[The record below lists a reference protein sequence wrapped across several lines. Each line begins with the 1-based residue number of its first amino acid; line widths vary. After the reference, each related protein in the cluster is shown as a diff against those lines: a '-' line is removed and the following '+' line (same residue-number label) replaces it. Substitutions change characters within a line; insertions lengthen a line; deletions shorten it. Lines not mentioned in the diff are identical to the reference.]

1 MKIRL
6 NPHTLQRAFV
16 LLLFSLVAGIS
27 SVFAQGYTYL
37 QFSGNGRTVL
47 FAKDGALTVVS
58 TTEDA
63 PAGDGYQWALETV
76 SGDNVRLKNK
86 EGMYVTPNL
95 TLTNSQDQAATFTKT
110 ENTYSKGR
118 KSYGEGVEVPT
129 HGGSRYDLV
138 YGGKALGV
146 KNGQLIWTVE
156 DSRYGCIRL
165 ANNVKGAKVN
175 PFVSSEGG
183 KVHWYYYME
192 LLGNKSAECVMDAG
206 AEKKLEKYS
215 TPSAKDLRAYMWCVY
230 EANDKGDVYF
240 MSADGNFFC
249 QKDDTYQYSTST
261 KTDRCKYRICDVAD
275 QTDGKYQEAFVLYN
289 PQTTKYVFP
298 YGSGNTDVGNGSSLN
313 PAEAMRFI
321 LSTGPH
327 IYQFS
332 ANAAT
337 AIYDNG
343 TGVTMQP
350 VGSEVA
356 GYQWTLEQVGGAYVL
371 KSGRDNY
378 LKQAGDAFTVTTNR
392 DEALRL
398 FPCGSAYDDRHD
410 VLTLAADASKA
421 LGVKDGQLAI
431 VEANSFYSVVRILDS
446 TAEVKGAVAPKFSD
460 ISNVYYYKL
469 QFKANPKGDARLTL
483 TGTGYDNPV
492 TRKEFEP
499 TSASQNWKLEAARHA
514 NSKTGDFYLVNQSGE
529 YLIYKDGRFNFE
541 TLDVNET
548 TVFRLKQT
556 DEQPEY
562 WTIDMAL
569 SGDDNHRLGL
579 QAGMTPYTLKACN
592 STSKFNALSFKES
605 ERGSDYDYLQ
615 FSGCGRVVLYDDG
628 QNIKAVATTTEQLE
642 GNGYQWTFDPIMDGA
657 GKVNGNNLKNKA
669 GRFLRYDAADETF
682 TSVTDRSKASV
693 FDADQ
698 NTYYVIPVHDVQGGT
713 YNINI
718 AGGLRYNAVLRG
730 VSEPYNTLGVKNG
743 KLQLVKKNSRYA
755 VVRLAENIEGGLVNP
770 YVSTSANPH
779 YYALNFFQNGSE
791 YLQDNTPG
799 NILLKSPVAPF
810 PLRRYCWI
818 LEEANDDG
826 DVYIRSTAG
835 NYISYNPDTDN
846 GKHKVN
852 PTLNDYSLYK
862 ICDVADQPDASL
874 EGLWSL
880 YNCKNLYFVRPFP
893 SENAI
898 GRAEEVGKNTSMTF
912 VDVAANTTSYHFV
925 FPAMGQRALIMDY
938 DEAKKPRVKA
948 RDILASDKDA
958 RLYQWV
964 VEGQHIRNRA
974 GFYLTYDGK
983 NKQFGVSNQKA
994 DAYTFVYNVN
1004 NYENN
1009 NNVRYD
1015 LCSTDD
1021 QQALSIGEEGALC
1034 WAAPGTRNSV
1044 VDLRPY
1050 IIAPE
1055 LPIPSLGGA
1064 DYQLYCIRT
1073 AGGDRYAY
1081 HMEDA
1086 NSISLKPYEEK
1097 NLCQLWVL
1105 IRDGQ
1110 GKGDGY
1116 LQSAYN
1122 RYFLKYDTGSN
1133 TFVAVADKKDATRI
1147 RLVETSGN
1155 YIHWQ
1160 IELPDVNDSRNLISH
1175 SYSGGG
1181 NPKTVS
1187 LSLQGPN
1194 NGNNFVEIFPVDIT
1208 PDFYE
1213 EAGGAFRNLS
1223 LNELTPQLELT
1234 ADGKALKAKAS
1245 ASEDDANNSWK
1256 NIGTKDDFVLRNGH
1270 GQYIGADAEGNV
1282 FLTTDKAQA
1291 THFYLWLNHGD
1302 EDGTVS
1308 WCFAQLNADGSKPE
1322 GKPEKCLGV
1331 SDVTNGTVAM
1341 LSFSTYETDKL
1352 HTLCFNFGRLT
1363 CPELSDAAEGKY
1375 YYNFICFDKVASDK
1389 FISEGYDTNKKVKAE
1404 SQQLINDQMWALVG
1418 QSKDDVVLMSKDKY
1432 YMCLNGYKLCVTHDL
1447 KKAAH
1452 FSVDYISD
1460 VDRYVLVLVGGE
1472 GSEGHLKKCLNLSGD
1487 VDENGVRH
1495 KDVIV
1500 WNWNKTDK
1508 NEGPRFYLN
1517 FISIPVPEDYSD
1529 YEILPKRS
1537 WFVKQAHEAT
1547 TDPMTGFIQ
1556 RDESGWTKNPYTGKM
1571 MQKTSTYTVIHY
1583 LKAESTRELYV
1594 PTCMVTND
1602 NCPTLSRAFQRWYNY
1617 KTDEAVSDSV
1627 LNLDLPSSRRYK
1639 NGIVVGDQLKLNGQV
1654 NGNYVK
1660 KKITFQMPEVIPDDW
1675 EYILGADLTPYSD
1688 FVDYFGD
1695 NGNPI
1700 YNGNVTKY
1708 NGAVTNDIILPSK
1721 QNIVEPTITGRNLYV
1736 IRNARAIANELL
1748 QCKEGNGNDKWYEEH
1763 TIAFPKKKVTLNY
1776 SSVALNMQKQDY
1788 WFYNNDSPSEDNLQ
1802 NAVNSGEIVIEVD
1815 SLDSG
1820 ITSAKFLRSAK
1831 TDNVDLGEGL
1841 DRFIAFDY
1849 PGDTDDGK
1857 GIGKAKGD
1865 SCTLK
1870 VYGVAS
1876 DGTRY
1881 QIAKFNLTFED
1892 NFEPIIY
1899 SEIIGKKDDGSFKSE
1914 RSPEALKKATG
1925 DPVATITFDP
1935 EQFDAFV
1942 TPPVGTYTGFLTG
1955 DKGPG
1960 TKCGLTY
1967 RYPFNYDNTSYCF
1980 APIDGDFNSTDGKTP
1995 ECTWGNYTIAHRFR
2009 MGDFGDG
2016 SSRGNFFAVK
2026 KYYENEY
2033 GSEKYDASQSG
2044 FLYID
2049 ASDLPGQI
2057 ASIDFSGMPCKASR
2071 LFVSAWM
2078 SSPSGK
2084 DEKPANV
2091 VFSVQGFKN
2100 GKATTLYSYCPGSI
2114 LGEARDSLAN
2124 KLEPK
2129 TNNGIGIWQQ
2139 VYFSFVN
2146 KNADDFDSF
2155 RLTIDNACTS
2165 TVGGDILIDDV
2176 EVFSV
2181 KPEVQIERTIPVCGD
2196 QLTLCKMTVD
2206 YDQVRT
2212 QLGLNT
2218 GEVMKD
2224 NPKVW
2229 YCLLDK
2235 EMFDAELGFDT
2246 GTSEGQE
2253 RLYRMSDAE
2262 VKPAFVKA
2270 LLGDPNSQVS
2280 GEGIFRSVE
2289 FKTNF
2294 DSLPVFKYRD
2304 AVAATVGMA
2313 SREVTSAG
2321 VRHFVISDKVKEP
2334 RIKPNHD
2341 YYFLF
2346 VPRFSDDPVTL
2357 ANAFHSFEINT
2368 RCSVR
2373 CKFRTLSPIR
2383 VVTDADDEAAVE
2395 HETQTCAGKSVSLS
2409 VKQVGEDED
2418 GNIGERIVQYDWW
2431 RDYVGGAFTDV
2442 CINVDNATWRVL
2454 GKNESRLSNEISL
2467 REALLA
2473 FRHFYPK
2480 ATTVAGAAP
2489 KNDEGYTL
2497 EQSVIDVLHQ
2507 FTLNSA
2513 DKVASL
2519 VLLNNTCNIY
2529 VPAATKQGTILK
2541 VTVVPIDHE
2550 DSSGTQYCYDP
2561 QQVGIKVSGE
2571 APQLFDGLHG
2581 TQYKYPDK
2589 LTNVPVRSSLA
2600 AVEEV
2605 RARADG
2611 SAANV
2616 LRVPLRGIKTV
2627 TKDAIGLTSVSPE
2640 VFLAGTN
2647 DPNMKAYETKAA
2659 EERAGL
2665 SVQNFRI
2672 VGQLK
2677 TLVADTADREH
2688 AYADIVFNSDFQPRE
2703 GYVYTL
2709 RFNYRELF
2717 NAGNAT
2723 QSTVC
2728 DGNVLVDLIIV
2739 PKYQKWTGAAG
2750 NTDWTNDAN
2759 WQRADLE
2766 DLHFNADTEPGYA
2779 ANADNGT
2786 AQGYVPMLHTSVIVT
2801 PKKAGPQLYETN
2813 GADDQF
2819 LNFVG
2824 NEGKRTATPDIE
2836 YALLAAPEA
2845 DKGVNLCGIYTP
2857 YQSKDLVVQSGG
2869 ELLHAERL
2877 DYKKAW
2883 VEYALTPDR
2892 WYTLGSPLR
2901 QSYAGEWYAP
2911 NNDACQATP
2920 YFKNVTY
2927 NTTDYHRFAPAVY
2940 QRSWDK
2946 AKSTLY
2952 YLDTYSAENPQTA
2965 NVKTTTENIYQAANW
2980 SAVYND
2986 VREAYS
2992 QGGFSV
2998 KVNGIG
3004 IGAQKYNTS
3013 LFRLPKEDTAYGY
3026 YTELNK
3032 TDEQTYPVDRTH
3044 HHKLATDQLAKSG
3057 TEITVTLTNENRNN
3071 RFFLVGN
3078 PFACALDLDKFFTVN
3093 AAQLNGAK
3101 YWVLT
3106 AGGQEGAMR
3115 QPNAGEW
3122 ISVNGTTEAALAS
3135 LPSGQGFFV
3144 EGKEGTNTITLK
3156 FTADMQTS
3164 LHASG
3169 TLLRAPAIGRAEAPM
3184 LRIRASRSGQ
3194 GSEALVVKDTTA
3206 VNGYEAAEDM
3216 QLLLDNSLQ
3225 EIPMVYTL
3233 AGNRTSTINR
3243 RRSLWRVPL
3252 GVLSNSEEPVQLTF
3266 SGMRSFGETLS
3277 LLDSQTGAVTPLRG
3291 NGNADCVKVE
3301 VPGVTTGRYFILS
3314 SERPALEDEQDF
3326 TQPLIQADNGSVT
3339 ISSSAAH
3346 VLTYVRIVAADG
3358 RTVYK
3363 LTPYVSRLS
3372 LKLPTGVYVVE
3383 ARTDEGESVGKVSL

>member
-6 NPHTLQRAFV
+6 TPHTLQRAFV

-27 SVFAQGYTYL
+27 SVFAQEYTYL

-47 FAKDGALTVVS
+47 LAKDGALTVVS

-63 PAGDGYQWALETV
+63 PAGDGYQWTLETV
-76 SGDNVRLKNK
+76 EGKDNTVRLKNK
-86 EGMYVTPNL
+86 GNQYVTASL
-95 TLTNSQDQAATFTKT
+95 ALTNEQSQAAEFTKT

-118 KSYGEGVEVPT
+118 KSYNEGVEVPT
-129 HGGSRYDLV
+129 HGGSRYDLI
-138 YGGKALGV
+138 YNGKALGV
-146 KNGQLIWTVE
+146 KNGQLIWAVE

-175 PFVSSEGG
+175 PFVSSEGDE
-183 KVHWYYYME
+183 VHWYYYME
-192 LLGNKSAECVMDAG
+192 LLGNNSECVMDAG

-215 TPSAKDLRAYMWCVY
+215 TPSAKNLRAYMWCVY
-230 EANDKGDVYF
+230 EANEQGDVYF
-240 MSADGNFFC
+240 KSADGNFF
-249 QKDDTYQYSTST
+249 YQNGDYQSSAST
-261 KTDRCKYRICDVAD
+261 KPGNSKYRICDVAD

-289 PQTTKYVFP
+289 TQTTKYVLP
-298 YGSGNTDVGNGSSLN
+298 YGSGNSDIGMGSNLN

-321 LSTGPH
+321 PTTLPH

-343 TGVTMQP
+343 TGVTMQA

-371 KSGRDNY
+371 KSGHNNY
-378 LKQAGDAFTVTTNR
+378 LKQAGNALTVTTNR
-392 DEALRL
+392 DEALKIFLR
-398 FPCGSAYDDRHD
+398 GSAYDNRHH
-410 VLTLAADASKA
+410 VLTLADDASKA
-421 LGVKDGQLAI
+421 VGVKDGQLAI

-446 TAEVKGAVAPKFSD
+446 TDEVKGAVVPKFSD

-469 QFKANPKGDARLTL
+469 QFKANPKGNARLTL
-483 TGTGYDNPV
+483 TSTGYDNPV
-492 TRKEFEP
+492 TRMEFEP
-499 TSASQNWKLEAARHA
+499 TSARQNWKLEPARHA
-514 NSKTGDFYLVNQSGE
+514 NSKPGDFYLVNQLGE
-529 YLIYKDGRFNFE
+529 YLIYKDGRFNF
-541 TLDVNET
+541 TTFDVNET

-569 SGDDNHRLGL
+569 AGDDNHRLGL
-579 QAGMTPYTLKACN
+579 QAGMTPYTLQACN
-592 STSKFNALSFKES
+592 RTSKYNALSFKES
-605 ERGSDYDYLQ
+605 KRGSDYDYVQ
-615 FSGCGRVVLYDDG
+615 FSGSGRVVLYDDG
-628 QNIKAVATTTEQLE
+628 QNVKAVATTTDQLE

-657 GKVNGNNLKNKA
+657 GNVDGYNLKNKA
-669 GRFLRYDAADETF
+669 DRFLRYDATAKTF

-693 FDADQ
+693 FDADP
-698 NTYYVIPVHDVQGGT
+698 NTYYVVPAHVQGGT
-713 YNINI
+713 YNI

-730 VSEPYNTLGVKNG
+730 VTGTYNTLGVKNG
-743 KLQLVKKNSRYA
+743 QLQLVKKNSRYA

-770 YVSTSANPH
+770 YVSTSDNPH
-779 YYALNFFQNGSE
+779 YYAFNFFQNGSE

-799 NILLKSPVAPF
+799 DILLKSPVAPF

-826 DVYIRSTAG
+826 DVYIKSTAG
-835 NYISYNPDTDN
+835 NYISYNPATD
-846 GKHKVN
+846 GYKHKVN
-852 PTLNDYSLYK
+852 ATLNDYSLYK

-912 VDVAANTTSYHFV
+912 VDVAADTTSYHLV

-938 DEAKKPRVKA
+938 DEAKNPRVKA
-948 RDILASDKDA
+948 RGILASDKDA

-974 GFYLTYDGK
+974 GFYLTYNEK

-1021 QQALSIGEEGALC
+1021 QQALSIGAEGVLC

-1050 IIAPE
+1050 IIGPE
-1055 LPIPSLGGA
+1055 LPIPSTGGV
-1064 DYQLYCIRT
+1064 DYHLYCIRT

-1081 HMEDA
+1081 HVEDA
-1086 NSISLKPYEEK
+1086 NSISLKRYEEK

-1105 IRDGQ
+1105 IRDGE

-1122 RYFLKYDTGSN
+1122 RCFLKYDTDNN
-1133 TFVAVADKKDATRI
+1133 TFVAVADKNNATRI

-1155 YIHWQ
+1155 YVHWQ
-1160 IELPDVNDSRNLISH
+1160 IELPDVNGNSNLISH
-1175 SYSGGG
+1175 SYSGNGDS
-1181 NPKTVS
+1181 KTVS

-1194 NGNNFVEIFPVDIT
+1194 NGNNFVDIFPVDIT
-1208 PDFYE
+1208 PVFYE
-1213 EAGGAFRNLS
+1213 EAGGAFRNINLD
-1223 LNELTPQLELT
+1223 ELTPKLELT
-1234 ADGKALKAKAS
+1234 ADGTALKAKAS

-1270 GQYIGADAEGNV
+1270 GQYIGADIDGNV

-1302 EDGTVS
+1302 KDGTVS
-1308 WCFAQLNADGSKPE
+1308 WCFAQLNADGSEPE

-1331 SDVTNGTVAM
+1331 SDVANGTVAM
-1341 LSFSTYETDKL
+1341 LPLSTYETDKQ
-1352 HTLCFNFGRLT
+1352 HTLCFTFGRLT

-1375 YYNFICFDKVASDK
+1375 YYNFICFDKAGNKYISD
-1389 FISEGYDTNKKVKAE
+1389 GNDTSKDVFAENDKKLV
-1404 SQQLINDQMWALVG
+1404 NDQMWALVG

-1432 YMCLNGYKLCVTHDL
+1432 YVYLNGNGFKVTHDP
-1447 KKAAH
+1447 KKAVH
-1452 FSVDYISD
+1452 FSVKYISSQQ
-1460 VDRYVLVLVGGE
+1460 RYALTIVGGLNAE
-1472 GSEGHLKKCLNLSGD
+1472 GKIGYSMNLSGAD
-1487 VDENGVRH
+1487 PNRNTIISWDS
-1495 KDVIV
+1495 DIQ
-1500 WNWNKTDK
+1500 TDP
-1508 NEGPRFYLN
+1508 NVCLN

-1529 YEILPKRS
+1529 YEVLPKRS

-1547 TDPMTGFIQ
+1547 ADPMTGFIQ

-1571 MQKTSTYTVIHY
+1571 MQKTSTYTVTHY
-1583 LKAESTRELYV
+1583 LKAESTRKLYV
-1594 PTCMVTND
+1594 PTCMVGSAATR
-1602 NCPTLSRAFQRWYNY
+1602 SRAFQRWYNY

-1627 LNLDLPSSRRYK
+1627 LNLDISSSRRYR
-1639 NGIVVGDQLKLNGQV
+1639 NGIVVGDQLNLNGQ
-1654 NGNYVK
+1654 NSGYYVTHD
-1660 KKITFQMPEVIPDDW
+1660 ITFQMPEVIPDDW
-1675 EYILGADLTPYSD
+1675 EYILGGDLTTYSD

-1695 NGNPI
+1695 NGNPL
-1700 YNGNVTKY
+1700 YNGN
-1708 NGAVTNDIILPSK
+1708 VTNDIILPSK

-1748 QCKEGNGNDKWYEEH
+1748 QCKKGSDKWYEEH
-1763 TIAFPKKKVTLNY
+1763 TITFPKKKVTLNY

-1788 WFYNNDSPSEDNLQ
+1788 WFYNNGIASEDNLQ
-1802 NAVNSGEIVIEVD
+1802 NAVNSGAIEVEVED
-1815 SLDSG
+1815 SLHSG
-1820 ITSAKFLRSAK
+1820 ITFAHFLSSGDGGDA
-1831 TDNVDLGEGL
+1831 TD
-1841 DRFIAFDY
+1841 RAIAFNY
-1849 PGDTDDGK
+1849 PDDPNGK
-1857 GIGKAKGD
+1857 GTGKAKAG

-1870 VYGVAS
+1870 VYGRAS

-1881 QIAKFNLTFED
+1881 QIAKFNLTFEAD
-1892 NFEPIIY
+1892 FEPIIY

-1914 RSPEALKKATG
+1914 RSPEALLKATG

-1935 EQFDAFV
+1935 DQFDTFV
-1942 TPPVGTYTGFLTG
+1942 SPPVGTYTGFTNSG
-1955 DKGPG
+1955 KGENANQ
-1960 TKCGLTY
+1960 KNSLTY

-1980 APIDGDFNSTDGKTP
+1980 APIGGDFNSTNGKTP
-1995 ECTWGNYTIAHRFR
+1995 ECTWGNYTVAHRFN
-2009 MGDFGDG
+2009 MGDT
-2016 SSRGNFFAVK
+2016 RGNFFAVK

-2049 ASDLPGQI
+2049 ASDLPGKI
-2057 ASIDFSGMPCKASR
+2057 ASIDFAGMPCKASR

-2078 SSPSGK
+2078 SSPDRDNES
-2084 DEKPANV
+2084 PANV
-2091 VFSVQGFKN
+2091 VFSIQGFKN

-2114 LGEARDSLAN
+2114 LGDARDAKHNILRTR
-2124 KLEPK
+2124 
-2129 TNNGIGIWQQ
+2129 TNGDIGIWQQ

-2155 RLTIDNACTS
+2155 RLTIDNACTN
-2165 TVGGDILIDDV
+2165 TQGGDILIDDV

-2206 YDQVRT
+2206 YDQVRA

-2218 GEVMKD
+2218 GEVLKD
-2224 NPKVW
+2224 DPNVW

-2253 RLYRMSDAE
+2253 RLYRMSDAK

-2270 LLGDPNSQVS
+2270 LLGDPNSQAS

-2294 DSLPVFKYRD
+2294 DSLPDFKYRD

-2313 SREVTSAG
+2313 SREITSAG

-2357 ANAFHSFEINT
+2357 ANAFQSFEVNT

-2373 CKFRTLSPIR
+2373 CKFRTQSPIR

-2409 VKQVGEDED
+2409 VKQVGETKD
-2418 GNIGERIVQYDWW
+2418 GVIGERIVQYDWW
-2431 RDYVGGAFTDV
+2431 RDYVVGGAFTDV

-2519 VLLNNTCNIY
+2519 VLLNNTCNVY
-2529 VPAATKQGTILK
+2529 VPAATKKGEILK

-2550 DSSGTQYCYDP
+2550 DTISGTQYCYDP
-2561 QQVGIKVSGE
+2561 EQVGIKVSGE

-2581 TQYKYPDK
+2581 YKYPDK

-2600 AVEEV
+2600 AVAEV
-2605 RARADG
+2605 RAGDDG

-2627 TKDAIGLTSVSPE
+2627 TRGAIGLTSVSPE

-2647 DPNMKAYETKAA
+2647 DPKMKAYETKAA

-2677 TLVADTADREH
+2677 KLVADTADREH
-2688 AYADIVFNSDFQPRE
+2688 AYADIVFNSNFQPRE

-2717 NAGNAT
+2717 NAGSTT
-2723 QSTVC
+2723 QSRAC

-2759 WQRADLE
+2759 WQRADLA
-2766 DLHFNADTEPGYA
+2766 DLHFNADTETDYA
-2779 ANADNGT
+2779 TNANNGT

-2801 PKKAGPQLYETN
+2801 PDKAGPQLYETN
-2813 GADDQF
+2813 YAGADEF
-2819 LNFVG
+2819 LNFVDH
-2824 NEGKRTATPDIE
+2824 EDKQRTATPDIE
-2836 YALLAAPEA
+2836 YALLAAPKAVE
-2845 DKGVNLCGIYTP
+2845 GVDSCGIYAP

-2877 DYKKAW
+2877 SYEKAW

-2911 NNDACQATP
+2911 NNNAYQATP
-2920 YFKNVTY
+2920 YFKDVKYDTAL
-2927 NTTDYHRFAPAVY
+2927 YHRFAPAVY

-2946 AKSTLY
+2946 ANPKLY
-2952 YLDTYSAENPQTA
+2952 YLEPYLADNPQEAKVNTA
-2965 NVKTTTENIYQAANW
+2965 TENIYQAANW

-2986 VREAYS
+2986 VLEAYS

-3004 IGAQKYNTS
+3004 IGAQKKYTES
-3013 LFRLPKEDTAYGY
+3013 LFRLPKEDTFYGY
-3026 YTELNK
+3026 YTETNK
-3032 TDEQTYPVDRTH
+3032 TDGKHYTVDRTY
-3044 HHKLATDQLAKSG
+3044 HHKLATDQLKTG
-3057 TEITVTLTNENRNN
+3057 TELTVTLTNENANN

-3078 PFACALDLDKFFTVN
+3078 PFACALDLNEFFTKN
-3093 AAQLNGAK
+3093 ADQLNGAK

-3106 AGGQEGAMR
+3106 ASGQEGAMR
-3115 QPNAGEW
+3115 QPNAGKW

-3156 FTADMQTS
+3156 FTAAMQTS
-3164 LHASG
+3164 LHTSG
-3169 TLLRAPAIGRAEAPM
+3169 TQLRAPAIRRAEAPM

-3252 GVLSNSEEPVQLTF
+3252 GVLSNSEDPVQLTF

-3291 NGNADCVKVE
+3291 NGNADSVEVE

-3314 SERPALEDEQDF
+3314 SERPALEEEKDF
-3326 TQPLIQADNGSVT
+3326 TQPLIQTDNGSVT

-3363 LTPYVSRLS
+3363 LTPYISCLS

-3383 ARTDEGESVGKVSL
+3383 ARTNEGESVGKVSL

>member
-6 NPHTLQRAFV
+6 TPHTLQRAFV

-47 FAKDGALTVVS
+47 LAKDGALTVVS

-63 PAGDGYQWALETV
+63 PAGDGYQWMLETV
-76 SGDNVRLKNK
+76 SGDKVRLKNK

-110 ENTYSKGR
+110 ENTYSNKET
-118 KSYGEGVEVPT
+118 Y
-129 HGGSRYDLV
+129 GGSRYDLV
-138 YGGKALGV
+138 YGGKGALGV
-146 KNGQLIWTVE
+146 KNGQLFWTVE

-165 ANNVKGAKVN
+165 ANNVKGAKVT

-183 KVHWYYYME
+183 EVHWYYME
-192 LLGNKSAECVMDAG
+192 LLWNGSECVKDAG
-206 AEKKLEKYS
+206 AGKNLEKYS
-215 TPSAKDLRAYMWCVY
+215 TPSAKNLRAYMWSVY

-240 MSADGNFFC
+240 KSADGNYFY
-249 QKDDTYQYSTST
+249 QNGSDQYSAST
-261 KTDRCKYRICDVAD
+261 KPGNSEYTICDVSD
-275 QTDGKYQEAFVLYN
+275 QSNDNAFVLRN
-289 PQTTKYVFP
+289 IGTGKYVLP
-298 YGSGNTDVGNGSSLN
+298 YNNSNKVGWASAFNMI
-313 PAEAMRFI
+313 EAMRFI
-321 LSTGPH
+321 STPPPTGPH

-343 TGVTMQP
+343 TSVTMQA

-371 KSGRDNY
+371 KSGRNNY
-378 LKQAGDAFTVTTNR
+378 LKQAGEAFTVTTNR

-398 FPCGSAYDDRHD
+398 FPCGSAYDDRHY

-421 LGVKDGQLAI
+421 VGVKNGQLAI

-446 TAEVKGAVAPKFSD
+446 TDEVKGAVVPKFSD

-469 QFKANPKGDARLTL
+469 QFKANPKGNARLTL
-483 TGTGYDNPV
+483 TSTGYDNPV
-492 TRKEFEP
+492 TRMEFEP
-499 TSASQNWKLEAARHA
+499 TSARQNWKLETARHA
-514 NSKTGDFYLVNQSGE
+514 NSKPGDFYLVNQSGE

-579 QAGMTPYTLKACN
+579 QAGMTPYTLQACN
-592 STSKFNALSFKES
+592 RTSKYNALSFKES
-605 ERGSDYDYLQ
+605 KRGSDYDYVQ
-615 FSGCGRVVLYDDG
+615 FSGSGRVVLYDDG
-628 QNIKAVATTTEQLE
+628 QNVKAVATTTEQLE

-657 GKVNGNNLKNKA
+657 GNVDGYNLKNKA
-669 GRFLRYDAADETF
+669 DRFLRYDATAKTF

-693 FDADQ
+693 FDATP
-698 NTYYVIPVHDVQGGT
+698 NTYYVVPAHVPGGT
-713 YNINI
+713 YNI

-730 VSEPYNTLGVKNG
+730 VTGTYNTLGVKNG
-743 KLQLVKKNSRYA
+743 QLQLVKKNSRYA

-770 YVSTSANPH
+770 YVSTSDNPH

-799 NILLKSPVAPF
+799 DILLKSPVAPF

-826 DVYIRSTAG
+826 DVYIKSTAG
-835 NYISYNPDTDN
+835 NYISYNPDTDYYD
-846 GKHKVN
+846 KHKVN
-852 PTLNDYSLYK
+852 TTRNDYSLYK
-862 ICDVADQPDASL
+862 LCDVADQPDASL

-912 VDVAANTTSYHFV
+912 VDVAADTTSYHLV

-938 DEAKKPRVKA
+938 DEAKNPRVKA
-948 RDILASDKDA
+948 RGILASDKDA

-974 GFYLTYDGK
+974 GFYLTYDKK

-1021 QQALSIGEEGALC
+1021 QQALSIGAEGVLC

-1050 IIAPE
+1050 IIGPE
-1055 LPIPSLGGA
+1055 LPIPSSGGA

-1081 HMEDA
+1081 HMEEA
-1086 NSISLKPYEEK
+1086 NAISLKPYVEK
-1097 NLCQLWVL
+1097 NLCQLWIL
-1105 IRDGQ
+1105 IRDGH

-1122 RYFLKYDTGSN
+1122 RCFLKYDTGSN
-1133 TFVAVADKKDATRI
+1133 TFVAVADKNDATRI

-1155 YIHWQ
+1155 YDHWQ
-1160 IELPDVNDSRNLISH
+1160 IELPDVADNNNLISH
-1175 SYSGGG
+1175 SYSG
-1181 NPKTVS
+1181 NPKTVT

-1194 NGNNFVEIFPVDIT
+1194 NADNYVDLIPVDIT

-1223 LNELTPQLELT
+1223 LNELTPELELT
-1234 ADGKALKAKAS
+1234 ADGTALKAKAS

-1270 GQYIGADAEGNV
+1270 GQYIGADADGNV

-1302 EDGTVS
+1302 KDGTVS

-1331 SDVTNGTVAM
+1331 SDVANGTVAM
-1341 LSFSTYETDKL
+1341 LSFATYETNKL
-1352 HTLCFNFGRLT
+1352 HTLCFTFGRLT
-1363 CPELSDAAEGKY
+1363 CPELSDAVAGKY
-1375 YYNFICFDKVASDK
+1375 YYNFICFDKVGNKFVSD
-1389 FISEGYDTNKKVKAE
+1389 GNDTNKRVFAE
-1404 SQQLINDQMWALVG
+1404 NGKKLVNDQMWALVG
-1418 QSKDDVVLMSKDKY
+1418 QNKDDVVLMSKDKY
-1432 YMCLNGYKLCVTHDL
+1432 YVYLDGDRFYVTHDPER
-1447 KKAAH
+1447 AVH
-1452 FSVDYISD
+1452 FSVKYISSQQ
-1460 VDRYVLVLVGGE
+1460 RYALT
-1472 GSEGHLKKCLNLSGD
+1472 
-1487 VDENGVRH
+1487 
-1495 KDVIV
+1495 IV
-1500 WNWNKTDK
+1500 
-1508 NEGPRFYLN
+1508 EGPNDGGKSGYSMNLHGGDHTTILPWKNSSIQTDQNFWLN
-1517 FISIPVPEDYSD
+1517 FIAVPQPEDYSD
-1529 YEILPKRS
+1529 YEVLPKRS
-1537 WFVKQAHEAT
+1537 WFVKQAREAT
-1547 TDPMTGFIQ
+1547 ADPMTGFIQ
-1556 RDESGWTKNPYTGKM
+1556 RDESGWTKNPYTGKL
-1571 MQKTSTYTVIHY
+1571 MQKTSTYTVTHY
-1583 LKAESTRELYV
+1583 LKAESTRVLYV
-1594 PTCMVTND
+1594 PTCMVGSAATR
-1602 NCPTLSRAFQRWYNY
+1602 SRAFQRWYNY

-1627 LNLDLPSSRRYK
+1627 LNLDISSSRLYR
-1639 NGIVVGDQLKLNGQV
+1639 NGIVVGDQLKLNGQ
-1654 NGNYVK
+1654 NSGYYVTHNV
-1660 KKITFQMPEVIPDDW
+1660 TFQMPEVIPDDW
-1675 EYILGADLTPYSD
+1675 EYILGGDLTTYSD

-1695 NGNPI
+1695 NGNPL
-1700 YNGNVTKY
+1700 YNGN
-1708 NGAVTNDIILPSK
+1708 VTNDIILPSK
-1721 QNIVEPTITGRNLYV
+1721 QSIVEPTITGRNLYV

-1748 QCKEGNGNDKWYEEH
+1748 QYKDDGSNDKWYEEH

-1776 SSVALNMQKQDY
+1776 SSVVLNMQKQDY
-1788 WFYNNDSPSEDNLQ
+1788 WFYNGGIASEDNLQ
-1802 NAVNSGEIVIEVD
+1802 NAVNNGAIEVKVD
-1815 SLDSG
+1815 DLGSG
-1820 ITSAKFLRSAK
+1820 ITFAKFLSSGAGGAA
-1831 TDNVDLGEGL
+1831 TD
-1841 DRFIAFDY
+1841 RAIAFNY
-1849 PGDTDDGK
+1849 PGDTADGK
-1857 GIGKAKGD
+1857 GTGTATAG

-1892 NFEPIIY
+1892 DFEPIIY
-1899 SEIIGKKDDGSFKSE
+1899 SEIIGKNADGSFKSE
-1914 RSPEALKKATG
+1914 RSPEALQKTTG

-1935 EQFDAFV
+1935 DQFDAFV
-1942 TPPVGTYTGFLTG
+1942 SPPVGTYTGFDNVAG
-1955 DKGPG
+1955 AS

-1980 APIDGDFNSTDGKTP
+1980 APIGGDFNSADGKTA
-1995 ECTWGNYTIAHRFR
+1995 ECTWGNYTVAHRFN
-2009 MGDFGDG
+2009 MGDN
-2016 SSRGNFFAVK
+2016 RGNFFAVK

-2033 GSEKYDASQSG
+2033 GSQNYDASQSG

-2049 ASDLPGQI
+2049 ASDLPGKI
-2057 ASIDFSGMPCKASR
+2057 ASIDFAGMPCKASR

-2078 SSPSGK
+2078 SSPDRGNES
-2084 DEKPANV
+2084 PANV
-2091 VFSVQGFKN
+2091 MFSIQGFKN

-2114 LGEARDSLAN
+2114 LGEARDSLN
-2124 KLEPK
+2124 KTLNPK
-2129 TNNGIGIWQQ
+2129 DNGGKGIWQQ

-2155 RLTIDNACTS
+2155 RLTIDNACTN
-2165 TVGGDILIDDV
+2165 TQGGDILIDDV

-2206 YDQVRT
+2206 YDQVRA

-2218 GEVMKD
+2218 GEVLTD

-2246 GTSEGQE
+2246 GTPEGQE

-2270 LLGDPNSQVS
+2270 LLGDPNSQAS

-2289 FKTNF
+2289 FKTKF
-2294 DSLPVFKYRD
+2294 EDLPVFIYRN

-2409 VKQVGEDED
+2409 VKQVGEDAE

-2473 FRHFYPK
+2473 FRHFYPN

-2529 VPAATKQGTILK
+2529 VPAATPQGKILR

-2550 DSSGTQYCYDP
+2550 DGNGTQYCYDP
-2561 QQVGIKVSGE
+2561 EQVGIKVSGQ
-2571 APQLFDGLHG
+2571 APQLFDGLRG
-2581 TQYKYPDK
+2581 DKYKYPKK

-2600 AVEEV
+2600 AVAEV
-2605 RARADG
+2605 TAGADG
-2611 SAANV
+2611 SAVNV

-2627 TKDAIGLTSVSPE
+2627 TTDAIGLTSVSPE

-2647 DPNMKAYETKAA
+2647 DSTMKAYETKAA
-2659 EERAGL
+2659 EERSGL

-2677 TLVADTADREH
+2677 KLVADTADSVNAH
-2688 AYADIVFNSDFQPRE
+2688 ADIVFNSDFHPRE

-2709 RFNYRELF
+2709 RFNYRERF
-2717 NAGNAT
+2717 NAGSTAQT
-2723 QSTVC
+2723 TVC

-2759 WQRADLE
+2759 WQRADLA
-2766 DLHFNADTEPGYA
+2766 DLQFNADTETDYA
-2779 ANADNGT
+2779 ANANNGT

-2801 PKKAGPQLYETN
+2801 PDKAGPQLYETN
-2813 GADDQF
+2813 YASADKF

-2824 NEGKRTATPDIE
+2824 HEDEQRTATPDIE
-2836 YALLAAPEA
+2836 YALLAAPKA
-2845 DKGVNLCGIYTP
+2845 VAGVNLCDIYRP
-2857 YQSKDLVVQSGG
+2857 YQSKALVVQSGG

-2946 AKSTLY
+2946 AQPKLY
-2952 YLDTYSAENPQTA
+2952 YLEPYSANKPQEA
-2965 NVKTTTENIYQAANW
+2965 RVDTTTENIYQAANW

-3004 IGAQKYNTS
+3004 IGAQKYTKS

-3026 YTELNK
+3026 YTELNE
-3032 TDEQTYPVDRTH
+3032 TDRRTYPVDRTYH
-3044 HHKLATDQLAKSG
+3044 HNLATDQLKSG
-3057 TEITVTLTNENRNN
+3057 TELTVTLRNENANN

-3078 PFACALDLDKFFTVN
+3078 PFACALDLNQFFTKN
-3093 AAQLNGAK
+3093 ADQLNGAK

-3144 EGKEGTNTITLK
+3144 EGKEGTNTINLK

-3164 LHASG
+3164 LHTSG

-3252 GVLSNSEEPVQLTF
+3252 GVLSNSEDPVQLTF

-3277 LLDSQTGAVTPLRG
+3277 LLDSQTGAVTPLQG

-3314 SERPALEDEQDF
+3314 SERPALEDEKDF

>member
-6 NPHTLQRAFV
+6 TPHTLQRAFV

-47 FAKDGALTVVS
+47 LAKDGALTVVS

-63 PAGDGYQWALETV
+63 PAGDGYQWTLETV
-76 SGDNVRLKNK
+76 EGKDNTVRLKSKGNQ
-86 EGMYVTPNL
+86 YVTASL
-95 TLTNSQDQAATFTKT
+95 ALTNEQSQAAEFTKT

-118 KSYGEGVEVPT
+118 KSSGEDVEVPT

-138 YGGKALGV
+138 YKGNALGV
-146 KNGQLIWTVE
+146 KNGQLIWAVE

-165 ANNVKGAKVN
+165 ANNVKGAKVT
-175 PFVSSEGG
+175 PFVCSEGG
-183 KVHWYYYME
+183 EVHWYYME
-192 LLGNKSAECVMDAG
+192 LLLNGSECIKDAG

-215 TPSAKDLRAYMWCVY
+215 TPSAKNLRAYMWSVY
-230 EANDKGDVYF
+230 EANEQGDVYIK
-240 MSADGNFFC
+240 SADGNFFC
-249 QKDDTYQYSTST
+249 QKDNTYQYSTST

-275 QTDGKYQEAFVLYN
+275 QTDGKYQDAFVLYN
-289 PQTTKYVFP
+289 TQATKYVFP
-298 YGSGNTDVGNGSSLN
+298 YGSGNPDVGMGSSLN
-313 PAEAMRFI
+313 SAEAMRFI
-321 LSTGPH
+321 PTTPPTGPH

-343 TGVTMQP
+343 TGVTMQA
-350 VGSEVA
+350 VGSEVV

-371 KSGRDNY
+371 KSGRNNY

-398 FPCGSAYDDRHD
+398 FPCGNAYDDRHH
-410 VLTLAADASKA
+410 VLTLAADVSKA
-421 LGVKDGQLAI
+421 VGVKDGQLAI

-446 TAEVKGAVAPKFSD
+446 TDEVKGAVVPKFSD

-469 QFKANPKGDARLTL
+469 QFKANPKGNARLTL

-492 TRKEFEP
+492 TRMEFEP
-499 TSASQNWKLEAARHA
+499 TSARQNWKLESAKHA
-514 NSKTGDFYLVNQSGE
+514 NSKPGDFYLVNQLGE
-529 YLIYKDGRFNFE
+529 YLIYKGGRFNFE

-569 SGDDNHRLGL
+569 AGDDNHRLGL
-579 QAGMTPYTLKACN
+579 QAGMTPYTLQACN
-592 STSKFNALSFKES
+592 DTSKYNALSFKES

-615 FSGCGRVVLYDDG
+615 FSGSGRVVLYDDG
-628 QNIKAVATTTEQLE
+628 QNVKAVATTTEQLE

-657 GKVNGNNLKNKA
+657 GNVDGYNLKNKA
-669 GRFLRYDAADETF
+669 DRFLRYDATAKTF

-693 FDADQ
+693 FDADP
-698 NTYYVIPVHDVQGGT
+698 NTYYNVGAHVQGGT
-713 YNINI
+713 YNI

-730 VSEPYNTLGVKNG
+730 VTGTYNTLGVKNG
-743 KLQLVKKNSRYA
+743 QLQLVKKNSRYA
-755 VVRLAENIEGGLVNP
+755 VVRLAENIKGGLVNP
-770 YVSTSANPH
+770 YVSTSDKPH

-791 YLQDNTPG
+791 YLQDNTSG
-799 NILLKSPVAPF
+799 DILLKSPVAPF

-835 NYISYNPDTDN
+835 NYISYNPDPKVD
-846 GKHKVN
+846 GYRHKVN
-852 PTLNDYSLYK
+852 ATLNDYSLYK
-862 ICDVADQPDASL
+862 ICDVADQLDASL

-893 SENAI
+893 SENSI

-912 VDVAANTTSYHFV
+912 VDVAADTTSYHLV

-938 DEAKKPRVKA
+938 DEAKNPRVKA
-948 RDILASDKDA
+948 RGILASDKDA

-974 GFYLTYDGK
+974 GFYLTYDKK

-1009 NNVRYD
+1009 NSVRYD

-1021 QQALSIGEEGALC
+1021 QQALSIGAEGVLC

-1050 IIAPE
+1050 IIGPE
-1055 LPIPSLGGA
+1055 LPIPSTGGV
-1064 DYQLYCIRT
+1064 DYHLYCIRT

-1122 RYFLKYDTGSN
+1122 RSFLKYDTGNN
-1133 TFVAVADKKDATRI
+1133 TFVAVADKNDATRI

-1155 YIHWQ
+1155 YVHWQ
-1160 IELPDVNDSRNLISH
+1160 IELPDVNGNSNLISH
-1175 SYSGGG
+1175 SYSKDG

-1194 NGNNFVEIFPVDIT
+1194 NGNNFVDIFPVDIT
-1208 PDFYE
+1208 PVFYE
-1213 EAGGAFRNLS
+1213 EAGGAFRNINLD
-1223 LNELTPQLELT
+1223 ELTPKLELT
-1234 ADGKALKAKAS
+1234 ADGTALKAKAS
-1245 ASEDDANNSWK
+1245 ASEDDADNSWK

-1282 FLTTDKAQA
+1282 FLTPDKAQA

-1302 EDGTVS
+1302 KDGSVS

-1331 SDVTNGTVAM
+1331 SDVDNGTVAM
-1341 LSFSTYETDKL
+1341 LPFSTYETDKQ
-1352 HTLCFNFGRLT
+1352 HTLCFSFGRLT

-1375 YYNFICFDKVASDK
+1375 YYNFICFDKAGNKYISDGNGTSK
-1389 FISEGYDTNKKVKAE
+1389 VVFAENDKKLV
-1404 SQQLINDQMWALVG
+1404 NDQMWALVG
-1418 QSKDDVVLMSKDKY
+1418 QNKDDVVLMSKDKY
-1432 YMCLNGYKLCVTHDL
+1432 YVCLSGNGFNVTHDPER
-1447 KKAAH
+1447 AVH
-1452 FSVDYISD
+1452 FSVKYISTQQ
-1460 VDRYVLVLVGGE
+1460 RYALTIVGGLNAE
-1472 GSEGHLKKCLNLSGD
+1472 GKIGQSMNLSGAD
-1487 VDENGVRH
+1487 ANRNT
-1495 KDVIV
+1495 IIF
-1500 WNWNKTDK
+1500 WNSNIQTDP
-1508 NEGPRFYLN
+1508 NICLN
-1517 FISIPVPEDYSD
+1517 FEPIPVPEDYSD
-1529 YEILPKRS
+1529 YEVLPKRS
-1537 WFVKQAHEAT
+1537 WFVKQAYEAT
-1547 TDPMTGFIQ
+1547 ADPMTGFIQ
-1556 RDESGWTKNPYTGKM
+1556 RDESGWTKNPYTGKL
-1571 MQKTSTYTVIHY
+1571 MQKTSTYTVTHY
-1583 LKAESTRELYV
+1583 LKAESTRDLYV
-1594 PTCMVTND
+1594 PTCMVGSANTR
-1602 NCPTLSRAFQRWYNY
+1602 SRAFQRWYNY

-1627 LNLDLPSSRRYK
+1627 LNLDISSSRRYK
-1639 NGIVVGDQLKLNGQV
+1639 NGIVVGDQLKLNGQ
-1654 NGNYVK
+1654 NSGYYVTHNV
-1660 KKITFQMPEVIPDDW
+1660 TFQMPEVIPDDW

-1700 YNGNVTKY
+1700 YNGNVT
-1708 NGAVTNDIILPSK
+1708 NDIILPSK
-1721 QNIVEPTITGRNLYV
+1721 QSIVEPTITGRNLYV

-1748 QCKEGNGNDKWYEEH
+1748 QCKEGSGKWYEEH

-1788 WFYNNDSPSEDNLQ
+1788 WFYNGGIASEDNLQ
-1802 NAVNSGEIVIEVD
+1802 NAVNSGAIEVD
-1815 SLDSG
+1815 VDDLGSG
-1820 ITSAKFLRSAK
+1820 ITFAKFLSSGAGGAA
-1831 TDNVDLGEGL
+1831 TDRG
-1841 DRFIAFDY
+1841 IAFNY
-1849 PGDTDDGK
+1849 PGDTADGK
-1857 GIGKAKGD
+1857 GTGKANAG

-1881 QIAKFNLTFED
+1881 QIAKFNLTFEED
-1892 NFEPIIY
+1892 FEPIIY
-1899 SEIIGKKDDGSFKSE
+1899 SEIIGKKDGSFKSE
-1914 RSPEALKKATG
+1914 RSPEALLKTTG

-1935 EQFDAFV
+1935 DQFDAFV
-1942 TPPVGTYTGFLTG
+1942 SPPVGTYTGFERVAG
-1955 DKGPG
+1955 AG

-1980 APIDGDFNSTDGKTP
+1980 APIGGDFNSISGRTP
-1995 ECTWGNYTIAHRFR
+1995 ECTWGNYTVAHRFD
-2009 MGDFGDG
+2009 MGDN
-2016 SSRGNFFAVK
+2016 RGNFFAVK

-2033 GSEKYDASQSG
+2033 GSENYDASQSG

-2049 ASDLPGQI
+2049 ASDLPGKI
-2057 ASIDFSGMPCKASR
+2057 ASIDFAGMPCKASR

-2078 SSPSGK
+2078 SSPDRGNES
-2084 DEKPANV
+2084 PANV
-2091 VFSVQGFKN
+2091 VFSIQGFKN

-2114 LGEARDSLAN
+2114 LGEARDSLRKTLN
-2124 KLEPK
+2124 PK
-2129 TNNGIGIWQQ
+2129 DNGGKGIWQQ

-2155 RLTIDNACTS
+2155 RLTIDNACTN
-2165 TVGGDILIDDV
+2165 TQGGDILIDDV

-2206 YDQVRT
+2206 YDQVRA

-2246 GTSEGQE
+2246 GTPEGQE
-2253 RLYRMSDAE
+2253 RLYRMSDVE

-2409 VKQVGEDED
+2409 VKQVGEDVD

-2541 VTVVPIDHE
+2541 LTVVPIDHE
-2550 DSSGTQYCYDP
+2550 DTSGTQYCYDP
-2561 QQVGIKVSGE
+2561 EQVGIKVSGE

-2581 TQYKYPDK
+2581 DQYKYPDK

-2600 AVEEV
+2600 AVAEV

-2616 LRVPLRGIKTV
+2616 LRVPLRGIQTV

-2647 DPNMKAYETKAA
+2647 DPNMKAYETMAA
-2659 EERAGL
+2659 EERAGI

-2813 GADDQF
+2813 DPGADDQF

-2836 YALLAAPEA
+2836 YALLAKPKAEA
-2845 DKGVNLCGIYTP
+2845 GVNRCGIYTP

-2877 DYKKAW
+2877 SYEKAW

-2946 AKSTLY
+2946 ANPKLY
-2952 YLDTYSAENPQTA
+2952 YLEPYLANNPQEA
-2965 NVKTTTENIYQAANW
+2965 KVDTTTENIYQAANW

-3004 IGAQKYNTS
+3004 IGAQKYTKS
-3013 LFRLPKEDTAYGY
+3013 LFRLPKEDTDYGY
-3026 YTELNK
+3026 YTELNE
-3032 TDEQTYPVDRTH
+3032 TDRRTYPVDRTYH
-3044 HHKLATDQLAKSG
+3044 HMLATDQLKSG
-3057 TEITVTLTNENRNN
+3057 TELTVTLRNENANN

-3078 PFACALDLDKFFTVN
+3078 PFACALDLNQFFKEN
-3093 AAQLNGAK
+3093 ADQLNGAK

-3144 EGKEGTNTITLK
+3144 EGKEGTNTINLK

-3164 LHASG
+3164 LHTSG

-3252 GVLSNSEEPVQLTF
+3252 GVLSNSEDPVQLTF

-3314 SERPALEDEQDF
+3314 SERPALEDEQNF

>member
-47 FAKDGALTVVS
+47 LAKDGALTVVS

-63 PAGDGYQWALETV
+63 PAGDGYQWTLETV
-76 SGDNVRLKNK
+76 SGNNVRLKNK
-86 EGMYVTPNL
+86 EGMYVTADLAL
-95 TLTNSQDQAATFTKT
+95 TSHQNQAATFTKE
-110 ENTYSKGR
+110 ENTYSKDT
-118 KSYGEGVEVPT
+118 Y
-129 HGGSRYDLV
+129 GGSRYDLV

-146 KNGQLIWTVE
+146 KNGQFFWAVRN
-156 DSRYGCIRL
+156 SRYGCIRM
-165 ANNVKGAKVN
+165 ANNVRGAKVT

-183 KVHWYYYME
+183 EVHWYYME
-192 LLGNKSAECVMDAG
+192 LLWNGSECVMDAG
-206 AEKKLEKYS
+206 AGKNLEKSS
-215 TPSAKDLRAYMWCVY
+215 TPSAKNLRAYMWSVY
-230 EANDKGDVYF
+230 EANDKGDVYIKSVDRNYF
-240 MSADGNFFC
+240 YRNGSYQCSA
-249 QKDDTYQYSTST
+249 ST
-261 KTDRCKYRICDVAD
+261 KPGNSVYTICDVSD
-275 QTDGKYQEAFVLYN
+275 QSNDNAFVLCNSGTSYYVLPYN
-289 PQTTKYVFP
+289 SSSK
-298 YGSGNTDVGNGSSLN
+298 VGWASRFDMI
-313 PAEAMRFI
+313 EAMRFI
-321 LSTGPH
+321 STPPPTGPH

-343 TGVTMQP
+343 TGVTMQA
-350 VGSEVA
+350 VGAELA

-371 KSGRDNY
+371 KSGRNNY
-378 LKQAGDAFTVTTNR
+378 LKQAGEALTVTTSR
-392 DEALRL
+392 DEALKL
-398 FPCGSAYDDRHD
+398 FPSGSEYDDKHD
-410 VLTLAADASKA
+410 VLTLADDASKA

-431 VEANSFYSVVRILDS
+431 VETNSFYSVVRILDS
-446 TAEVKGAVAPKFSD
+446 TDEVKGAVAPKFSD
-460 ISNVYYYKL
+460 ISNAYYYKL
-469 QFKANPKGDARLTL
+469 QFKANPEGDNRLTL
-483 TGTGYDNPV
+483 TGTDYDNPV
-492 TRKEFEP
+492 TRMEFQP
-499 TSASQNWKLEAARHA
+499 TSARQNWELRPAKHP
-514 NSKTGDFYLVNQSGE
+514 NSKPGDFYLVNQEGE
-529 YLIYKDGRFNFE
+529 YLIYKNGSFNFKP
-541 TLDVNET
+541 LDVNET

-579 QAGMTPYTLKACN
+579 QAGTTPYTLKVCS
-592 STSKFNALSFKES
+592 STSKYNALSFKES

-615 FSGCGRVVLYDDG
+615 FSGSGRVVLYDDG
-628 QNIKAVATTTEQLE
+628 QNVKAVATTTEQLE
-642 GNGYQWTFDPIMDGA
+642 GDGYRWTFDPIMDGA
-657 GKVNGNNLKNKA
+657 GKVNGYNLKNKA
-669 GRFLRYDAADETF
+669 GRFLRYDTAAKTF

-698 NTYYVIPVHDVQGGT
+698 NTYYVVPAHVSGDT
-713 YNINI
+713 CNI

-770 YVSTSANPH
+770 YVSTSDNPR
-779 YYALNFFQNGSE
+779 YYAFNFFQNGSGE
-791 YLQDNTPG
+791 YMQDNTPG
-799 NILLKSPVAPF
+799 DILLKSPVAPF
-810 PLRRYCWI
+810 PLRRFCWI

-835 NYISYNPDTDN
+835 NYISYNPATDN
-846 GKHKVN
+846 YQHKVN
-852 PTLNDYSLYK
+852 TTTNAYSRYK

-874 EGLWSL
+874 DGLWSL
-880 YNCKNLYFVRPFP
+880 YNCENHYFVRP
-893 SENAI
+893 SDSDNSI

-912 VDVAANTTSYHFV
+912 VDIAADTTSYHLV

-938 DEAKKPRVKA
+938 DEAKNPRVKA
-948 RDILASDKDA
+948 RAILASDKDA

-974 GFYLTYDGK
+974 GFYLTYDEK
-983 NKQFGVSNQKA
+983 NEQFGVSYQKA
-994 DAYTFVYNVN
+994 EAYTFVYDKNT
-1004 NYENN
+1004 YQNN
-1009 NNVRYD
+1009 NSVRYD
-1015 LCSTDD
+1015 FLSSDGK
-1021 QQALSIGEEGALC
+1021 QALSIGEEGTLC

-1044 VDLRPY
+1044 VDLRSH

-1055 LPIPSLGGA
+1055 LPIPSSGGV
-1064 DYQLYCIRT
+1064 DYHLYCIRT
-1073 AGGDRYAY
+1073 AEGDRYAY

-1086 NSISLKPYEEK
+1086 NAISLKPYVEK
-1097 NLCQLWVL
+1097 NLCQLWIL

-1122 RYFLKYDTGSN
+1122 RCFLKYDTGSN
-1133 TFVAVADKKDATRI
+1133 TFVAVADRNDATRI

-1155 YIHWQ
+1155 YDHWQ
-1160 IELPDVNDSRNLISH
+1160 IELPDVDGNNNLISH
-1175 SYSGGG
+1175 SYGG
-1181 NPKTVS
+1181 NPKTVT

-1194 NGNNFVEIFPVDIT
+1194 NGNNYVDLIPVDIT

-1223 LNELTPQLELT
+1223 LNELTPELELT
-1234 ADGKALKAKAS
+1234 ADGTALKAKAS

-1270 GQYIGADAEGNV
+1270 GQYIGADAGGNV

-1291 THFYLWLNHGD
+1291 THFYLWLNHG
-1302 EDGTVS
+1302 EKDGNVS

-1322 GKPEKCLGV
+1322 GKPDKCLGV
-1331 SDVTNGTVAM
+1331 SDVDNGTVAM
-1341 LSFSTYETDKL
+1341 LPFSTYETNKL
-1352 HTLCFNFGRLT
+1352 HTLCFTFGRLT
-1363 CPELSDAAEGKY
+1363 CPELSDAAAGKY
-1375 YYNFICFDKVASDK
+1375 YYNFICFDKAGNKYVSD
-1389 FISEGYDTNKKVKAE
+1389 GNDTSKVVFAENDKKLV
-1404 SQQLINDQMWALVG
+1404 NDQMWALVG
-1418 QSKDDVVLMSKDKY
+1418 QNKDDVVLMSKDKY
-1432 YMCLNGYKLCVTHDL
+1432 YVYLDGDRFYVTHDPER
-1447 KKAAH
+1447 AVH
-1452 FSVDYISD
+1452 FSVKYISSQQ
-1460 VDRYVLVLVGGE
+1460 RYALT
-1472 GSEGHLKKCLNLSGD
+1472 
-1487 VDENGVRH
+1487 
-1495 KDVIV
+1495 IV
-1500 WNWNKTDK
+1500 
-1508 NEGPRFYLN
+1508 EGPNDGGKSGYSMNLHGGDHTTILPWKDSSIQTDQNFWLN
-1517 FISIPVPEDYSD
+1517 FIAVPQPEDYSD
-1529 YEILPKRS
+1529 YEVLPKRS
-1537 WFVKQAHEAT
+1537 WFVKQAREAT
-1547 TDPMTGFIQ
+1547 ADLMTGFIQ

-1571 MQKTSTYTVIHY
+1571 MQKTSTYTVTHY

-1594 PTCMVTND
+1594 PTCMVGSAATR
-1602 NCPTLSRAFQRWYNY
+1602 SRAFQRWYNY

-1627 LNLDLPSSRRYK
+1627 LNLDISSSRRYK
-1639 NGIVVGDQLKLNGQV
+1639 NGIVVGDQLKLNGQNSGYHV
-1654 NGNYVK
+1654 THNV
-1660 KKITFQMPEVIPDDW
+1660 TFQMPEVIPDDW

-1700 YNGNVTKY
+1700 YNGNVTS
-1708 NGAVTNDIILPSK
+1708 DIILPSK

-1748 QCKEGNGNDKWYEEH
+1748 QCKEDKVKGNDKWYEEH

-1788 WFYNNDSPSEDNLQ
+1788 WFYNNGIASEDNLQ
-1802 NAVNSGEIVIEVD
+1802 NAVNNGAIEVEVD
-1815 SLDSG
+1815 DLGSG
-1820 ITSAKFLRSAK
+1820 ITFAKFLSSGAGGAA
-1831 TDNVDLGEGL
+1831 TD
-1841 DRFIAFDY
+1841 RAIAFNY
-1849 PGDTDDGK
+1849 PGDDNGK
-1857 GIGKAKGD
+1857 GTGTATAG

-1892 NFEPIIY
+1892 DFEPIIY
-1899 SEIIGKKDDGSFKSE
+1899 SEIIGKKDGSFKSE
-1914 RSPEALKKATG
+1914 RSPEALLKTTG

-1935 EQFDAFV
+1935 DQFDAFV
-1942 TPPVGTYTGFLTG
+1942 SPPVGTYTGFDNVVG
-1955 DKGPG
+1955 AS
-1960 TKCGLTY
+1960 TKSGLTY

-1980 APIDGDFNSTDGKTP
+1980 APIGGDFNSISGRTP
-1995 ECTWGNYTIAHRFR
+1995 ECTWGNYTVAHRFN
-2009 MGDFGDG
+2009 MGDN
-2016 SSRGNFFAVK
+2016 RGNFFAVK
-2026 KYYENEY
+2026 KFYENEY
-2033 GSEKYDASQSG
+2033 GSQNYDASQSG

-2049 ASDLPGQI
+2049 ASDLPGKI
-2057 ASIDFSGMPCKASR
+2057 ASIDFAGMLCKASR

-2078 SSPSGK
+2078 SSPDRGNES
-2084 DEKPANV
+2084 PANV
-2091 VFSVQGFKN
+2091 VFSIKGFKN

-2114 LGEARDSLAN
+2114 LGEARDSLDKTLN
-2124 KLEPK
+2124 PK
-2129 TNNGIGIWQQ
+2129 DNGGKGIWQQ

-2155 RLTIDNACTS
+2155 RLTIDNACTN
-2165 TVGGDILIDDV
+2165 TQGGDILIDDV

-2206 YDQVRT
+2206 YDQVCA

-2218 GEVMKD
+2218 GEVLKE

-2246 GTSEGQE
+2246 GKPEGQE

-2270 LLGDPNSQVS
+2270 LLGDPNSQAS

-2289 FKTNF
+2289 FKTKF
-2294 DSLPVFKYRD
+2294 DDLPVFKYRA
-2304 AVAATVGMA
+2304 AVEATVGMA

-2409 VKQVGEDED
+2409 VKQVGEDAE

-2497 EQSVIDVLHQ
+2497 EQSVINVLHQ

-2519 VLLNNTCNIY
+2519 VLLNNTCNVY
-2529 VPAATKQGTILK
+2529 VPAATKQGEILK

-2561 QQVGIKVSGE
+2561 QQVGIKVSGQ

-2581 TQYKYPDK
+2581 NQYKYPKK

-2616 LRVPLRGIKTV
+2616 LRVPLRGIETV
-2627 TKDAIGLTSVSPE
+2627 TDGAIGLTSVSTD

-2647 DPNMKAYETKAA
+2647 DPTMKAYETKAA
-2659 EERAGL
+2659 EERTGL

-2677 TLVADTADREH
+2677 TLNAIEADPEK

-2709 RFNYRELF
+2709 RFNYREFF
-2717 NAGNAT
+2717 NVGSTT
-2723 QSTVC
+2723 QTKAC
-2728 DGNVLVDLIIV
+2728 DGNVLVDLVIV

-2759 WQRADLE
+2759 WQRADLA
-2766 DLHFNADTEPGYA
+2766 DLHFNADTETGYA

-2801 PKKAGPQLYETN
+2801 PDKAGPQLYETN
-2813 GADDQF
+2813 NAGGEDQF

-2824 NEGKRTATPDIE
+2824 HEGEQRTATPDIE
-2836 YALLAAPEA
+2836 YALLAAPKA
-2845 DKGVNLCGIYTP
+2845 VAGINRCDIYKP

-2920 YFKNVTY
+2920 YFKDVTY

-2940 QRSWDK
+2940 QRNWDK

-2998 KVNGIG
+2998 KVNGVG
-3004 IGAQKYNTS
+3004 IGAQKYTKS

-3032 TDEQTYPVDRTH
+3032 TDEQTYPVDRTY

-3057 TEITVTLTNENRNN
+3057 TEITVTLTNENANN

-3078 PFACALDLDKFFTVN
+3078 PFACALDLNKFFTKN
-3093 AAQLNGAK
+3093 ADQLEGAK

-3144 EGKEGTNTITLK
+3144 EGKEGTNTINLK

-3164 LHASG
+3164 LHNSG

-3252 GVLSNSEEPVQLTF
+3252 GVLSNSEAPVQLTF

-3314 SERPALEDEQDF
+3314 SERPSLEEEQDF

-3339 ISSSAAH
+3339 VTSSAAH
-3346 VLTYVRIVAADG
+3346 VLTYVHIVAADG

>member
-27 SVFAQGYTYL
+27 SVFAQEYTYL

-47 FAKDGALTVVS
+47 LAKDGALTVVS

-63 PAGDGYQWALETV
+63 PAGDGYQWTLETV

-86 EGMYVTPNL
+86 EGMYVTSNL
-95 TLTNSQDQAATFTKT
+95 TLTNRQDQAAEFTKT
-110 ENTYSKGR
+110 ENTYS
-118 KSYGEGVEVPT
+118 SATYGGLK
-129 HGGSRYDLV
+129 RYDLV

-165 ANNVKGAKVN
+165 ANNVRGAKVT
-175 PFVSSEGG
+175 PFVCSEGG
-183 KVHWYYYME
+183 EVHWYYME
-192 LLGNKSAECVMDAG
+192 LLWNGSECVKDAG
-206 AEKKLEKYS
+206 AGKNLEKYS
-215 TPSAKDLRAYMWCVY
+215 TPSAKNLRAYMWSVY

-240 MSADGNFFC
+240 KSADGNYFY
-249 QKDDTYQYSTST
+249 QNGSDQYSAST
-261 KTDRCKYRICDVAD
+261 KPGNSEYTICDVSD
-275 QTDGKYQEAFVLYN
+275 QSNDNAFVLRN
-289 PQTTKYVFP
+289 IGTGKYVLP
-298 YGSGNTDVGNGSSLN
+298 YNNSNKVGWASAFNMI
-313 PAEAMRFI
+313 EAMRFI
-321 LSTGPH
+321 STPPPTGPH

-343 TGVTMQP
+343 TSVTMQP

-371 KSGRDNY
+371 KSGRNNY
-378 LKQAGDAFTVTTNR
+378 LKQAGAALTVTTNR

-410 VLTLAADASKA
+410 VLTLAGDASKA

-446 TAEVKGAVAPKFSD
+446 TNEVKGAVAPKFSD

-492 TRKEFEP
+492 TKKEFEP

-529 YLIYKDGRFNFE
+529 YLIYKEGRFNFE

-579 QAGMTPYTLKACN
+579 QAGNTPYTLKACN
-592 STSKFNALSFKES
+592 STSKYNALSFKES

-642 GNGYQWTFDPIMDGA
+642 GNGYQWTFEPIMDGA
-657 GKVNGNNLKNKA
+657 GIVNGFNLKNKE

-698 NTYYVIPVHDVQGGT
+698 NTYYVVPAHVQGGT
-713 YNINI
+713 YNI
-718 AGGLRYNAVLRG
+718 AGGLRYNAMLRG
-730 VSEPYNTLGVKNG
+730 VTGTYNTLGVKNG

-818 LEEANDDG
+818 LEEVNDDG

-835 NYISYNPDTDN
+835 NYISYNPDTD
-846 GKHKVN
+846 GYQHKVN
-852 PTLNDYSLYK
+852 TTTNEYSRYK

-874 EGLWSL
+874 DGLWSL
-880 YNCKNLYFVRPFP
+880 YNCTNHYFVRPSDSDNF
-893 SENAI
+893 I
-898 GRAEEVGKNTSMTF
+898 GRAEKVGKNTSMTF
-912 VDVAANTTSYHFV
+912 VDVAADTISYHFV

-974 GFYLTYDGK
+974 GFYLTYDEK

-1009 NNVRYD
+1009 NSVRYD

-1021 QQALSIGEEGALC
+1021 QQALSIGEEGVLC
-1034 WAAPGTRNSV
+1034 WAAPGTRNSA

-1086 NSISLKPYEEK
+1086 TNSISLKPYEEK

-1133 TFVAVADKKDATRI
+1133 TFVAVAGKKDATRI

-1155 YIHWQ
+1155 YIRWQ

-1194 NGNNFVEIFPVDIT
+1194 NGNNFLYIFPVDIT

-1213 EAGGAFRNLS
+1213 EAGGAFRNINLD
-1223 LNELTPQLELT
+1223 ELTPKLELT
-1234 ADGKALKAKAS
+1234 ADGEALKAKAS

-1270 GQYIGADAEGNV
+1270 GQYIGADAKGNV

-1322 GKPEKCLGV
+1322 GKPKNCLGV
-1331 SDVTNGTVAM
+1331 SDVANGTVAM
-1341 LSFSTYETDKL
+1341 LPFSTYETDKL
-1352 HTLCFNFGRLT
+1352 HTLCFTFGRLT
-1363 CPELSDAAEGKY
+1363 SPELSDAAEGKY
-1375 YYNFICFDKVASDK
+1375 YYTFMCFDKVGDNKYVSDGNDTSK
-1389 FISEGYDTNKKVKAE
+1389 VVIAEGKRLV
-1404 SQQLINDQMWALVG
+1404 NDQMWALVG
-1418 QSKDDVVLMSKDKY
+1418 VSKDGFVLMSKDRY
-1432 YMCLNGYKLCVTHDL
+1432 YLYLNGGIFNVTHDL
-1447 KKAAH
+1447 AKATH
-1452 FSVDYISD
+1452 FSGTYD
-1460 VDRYVLVLVGGE
+1460 VNKQRYVLTVLSAVGGDSKYNGWQMLLSNN
-1472 GSEGHLKKCLNLSGD
+1472 GSNVTVGQKGTS
-1487 VDENGVRH
+1487 
-1495 KDVIV
+1495 
-1500 WNWNKTDK
+1500 TD
-1508 NEGPRFYLN
+1508 NRYYLN
-1517 FISIPVPEDYSD
+1517 FIPIPVPEDFSD
-1529 YEILPKRS
+1529 YEVLPKRS

-1547 TDPMTGFIQ
+1547 ADPMTGFIQ

-1571 MQKTSTYTVIHY
+1571 MQKTSTYTITHY
-1583 LKAESTRELYV
+1583 LKAESTRKLYV
-1594 PTCMVTND
+1594 PTCMVGSANTR
-1602 NCPTLSRAFQRWYNY
+1602 SRAFQRWYNY

-1627 LNLDLPSSRRYK
+1627 LNLDLSSSRRYR
-1639 NGIVVGDQLKLNGQV
+1639 NGIVVGEQLNLNGQ
-1654 NGNYVK
+1654 NYGNYVDHYV
-1660 KKITFQMPEVIPDDW
+1660 TFQMPEVIPDDW
-1675 EYILGADLTPYSD
+1675 EYILGGDLTTYSD

-1708 NGAVTNDIILPSK
+1708 NGNVTSDIILPSK
-1721 QNIVEPTITGRNLYV
+1721 QNIVEPTITGRNLYI

-1748 QCKEGNGNDKWYEEH
+1748 LYKDDGSNDKWYEEH

-1788 WFYNNDSPSEDNLQ
+1788 WFYNGGIASEDNLQ
-1802 NAVNSGEIVIEVD
+1802 NAVNSGAIEVKVD
-1815 SLDSG
+1815 DLGSG
-1820 ITSAKFLRSAK
+1820 ITFAKFLNSGA
-1831 TDNVDLGEGL
+1831 GAGA
-1841 DRFIAFDY
+1841 DRAIAFNY
-1849 PGDTDDGK
+1849 PDDDNGK
-1857 GIGKAKGD
+1857 GTGTATAG

-1881 QIAKFNLTFED
+1881 QIAKFNLIFED
-1892 NFEPIIY
+1892 DFEPIIY
-1899 SEIIGKKDDGSFKSE
+1899 SEIIGKKDDGTFKSA
-1914 RSPEALKKATG
+1914 RSPEALLKTTG

-1935 EQFDAFV
+1935 DEFDSFV
-1942 TPPVGTYTGFLTG
+1942 SPPVGTYTGFTNSGKG
-1955 DKGPG
+1955 DNANQKYS
-1960 TKCGLTY
+1960 LTY

-1980 APIDGDFNSTDGKTP
+1980 APIGGDFNSTNGRTS
-1995 ECTWGNYTIAHRFR
+1995 ECTWGNYTVAHRFD
-2009 MGDFGDG
+2009 MGDN
-2016 SSRGNFFAVK
+2016 RGNFFAVK

-2033 GSEKYDASQSG
+2033 GSQNYDASQSG

-2049 ASDLPGQI
+2049 ASDLPGKI
-2057 ASIDFSGMPCKASR
+2057 ASIDFAGMPCKASR

-2078 SSPSGK
+2078 SSPDRGNES
-2084 DEKPANV
+2084 PANV
-2091 VFSVQGFKN
+2091 VFSIQGFKN

-2114 LGEARDSLAN
+2114 LGEARDSLD
-2124 KLEPK
+2124 K
-2129 TNNGIGIWQQ
+2129 TLKPMDNGGKGIWQQ

-2146 KNADDFDSF
+2146 KNADDFDNF
-2155 RLTIDNACTS
+2155 RLTIDNACTNTS
-2165 TVGGDILIDDV
+2165 GGDILIDDV

-2181 KPEVQIERTIPVCGD
+2181 KPDVQIERTIPVCGD

-2206 YDQVRT
+2206 YDQVRA

-2246 GTSEGQE
+2246 GTPEGQE
-2253 RLYRMSDAE
+2253 RLYRMSDVE

-2409 VKQVGEDED
+2409 VKQVGEDVD

-2541 VTVVPIDHE
+2541 LTVVPIDHE

-2561 QQVGIKVSGE
+2561 EQVGVKVSGE

-2581 TQYKYPDK
+2581 DKYKYPDK

-2616 LRVPLRGIKTV
+2616 LRVPLRGITTV
-2627 TKDAIGLTSVSPE
+2627 TEGAIGLTSVSTD

-2647 DPNMKAYETKAA
+2647 DPKMEAYETKAA

-2677 TLVADTADREH
+2677 TLVARNANPENAH
-2688 AYADIVFNSDFQPRE
+2688 ADIVFNSDFQPRE

-2717 NAGNAT
+2717 NAGSAT
-2723 QSTVC
+2723 QTTVC

-2813 GADDQF
+2813 DPGADDQF

-2877 DYKKAW
+2877 SYEKAW

-2920 YFKNVTY
+2920 YFKDVKY
-2927 NTTDYHRFAPAVY
+2927 NTAHYHRFAPAVY

-2946 AKSTLY
+2946 ANPKLY
-2952 YLDTYSAENPQTA
+2952 YLEPYLADKPQEA
-2965 NVKTTTENIYQAANW
+2965 KVDTTTENIYQAANW

-2986 VREAYS
+2986 VREPYS

-3004 IGAQKYNTS
+3004 IGAQKYTKS

-3026 YTELNK
+3026 YTELNE
-3032 TDEQTYPVDRTH
+3032 TDRKTYPVDRTY
-3044 HHKLATDQLAKSG
+3044 HHKLATDQLKSG
-3057 TEITVTLTNENRNN
+3057 TELTVTLRNENANN

-3078 PFACALDLDKFFTVN
+3078 PFACALDLNEFFKENET
-3093 AAQLNGAK
+3093 QLNGAK

-3144 EGKEGTNTITLK
+3144 EGKEGTNTINLK

-3164 LHASG
+3164 LHTSG

>member
-27 SVFAQGYTYL
+27 SVFAQENTYTYL

-47 FAKDGALTVVS
+47 LAKDGALTVVS

-63 PAGDGYQWALETV
+63 PAGDGYQWTLETV

-86 EGMYVTPNL
+86 EGMYVTAEL
-95 TLTNSQDQAATFTKT
+95 TLTSHQNEAATFMKT
-110 ENTYSKGR
+110 ENTYSKGT
-118 KSYGEGVEVPT
+118 Y
-129 HGGSRYDLV
+129 GGSRYDLV
-138 YGGKALGV
+138 YGGKGALGV

-165 ANNVKGAKVN
+165 ANNVRGAKVT

-183 KVHWYYYME
+183 EVHWYYME
-192 LLGNKSAECVMDAG
+192 LLWNGSECVKDAG
-206 AEKKLEKYS
+206 AGKNLEKYS
-215 TPSAKDLRAYMWCVY
+215 TPSAKNLRAYMWSVY
-230 EANDKGDVYF
+230 EANDKGNVYF
-240 MSADGNFFC
+240 KSADGNYFY
-249 QKDDTYQYSTST
+249 QNGSDQYSAST
-261 KTDRCKYRICDVAD
+261 KPGNSEYTICDVSD
-275 QTDGKYQEAFVLYN
+275 QSNDNAFVLRN
-289 PQTTKYVFP
+289 SGTGKYVLP
-298 YGSGNTDVGNGSSLN
+298 YNNSNKVGWASAFNMI
-313 PAEAMRFI
+313 EAMRFI
-321 LSTGPH
+321 STPPPTGPH

-343 TGVTMQP
+343 TSVTMQL

-378 LKQAGDAFTVTTNR
+378 LKRVGAALTVTTNR

-398 FPCGSAYDDRHD
+398 FLCGSAYDDRHD
-410 VLTLAADASKA
+410 VLTLADDASKA

-446 TAEVKGAVAPKFSD
+446 TDEVKGAVAPKFSD

-514 NSKTGDFYLVNQSGE
+514 NSKPGDFYLVNQSGE

-579 QAGMTPYTLKACN
+579 QAGNTPYTLKACN
-592 STSKFNALSFKES
+592 STSKYNALSFKES

-642 GNGYQWTFDPIMDGA
+642 GNGYQWTFEPIMDGA
-657 GKVNGNNLKNKA
+657 GKVYGFNLKNKA
-669 GRFLRYDAADETF
+669 DRFLRYDAADETF

-698 NTYYVIPVHDVQGGT
+698 NTYYVVPAHVQGGT
-713 YNINI
+713 YNI
-718 AGGLRYNAVLRG
+718 AGGLRYNAMLRG

-799 NILLKSPVAPF
+799 GILLKSPVAPF

-835 NYISYNPDTDN
+835 NYISYNPDTD
-846 GKHKVN
+846 GYQHKVN
-852 PTLNDYSLYK
+852 TTTNAYSRYK
-862 ICDVADQPDASL
+862 ICDLADQPDASL
-874 EGLWSL
+874 DGLWSL
-880 YNCKNLYFVRPFP
+880 YNCENHYFVRPFP
-893 SENAI
+893 SENSV

-912 VDVAANTTSYHFV
+912 VDVAADTISYHFV

-938 DEAKKPRVKA
+938 DEAKNPRVKA

-974 GFYLTYDGK
+974 GFYLTYNEK

-1009 NNVRYD
+1009 NSVRYD

-1021 QQALSIGEEGALC
+1021 QQALSIGEEGVLC
-1034 WAAPGTRNSV
+1034 WAAPNTRNSA

-1086 NSISLKPYEEK
+1086 TNSISLKPYEEK
-1097 NLCQLWVL
+1097 NLCQLWML

-1122 RYFLKYDTGSN
+1122 RHFLKYDTGSN

-1147 RLVETSGN
+1147 RLVETSVN

-1181 NPKTVS
+1181 NSKTIS

-1194 NGNNFVEIFPVDIT
+1194 NGNNFLYIFPVDIT

-1213 EAGGAFRNLS
+1213 EAGGAFRNINLD
-1223 LNELTPQLELT
+1223 ELTPKLELT
-1234 ADGKALKAKAS
+1234 ADGEALKAKAS

-1270 GQYIGADAEGNV
+1270 GQYIGADAKGNV

-1322 GKPEKCLGV
+1322 GKPKNCLGV
-1331 SDVTNGTVAM
+1331 SDLANGTVAM
-1341 LSFSTYETDKL
+1341 LPFSTYETDKL
-1352 HTLCFNFGRLT
+1352 HTLCFTFGRLT
-1363 CPELSDAAEGKY
+1363 SPELSDAAEGKY
-1375 YYNFICFDKVASDK
+1375 YYTFMCFDKVGNDKYVSDGNDTSK
-1389 FISEGYDTNKKVKAE
+1389 VVIAEGKRLV
-1404 SQQLINDQMWALVG
+1404 NDQMWALVG
-1418 QSKDDVVLMSKDKY
+1418 VSKDGFVLMSKDRY
-1432 YMCLNGYKLCVTHDL
+1432 YLYLNGGIFNVTHDL
-1447 KKAAH
+1447 AKATH
-1452 FSVDYISD
+1452 FSGTYD
-1460 VDRYVLVLVGGE
+1460 VNKQRYVLTVLSAVGGDSKFN
-1472 GSEGHLKKCLNLSGD
+1472 GWQVLLS
-1487 VDENGVRH
+1487 N
-1495 KDVIV
+1495 
-1500 WNWNKTDK
+1500 NKSNVTVGQKGTSTD
-1508 NEGPRFYLN
+1508 NRYYLN
-1517 FISIPVPEDYSD
+1517 FIPIPVPEDFSD
-1529 YEILPKRS
+1529 YEVLPKRS

-1547 TDPMTGFIQ
+1547 ADPMTGFIQ

-1571 MQKTSTYTVIHY
+1571 MQKTSTYTITHY
-1583 LKAESTRELYV
+1583 LKAESTRKLYV
-1594 PTCMVTND
+1594 PTCMVGSANTR
-1602 NCPTLSRAFQRWYNY
+1602 SRAFQRWYNY

-1627 LNLDLPSSRRYK
+1627 LNLDLSSSRRYR
-1639 NGIVVGDQLKLNGQV
+1639 NGIVVGEQLNLNGQ
-1654 NGNYVK
+1654 NYGNYVDHYV
-1660 KKITFQMPEVIPDDW
+1660 TFQMPEVIPDDW
-1675 EYILGADLTPYSD
+1675 EYILGGDLTTYSD

-1708 NGAVTNDIILPSK
+1708 NGNVTSDIILPSK
-1721 QNIVEPTITGRNLYV
+1721 QSIVEPTITGRNLYV

-1748 QCKEGNGNDKWYEEH
+1748 LYKDDGSNDKWYEEH

-1788 WFYNNDSPSEDNLQ
+1788 WFYNGGIASEDNLQ
-1802 NAVNSGEIVIEVD
+1802 NAVNNGAIEVKVED
-1815 SLDSG
+1815 LGSG
-1820 ITSAKFLRSAK
+1820 ITFAGFLNSGA
-1831 TDNVDLGEGL
+1831 GAGA
-1841 DRFIAFDY
+1841 DRAIAFNY
-1849 PGDTDDGK
+1849 PDDDNGK
-1857 GIGKAKGD
+1857 GTGTATAG

-1881 QIAKFNLTFED
+1881 QIAKFNLIFED
-1892 NFEPIIY
+1892 DFEPIIY
-1899 SEIIGKKDDGSFKSE
+1899 SEIIGKKDDGSFKSA
-1914 RSPEALKKATG
+1914 RSPEALLKTTG

-1935 EQFDAFV
+1935 DEFDSFV
-1942 TPPVGTYTGFLTG
+1942 SPPVGTYTGFTNSGKG
-1955 DKGPG
+1955 DNANQKYS
-1960 TKCGLTY
+1960 LTY

-1980 APIDGDFNSTDGKTP
+1980 APIGGDFNSTNGRTS
-1995 ECTWGNYTIAHRFR
+1995 ECTWGNYTVAHRFD
-2009 MGDFGDG
+2009 MGDN
-2016 SSRGNFFAVK
+2016 RGNFFAVK

-2033 GSEKYDASQSG
+2033 GSQNYDASQSG

-2049 ASDLPGQI
+2049 ASDLPGKI
-2057 ASIDFSGMPCKASR
+2057 ASIDFAGMPCKASR

-2078 SSPSGK
+2078 SSPDRGNES
-2084 DEKPANV
+2084 PANV
-2091 VFSVQGFKN
+2091 VFSIQGFKN

-2114 LGEARDSLAN
+2114 LGEARDSLD
-2124 KLEPK
+2124 K
-2129 TNNGIGIWQQ
+2129 TLKPMDNGGKGIWQQ

-2146 KNADDFDSF
+2146 KNADDFDNF
-2155 RLTIDNACTS
+2155 RLTIDNACTNTS
-2165 TVGGDILIDDV
+2165 GGDILIDDV

-2181 KPEVQIERTIPVCGD
+2181 KPDVQIERTIPVCGD

-2206 YDQVRT
+2206 YDQVRA

-2218 GEVMKD
+2218 GEVLTD

-2253 RLYRMSDAE
+2253 RLYRMSDVE

-2270 LLGDPNSQVS
+2270 LLGDPNSQAS

-2409 VKQVGEDED
+2409 VKQVGEDVD

-2431 RDYVGGAFTDV
+2431 RDYVRGAFTDV

-2571 APQLFDGLHG
+2571 APQLFDGQHG

-2616 LRVPLRGIKTV
+2616 LRVPLRGIETV
-2627 TKDAIGLTSVSPE
+2627 TDGAIGLTSVSPE

-2677 TLVADTADREH
+2677 TLVARTADRGNAH
-2688 AYADIVFNSDFQPRE
+2688 ADIVFNSDFQPRE

-2717 NAGNAT
+2717 NAGSAT
-2723 QSTVC
+2723 QTTVC

-2759 WQRADLE
+2759 WQRADLT
-2766 DLHFNADTEPGYA
+2766 DLHFKADTETGYA
-2779 ANADNGT
+2779 TNADNGT

-2801 PKKAGPQLYETN
+2801 PDKAGPQLYETN
-2813 GADDQF
+2813 DPGADDQF

-2877 DYKKAW
+2877 SYEKAW

-2927 NTTDYHRFAPAVY
+2927 NTAHYHRFAPAVY

-2946 AKSTLY
+2946 ANPKLY
-2952 YLDTYSAENPQTA
+2952 YLEPYLADNPQEA
-2965 NVKTTTENIYQAANW
+2965 KVDTTTENIYQAANW

-3004 IGAQKYNTS
+3004 IGAQKYTKS

-3026 YTELNK
+3026 YTELNE
-3032 TDEQTYPVDRTH
+3032 TDRRTYPVDRTH
-3044 HHKLATDQLAKSG
+3044 HHKLATDQLKSG
-3057 TEITVTLTNENRNN
+3057 TDLTVTLKNENANN

-3078 PFACALDLDKFFTVN
+3078 PFACALDLNEFFKENET
-3093 AAQLNGAK
+3093 QLNGAK

-3144 EGKEGTNTITLK
+3144 EGKEGTNTINLK

-3164 LHASG
+3164 LHTSG

-3314 SERPALEDEQDF
+3314 SERPSLEDEQDF

>member
-47 FAKDGALTVVS
+47 LAKDGALTVVS
-58 TTEDA
+58 TTEDV
-63 PAGDGYQWALETV
+63 PAGDGYQWMLETV

-86 EGMYVTPNL
+86 EGMYVTPEL

-110 ENTYSKGR
+110 ENTYS
-118 KSYGEGVEVPT
+118 SATY
-129 HGGSRYDLV
+129 GGSRYDLV

-146 KNGQLIWTVE
+146 KNGQLFWTVE

-165 ANNVKGAKVN
+165 ANNVKGAKVT

-183 KVHWYYYME
+183 EVHWYYME
-192 LLGNKSAECVMDAG
+192 LLGNGSECVKDAG
-206 AEKKLEKYS
+206 AGNKLQKYP
-215 TPSAKDLRAYMWCVY
+215 TPSAKNLRAYKWSVY
-230 EANDKGDVYF
+230 EANEQYIKSV
-240 MSADGNFFC
+240 DGNYM
-249 QKDDTYQYSTST
+249 YQSGDRQYATSN
-261 KTDRCKYRICDVAD
+261 KSDVCKYRICDVAD

-289 PQTTKYVFP
+289 TQTTKYVFP
-298 YGSGNTDVGNGSSLN
+298 YGSGNPDVGMGSTLN
-313 PAEAMRFI
+313 QAEAMRFI
-321 LSTGPH
+321 STPPPTAPH

-378 LKQAGDAFTVTTNR
+378 LKQAGDALTVTTNR

-398 FPCGSAYDDRHD
+398 FPCGSAYDDRHY
-410 VLTLAADASKA
+410 VLTLAGDASKA
-421 LGVKDGQLAI
+421 VGVKDGRLAI

-446 TAEVKGAVAPKFSD
+446 TDEVKGAVAPKILD
-460 ISNVYYYKL
+460 ISHVYYYKL

-483 TGTGYDNPV
+483 TSTGYDNPV

-499 TSASQNWKLEAARHA
+499 TSASQNWKLEPARHA
-514 NSKTGDFYLVNQSGE
+514 NSKPGDFYLVNQMGE

-541 TLDVNET
+541 TFDVNET

-605 ERGSDYDYLQ
+605 KRGSDYDYLQ
-615 FSGCGRVVLYDDG
+615 FSGSGRVVLYDDG
-628 QNIKAVATTTEQLE
+628 QNVKAVATTTEQLE

-657 GKVNGNNLKNKA
+657 GKVNGYNLKNKA
-669 GRFLRYDAADETF
+669 GRFLRYNAADETF

-698 NTYYVIPVHDVQGGT
+698 NTYYNVKVHVLGST
-713 YNINI
+713 NIISDNI
-718 AGGLRYNAVLRG
+718 AGGLRYNAMLRG
-730 VSEPYNTLGVKNG
+730 VSGTYNTLGVKNG

-799 NILLKSPVAPF
+799 AKLLKSPVAPF

-835 NYISYNPDTDN
+835 NYISYNPDTDEYQ
-846 GKHKVN
+846 HKVN
-852 PTLNDYSLYK
+852 PTLNAYSRYK

-874 EGLWSL
+874 DGLWSL
-880 YNCKNLYFVRPFP
+880 YNCKNHYFVRPSDAANF
-893 SENAI
+893 I

-912 VDVAANTTSYHFV
+912 VDVAANTTSYHLV

-958 RLYQWV
+958 RLYQWG

-974 GFYLTYDGK
+974 GFYLTYDKK

-1009 NNVRYD
+1009 NSVRYD

-1021 QQALSIGEEGALC
+1021 KQALSIGEEGVLC
-1034 WAAPGTRNSV
+1034 WAARGTRNSA

-1064 DYQLYCIRT
+1064 DYHLYCIRT
-1073 AGGDRYAY
+1073 DRGDRYAY

-1086 NSISLKPYEEK
+1086 TNSISLKPYEEK

-1122 RYFLKYDTGSN
+1122 RHFLKYDMGSN

-1155 YIHWQ
+1155 YVHWQ
-1160 IELPDVNDSRNLISH
+1160 IELPDVNGNRNLISH

-1187 LSLQGPN
+1187 LSLQEPYNVNNGN
-1194 NGNNFVEIFPVDIT
+1194 NGNNFVEIFPVDIN

-1213 EAGGAFRNLS
+1213 EAGGAFRNINLD
-1223 LNELTPQLELT
+1223 ELTPKLELT
-1234 ADGKALKAKAS
+1234 TDGTALKAKAS

-1270 GQYIGADAEGNV
+1270 GQYIGTDAEGNV
-1282 FLTTDKAQA
+1282 CLTTDKAQA

-1322 GKPEKCLGV
+1322 GKPGKCLGV
-1331 SDVTNGTVAM
+1331 SDEANGTVAM
-1341 LSFSTYETDKL
+1341 LPFSTYETDRL
-1352 HTLCFNFGRLT
+1352 HTLCFTFGRLT
-1363 CPELSDAAEGKY
+1363 SPELSDAAEGKY
-1375 YYNFICFDKVASDK
+1375 YYNFMCFDLVGNKYVCDGNDTSKVVIA
-1389 FISEGYDTNKKVKAE
+1389 EGKRLV
-1404 SQQLINDQMWALVG
+1404 NDQMWALVG
-1418 QSKDDVVLMSKDKY
+1418 VSKDGFVLMSKDRY
-1432 YMCLNGYKLCVTHDL
+1432 YLYLNGGIFNVTHDL
-1447 KKAAH
+1447 AKATH
-1452 FSVDYISD
+1452 FSGTYD
-1460 VDRYVLVLVGGE
+1460 VNKQRYVLTVLSAVGGDSQYNGWQMLLSNN
-1472 GSEGHLKKCLNLSGD
+1472 GSNVTVGKKGTS
-1487 VDENGVRH
+1487 
-1495 KDVIV
+1495 
-1500 WNWNKTDK
+1500 TD
-1508 NEGPRFYLN
+1508 NRYYLN
-1517 FISIPVPEDYSD
+1517 FIPIPVPEDFSD
-1529 YEILPKRS
+1529 YEVLPKRS
-1537 WFVKQAHEAT
+1537 WFVKQAHEAIA
-1547 TDPMTGFIQ
+1547 DPMTGFIQ

-1571 MQKTSTYTVIHY
+1571 MQKTSTYTITHY
-1583 LKAESTRELYV
+1583 LKAESTRKLYV
-1594 PTCMVTND
+1594 PTCMVVSAATR
-1602 NCPTLSRAFQRWYNY
+1602 SRAFQRWYNY

-1627 LNLDLPSSRRYK
+1627 LNLDLSSSRRYR
-1639 NGIVVGDQLKLNGQV
+1639 NGIVVGEQLNLNGQ
-1654 NGNYVK
+1654 NYGNYVDHYV
-1660 KKITFQMPEVIPDDW
+1660 TFQMPEVIPDDW
-1675 EYILGADLTPYSD
+1675 EYILGGDLTTYSD

-1708 NGAVTNDIILPSK
+1708 NGNVTSDIILPSK

-1748 QCKEGNGNDKWYEEH
+1748 LYKDDGSNDKWYEEH

-1788 WFYNNDSPSEDNLQ
+1788 WFYNGGIASEDNLQ
-1802 NAVNSGEIVIEVD
+1802 NAVNSGAIEVKVD
-1815 SLDSG
+1815 DLGSG
-1820 ITSAKFLRSAK
+1820 ITFAGFLNSGA
-1831 TDNVDLGEGL
+1831 GAGA
-1841 DRFIAFDY
+1841 DRAIAFNY
-1849 PGDTDDGK
+1849 PGDNNGK
-1857 GIGKAKGD
+1857 GRGTANAG

-1870 VYGVAS
+1870 VYGRAS

-1881 QIAKFNLTFED
+1881 QIAKFNLIFED
-1892 NFEPIIY
+1892 DFEPIIY
-1899 SEIIGKKDDGSFKSE
+1899 SEIIGKKDDGTFKSA
-1914 RSPEALKKATG
+1914 RSPEALLKTTG
-1925 DPVATITFDP
+1925 APVATITFDP
-1935 EQFDAFV
+1935 DEFDSFV
-1942 TPPVGTYTGFLTG
+1942 SPPVGTYTGFTNSGKG
-1955 DKGPG
+1955 DNANQKYA
-1960 TKCGLTY
+1960 LTY

-1980 APIDGDFNSTDGKTP
+1980 APIGGDFNSTNGRTS
-1995 ECTWGNYTIAHRFR
+1995 ECTWGNYTVAHRFD
-2009 MGDFGDG
+2009 MGDN
-2016 SSRGNFFAVK
+2016 RGNFFAVK

-2033 GSEKYDASQSG
+2033 GSQNYDASQSG

-2049 ASDLPGQI
+2049 ASDLPGKI
-2057 ASIDFSGMPCKASR
+2057 ASIDFAGMPCKASR

-2078 SSPSGK
+2078 SSPDRDNES
-2084 DEKPANV
+2084 PANV
-2091 VFSVQGFKN
+2091 VFSIQGFKN

-2114 LGEARDSLAN
+2114 LGQARDSLS
-2124 KLEPK
+2124 K
-2129 TNNGIGIWQQ
+2129 TLNPTDNDGKGIWQQ

-2146 KNADDFDSF
+2146 KNADDFDNF
-2155 RLTIDNACTS
+2155 RLTIDNACTNTS
-2165 TVGGDILIDDV
+2165 GGDILIDDV

-2181 KPEVQIERTIPVCGD
+2181 KPDVQIERTIPVCGD

-2206 YDQVRT
+2206 YDQVRA

-2218 GEVMKD
+2218 GEVLTD

-2270 LLGDPNSQVS
+2270 LLGDPNSQAS

-2409 VKQVGEDED
+2409 VKQVGEDVD

-2541 VTVVPIDHE
+2541 LTVVPIDHE

-2561 QQVGIKVSGE
+2561 EQVGVKVSGE

-2581 TQYKYPDK
+2581 DKYKYPDK

-2600 AVEEV
+2600 AVAEV

-2616 LRVPLRGIKTV
+2616 LRVPLRGIQTV

-2647 DPNMKAYETKAA
+2647 DPNMKAYETMAA
-2659 EERAGL
+2659 EERAGI

-2813 GADDQF
+2813 DPGADDQF

-2927 NTTDYHRFAPAVY
+2927 NTAYYHRFAPAVY

-2946 AKSTLY
+2946 ANPKLY
-2952 YLDTYSAENPQTA
+2952 YLEPYLADNPQEA
-2965 NVKTTTENIYQAANW
+2965 KVDTTTENIYQAANW

-2986 VREAYS
+2986 VREPYS

-3004 IGAQKYNTS
+3004 IGAQKYTKS

-3026 YTELNK
+3026 YTELNE
-3032 TDEQTYPVDRTH
+3032 TDRKTYPVDRTH

-3078 PFACALDLDKFFTVN
+3078 PFACALDLNEFFTKN
-3093 AAQLNGAK
+3093 ADQLEGAK

-3164 LHASG
+3164 LHTSG

-3194 GSEALVVKDTTA
+3194 ASEALVVKDTTA

-3252 GVLSNSEEPVQLTF
+3252 GVLSNSEDPVQLTF

-3314 SERPALEDEQDF
+3314 SERPALEDEQNF

>member
-47 FAKDGALTVVS
+47 LAKDGALTVVS

-63 PAGDGYQWALETV
+63 PAGDGYQWTLETV

-86 EGMYVTPNL
+86 EGMYVTPEL
-95 TLTNSQDQAATFTKT
+95 TLTNSHDQAATFTKT
-110 ENTYSKGR
+110 ENTYSKGT
-118 KSYGEGVEVPT
+118 Y
-129 HGGSRYDLV
+129 GGSRYDLV

-165 ANNVKGAKVN
+165 ANNVRGAKVT
-175 PFVSSEGG
+175 PLVCSEGG
-183 KVHWYYYME
+183 EVHWYYME
-192 LLGNKSAECVMDAG
+192 LLWNGSECVKDAG
-206 AEKKLEKYS
+206 AGKNLEKYS
-215 TPSAKDLRAYMWCVY
+215 TPSAKNLRAYMWSVY

-240 MSADGNFFC
+240 KSADGNYFY
-249 QKDDTYQYSTST
+249 QNGNDQYSAST
-261 KTDRCKYRICDVAD
+261 KPGNSEYTICDVSD
-275 QTDGKYQEAFVLYN
+275 QSNDNAFVLRN
-289 PQTTKYVFP
+289 IGTGKYVLP
-298 YGSGNTDVGNGSSLN
+298 YNNSNKVGWASAFNMI
-313 PAEAMRFI
+313 EAMRFI
-321 LSTGPH
+321 STPPPTGPH

-350 VGSEVA
+350 VGSEVV

-371 KSGRDNY
+371 KSGRNNY
-378 LKQAGDAFTVTTNR
+378 LKQAGDALTVTTNR

-421 LGVKDGQLAI
+421 LGVKDGQLVI

-446 TAEVKGAVAPKFSD
+446 TNEVKGAVVPKFSD

-529 YLIYKDGRFNFE
+529 YLIYKEGRFNFE

-579 QAGMTPYTLKACN
+579 QAGNTPYTLQACN
-592 STSKFNALSFKES
+592 STSKYNALSFKES

-615 FSGCGRVVLYDDG
+615 FSGSGRVVLYDDG

-642 GNGYQWTFDPIMDGA
+642 GNGYQWTFDPIVDGA
-657 GKVNGNNLKNKA
+657 GIVNGFNLKNKA
-669 GRFLRYDAADETF
+669 DRFLRYDAADETF

-698 NTYYVIPVHDVQGGT
+698 NTYYVVPAHVQGGT
-713 YNINI
+713 YNI
-718 AGGLRYNAVLRG
+718 AGGLRYNAMLRG
-730 VSEPYNTLGVKNG
+730 VTGTYNTLGVKNG

-835 NYISYNPDTDN
+835 NYISYNPDTD
-846 GKHKVN
+846 GYQHKVN
-852 PTLNDYSLYK
+852 TTTNEYSRYK
-862 ICDVADQPDASL
+862 ICDLADQPDASL
-874 EGLWSL
+874 DGLWSL
-880 YNCKNLYFVRPFP
+880 YNCENHYFVRPSDSDNF
-893 SENAI
+893 I
-898 GRAEEVGKNTSMTF
+898 GRAEKVGKNTSMTF

-938 DEAKKPRVKA
+938 DEAKNPRVKA

-974 GFYLTYDGK
+974 GFYLTYDEK

-1009 NNVRYD
+1009 NSVRYD

-1021 QQALSIGEEGALC
+1021 QQALSIGEEGVLC
-1034 WAAPGTRNSV
+1034 WAAPNTRNSA

-1086 NSISLKPYEEK
+1086 TNSISLKPYEEK

-1122 RYFLKYDTGSN
+1122 RHFLKYDTGSN

-1194 NGNNFVEIFPVDIT
+1194 NGNNFLYIFPVDIN

-1213 EAGGAFRNLS
+1213 EAGGAFRNIN

-1234 ADGKALKAKAS
+1234 ADGMALKAKAS

-1302 EDGTVS
+1302 KDGTVS

-1331 SDVTNGTVAM
+1331 SDVANGTVAM
-1341 LSFSTYETDKL
+1341 LPFSTYETDKR
-1352 HTLCFNFGRLT
+1352 HTLCFTFGRLT
-1363 CPELSDAAEGKY
+1363 SPELSDAAEGKY
-1375 YYNFICFDKVASDK
+1375 YYNFMCFDLVGNKYVCDGNDTSKVVIA
-1389 FISEGYDTNKKVKAE
+1389 EGKRLV
-1404 SQQLINDQMWALVG
+1404 NDQMWALVG
-1418 QSKDDVVLMSKDKY
+1418 VSKDGFVLMSKDRY
-1432 YMCLNGYKLCVTHDL
+1432 YLYLNGGIFNVTHDL
-1447 KKAAH
+1447 AKATH
-1452 FSVDYISD
+1452 FSGTYD
-1460 VDRYVLVLVGGE
+1460 VNKQRYVLTVLSAVGGDSRFKGWQVLLSNN
-1472 GSEGHLKKCLNLSGD
+1472 GSNVTVGQKGTN
-1487 VDENGVRH
+1487 
-1495 KDVIV
+1495 
-1500 WNWNKTDK
+1500 TD
-1508 NEGPRFYLN
+1508 NRYYLN
-1517 FISIPVPEDYSD
+1517 FIPIPVPEDFSD
-1529 YEILPKRS
+1529 YEVLPKRS

-1547 TDPMTGFIQ
+1547 ADPMTGFIQ

-1571 MQKTSTYTVIHY
+1571 MQKTSTYTITHY
-1583 LKAESTRELYV
+1583 LKAESTRKLYV
-1594 PTCMVTND
+1594 PTCMVGSAATR
-1602 NCPTLSRAFQRWYNY
+1602 SRAFQRWYNY

-1627 LNLDLPSSRRYK
+1627 LNLDLSSSRRYR
-1639 NGIVVGDQLKLNGQV
+1639 NGIVVGEQLNLNGQ
-1654 NGNYVK
+1654 NYGNYVDHYV
-1660 KKITFQMPEVIPDDW
+1660 TFQMPEVIPDDW
-1675 EYILGADLTPYSD
+1675 EYILGGDLTTYSD

-1708 NGAVTNDIILPSK
+1708 NGNVTSDIILPSK

-1748 QCKEGNGNDKWYEEH
+1748 QYKDDGSNVKWYEEH

-1788 WFYNNDSPSEDNLQ
+1788 WFYNGGIASEDNLQ
-1802 NAVNSGEIVIEVD
+1802 NAVNSGAIEVKVD
-1815 SLDSG
+1815 DLGSG
-1820 ITSAKFLRSAK
+1820 ITFAGFLNSGA
-1831 TDNVDLGEGL
+1831 GAGA
-1841 DRFIAFDY
+1841 DRAIAFNY
-1849 PGDTDDGK
+1849 PGDNNGK
-1857 GIGKAKGD
+1857 GRGTAKAG

-1881 QIAKFNLTFED
+1881 QIAKFNLIFED
-1892 NFEPIIY
+1892 DFEPIIY

-1914 RSPEALKKATG
+1914 RSPEALLKATG

-1935 EQFDAFV
+1935 DQFDAFV
-1942 TPPVGTYTGFLTG
+1942 SPPVGTYTGFTNSGKG
-1955 DKGPG
+1955 DNANQKYS
-1960 TKCGLTY
+1960 LTY

-1980 APIDGDFNSTDGKTP
+1980 APIGGDFNSTNGRTS
-1995 ECTWGNYTIAHRFR
+1995 ECTWGNYTVAHRFD
-2009 MGDFGDG
+2009 MGDN
-2016 SSRGNFFAVK
+2016 RGNFFAVK

-2033 GSEKYDASQSG
+2033 GSENYDASQSG

-2049 ASDLPGQI
+2049 ASDLPGKI
-2057 ASIDFSGMPCKASR
+2057 ASIDFAGMPCKASR

-2078 SSPSGK
+2078 SSPDRDNES
-2084 DEKPANV
+2084 PANV
-2091 VFSVQGFKN
+2091 VFSIQGFKN

-2114 LGEARDSLAN
+2114 LGQARDSLD
-2124 KLEPK
+2124 K
-2129 TNNGIGIWQQ
+2129 TLKPTDNGGKGIWQQ

-2155 RLTIDNACTS
+2155 RLTIDNACTNTS
-2165 TVGGDILIDDV
+2165 GGDILIDDV

-2181 KPEVQIERTIPVCGD
+2181 KPDVQIERTIPVCGD

-2206 YDQVRT
+2206 YDQVRA

-2246 GTSEGQE
+2246 GTPEGQE
-2253 RLYRMSDAE
+2253 RLYRMSDVE

-2280 GEGIFRSVE
+2280 GEDIFRSVE
-2289 FKTNF
+2289 FKTKF
-2294 DSLPVFKYRD
+2294 EDLPRFIYRD

-2409 VKQVGEDED
+2409 VKQVGEDVD
-2418 GNIGERIVQYDWW
+2418 GVIGERIVQYDWW

-2507 FTLNSA
+2507 FTLNRA

-2561 QQVGIKVSGE
+2561 QQVGVKVSGQ

-2581 TQYKYPDK
+2581 NQYKYPDK

-2616 LRVPLRGIKTV
+2616 LRVPLRGIQTV

-2647 DPNMKAYETKAA
+2647 DPNMKAYETMAA

-2677 TLVADTADREH
+2677 TLVASKADPENAH
-2688 AYADIVFNSDFQPRE
+2688 ADIVFNSDFQPRE

-2813 GADDQF
+2813 DPGADDQF

-2877 DYKKAW
+2877 SYEKAW

-2920 YFKNVTY
+2920 YFRDVTY
-2927 NTTDYHRFAPAVY
+2927 NTTLYHRFAPAVY

-2946 AKSTLY
+2946 ANPKLY
-2952 YLDTYSAENPQTA
+2952 YLEPYSANKPQEA
-2965 NVKTTTENIYQAANW
+2965 KVDTTTENIYQAANW

-2986 VREAYS
+2986 VREPYS

-3004 IGAQKYNTS
+3004 IGAQKYTKS

-3026 YTELNK
+3026 YTELNETDRK
-3032 TDEQTYPVDRTH
+3032 TYTVDRTH
-3044 HHKLATDQLAKSG
+3044 HHKLATDQLKSG
-3057 TEITVTLTNENRNN
+3057 TDLTVTLRNENANN

-3078 PFACALDLDKFFTVN
+3078 PFACALNLNEFFKENETQLD
-3093 AAQLNGAK
+3093 GAK

-3144 EGKEGTNTITLK
+3144 EGKEGKNTITLK

-3164 LHASG
+3164 LHTSG

-3184 LRIRASRSGQ
+3184 LHIRASRSGQ

-3314 SERPALEDEQDF
+3314 SERPALEDEKDF

-3372 LKLPTGVYVVE
+3372 LKLPPGVYVVE

>member
-27 SVFAQGYTYL
+27 SVFAQEYTYL

-47 FAKDGALTVVS
+47 LAKDGALTVVS

-63 PAGDGYQWALETV
+63 PAGDGYQWTLEIV
-76 SGDNVRLKNK
+76 SGGNVRLKNK
-86 EGMYVTPNL
+86 EGMYVTPDL
-95 TLTNSQDQAATFTKT
+95 RLTNRQNQAATFTKT
-110 ENTYSKGR
+110 ENTYSSKDT
-118 KSYGEGVEVPT
+118 Y
-129 HGGSRYDLV
+129 GGSRYDLV

-146 KNGQLIWTVE
+146 KNGQLFWTVE

-165 ANNVKGAKVN
+165 ANNVKGAKVT
-175 PFVSSEGG
+175 PYVSSEGG
-183 KVHWYYYME
+183 EVHWYYME
-192 LLGNKSAECVMDAG
+192 LLRNGSECVKDAG
-206 AEKKLEKYS
+206 AGKILEKYS
-215 TPSAKDLRAYMWCVY
+215 TPSAKNLRAFMWCVY
-230 EANDKGDVYF
+230 EANDKGDVYIK
-240 MSADGNFFC
+240 SVDGNYFYRNGN
-249 QKDDTYQYSTST
+249 YQCSAST
-261 KTDRCKYRICDVAD
+261 KPGNSVYTICDVSD
-275 QTDGKYQEAFVLYN
+275 QSNDNAFVLRNSGTNY
-289 PQTTKYVFP
+289 YVLP
-298 YGSGNTDVGNGSSLN
+298 YGNNDNKVGWASSFLM
-313 PAEAMRFI
+313 AAAMRFI
-321 LSTGPH
+321 STPPPTGPH

-356 GYQWTLEQVGGAYVL
+356 GYQWTLEQIGGAYVL

-378 LKQAGDAFTVTTNR
+378 LKQAGEALTVTTNR

-410 VLTLAADASKA
+410 VLALADDASRA
-421 LGVKDGQLAI
+421 VGVKDGQLAI

-446 TAEVKGAVAPKFSD
+446 TNEVKGAVAPKFSD

-483 TGTGYDNPV
+483 TGTDYDNPV

-514 NSKTGDFYLVNQSGE
+514 NSKPGDFYLVNQEGE

-541 TLDVNET
+541 WLDVNET

-579 QAGMTPYTLKACN
+579 QAGLTPYTLKACN
-592 STSKFNALSFKES
+592 STSKYNALSFKES

-628 QNIKAVATTTEQLE
+628 QNVKAVATTTEQLE

-657 GKVNGNNLKNKA
+657 GIVNGFNLKNKA
-669 GRFLRYDAADETF
+669 GRFLCYNAADETF

-693 FDADQ
+693 FDAGQ
-698 NTYYVIPVHDVQGGT
+698 NTYYVVPAHVQGGT
-713 YNINI
+713 CNI

-730 VSEPYNTLGVKNG
+730 VTGTYNTLGVKNG

-799 NILLKSPVAPF
+799 GILLKSPVAPF

-835 NYISYNPDTDN
+835 NYISYNPATDN

-852 PTLNDYSLYK
+852 ATLNDYSLYK

-874 EGLWSL
+874 DGLWSL
-880 YNCKNLYFVRPFP
+880 YNCTNHYFVRPFP
-893 SENAI
+893 SENSV

-912 VDVAANTTSYHFV
+912 VDVAADTTSYHFV

-938 DEAKKPRVKA
+938 DEAKSPRVKA

-974 GFYLTYDGK
+974 GFYLTYDEK

-1009 NNVRYD
+1009 NSVRYD

-1021 QQALSIGEEGALC
+1021 QQALSIGEEGVLC

-1064 DYQLYCIRT
+1064 DYHLYCIRT
-1073 AGGDRYAY
+1073 AKGDGYAY

-1086 NSISLKPYEEK
+1086 TNTISLKPYEEK

-1122 RYFLKYDTGSN
+1122 RHFLKYDTGSN
-1133 TFVAVADKKDATRI
+1133 TFVVVADKNDATRI

-1155 YIHWQ
+1155 YVHWQ
-1160 IELPDVNDSRNLISH
+1160 IELPDVNGNRNLISH
-1175 SYSGGG
+1175 SYSGGD
-1181 NPKTVS
+1181 NSKTVS

-1194 NGNNFVEIFPVDIT
+1194 NGNNFVEVFPVDIT

-1213 EAGGAFRNLS
+1213 EAGGAFRNINLD
-1223 LNELTPQLELT
+1223 ELTPKLELT
-1234 ADGKALKAKAS
+1234 ADGTALKAKAS
-1245 ASEDDANNSWK
+1245 ASEDGANNSWK

-1270 GQYIGADAEGNV
+1270 GQYIGADAGGNV

-1291 THFYLWLNHGD
+1291 THFYLWLNHG
-1302 EDGTVS
+1302 EKDGTVS

-1322 GKPEKCLGV
+1322 GKPKNCLGV
-1331 SDVTNGTVAM
+1331 SDVANGTVAM
-1341 LSFSTYETDKL
+1341 LPFSTYETDKR
-1352 HTLCFNFGRLT
+1352 HTLCFTFGRLT
-1363 CPELSDAAEGKY
+1363 SPELSDAAEGKY
-1375 YYNFICFDKVASDK
+1375 YYTFMCFDKVGDNKYVSDGNDTSK
-1389 FISEGYDTNKKVKAE
+1389 LVIAEGKRLV
-1404 SQQLINDQMWALVG
+1404 NDQMWALVG
-1418 QSKDDVVLMSKDKY
+1418 VSKDGFVLMSKDRY
-1432 YMCLNGYKLCVTHDL
+1432 YLYLNGGIFNVTHDL
-1447 KKAAH
+1447 AKATH
-1452 FSVDYISD
+1452 FSGTYD
-1460 VDRYVLVLVGGE
+1460 VNKQRYVLTVVSAVGGDSKYNGWQVLL
-1472 GSEGHLKKCLNLSGD
+1472 GSDSRRVTVGNEKNASN
-1487 VDENGVRH
+1487 ENRY
-1495 KDVIV
+1495 
-1500 WNWNKTDK
+1500 
-1508 NEGPRFYLN
+1508 YLN
-1517 FISIPVPEDYSD
+1517 FIPIPVPEDYSD
-1529 YEILPKRS
+1529 YEVLPKRS

-1547 TDPMTGFIQ
+1547 ADPMTGFIQ

-1571 MQKTSTYTVIHY
+1571 MQKTSTYTITHY
-1583 LKAESTRELYV
+1583 LKAESTRVLYV
-1594 PTCMVTND
+1594 PTCMVGSANTR
-1602 NCPTLSRAFQRWYNY
+1602 SRAFQRWYNY

-1627 LNLDLPSSRRYK
+1627 LNLDLPSSRRYR
-1639 NGIVVGDQLKLNGQV
+1639 NGIVVGDQLNLNGQN
-1654 NGNYVK
+1654 NGNYVDHYV
-1660 KKITFQMPEVIPDDW
+1660 TFQMPEVIPDDW
-1675 EYILGADLTPYSD
+1675 EYILGGDLTTYSD

-1695 NGNPI
+1695 NGNPL

-1708 NGAVTNDIILPSK
+1708 NGNVTNDIILPSK

-1748 QCKEGNGNDKWYEEH
+1748 LYKDDGSNDKWYEEH

-1788 WFYNNDSPSEDNLQ
+1788 WFYNGGIASEDNLQ
-1802 NAVNSGEIVIEVD
+1802 NAVNSGAIEVKVD
-1815 SLDSG
+1815 DLGSG
-1820 ITSAKFLRSAK
+1820 ITFAGFLNSGA
-1831 TDNVDLGEGL
+1831 GAGA
-1841 DRFIAFDY
+1841 DRAIAFNY
-1849 PGDTDDGK
+1849 PGDNNGK
-1857 GIGKAKGD
+1857 GRGEANAG

-1881 QIAKFNLTFED
+1881 QIAKFNLIFED
-1892 NFEPIIY
+1892 DFEPIIY

-1914 RSPEALKKATG
+1914 RSPEALLKATG

-1935 EQFDAFV
+1935 DQFDAFV
-1942 TPPVGTYTGFLTG
+1942 SPPVGTYTGFTNSGKG
-1955 DKGPG
+1955 DNANQKYA
-1960 TKCGLTY
+1960 LTY

-1980 APIDGDFNSTDGKTP
+1980 APIGGDFNSTDGVTS
-1995 ECTWGNYTIAHRFR
+1995 ECTWGNYTIAHRLQYKFP
-2009 MGDFGDG
+2009 GDP
-2016 SSRGNFFAVK
+2016 SHRGNFFAVK

-2033 GSEKYDASQSG
+2033 GSQNYDASQSG

-2049 ASDLPGQI
+2049 ASDLPGKI
-2057 ASIDFSGMPCKASR
+2057 ASIDFAGMLCKASR

-2078 SSPSGK
+2078 SSPDRDNES
-2084 DEKPANV
+2084 PANV
-2091 VFSVQGFKN
+2091 VFSIQGFKN

-2114 LGEARDSLAN
+2114 LGQARDSLD
-2124 KLEPK
+2124 K
-2129 TNNGIGIWQQ
+2129 TLKPMDNGGKGIWQQ

-2155 RLTIDNACTS
+2155 RLTIDNACTNTS
-2165 TVGGDILIDDV
+2165 GGDILIDDV

-2181 KPEVQIERTIPVCGD
+2181 KPDVQIERTIPVCGD

-2206 YDQVRT
+2206 YDQVRA

-2218 GEVMKD
+2218 GEVLTD

-2253 RLYRMSDAE
+2253 RLYRMSDVE

-2289 FKTNF
+2289 FKTKF
-2294 DSLPVFKYRD
+2294 EDLPVFKYRD

-2357 ANAFHSFEINT
+2357 ANAFQSFEINT

-2373 CKFRTLSPIR
+2373 CKFRTQSPIR

-2409 VKQVGEDED
+2409 VKQVGENLD
-2418 GNIGERIVQYDWW
+2418 GVIGERIVQYDWW
-2431 RDYVGGAFTDV
+2431 RDYVGDAFTDV

-2454 GKNESRLSNEISL
+2454 EKNESRLSNEISL

-2581 TQYKYPDK
+2581 YKYKYPKK

-2616 LRVPLRGIKTV
+2616 LRVPLRGIETV
-2627 TKDAIGLTSVSPE
+2627 TDGAIGLTSVSTD

-2647 DPNMKAYETKAA
+2647 DPTMKAYETMAA
-2659 EERAGL
+2659 EERAGI

-2677 TLVADTADREH
+2677 TLVADTADRENAH
-2688 AYADIVFNSDFQPRE
+2688 ADIVFNSDFQPRE

-2759 WQRADLE
+2759 WQRADLA
-2766 DLHFNADTEPGYA
+2766 DLHFKADTETGYA
-2779 ANADNGT
+2779 TNAANGT

-2801 PKKAGPQLYETN
+2801 PDKAGPQLYETN
-2813 GADDQF
+2813 YASTDDQF
-2819 LNFVG
+2819 LNFVDH
-2824 NEGKRTATPDIE
+2824 EGEQRTATPDIE

-2877 DYKKAW
+2877 SYEKAW

-2946 AKSTLY
+2946 ANPKLY
-2952 YLDTYSAENPQTA
+2952 YLEPYSANNPQET
-2965 NVKTTTENIYQAANW
+2965 NVNTTTENIYQAANW

-3004 IGAQKYNTS
+3004 IGAQKYTKS

-3026 YTELNK
+3026 YTELNETDGK
-3032 TDEQTYPVDRTH
+3032 TYTVDRTY
-3044 HHKLATDQLAKSG
+3044 HHKLATDQLKSG
-3057 TEITVTLTNENRNN
+3057 TDLTVTLKNENANN

-3078 PFACALDLDKFFTVN
+3078 PFACALDLNEFFKENET
-3093 AAQLNGAK
+3093 QLNGAK

-3164 LHASG
+3164 LHTSG

-3194 GSEALVVKDTTA
+3194 ASEALVVKDTTA

-3314 SERPALEDEQDF
+3314 SERPALEDEQNF

>member
-27 SVFAQGYTYL
+27 SVFAQEYTYL

-47 FAKDGALTVVS
+47 LAKDGVLTVVS

-63 PAGDGYQWALETV
+63 PAGDGYQWTLETV
-76 SGDNVRLKNK
+76 EGKDNTVRLKNK
-86 EGMYVTPNL
+86 GNQYVTASL
-95 TLTNSQDQAATFTKT
+95 ALTNEQSQAAEFTKT
-110 ENTYSKGR
+110 ENTYS
-118 KSYGEGVEVPT
+118 SDTYGSNT
-129 HGGSRYDLV
+129 KRYDLV
-138 YGGKALGV
+138 YGGKGALGV
-146 KNGQLIWTVE
+146 KNGQLFWTVE

-165 ANNVKGAKVN
+165 ANNVKGAKVT
-175 PFVSSEGG
+175 PLVCSEGG
-183 KVHWYYYME
+183 KAYWYYME
-192 LLGNKSAECVMDAG
+192 LLGNGSECVKDAG
-206 AEKKLEKYS
+206 AENKLQKYP
-215 TPSAKDLRAYMWCVY
+215 TPSAKNLRAYMWCVY

-240 MSADGNFFC
+240 KSADGNFFC
-249 QKDDTYQYSTST
+249 QKDGTYQYSTST
-261 KTDRCKYRICDVAD
+261 KSDVCKYRICDVAD
-275 QTDGKYQEAFVLYN
+275 QTDGKYQDAFVLYN
-289 PQTTKYVFP
+289 TQTTKYVFP
-298 YGSGNTDVGNGSSLN
+298 YGSGNPDVGMGSTLN

-321 LSTGPH
+321 STPPPTGPH

-343 TGVTMQP
+343 TSVTMQP
-350 VGSEVA
+350 VGSEVV

-378 LKQAGDAFTVTTNR
+378 LKQAGAALTVTTNR

-398 FPCGSAYDDRHD
+398 FPCGSAYDDKHD
-410 VLTLAADASKA
+410 VLTLADDASKA

-446 TAEVKGAVAPKFSD
+446 TNEVKGAVAPKFSD

-499 TSASQNWKLEAARHA
+499 TSASQNWKLEPAKHA
-514 NSKTGDFYLVNQSGE
+514 NSKPGDFYLVNQEGE

-541 TLDVNET
+541 WLDVNET

-579 QAGMTPYTLKACN
+579 QAGLTPYTLKACN
-592 STSKFNALSFKES
+592 STSKYNALSFKES

-615 FSGCGRVVLYDDG
+615 FSGSGRVVLYDDG
-628 QNIKAVATTTEQLE
+628 QNVKAVATTTEQLE

-657 GKVNGNNLKNKA
+657 GIVNGFNLKNKA
-669 GRFLRYDAADETF
+669 GRFLCYDAADETF

-693 FDADQ
+693 FDAGQ
-698 NTYYVIPVHDVQGGT
+698 NTYYNVPAHVQGGT
-713 YNINI
+713 CNI

-730 VSEPYNTLGVKNG
+730 VSGTYNTLGVKNG

-799 NILLKSPVAPF
+799 DILLKSPVAPF

-835 NYISYNPDTDN
+835 NYISYNPDTD
-846 GKHKVN
+846 GYQHKVN
-852 PTLNDYSLYK
+852 TTKNEYSLYK
-862 ICDVADQPDASL
+862 ICDLADQPDASL
-874 EGLWSL
+874 DGLWSL
-880 YNCKNLYFVRPFP
+880 YNCTNHYFVRPFP
-893 SENAI
+893 SENSV

-938 DEAKKPRVKA
+938 DEAKNPRVKA

-974 GFYLTYDGK
+974 GFYLTYDEK

-1009 NNVRYD
+1009 NSVRYD

-1034 WAAPGTRNSV
+1034 WAAPNTRNSA

-1064 DYQLYCIRT
+1064 DYHLYCIRT
-1073 AGGDRYAY
+1073 AKGDRYAY

-1086 NSISLKPYEEK
+1086 TNTISLKPYEEK

-1122 RYFLKYDTGSN
+1122 RHFLKYDTGSN

-1155 YIHWQ
+1155 YVHWQ
-1160 IELPDVNDSRNLISH
+1160 IELPDVNGNRNLISH
-1175 SYSGGG
+1175 SYSGGD
-1181 NPKTVS
+1181 NSKTVS

-1194 NGNNFVEIFPVDIT
+1194 NGNNFLYIFPVDIN

-1213 EAGGAFRNLS
+1213 EAGGAFRNINLD
-1223 LNELTPQLELT
+1223 ELTPKLELT
-1234 ADGKALKAKAS
+1234 TDGTALKAKAS

-1270 GQYIGADAEGNV
+1270 GQYIGADIDGNV
-1282 FLTTDKAQA
+1282 FLTTDKEQA

-1331 SDVTNGTVAM
+1331 SDLDNGTVAM
-1341 LSFSTYETDKL
+1341 LPFSTYETDKL
-1352 HTLCFNFGRLT
+1352 HTLCFTFGRLT
-1363 CPELSDAAEGKY
+1363 CPELSDAVAGKY
-1375 YYNFICFDKVASDK
+1375 YYNFICFDKVGNKFVSD
-1389 FISEGYDTNKKVKAE
+1389 GNDTNKRVFAE
-1404 SQQLINDQMWALVG
+1404 NGKKLVNDQMWALVG
-1418 QSKDDVVLMSKDKY
+1418 QNKDDVVLMSKDKY
-1432 YMCLNGYKLCVTHDL
+1432 YVYLDGDRFYVTHDPE
-1447 KKAAH
+1447 KAVH
-1452 FSVDYISD
+1452 FSVKYISSQQ
-1460 VDRYVLVLVGGE
+1460 RYALTIVEGPNDGGKS
-1472 GSEGHLKKCLNLSGD
+1472 GYSMNLHGGDNTTILPWKNSSIQTDPNICLNF
-1487 VDENGVRH
+1487 E
-1495 KDVIV
+1495 
-1500 WNWNKTDK
+1500 
-1508 NEGPRFYLN
+1508 P
-1517 FISIPVPEDYSD
+1517 IPVPEDYSD
-1529 YEILPKRS
+1529 YEVLPKRS

-1547 TDPMTGFIQ
+1547 ADPMTGFIQ

-1571 MQKTSTYTVIHY
+1571 MQKTSTYTITHY
-1583 LKAESTRELYV
+1583 LKAESTRDLYV
-1594 PTCMVTND
+1594 PTCMVGSANTR
-1602 NCPTLSRAFQRWYNY
+1602 SRAFQRWYNY

-1627 LNLDLPSSRRYK
+1627 LNLDLPSSRRYR
-1639 NGIVVGDQLKLNGQV
+1639 NGIVVGDQLNLNGQ
-1654 NGNYVK
+1654 NYGNYVDHSV
-1660 KKITFQMPEVIPDDW
+1660 TFQMPEVIPDDW
-1675 EYILGADLTPYSD
+1675 EYILGGDLTTYSD

-1708 NGAVTNDIILPSK
+1708 NGNVTSDIILPSK

-1748 QCKEGNGNDKWYEEH
+1748 LYKDDGSNDKWYEEH

-1788 WFYNNDSPSEDNLQ
+1788 WFYNGGIASEDNLQ
-1802 NAVNSGEIVIEVD
+1802 NAVNSGAIEVKVED
-1815 SLDSG
+1815 PLGSG
-1820 ITSAKFLRSAK
+1820 ITFAGFLNSGA
-1831 TDNVDLGEGL
+1831 GAGA
-1841 DRFIAFDY
+1841 DRAIAFNY
-1849 PGDTDDGK
+1849 PGDNNGK
-1857 GIGKAKGD
+1857 GRGEANAG

-1892 NFEPIIY
+1892 DFEPIIY

-1914 RSPEALKKATG
+1914 RSPEALLKATG

-1935 EQFDAFV
+1935 DQFDAFV
-1942 TPPVGTYTGFLTG
+1942 SPPVGTYTGFTNSGKG
-1955 DKGPG
+1955 DNANQKYA
-1960 TKCGLTY
+1960 LTY

-1980 APIDGDFNSTDGKTP
+1980 APIGGDFNSTDGVTS
-1995 ECTWGNYTIAHRFR
+1995 ECTWGNYTIAHRLQYKFP
-2009 MGDFGDG
+2009 GDP
-2016 SSRGNFFAVK
+2016 SHRGNFFAVK

-2033 GSEKYDASQSG
+2033 GSQNYDASQSG

-2049 ASDLPGQI
+2049 ASDLPGKI
-2057 ASIDFSGMPCKASR
+2057 ASIDFAGMLCKASR

-2078 SSPSGK
+2078 SSPDRDNES
-2084 DEKPANV
+2084 PANV
-2091 VFSVQGFKN
+2091 VFSIQGFKN

-2114 LGEARDSLAN
+2114 LGQARDSLD
-2124 KLEPK
+2124 K
-2129 TNNGIGIWQQ
+2129 TLKPMDNGGKGIWQQ

-2155 RLTIDNACTS
+2155 RLTIDNACTNTS
-2165 TVGGDILIDDV
+2165 GGDILIDDV

-2181 KPEVQIERTIPVCGD
+2181 KPDVQIERTIPVCGD

-2206 YDQVRT
+2206 YDQVRA

-2253 RLYRMSDAE
+2253 RLYRMSDVE

-2289 FKTNF
+2289 FKTKF
-2294 DSLPVFKYRD
+2294 EDLPVFKYRD

-2357 ANAFHSFEINT
+2357 ANAFQSFEINT

-2373 CKFRTLSPIR
+2373 CKFRTQSPIR

-2409 VKQVGEDED
+2409 VKQVGENLD
-2418 GNIGERIVQYDWW
+2418 GVIGERIVQYDWW
-2431 RDYVGGAFTDV
+2431 RDYVGDAFTDV

-2454 GKNESRLSNEISL
+2454 EKNESRLSNEISL

-2581 TQYKYPDK
+2581 DKYKYPDK

-2616 LRVPLRGIKTV
+2616 LRVPLRGIETV

-2647 DPNMKAYETKAA
+2647 DPNMKAYETMAA
-2659 EERAGL
+2659 EERAGI

-2677 TLVADTADREH
+2677 TLEASTTNPENAH
-2688 AYADIVFNSDFQPRE
+2688 ADIVFNSDFQPRE

-2759 WQRADLE
+2759 WQRADLA
-2766 DLHFNADTEPGYA
+2766 DLHFKADTETGYA
-2779 ANADNGT
+2779 TNAANGT

-2801 PKKAGPQLYETN
+2801 PDKAGPQLYETN
-2813 GADDQF
+2813 YASTDDQF
-2819 LNFVG
+2819 LNFVDH
-2824 NEGKRTATPDIE
+2824 EGEQRTATPDIE

-2877 DYKKAW
+2877 SYEKAW

-2946 AKSTLY
+2946 ANPKLY
-2952 YLDTYSAENPQTA
+2952 YLEPYSANNPQET
-2965 NVKTTTENIYQAANW
+2965 NVNTTTENIYQAANW

-3004 IGAQKYNTS
+3004 IGAQKYTKS

-3026 YTELNK
+3026 YTELNETDGK
-3032 TDEQTYPVDRTH
+3032 TYTVDRTY
-3044 HHKLATDQLAKSG
+3044 HHKLATDQLKSG
-3057 TEITVTLTNENRNN
+3057 TDLTVTLKNENANN

-3078 PFACALDLDKFFTVN
+3078 PFACALDLNEFFKEN
-3093 AAQLNGAK
+3093 EAQLNGAK

-3164 LHASG
+3164 LHTSG

-3252 GVLSNSEEPVQLTF
+3252 GVLSNSEDPVQLTF

-3314 SERPALEDEQDF
+3314 SERPALEDEQNF

-3346 VLTYVRIVAADG
+3346 VLTYVRIAAADG

>member
-47 FAKDGALTVVS
+47 LAKDGALTVVS

-63 PAGDGYQWALETV
+63 PAGDGYQWTLETV

-86 EGMYVTPNL
+86 EGMYVTAEL
-95 TLTNSQDQAATFTKT
+95 TLTNRQNQAATFTKT
-110 ENTYSKGR
+110 ENTYS
-118 KSYGEGVEVPT
+118 STTYGGLK
-129 HGGSRYDLV
+129 RYDLV
-138 YGGKALGV
+138 YGGKGALGV

-165 ANNVKGAKVN
+165 ANNVKGAKVT

-183 KVHWYYYME
+183 EVHWYYME
-192 LLGNKSAECVMDAG
+192 LLRNGSECVKDAG
-206 AEKKLEKYS
+206 AGKILEKYS
-215 TPSAKDLRAYMWCVY
+215 TPSAKNLRAFMWCVY
-230 EANDKGDVYF
+230 EANDKGDVYIK
-240 MSADGNFFC
+240 SVDGNYFYRNG
-249 QKDDTYQYSTST
+249 KYQCSAST
-261 KTDRCKYRICDVAD
+261 KPGNSVYTICDVSD
-275 QTDGKYQEAFVLYN
+275 QSNDNAFVLCNSGTSY
-289 PQTTKYVFP
+289 YVLP
-298 YGSGNTDVGNGSSLN
+298 YGNNDNKVGWASSFLM
-313 PAEAMRFI
+313 AAAMRFI
-321 LSTGPH
+321 STPPPTGPH

-343 TGVTMQP
+343 TSVTMQP

-371 KSGRDNY
+371 KSGRNNY
-378 LKQAGDAFTVTTNR
+378 LKQAGEAFTVTTNR

-398 FPCGSAYDDRHD
+398 FPCGSAYDDKHD

-446 TAEVKGAVAPKFSD
+446 TNEVKGAVVPKFSD

-469 QFKANPKGDARLTL
+469 QFKANPKGNARLTL
-483 TGTGYDNPV
+483 TSTGYDNPV
-492 TRKEFEP
+492 TRMEFEP
-499 TSASQNWKLEAARHA
+499 TSASQNWKLESARHA
-514 NSKTGDFYLVNQSGE
+514 NSKPGDFYLVNQEGE
-529 YLIYKDGRFNFE
+529 YLIYKDGRFNFKP
-541 TLDVNET
+541 LDVNET

-569 SGDDNHRLGL
+569 SGDDNRRLGL
-579 QAGMTPYTLKACN
+579 QDGMTPYTLKACN
-592 STSKFNALSFKES
+592 SASKYNALSFKES

-615 FSGCGRVVLYDDG
+615 FSGSGRVVLYDDG
-628 QNIKAVATTTEQLE
+628 QNVKAVATTTEQLE
-642 GNGYQWTFDPIMDGA
+642 GDGYRWTFDPIMDGA
-657 GKVNGNNLKNKA
+657 GKVNGYNLKNKA
-669 GRFLRYDAADETF
+669 GRYLHYDTAAKTF

-698 NTYYVIPVHDVQGGT
+698 NTYYVVSAHVSGGT
-713 YNINI
+713 CNI

-730 VSEPYNTLGVKNG
+730 VSGTYNTLGVKNG

-770 YVSTSANPH
+770 YVSTSDNPR
-779 YYALNFFQNGSE
+779 YYAFNFFQNGSGE
-791 YLQDNTPG
+791 YMQDNTPG
-799 NILLKSPVAPF
+799 DILLKSPVAPF
-810 PLRRYCWI
+810 PLRRFCWI

-835 NYISYNPDTDN
+835 NYISYNPASD
-846 GKHKVN
+846 GYQHKVN
-852 PTLNDYSLYK
+852 TTTNEYSLYK
-862 ICDVADQPDASL
+862 ICDVADLPDASL
-874 EGLWSL
+874 DGLWSL
-880 YNCKNLYFVRPFP
+880 YNCENHYFVRP
-893 SENAI
+893 SDSDNSI

-912 VDVAANTTSYHFV
+912 VDIAADTTSYHLV

-938 DEAKKPRVKA
+938 DEAKNPRVKA
-948 RDILASDKDA
+948 RAILASDKDA

-974 GFYLTYDGK
+974 GFYLTYDKK

-994 DAYTFVYNVN
+994 EAYTFVYDEND
-1004 NYENN
+1004 YENN

-1015 LCSTDD
+1015 FLSSDGR
-1021 QQALSIGEEGALC
+1021 QALSIGAEGVLC

-1055 LPIPSLGGA
+1055 LPIPSSGGV
-1064 DYQLYCIRT
+1064 DYHLYCIRT

-1081 HMEDA
+1081 HMEEA
-1086 NSISLKPYEEK
+1086 NSISLKPYVEK
-1097 NLCQLWVL
+1097 NLCQLWIL

-1122 RYFLKYDTGSN
+1122 RCFLKYDTGSN
-1133 TFVAVADKKDATRI
+1133 TFVAVADRNDATRI

-1155 YIHWQ
+1155 YDHWQ
-1160 IELPDVNDSRNLISH
+1160 IELPDVDGNNNLISH
-1175 SYSGGG
+1175 SYGG
-1181 NPKTVS
+1181 NPKTVT

-1194 NGNNFVEIFPVDIT
+1194 NADNYVDLIPVDIT

-1223 LNELTPQLELT
+1223 LNELTPELELT
-1234 ADGKALKAKAS
+1234 ADGTALKAKAS

-1270 GQYIGADAEGNV
+1270 GQYIGADAGGNV

-1291 THFYLWLNHGD
+1291 THFYLWLNHG
-1302 EDGTVS
+1302 EKDGNVS

-1331 SDVTNGTVAM
+1331 SDVANGTVAM
-1341 LSFSTYETDKL
+1341 LPFSTYETDKQ
-1352 HTLCFNFGRLT
+1352 HTLCFTFGRLT
-1363 CPELSDAAEGKY
+1363 CPELSDAVAGKY
-1375 YYNFICFDKVASDK
+1375 YYNFICFDKVGNKFVSD
-1389 FISEGYDTNKKVKAE
+1389 GNDTNKRVFAE
-1404 SQQLINDQMWALVG
+1404 NGKKLVNDQMWALVG
-1418 QSKDDVVLMSKDKY
+1418 QNKDDVVLMSKDKY
-1432 YMCLNGYKLCVTHDL
+1432 YVYLDGDRFYVTHDPE
-1447 KKAAH
+1447 KAVH
-1452 FSVDYISD
+1452 FSVKYISSQQ
-1460 VDRYVLVLVGGE
+1460 RYALT
-1472 GSEGHLKKCLNLSGD
+1472 
-1487 VDENGVRH
+1487 
-1495 KDVIV
+1495 IV
-1500 WNWNKTDK
+1500 
-1508 NEGPRFYLN
+1508 EGPNDGGKSGYSMNLHGGDNTTILPWKNSSIQTDRNFWLN
-1517 FISIPVPEDYSD
+1517 FIAVPQPEDYSD
-1529 YEILPKRS
+1529 YEVLPKRS
-1537 WFVKQAHEAT
+1537 WFVKQAQEAT
-1547 TDPMTGFIQ
+1547 ADPMTGFIQ

-1571 MQKTSTYTVIHY
+1571 MQKTSTYTVTHY
-1583 LKAESTRELYV
+1583 LKAESTRNLYV
-1594 PTCMVTND
+1594 PTCMVGSAATR
-1602 NCPTLSRAFQRWYNY
+1602 SRAFQRWYNY

-1627 LNLDLPSSRRYK
+1627 LNLDISSSRRYK
-1639 NGIVVGDQLKLNGQV
+1639 NGIVVGDQLKLNGQ
-1654 NGNYVK
+1654 NSGYYVTHNV
-1660 KKITFQMPEVIPDDW
+1660 TFQMPEVIPDDW

-1700 YNGNVTKY
+1700 YNGNVTS
-1708 NGAVTNDIILPSK
+1708 DIILPSK
-1721 QNIVEPTITGRNLYV
+1721 QSIVEPTITGRNLYV

-1748 QCKEGNGNDKWYEEH
+1748 QCKVSEGNDNDKWYEEH

-1788 WFYNNDSPSEDNLQ
+1788 WFYNNGSASEDNLQ
-1802 NAVNSGEIVIEVD
+1802 NAVNSGAIEVEVED
-1815 SLDSG
+1815 PLHSG
-1820 ITSAKFLRSAK
+1820 ITFAKFLSSGAGGAA
-1831 TDNVDLGEGL
+1831 TD
-1841 DRFIAFDY
+1841 RAIAFNY
-1849 PGDTDDGK
+1849 PGDTADGK
-1857 GIGKAKGD
+1857 GTGKANAG

-1876 DGTRY
+1876 DGTTRY

-1899 SEIIGKKDDGSFKSE
+1899 SEIIGKKDGSFKSE
-1914 RSPEALKKATG
+1914 RSPEALLKTTG

-1935 EQFDAFV
+1935 DQFDAFV
-1942 TPPVGTYTGFLTG
+1942 SPPVGTYTGFDNVVG
-1955 DKGPG
+1955 AS

-1980 APIDGDFNSTDGKTP
+1980 APIGGDFNSPDGKTA
-1995 ECTWGNYTIAHRFR
+1995 ECTWGNYTVAHRFN
-2009 MGDFGDG
+2009 MGDN
-2016 SSRGNFFAVK
+2016 RGNFFAVK

-2033 GSEKYDASQSG
+2033 GSQNYDASQSG

-2049 ASDLPGQI
+2049 ASDLPGKI
-2057 ASIDFSGMPCKASR
+2057 ASIDFAGMPCKASR

-2078 SSPSGK
+2078 SSPDRGNES
-2084 DEKPANV
+2084 PANV
-2091 VFSVQGFKN
+2091 VFSIQGFKN

-2114 LGEARDSLAN
+2114 LGEARDANDN
-2124 KLEPK
+2124 KLTPN
-2129 TNNGIGIWQQ
+2129 TNKGKGIWQQ

-2155 RLTIDNACTS
+2155 RLTIDNACTN
-2165 TVGGDILIDDV
+2165 TQGGDILIDDV

-2206 YDQVRT
+2206 YDQVRA

-2218 GEVMKD
+2218 GEVMKE

-2246 GTSEGQE
+2246 GTPEGKE

-2270 LLGDPNSQVS
+2270 LLGDPNSQAS

-2289 FKTNF
+2289 FKTKF
-2294 DSLPVFKYRD
+2294 DDLPLFKYRN

-2373 CKFRTLSPIR
+2373 CKFRTQSPIR

-2409 VKQVGEDED
+2409 VKQVGENLD
-2418 GNIGERIVQYDWW
+2418 GVIGERIVQYDWW

-2550 DSSGTQYCYDP
+2550 DTSGTQYCYDP
-2561 QQVGIKVSGE
+2561 EQVGIKVSGQ
-2571 APQLFDGLHG
+2571 APQLFDGLRG
-2581 TQYKYPDK
+2581 DKYKYPDK

-2600 AVEEV
+2600 AVAEV
-2605 RARADG
+2605 TAGADG

-2616 LRVPLRGIKTV
+2616 LRVPLRGITTV
-2627 TKDAIGLTSVSPE
+2627 TKGAIGLTSVSPE

-2647 DPNMKAYETKAA
+2647 DPNMKAYETRAA
-2659 EERAGL
+2659 EERTGL

-2677 TLVADTADREH
+2677 KLDASKADSVNAH
-2688 AYADIVFNSDFQPRE
+2688 ADIVFNSDFHPRE

-2717 NAGNAT
+2717 NAGSTAQT
-2723 QSTVC
+2723 TVC

-2801 PKKAGPQLYETN
+2801 PKKAGPQLYETDYA
-2813 GADDQF
+2813 GADKF
-2819 LNFVG
+2819 LNFVDH
-2824 NEGKRTATPDIE
+2824 EGKERTATPDIE
-2836 YALLAAPEA
+2836 YALLAAPKAVE
-2845 DKGVNLCGIYTP
+2845 GVNLCDIYKP

-2877 DYKKAW
+2877 DYEKAW

-2920 YFKNVTY
+2920 YFKDVTY

-2952 YLDTYSAENPQTA
+2952 YLEPYSANKPQEA
-2965 NVKTTTENIYQAANW
+2965 RVDTTTENIYQAANW

-2998 KVNGIG
+2998 KVNGVG
-3004 IGAQKYNTS
+3004 IGAQKYTKS

-3032 TDEQTYPVDRTH
+3032 TDENTYLVDRTY

-3078 PFACALDLDKFFTVN
+3078 PFACALDLNEFFTKN

-3144 EGKEGTNTITLK
+3144 EGKEGTNTINLK

-3164 LHASG
+3164 LHTSG
-3169 TLLRAPAIGRAEAPM
+3169 TLLRAPAIGRAEDPM

-3277 LLDSQTGAVTPLRG
+3277 LLDAQTGAVTPLRG

-3314 SERPALEDEQDF
+3314 SERPALEDEKDF

>member
-27 SVFAQGYTYL
+27 SVFAQEYTYL

-47 FAKDGALTVVS
+47 LAKDGVLTVVS

-63 PAGDGYQWALETV
+63 PAGDGYQWTLEIV
-76 SGDNVRLKNK
+76 SGGNVRLKNK
-86 EGMYVTPNL
+86 EGMYVTPDL
-95 TLTNSQDQAATFTKT
+95 RLTNRQNQAATFTKT
-110 ENTYSKGR
+110 ENTYSSKDT
-118 KSYGEGVEVPT
+118 Y
-129 HGGSRYDLV
+129 GGSRYDLV

-146 KNGQLIWTVE
+146 KNGQLFWTVE

-165 ANNVKGAKVN
+165 ANNVKGAKVT
-175 PFVSSEGG
+175 PFVCSEGG
-183 KVHWYYYME
+183 EVHWYYME
-192 LLGNKSAECVMDAG
+192 LLWNGSECVKDAG
-206 AEKKLEKYS
+206 AGKNLEKYS
-215 TPSAKDLRAYMWCVY
+215 TPSAKNLRAYMWSVY

-240 MSADGNFFC
+240 KSADGNYFY
-249 QKDDTYQYSTST
+249 QNGVDQYSAST
-261 KTDRCKYRICDVAD
+261 KPGNSEYTICDVSD
-275 QTDGKYQEAFVLYN
+275 QSNDNAFVLRN
-289 PQTTKYVFP
+289 IGTGKYVLP
-298 YGSGNTDVGNGSSLN
+298 YNNSNKVGWASAFNMI
-313 PAEAMRFI
+313 EAMRFI
-321 LSTGPH
+321 STPPPTGPH

-343 TGVTMQP
+343 TSVTMQP
-350 VGSEVA
+350 VGSEVV

-378 LKQAGDAFTVTTNR
+378 LKQAGAALTVTTNR

-398 FPCGSAYDDRHD
+398 FPCGSAYDDKHD
-410 VLTLAADASKA
+410 VLTLADDASKA

-446 TAEVKGAVAPKFSD
+446 TNEVKGAVAPKFSD

-483 TGTGYDNPV
+483 TGTDYDNPV
-492 TRKEFEP
+492 TRMEFEP

-514 NSKTGDFYLVNQSGE
+514 NSKPGDFYLVNQEGE

-541 TLDVNET
+541 WLDVNET

-579 QAGMTPYTLKACN
+579 QAGLTPYTLKACN

-615 FSGCGRVVLYDDG
+615 FSGSGRVVLYDDG
-628 QNIKAVATTTEQLE
+628 QNVKAVATTTEQLE

-657 GKVNGNNLKNKA
+657 GIVNGFNLKNKA
-669 GRFLRYDAADETF
+669 GRFLCYNAADETF

-698 NTYYVIPVHDVQGGT
+698 NTYYVVPAHVQGGT
-713 YNINI
+713 YNI

-730 VSEPYNTLGVKNG
+730 VSGTYNTLGVKNG

-835 NYISYNPDTDN
+835 NYISYNPDTD
-846 GKHKVN
+846 GYQHKVN
-852 PTLNDYSLYK
+852 TTKNEYSLYK
-862 ICDVADQPDASL
+862 ICDLADQPDASL
-874 EGLWSL
+874 DGLWSL
-880 YNCKNLYFVRPFP
+880 YNCTNHYFVRPFP
-893 SENAI
+893 SENSI
-898 GRAEEVGKNTSMTF
+898 GRAEKVGKNTSMTF

-938 DEAKKPRVKA
+938 DEAKNPRVKA

-974 GFYLTYDGK
+974 GFYLTYNEK

-1009 NNVRYD
+1009 NSVRYD

-1021 QQALSIGEEGALC
+1021 QQALSIGEEGVLC
-1034 WAAPGTRNSV
+1034 WAAPNTRNSA

-1064 DYQLYCIRT
+1064 DYHLYCIRT
-1073 AGGDRYAY
+1073 AKGDGYAY

-1086 NSISLKPYEEK
+1086 TNTISLKPYEEK

-1105 IRDGQ
+1105 IRDGE

-1122 RYFLKYDTGSN
+1122 RHFLKYDTGSN
-1133 TFVAVADKKDATRI
+1133 TFVVVADKKDATCI

-1155 YIHWQ
+1155 YVHWQ
-1160 IELPDVNDSRNLISH
+1160 IELPDVNGNRNLISH
-1175 SYSGGG
+1175 SYSGGD
-1181 NPKTVS
+1181 NSKTVS

-1194 NGNNFVEIFPVDIT
+1194 NGNNFLYIFPVDIN

-1213 EAGGAFRNLS
+1213 EAGGAFRNINLD
-1223 LNELTPQLELT
+1223 ELTPKLELT
-1234 ADGKALKAKAS
+1234 TDGTALKAKAS

-1270 GQYIGADAEGNV
+1270 GQYIGTDAEGNV
-1282 FLTTDKAQA
+1282 CLTTDKEQA

-1302 EDGTVS
+1302 EDGNVS

-1322 GKPEKCLGV
+1322 GKPKNCLGV
-1331 SDVTNGTVAM
+1331 SDLDNGTVAM
-1341 LSFSTYETDKL
+1341 LPFSTYETDKL
-1352 HTLCFNFGRLT
+1352 HTLCFTFGRLT
-1363 CPELSDAAEGKY
+1363 CPELSDAVAGKY
-1375 YYNFICFDKVASDK
+1375 YYNFICFDKVGNKFVSD
-1389 FISEGYDTNKKVKAE
+1389 GNDTNKRVFAE
-1404 SQQLINDQMWALVG
+1404 NGKKLVNDQMWALVG
-1418 QSKDDVVLMSKDKY
+1418 QNKDDVVLMSKDKY
-1432 YMCLNGYKLCVTHDL
+1432 YVYLDGDRFYVTHDPE
-1447 KKAAH
+1447 KAVH
-1452 FSVDYISD
+1452 FSVKYISSQQ
-1460 VDRYVLVLVGGE
+1460 RYALTIVEGPNDGGKS
-1472 GSEGHLKKCLNLSGD
+1472 GYSMNLHGGDNTTILPWKNSSIQTDPNICLNF
-1487 VDENGVRH
+1487 E
-1495 KDVIV
+1495 
-1500 WNWNKTDK
+1500 
-1508 NEGPRFYLN
+1508 P
-1517 FISIPVPEDYSD
+1517 IPVPEDYSD
-1529 YEILPKRS
+1529 YEVLPKRS

-1547 TDPMTGFIQ
+1547 ADPMTGFIQ

-1571 MQKTSTYTVIHY
+1571 MQKTSTYTITHY
-1583 LKAESTRELYV
+1583 LKAESTRDLYV
-1594 PTCMVTND
+1594 PTCMVGSANTR
-1602 NCPTLSRAFQRWYNY
+1602 SRAFQRWYNY

-1627 LNLDLPSSRRYK
+1627 LNLDLPSSRRYR
-1639 NGIVVGDQLKLNGQV
+1639 NGIVVGDQLNLNGQ
-1654 NGNYVK
+1654 NYGNYVDHSV
-1660 KKITFQMPEVIPDDW
+1660 TFQMPEVIPDDW
-1675 EYILGADLTPYSD
+1675 EYILGGDLTTYSD

-1695 NGNPI
+1695 NGNPL

-1708 NGAVTNDIILPSK
+1708 NGNVTNDIILPSK

-1748 QCKEGNGNDKWYEEH
+1748 LYKDDGSNDKWYEEH

-1788 WFYNNDSPSEDNLQ
+1788 WFYNGGIASEDNLQ
-1802 NAVNSGEIVIEVD
+1802 NAVNSGAIEVKVED
-1815 SLDSG
+1815 PLGSG
-1820 ITSAKFLRSAK
+1820 ITFAGFLNSGA
-1831 TDNVDLGEGL
+1831 GAGA
-1841 DRFIAFDY
+1841 DRAIAFNY
-1849 PGDTDDGK
+1849 PGDNNGK
-1857 GIGKAKGD
+1857 GRGTAKSG

-1892 NFEPIIY
+1892 DFEPIIY

-1914 RSPEALKKATG
+1914 RSPEALLKATG

-1935 EQFDAFV
+1935 DQFDAFV
-1942 TPPVGTYTGFLTG
+1942 SPPVGTYTGFTNSGKG
-1955 DKGPG
+1955 DNANQKYA
-1960 TKCGLTY
+1960 LTY

-1980 APIDGDFNSTDGKTP
+1980 APIGGDFNSTDGVTS
-1995 ECTWGNYTIAHRFR
+1995 ECTWGNYTIAHRLQYKFP
-2009 MGDFGDG
+2009 GDP
-2016 SSRGNFFAVK
+2016 SHRGNFFAVK

-2033 GSEKYDASQSG
+2033 GSQNYDASQSG

-2049 ASDLPGQI
+2049 ASDLPGKI
-2057 ASIDFSGMPCKASR
+2057 ASIDFAGMPCKASR

-2078 SSPSGK
+2078 SSPDRDNES
-2084 DEKPANV
+2084 PANV
-2091 VFSVQGFKN
+2091 VFSIQGFKN

-2114 LGEARDSLAN
+2114 LGQARDSLD
-2124 KLEPK
+2124 K
-2129 TNNGIGIWQQ
+2129 TLKPMDNGGKGIWQQ

-2155 RLTIDNACTS
+2155 RLTIDNACTNTS
-2165 TVGGDILIDDV
+2165 GGDILIDDV

-2181 KPEVQIERTIPVCGD
+2181 KPDVQIERTIPVCGD

-2206 YDQVRT
+2206 YDQVRA

-2218 GEVMKD
+2218 GEVLTD

-2289 FKTNF
+2289 FKTKF
-2294 DSLPVFKYRD
+2294 EDLPVFKYRD

-2357 ANAFHSFEINT
+2357 ANAFQSFDINT

-2373 CKFRTLSPIR
+2373 CKFRTQSPIR

-2409 VKQVGEDED
+2409 VKQVGENLD
-2418 GNIGERIVQYDWW
+2418 GVIGERIVQYDWW

-2454 GKNESRLSNEISL
+2454 EKNESRLSNEISL

-2519 VLLNNTCNIY
+2519 VLLNNTCNVY

-2550 DSSGTQYCYDP
+2550 DGNGTQYCYDP
-2561 QQVGIKVSGE
+2561 QQVGIKVSGQ

-2600 AVEEV
+2600 AVAEV

-2616 LRVPLRGIKTV
+2616 LRVPLRGIETV

-2647 DPNMKAYETKAA
+2647 DPNMKAYETMAA
-2659 EERAGL
+2659 EERAGI

-2677 TLVADTADREH
+2677 TLEASTTNPENAH
-2688 AYADIVFNSDFQPRE
+2688 ADIVFNSDFQPRE

-2759 WQRADLE
+2759 WQRADLA
-2766 DLHFNADTEPGYA
+2766 DLHFKADTETGYA
-2779 ANADNGT
+2779 TNAANGT

-2801 PKKAGPQLYETN
+2801 PDKAGPQLYETN
-2813 GADDQF
+2813 YASTDDQF
-2819 LNFVG
+2819 LNFVDH
-2824 NEGKRTATPDIE
+2824 EGEQRTATPDIE

-2877 DYKKAW
+2877 SYEKAW

-2946 AKSTLY
+2946 ANPKLY
-2952 YLDTYSAENPQTA
+2952 YLEPYSANNPQET
-2965 NVKTTTENIYQAANW
+2965 NVNTTTENIYQAANW

-3004 IGAQKYNTS
+3004 IGAQKYTKS

-3026 YTELNK
+3026 YTELNE
-3032 TDEQTYPVDRTH
+3032 TDRKTYPVDRTH
-3044 HHKLATDQLAKSG
+3044 HHKLATDQLKSG
-3057 TEITVTLTNENRNN
+3057 SELTVTLKNENANN

-3078 PFACALDLDKFFTVN
+3078 PFACALDLNEFFKEN
-3093 AAQLNGAK
+3093 EAQLNGAK

-3144 EGKEGTNTITLK
+3144 EGKEGTNTINLK

-3164 LHASG
+3164 LHTSG

-3314 SERPALEDEQDF
+3314 SERPALEDEKDF
-3326 TQPLIQADNGSVT
+3326 TQPLIQADNGCVT

>member
-27 SVFAQGYTYL
+27 SVFAQEYTYL

-47 FAKDGALTVVS
+47 LAKDGALTVVS

-63 PAGDGYQWALETV
+63 PAGDGYQWTLETV

-86 EGMYVTPNL
+86 EGMYVTSNL

-110 ENTYSKGR
+110 ENTYS
-118 KSYGEGVEVPT
+118 STTYGSNT
-129 HGGSRYDLV
+129 KRYDLV
-138 YGGKALGV
+138 YDGKALGV
-146 KNGQLIWTVE
+146 KNGQLFWTVE

-165 ANNVKGAKVN
+165 ANNVRGAQVT
-175 PFVSSEGG
+175 PFVCSEGG
-183 KVHWYYYME
+183 EVHWYYME
-192 LLGNKSAECVMDAG
+192 LLWNGSECVKDAG
-206 AEKKLEKYS
+206 AGKNLEKSS
-215 TPSAKDLRAYMWCVY
+215 TPSAKNLRAYMWSVY
-230 EANDKGDVYF
+230 EANDKGDVYIK
-240 MSADGNFFC
+240 SVDGNYFYRNGS
-249 QKDDTYQYSTST
+249 YQCSAST
-261 KTDRCKYRICDVAD
+261 KPGNSVYTICDVSD
-275 QTDGKYQEAFVLYN
+275 QSNDNVFVLCNSGTSYYVLPYN
-289 PQTTKYVFP
+289 NSNK
-298 YGSGNTDVGNGSSLN
+298 VGWASSFN
-313 PAEAMRFI
+313 MIEAMRFI
-321 LSTGPH
+321 PTTPPPTGPH

-343 TGVTMQP
+343 TSVTMQP

-378 LKQAGDAFTVTTNR
+378 LKRAGDALTVTTNR
-392 DEALRL
+392 DEALKVFL
-398 FPCGSAYDDRHD
+398 SGSAYDDRHY
-410 VLTLAADASKA
+410 VLTLADDASKA
-421 LGVKDGQLAI
+421 VGVKDGQLAI

-446 TAEVKGAVAPKFSD
+446 TDEVKGAVAPKISD

-483 TGTGYDNPV
+483 TGMGYDNPV

-499 TSASQNWKLEAARHA
+499 TSASQNWKLEPARHA
-514 NSKTGDFYLVNQSGE
+514 NSKPGDFYLVNQMGE

-579 QAGMTPYTLKACN
+579 QAGMTPYTLQACN

-605 ERGSDYDYLQ
+605 KRGSDYDYLQ
-615 FSGCGRVVLYDDG
+615 FSGSGRVVLYDDG
-628 QNIKAVATTTEQLE
+628 QNVKAVATTTDQLE

-657 GKVNGNNLKNKA
+657 GMVKGFNLKNKA

-682 TSVTDRSKASV
+682 TSVTDRNKASV
-693 FDADQ
+693 FAVDQ
-698 NTYYVIPVHDVQGGT
+698 NTYYVVPAYVQGGT
-713 YNINI
+713 YNI

-730 VSEPYNTLGVKNG
+730 VSGTYNTLGVKNG

-755 VVRLAENIEGGLVNP
+755 VVRLAENIAGGLVNP
-770 YVSTSANPH
+770 YVSTSDKPH

-799 NILLKSPVAPF
+799 NNLLKSPVAPF

-846 GKHKVN
+846 GRHKVN

-898 GRAEEVGKNTSMTF
+898 GRAEKVGKNTSMTF

-958 RLYQWV
+958 RLFQWV

-974 GFYLTYDGK
+974 GFYLTYDEK

-1009 NNVRYD
+1009 NSVRYD

-1021 QQALSIGEEGALC
+1021 QQALSIGEEGVLC
-1034 WAAPGTRNSV
+1034 WAAPNTRNSA

-1055 LPIPSLGGA
+1055 LPIPSLGGV
-1064 DYQLYCIRT
+1064 DYHLYCIRT

-1086 NSISLKPYEEK
+1086 NAISLKPYDEK
-1097 NLCQLWVL
+1097 NLCQLWIL

-1122 RYFLKYDTGSN
+1122 RSFLKYDTGNN
-1133 TFVAVADKKDATRI
+1133 TFVAVADKNDATRI

-1155 YIHWQ
+1155 YDHWQ
-1160 IELPDVNDSRNLISH
+1160 IELPDVADNKNLISH
-1175 SYSGGG
+1175 SYGG
-1181 NPKTVS
+1181 NPKTVT
-1187 LSLQGPN
+1187 LSLQDPN
-1194 NGNNFVEIFPVDIT
+1194 DGNNYVDLFPVDIT

-1213 EAGGAFRNLS
+1213 EAGGAFRNINLD
-1223 LNELTPQLELT
+1223 ELTPKLELT
-1234 ADGKALKAKAS
+1234 ADGTALKAKAS

-1270 GQYIGADAEGNV
+1270 GQYIGADDDGNV

-1291 THFYLWLNHGD
+1291 THFYLWLNHG
-1302 EDGTVS
+1302 EKDGNVS
-1308 WCFAQLNADGSKPE
+1308 WCFAQLNADGSEPE

-1331 SDVTNGTVAM
+1331 SDVANGTVAM
-1341 LSFSTYETDKL
+1341 LPFSIYETDKQ
-1352 HTLCFNFGRLT
+1352 HTLCFTFGRLT
-1363 CPELSDAAEGKY
+1363 SPELSDAAEGKY
-1375 YYNFICFDKVASDK
+1375 YYTFMCFDLVGNKYVCDGNDTSKVVIA
-1389 FISEGYDTNKKVKAE
+1389 EGKRLV
-1404 SQQLINDQMWALVG
+1404 NDQMWALVG
-1418 QSKDDVVLMSKDKY
+1418 GSKDGFVLMSKDRY
-1432 YMCLNGYKLCVTHDL
+1432 YMYLNNGALNVTHDL
-1447 KKAAH
+1447 AKAAH
-1452 FSVDYISD
+1452 FSSTYDIDSA
-1460 VDRYVLVLVGGE
+1460 RYVLTLTGGE
-1472 GSEGHLKKCLNLSGD
+1472 GTEAYIGGMVRLDDDGRNVVIDKTPLSESDKKN
-1487 VDENGVRH
+1487 RY
-1495 KDVIV
+1495 
-1500 WNWNKTDK
+1500 
-1508 NEGPRFYLN
+1508 YLN
-1517 FISIPVPEDYSD
+1517 FIPIPVPEDYSD
-1529 YEILPKRS
+1529 YEVLPKRS

-1547 TDPMTGFIQ
+1547 ADPMTGCIQ

-1571 MQKTSTYTVIHY
+1571 MQKTSTYTVTHY

-1594 PTCMVTND
+1594 PTCMVGSAATR
-1602 NCPTLSRAFQRWYNY
+1602 SRAFQRWYNY

-1627 LNLDLPSSRRYK
+1627 LNLDISSSRRYR
-1639 NGIVVGDQLKLNGQV
+1639 NGIVVGDQLKLNGQ
-1654 NGNYVK
+1654 NSGYYVTHNV
-1660 KKITFQMPEVIPDDW
+1660 TFQMPEVIPDDW
-1675 EYILGADLTPYSD
+1675 EYILGGDLTTYSD

-1695 NGNPI
+1695 NGNPL
-1700 YNGNVTKY
+1700 YNGN
-1708 NGAVTNDIILPSK
+1708 VTNDIILPSK

-1748 QCKEGNGNDKWYEEH
+1748 QCKEEGNSNDKWYEEH

-1788 WFYNNDSPSEDNLQ
+1788 WFYNNGSASEDNLQ
-1802 NAVNSGEIVIEVD
+1802 NAVNSGAIEVEVED
-1815 SLDSG
+1815 SLHSGITFAKFLDSG
-1820 ITSAKFLRSAK
+1820 AGA
-1831 TDNVDLGEGL
+1831 GA
-1841 DRFIAFDY
+1841 DRAIAFNY
-1849 PGDTDDGK
+1849 PDDPDGK
-1857 GIGKAKGD
+1857 GRGTAKAG

-1870 VYGVAS
+1870 VYGRAS
-1876 DGTRY
+1876 NGTRY

-1899 SEIIGKKDDGSFKSE
+1899 SEIIGKKDDGTFKSE
-1914 RSPEALKKATG
+1914 RSPEALLKTTG

-1980 APIDGDFNSTDGKTP
+1980 APIDEDVNSTDGKTS
-1995 ECTWGNYTIAHRFR
+1995 ECTWGNYTIAHRLQYKFS
-2009 MGDFGDG
+2009 GDSFH
-2016 SSRGNFFAVK
+2016 RGNFFAIK

-2033 GSEKYDASQSG
+2033 GSKNYDASQSG

-2049 ASDLPGQI
+2049 ASDLPGKI
-2057 ASIDFSGMPCKASR
+2057 ASIDFTGMPCKASR

-2078 SSPSGK
+2078 SSPGYGGES
-2084 DEKPANV
+2084 PANV
-2091 VFSVQGFKN
+2091 VFSIQGFKN

-2114 LGEARDSLAN
+2114 LGEARDAKGN
-2124 KLEPK
+2124 TLESK
-2129 TNNGIGIWQQ
+2129 GGIGIWQQ

-2155 RLTIDNACTS
+2155 RLTIDNACTN
-2165 TVGGDILIDDV
+2165 TKGGDILIDDV

-2196 QLTLCKMTVD
+2196 QLTLCKMTAD

-2246 GTSEGQE
+2246 GKPEGQE

-2270 LLGDPNSQVS
+2270 LLGDPNSQAS

-2289 FKTNF
+2289 FKTKF
-2294 DSLPVFKYRD
+2294 EDLPRFIYRD

-2357 ANAFHSFEINT
+2357 ANAFQSFEINT

-2373 CKFRTLSPIR
+2373 CKFRTQSPIR

-2409 VKQVGEDED
+2409 VKQVGEDGD
-2418 GNIGERIVQYDWW
+2418 GNIDERIVQYDWW

-2529 VPAATKQGTILK
+2529 VPTATTDGEILK
-2541 VTVVPIDHE
+2541 VTVVPIDRE
-2550 DSSGTQYCYDP
+2550 DPINGTQYCYDP
-2561 QQVGIKVSGE
+2561 EQVGVKVSGK

-2581 TQYKYPDK
+2581 YKYPDK

-2600 AVEEV
+2600 AVAEV
-2605 RARADG
+2605 RARTDG

-2627 TKDAIGLTSVSPE
+2627 TRGAIGLTSVSPE

-2647 DPNMKAYETKAA
+2647 DSTMMAYETKAA
-2659 EERAGL
+2659 EEHAGL

-2677 TLVADTADREH
+2677 TLVADTADQENAH
-2688 AYADIVFNSDFQPRE
+2688 ADIVFNSDFQPRE

-2717 NAGNAT
+2717 NAGSTT

-2759 WQRADLE
+2759 WQRADLA
-2766 DLHFNADTEPGYA
+2766 DLHFKADTETDYA
-2779 ANADNGT
+2779 TNANNGT

-2801 PKKAGPQLYETN
+2801 PDKAGPQLYETN
-2813 GADDQF
+2813 SADGQF
-2819 LNFVG
+2819 LNFVDH
-2824 NEGKRTATPDIE
+2824 EGKLRTATPDIE
-2836 YALLAAPEA
+2836 YALLAAPKAEE
-2845 DKGVNLCGIYTP
+2845 GVNLCDIYKP

-2877 DYKKAW
+2877 SYEKAW

-2920 YFKNVTY
+2920 YFKNVKY

-2946 AKSTLY
+2946 ANPKLY
-2952 YLDTYSAENPQTA
+2952 YLEPYLADNPQEAKVNTA
-2965 NVKTTTENIYQAANW
+2965 TENIYQAANW

-2986 VREAYS
+2986 VLEAYS

-2998 KVNGIG
+2998 KVNGTG
-3004 IGAQKYNTS
+3004 IGTKKYNKS
-3013 LFRLPKEDTAYGY
+3013 LFRLPKEDTFYGY
-3026 YTELNK
+3026 YTETNK
-3032 TDEQTYPVDRTH
+3032 TDGKHYTVDRTY
-3044 HHKLATDQLAKSG
+3044 HHKLATDQLKSG
-3057 TEITVTLTNENRNN
+3057 SELTVTLTNENRNN
-3071 RFFLVGN
+3071 RYFLVGN
-3078 PFACALDLDKFFTVN
+3078 PFACALDLNEFFKEN
-3093 AAQLNGAK
+3093 ADQLNGAK

-3106 AGGQEGAMR
+3106 AGVQEGAMR
-3115 QPNAGEW
+3115 QPNAGKW
-3122 ISVNGTTEAALAS
+3122 ISVNSTTEAALAS

-3164 LHASG
+3164 LHTSG
-3169 TLLRAPAIGRAEAPM
+3169 TLLRAPAIGRTEAPM
-3184 LRIRASRSGQ
+3184 LRIRALRSGQ
-3194 GSEALVVKDTTA
+3194 ASEALVVKDTTA

-3291 NGNADCVKVE
+3291 NGNADSVKVE

-3314 SERPALEDEQDF
+3314 SERPALEDEQNF

-3383 ARTDEGESVGKVSL
+3383 ARTNEGESVAKVSL

>member
-27 SVFAQGYTYL
+27 SVFAQDNYTYL

-47 FAKDGALTVVS
+47 LAKDGALTVVS

-63 PAGDGYQWALETV
+63 PAGDGYQWTLETV

-86 EGMYVTPNL
+86 EGMYVTADLAL
-95 TLTNSQDQAATFTKT
+95 TSHQNQAATFTKE
-110 ENTYSKGR
+110 ENTYSKDT
-118 KSYGEGVEVPT
+118 Y
-129 HGGSRYDLV
+129 GGSRYDLV

-146 KNGQLIWTVE
+146 KNGQFFWAVRN
-156 DSRYGCIRL
+156 SRYGCIRL
-165 ANNVKGAKVN
+165 ANNVRGAKVT
-175 PFVSSEGG
+175 PFVCSEGG
-183 KVHWYYYME
+183 EVHWYYME
-192 LLGNKSAECVMDAG
+192 LLGNGSECVKDAG
-206 AEKKLEKYS
+206 AGNKLQKEN
-215 TPSAKDLRAYMWCVY
+215 TPSAKNLRAYKWSVY
-230 EANDKGDVYF
+230 EANEQGDVYIK
-240 MSADGNFFC
+240 SVDGNYM
-249 QKDDTYQYSTST
+249 YQNGSYPGSLQYATST
-261 KTDRCKYRICDVAD
+261 KSDVCIYRICDVAD

-289 PQTTKYVFP
+289 TQTEKYVFP
-298 YGSGNTDVGNGSSLN
+298 YGSGNPDVGMGSNPN

-321 LSTGPH
+321 STPPPTGHH

-337 AIYDNG
+337 AIYDND
-343 TGVTMQP
+343 TGVTMQA
-350 VGSEVA
+350 VGAELA

-371 KSGRDNY
+371 KSGRNNY
-378 LKQAGDAFTVTTNR
+378 LKQAGEALTVTTSR
-392 DEALRL
+392 DEALKL
-398 FPCGSAYDDRHD
+398 FPSGSEYDDKHD

-421 LGVKDGQLAI
+421 LGIKDGQLAI
-431 VEANSFYSVVRILDS
+431 VETNSFYSVVRILDS
-446 TAEVKGAVAPKFSD
+446 TDEVKGAVAPKFSD
-460 ISNVYYYKL
+460 ISNAYYYKL
-469 QFKANPKGDARLTL
+469 QFKANPEGDNRLTL
-483 TGTGYDNPV
+483 TGTDYDNPV
-492 TRKEFEP
+492 TRMEFQP
-499 TSASQNWKLEAARHA
+499 TSARQNWELRPAKHP
-514 NSKTGDFYLVNQSGE
+514 NSKPGDFYLVNQEGE
-529 YLIYKDGRFNFE
+529 YLIYKDGRFNFKP
-541 TLDVNET
+541 LDVNET

-562 WTIDMAL
+562 WAIDMAL
-569 SGDDNHRLGL
+569 LGDDNRRLGL
-579 QAGMTPYTLKACN
+579 QDGMTPYTLKVCN
-592 STSKFNALSFKES
+592 SASKYNALSFKES

-615 FSGCGRVVLYDDG
+615 FSGSGRVVLYDDG
-628 QNIKAVATTTEQLE
+628 QNVKAVATTTEQLE
-642 GNGYQWTFDPIMDGA
+642 GNGYRWTFDPIMDGA
-657 GKVNGNNLKNKA
+657 GKVNGYNLKNKA
-669 GRFLRYDAADETF
+669 GRYLRYDTAAKTF

-698 NTYYVIPVHDVQGGT
+698 NTYYIVPAHVTGGT
-713 YNINI
+713 CNI

-730 VSEPYNTLGVKNG
+730 VSGTYTTLGVKNG
-743 KLQLVKKNSRYA
+743 QLQLVKKNSRYA

-770 YVSTSANPH
+770 YVSTSDNPR
-779 YYALNFFQNGSE
+779 YYAFNFFQNGSGE
-791 YLQDNTPG
+791 YMQDNTPG
-799 NILLKSPVAPF
+799 DILLKSPVVPF

-835 NYISYNPDTDN
+835 NYISYNPATDN
-846 GKHKVN
+846 YQHKVN
-852 PTLNDYSLYK
+852 TTTNAYSRYK

-874 EGLWSL
+874 DGLWSL
-880 YNCKNLYFVRPFP
+880 YNCENHYFVRP
-893 SENAI
+893 SDSDNSI
-898 GRAEEVGKNTSMTF
+898 GQAEEVGKNTSMTF
-912 VDVAANTTSYHFV
+912 VDIAADTTSYHLV

-938 DEAKKPRVKA
+938 DEAKNPRVKA
-948 RDILASDKDA
+948 RAILASDKDA

-974 GFYLTYDGK
+974 GFYLTYDEK
-983 NKQFGVSNQKA
+983 NEQFGVSNQKA
-994 DAYTFVYNVN
+994 EAYTFVYDKNT
-1004 NYENN
+1004 YQNN
-1009 NNVRYD
+1009 NSVRYD
-1015 LCSTDD
+1015 FLSSDGK
-1021 QQALSIGEEGALC
+1021 QALSIGAEGVLC
-1034 WAAPGTRNSV
+1034 WAAPNTRNSV
-1044 VDLRPY
+1044 VDLRSH

-1055 LPIPSLGGA
+1055 LPIPSSGGV
-1064 DYQLYCIRT
+1064 DYHLYCIRT
-1073 AGGDRYAY
+1073 DGGDRYAY

-1086 NSISLKPYEEK
+1086 NAISLKPYVEK
-1097 NLCQLWVL
+1097 NLCQLWIL

-1122 RYFLKYDTGSN
+1122 RCFLKYDTGNN
-1133 TFVAVADKKDATRI
+1133 TFVAVADKNDATRI

-1155 YIHWQ
+1155 YDHWQ
-1160 IELPDVNDSRNLISH
+1160 IELPDVGDNNNLISH
-1175 SYSGGG
+1175 SYGG
-1181 NPKTVS
+1181 NPKTVT

-1194 NGNNFVEIFPVDIT
+1194 NADNYVDLIPVDIT

-1223 LNELTPQLELT
+1223 LNELTPELELT
-1234 ADGKALKAKAS
+1234 ADGTALKAKAS

-1270 GQYIGADAEGNV
+1270 GQYIGADAGGNV

-1291 THFYLWLNHGD
+1291 THFYLWLNHG
-1302 EDGTVS
+1302 EKDGNVS

-1331 SDVTNGTVAM
+1331 SDVDNGTVAM
-1341 LSFSTYETDKL
+1341 LSFATYETDKL
-1352 HTLCFNFGRLT
+1352 HTLCFTFGRLT
-1363 CPELSDAAEGKY
+1363 CPELSDAVEGKY
-1375 YYNFICFDKVASDK
+1375 YYTFMCFDLVGKKYVSDGNDTSKVVIAEDK
-1389 FISEGYDTNKKVKAE
+1389 KLV
-1404 SQQLINDQMWALVG
+1404 NDQMWALVG
-1418 QSKDDVVLMSKDKY
+1418 GSKDGFVLMSKDRY
-1432 YMCLNGYKLCVTHDL
+1432 YLYLNNGIFNVTHDL
-1447 KKAAH
+1447 AKATH
-1452 FSVDYISD
+1452 FSSTYD
-1460 VDRYVLVLVGGE
+1460 VNKQRYVLTVVSAWGSDSRYNGWQMLLSNNYSNVTVGQKNT
-1472 GSEGHLKKCLNLSGD
+1472 S
-1487 VDENGVRH
+1487 
-1495 KDVIV
+1495 
-1500 WNWNKTDK
+1500 TD
-1508 NEGPRFYLN
+1508 NRYYLN

-1529 YEILPKRS
+1529 YEVLPKCS
-1537 WFVKQAHEAT
+1537 WFVKQAQEAT
-1547 TDPMTGFIQ
+1547 ADPMTGFIQ

-1571 MQKTSTYTVIHY
+1571 MQKTSTYTVTHY

-1594 PTCMVTND
+1594 PTCMVGSAATR
-1602 NCPTLSRAFQRWYNY
+1602 SRAFQRWYNY

-1627 LNLDLPSSRRYK
+1627 LNLDISSSRQYR
-1639 NGIVVGDQLKLNGQV
+1639 NGIVVGDQLKLNGQNEGYNV
-1654 NGNYVK
+1654 THNV
-1660 KKITFQMPEVIPDDW
+1660 TFQMPEVIPDDW

-1695 NGNPI
+1695 NGNPL
-1700 YNGNVTKY
+1700 YNGT
-1708 NGAVTNDIILPSK
+1708 VTNDIILPSK

-1748 QCKEGNGNDKWYEEH
+1748 LCKEDKGKGNDKWYEEH

-1788 WFYNNDSPSEDNLQ
+1788 WFYNNGSASEDNLQ
-1802 NAVNSGEIVIEVD
+1802 NAVNSGAIVVEVED
-1815 SLDSG
+1815 PLGSGITFAKFLDSG
-1820 ITSAKFLRSAK
+1820 VGAGA
-1831 TDNVDLGEGL
+1831 
-1841 DRFIAFDY
+1841 DRAIAFNY
-1849 PGDTDDGK
+1849 PRDTDGK
-1857 GIGKAKGD
+1857 GIGKANAG

-1876 DGTRY
+1876 DGTTRY

-1899 SEIIGKKDDGSFKSE
+1899 SEIIGKKDGSFKSE
-1914 RSPEALKKATG
+1914 RSPEALLKTTG

-1935 EQFDAFV
+1935 DQFDAFV
-1942 TPPVGTYTGFLTG
+1942 SPPVGTYTGFSNLGKG
-1955 DKGPG
+1955 DNANQKYS
-1960 TKCGLTY
+1960 LTY

-1980 APIDGDFNSTDGKTP
+1980 APIGGDFNSISGKTS
-1995 ECTWGNYTIAHRFR
+1995 ECTWGNYTVAHRFN
-2009 MGDFGDG
+2009 MGDT
-2016 SSRGNFFAVK
+2016 RGNFFAVK

-2033 GSEKYDASQSG
+2033 GSQNYDASQSG

-2049 ASDLPGQI
+2049 ASDLPGKI
-2057 ASIDFSGMPCKASR
+2057 ASIDFAGMPCKASR

-2078 SSPSGK
+2078 SSPDRG
-2084 DEKPANV
+2084 DESPANV
-2091 VFSVQGFKN
+2091 VFSIQGFKN

-2114 LGEARDSLAN
+2114 LGDARDSIGN
-2124 KLEPK
+2124 KLETK
-2129 TNNGIGIWQQ
+2129 TNGDVGIWQQ

-2155 RLTIDNACTS
+2155 RLTIDNACTN
-2165 TVGGDILIDDV
+2165 TKGGDILIDDV

-2206 YDQVRT
+2206 YDQVRA

-2246 GTSEGQE
+2246 GTPEGKE

-2270 LLGDPNSQVS
+2270 LLGDPNSQAS

-2289 FKTNF
+2289 FKTKF
-2294 DSLPVFKYRD
+2294 DDLPVFKYRA
-2304 AVAATVGMA
+2304 AVEATVSMA

-2409 VKQVGEDED
+2409 VKQVGEDAE

-2454 GKNESRLSNEISL
+2454 RKNESRLSNEISL

-2497 EQSVIDVLHQ
+2497 EQSVINVLHQ

-2519 VLLNNTCNIY
+2519 VLLNNTCNVY
-2529 VPAATKQGTILK
+2529 VPAATKQGEILK

-2550 DSSGTQYCYDP
+2550 DGNGTQYCYDP
-2561 QQVGIKVSGE
+2561 QQVGIKVSGQ

-2581 TQYKYPDK
+2581 NQYKYPKK

-2605 RARADG
+2605 RAGADG

-2616 LRVPLRGIKTV
+2616 LRVPLRGIETV
-2627 TKDAIGLTSVSPE
+2627 TDGAIGLTSVSPD

-2647 DPNMKAYETKAA
+2647 DPTMKAYETKAA
-2659 EERAGL
+2659 EERTGL
-2665 SVQNFRI
+2665 SVQNYRI

-2677 TLVADTADREH
+2677 TLEASTTNPENAH
-2688 AYADIVFNSDFQPRE
+2688 ADIVFNSGFQPRE

-2709 RFNYRELF
+2709 RFDYRERF
-2717 NAGNAT
+2717 DAGSTT
-2723 QSTVC
+2723 QTKAC
-2728 DGNVLVDLIIV
+2728 DGNVLVDLVIV

-2759 WQRADLE
+2759 WQRADLA
-2766 DLHFNADTEPGYA
+2766 DLHFNADTETGYA
-2779 ANADNGT
+2779 TNADNGT

-2801 PKKAGPQLYETN
+2801 PDKAGPQLYETN
-2813 GADDQF
+2813 YAGGKDQF

-2824 NEGKRTATPDIE
+2824 HEDEQRTATPDIE
-2836 YALLAAPEA
+2836 YALLAAPKAE
-2845 DKGVNLCGIYTP
+2845 KGVNRCDIYKP

-2920 YFKNVTY
+2920 YFKDVTY
-2927 NTTDYHRFAPAVY
+2927 NTAHYHRFAPAVY

-2952 YLDTYSAENPQTA
+2952 YLEPYSADNPQEA
-2965 NVKTTTENIYQAANW
+2965 KVDTTTENIYQAANW

-3004 IGAQKYNTS
+3004 IGAQKYTKS

-3032 TDEQTYPVDRTH
+3032 TDEQTYPVDRTY

-3078 PFACALDLDKFFTVN
+3078 PFACALDLDKFFTKN

-3144 EGKEGTNTITLK
+3144 EGKEGTNTINLK

-3164 LHASG
+3164 LHTSG

-3252 GVLSNSEEPVQLTF
+3252 GVLSDSEAPVQLTF

-3314 SERPALEDEQDF
+3314 SERPSLEEEQDF
-3326 TQPLIQADNGSVT
+3326 VQPLIQADKGCVT
-3339 ISSSAAH
+3339 VTSSAAH
-3346 VLTYVRIVAADG
+3346 VLTYVHIVAADG

>member
-16 LLLFSLVAGIS
+16 LLLFSLVVGIS
-27 SVFAQGYTYL
+27 SVFAQDNYTYL

-47 FAKDGALTVVS
+47 LAKDGALAVVS

-63 PAGDGYQWALETV
+63 PAGDGYQWTLETV

-86 EGMYVTPNL
+86 EGMYVTAEL

-110 ENTYSKGR
+110 ENTYS
-118 KSYGEGVEVPT
+118 STTY
-129 HGGSRYDLV
+129 GGSRYDLV
-138 YGGKALGV
+138 YDGKALGV

-165 ANNVKGAKVN
+165 ANNVKGAKVT
-175 PFVSSEGG
+175 PFVSIEGAE
-183 KVHWYYYME
+183 VHWYYME
-192 LLGNKSAECVMDAG
+192 LLWNGSECVKDAG
-206 AEKKLEKYS
+206 AGKNLEKYS
-215 TPSAKDLRAYMWCVY
+215 TPSAKNLRAYMWSVY

-240 MSADGNFFC
+240 KSADGNYFY
-249 QKDDTYQYSTST
+249 QNGNDQYSAST
-261 KTDRCKYRICDVAD
+261 KPGNSEYTICDVSD
-275 QTDGKYQEAFVLYN
+275 QSNDNAFVLRN
-289 PQTTKYVFP
+289 IGTGKYVLP
-298 YGSGNTDVGNGSSLN
+298 YNNSNKVGWASAFNMI
-313 PAEAMRFI
+313 EAMRFI
-321 LSTGPH
+321 PTTPPPTGPH

-343 TGVTMQP
+343 TGVTMQA
-350 VGSEVA
+350 VGAELA
-356 GYQWTLEQVGGAYVL
+356 GYQWTLEQVGSAYVL
-371 KSGRDNY
+371 KSGRNNY
-378 LKQAGDAFTVTTNR
+378 LKQAGDALTVTTSR
-392 DEALRL
+392 DEALKL
-398 FPCGSAYDDRHD
+398 FPSGSEYDDKHD

-421 LGVKDGQLAI
+421 LGIKDGQLAI
-431 VEANSFYSVVRILDS
+431 VETNSFYSVVRILDS
-446 TAEVKGAVAPKFSD
+446 TDEVKGAVAPKFSD
-460 ISNVYYYKL
+460 ISNAYYYKL
-469 QFKANPKGDARLTL
+469 QFKANPEGDNRLTL
-483 TGTGYDNPV
+483 TGTDYDNPV
-492 TRKEFEP
+492 TRMEFQP
-499 TSASQNWKLEAARHA
+499 TSARQNWELRPAKHP
-514 NSKTGDFYLVNQSGE
+514 NSKPGDFYLVNQEGE
-529 YLIYKDGRFNFE
+529 YLIYKNGSFNFKP
-541 TLDVNET
+541 LDVNET

-579 QAGMTPYTLKACN
+579 QAGTTPYTLKVCS
-592 STSKFNALSFKES
+592 STSKYNALSFKES

-615 FSGCGRVVLYDDG
+615 FSGSGRVVLYDDG
-628 QNIKAVATTTEQLE
+628 QNVKAVATTTEQLE
-642 GNGYQWTFDPIMDGA
+642 GNGYRWTFDPIMDGA
-657 GKVNGNNLKNKA
+657 GIVNGFNLKNKA
-669 GRFLRYDAADETF
+669 GRYFHYDTAAKTF

-698 NTYYVIPVHDVQGGT
+698 NTYYVVPAHVSGGT
-713 YNINI
+713 CNI

-743 KLQLVKKNSRYA
+743 QLQLVKKNSRYA

-770 YVSTSANPH
+770 YVSTSDNPR
-779 YYALNFFQNGSE
+779 YYAFNFFQNGSGE
-791 YLQDNTPG
+791 YMQDNTPG
-799 NILLKSPVAPF
+799 DILLKSPVAPF
-810 PLRRYCWI
+810 PLRRFCWI

-826 DVYIRSTAG
+826 DVYIKSTAG
-835 NYISYNPDTDN
+835 NYISYNPASD
-846 GKHKVN
+846 GYQHKVN
-852 PTLNDYSLYK
+852 TTTNAYSLYK

-874 EGLWSL
+874 DGLWSL
-880 YNCKNLYFVRPFP
+880 YNCENHYFVRP
-893 SENAI
+893 SDRDNSI

-912 VDVAANTTSYHFV
+912 VDIAADTTSYHLV

-938 DEAKKPRVKA
+938 DEAKNPRVKA
-948 RDILASDKDA
+948 RGILASDKDA

-974 GFYLTYDGK
+974 GFYLTYDKK
-983 NKQFGVSNQKA
+983 NEQFGVSNQKA
-994 DAYTFVYNVN
+994 EAYTFVYDKNT
-1004 NYENN
+1004 YQNN

-1015 LCSTDD
+1015 FLSSDGK
-1021 QQALSIGEEGALC
+1021 QALSIGEEGTLC

-1044 VDLRPY
+1044 VDLRSY

-1055 LPIPSLGGA
+1055 LPIPSSGGV
-1064 DYQLYCIRT
+1064 DYHLYCIRT

-1081 HMEDA
+1081 HMEEA
-1086 NSISLKPYEEK
+1086 NAISLKAYNEK
-1097 NLCQLWVL
+1097 NLCQLWIL

-1122 RYFLKYDTGSN
+1122 RCFLKYDTGNN
-1133 TFVAVADKKDATRI
+1133 TFVAVADKNDATRI

-1155 YIHWQ
+1155 YDHWQ
-1160 IELPDVNDSRNLISH
+1160 IELPDVDGNNNLISH
-1175 SYSGGG
+1175 SYGG
-1181 NPKTVS
+1181 NPKTVT

-1194 NGNNFVEIFPVDIT
+1194 DGNNYVDLIPVDIT

-1223 LNELTPQLELT
+1223 LNELTPELELT
-1234 ADGKALKAKAS
+1234 ADGTALKAKAS

-1256 NIGTKDDFVLRNGH
+1256 NIGTKDDFVLRNGY
-1270 GQYIGADAEGNV
+1270 GQYIGADVDGNV
-1282 FLTTDKAQA
+1282 FLTTDKALA
-1291 THFYLWLNHGD
+1291 THFYLWLNHG
-1302 EDGTVS
+1302 EKDGNVS

-1331 SDVTNGTVAM
+1331 SDLDNGTVAM

-1352 HTLCFNFGRLT
+1352 HTLCFTFGRLT
-1363 CPELSDAAEGKY
+1363 CPELSDAVEGKY
-1375 YYNFICFDKVASDK
+1375 YYTFMCFDLVGKKYVSDGNDTSKVVIAEDK
-1389 FISEGYDTNKKVKAE
+1389 KLV
-1404 SQQLINDQMWALVG
+1404 NDQMWALVG
-1418 QSKDDVVLMSKDKY
+1418 GSKDGFVLMSKDRY
-1432 YMCLNGYKLCVTHDL
+1432 YLYLNNGIFNVTHDL
-1447 KKAAH
+1447 AKATH
-1452 FSVDYISD
+1452 FSSTYD
-1460 VDRYVLVLVGGE
+1460 VNKQRYVLTVVSAWGSDSRYNGWQMLLSNNYSNVTVGPKNT
-1472 GSEGHLKKCLNLSGD
+1472 S
-1487 VDENGVRH
+1487 
-1495 KDVIV
+1495 
-1500 WNWNKTDK
+1500 TD
-1508 NEGPRFYLN
+1508 NRYYLN

-1529 YEILPKRS
+1529 YEVLPKRS
-1537 WFVKQAHEAT
+1537 WFVKQAQEAT
-1547 TDPMTGFIQ
+1547 ADPMTGFIQ

-1571 MQKTSTYTVIHY
+1571 MQKTSTYTVTHY

-1594 PTCMVTND
+1594 PTCMVGSAATR
-1602 NCPTLSRAFQRWYNY
+1602 SRAFQRWYNY

-1627 LNLDLPSSRRYK
+1627 LNLDISSSRRYK
-1639 NGIVVGDQLKLNGQV
+1639 NGIVVGDQLKLNGQ
-1654 NGNYVK
+1654 NSGYYVTHNV
-1660 KKITFQMPEVIPDDW
+1660 TFQMPEVIPDDW

-1700 YNGNVTKY
+1700 YNGT
-1708 NGAVTNDIILPSK
+1708 VTNDIILPSK
-1721 QNIVEPTITGRNLYV
+1721 QSIVEPTITGRNLYV

-1748 QCKEGNGNDKWYEEH
+1748 LCKEDKGKGNDKWYEEH

-1788 WFYNNDSPSEDNLQ
+1788 WFYNNGSASEDNLQ
-1802 NAVNSGEIVIEVD
+1802 NAVNGGAIEVKVED
-1815 SLDSG
+1815 LLGSG
-1820 ITSAKFLRSAK
+1820 ITFAKFLSSGAGGDA
-1831 TDNVDLGEGL
+1831 TD
-1841 DRFIAFDY
+1841 RAIAFNY
-1849 PGDTDDGK
+1849 PGDTADGK
-1857 GIGKAKGD
+1857 GTGKAEAG

-1892 NFEPIIY
+1892 DFEPIIY
-1899 SEIIGKKDDGSFKSE
+1899 SEIIGKKDGSFKSE
-1914 RSPEALKKATG
+1914 RSPEALLKTTG

-1935 EQFDAFV
+1935 DQFDAFV
-1942 TPPVGTYTGFLTG
+1942 SPPVGTYTGFDNVVG
-1955 DKGPG
+1955 AS

-1980 APIDGDFNSTDGKTP
+1980 APIGGDFNSPDGKTA
-1995 ECTWGNYTIAHRFR
+1995 ECTWGNYTVAHRFN
-2009 MGDFGDG
+2009 MGDN
-2016 SSRGNFFAVK
+2016 RGNFFAVK

-2033 GSEKYDASQSG
+2033 GSQNYDASQSG

-2057 ASIDFSGMPCKASR
+2057 ASIDFAGMPCKASR

-2078 SSPSGK
+2078 SSPDRGNES
-2084 DEKPANV
+2084 PANV
-2091 VFSVQGFKN
+2091 VFSIQGFKN

-2114 LGEARDSLAN
+2114 LGEARDANNN
-2124 KLEPK
+2124 KLTPN
-2129 TNNGIGIWQQ
+2129 TNKGKGIWQQ

-2155 RLTIDNACTS
+2155 RLTIDNACTN
-2165 TVGGDILIDDV
+2165 TQGGDILIDDV

-2206 YDQVRT
+2206 YDQVRA

-2218 GEVMKD
+2218 GEVMKE

-2246 GTSEGQE
+2246 GTPEGKE

-2270 LLGDPNSQVS
+2270 LLGDPNSQAS

-2289 FKTNF
+2289 FKTKF
-2294 DSLPVFKYRD
+2294 DDLPRFIYRD

-2409 VKQVGEDED
+2409 VKQVGEDAE

-2497 EQSVIDVLHQ
+2497 EQSVINVLHQ

-2519 VLLNNTCNIY
+2519 VLLNNTCNVY
-2529 VPAATKQGTILK
+2529 VPAATKQGEILK

-2550 DSSGTQYCYDP
+2550 DGNGTQYCYDP
-2561 QQVGIKVSGE
+2561 QQVGIKVSGQ

-2581 TQYKYPDK
+2581 NQYKYPKK

-2616 LRVPLRGIKTV
+2616 LRVPLRGIETV
-2627 TKDAIGLTSVSPE
+2627 TDGAIGLTSVSTD

-2647 DPNMKAYETKAA
+2647 DPTMKAYETKAA
-2659 EERAGL
+2659 EERTGL

-2709 RFNYRELF
+2709 RFDYRERF
-2717 NAGNAT
+2717 DAGSTT
-2723 QSTVC
+2723 QTKAC

-2759 WQRADLE
+2759 WQRADLA
-2766 DLHFNADTEPGYA
+2766 DLHFKADTETGYA
-2779 ANADNGT
+2779 TNADNGT

-2801 PKKAGPQLYETN
+2801 PDKAGPQLYETN
-2813 GADDQF
+2813 YAGGEDQF
-2819 LNFVG
+2819 LNFVDH
-2824 NEGKRTATPDIE
+2824 EGEQRTATPDIE
-2836 YALLAAPEA
+2836 YALLAAPKA
-2845 DKGVNLCGIYTP
+2845 VAGVNRCDIYRP

-2920 YFKNVTY
+2920 YFKDVTY

-2998 KVNGIG
+2998 KVNGVG
-3004 IGAQKYNTS
+3004 IGAQKYTKS

-3032 TDEQTYPVDRTH
+3032 TDEQTYPVDRTY

-3144 EGKEGTNTITLK
+3144 EGKEGTNTINLK

-3164 LHASG
+3164 LHTSG

-3252 GVLSNSEEPVQLTF
+3252 GVLSNSEAPVQLTF

-3277 LLDSQTGAVTPLRG
+3277 LFDSQTGAVTPLQG

-3314 SERPALEDEQDF
+3314 SERPALEDEQNF

>member
-47 FAKDGALTVVS
+47 LAKDGALTVVS

-63 PAGDGYQWALETV
+63 PAGDGYQWTLETV

-86 EGMYVTPNL
+86 ESMYVTPSL
-95 TLTNSQDQAATFTKT
+95 TLTNNQNQAATFTKT
-110 ENTYSKGR
+110 ENTYS
-118 KSYGEGVEVPT
+118 STTYGSNT
-129 HGGSRYDLV
+129 KRYDLV

-146 KNGQLIWTVE
+146 KNGQLFWTVE

-165 ANNVKGAKVN
+165 ANNVKGAKVT

-183 KVHWYYYME
+183 KAYWYYME
-192 LLGNKSAECVMDAG
+192 LLGYGSECIKDAG
-206 AEKKLEKYS
+206 AGNKLQKDP
-215 TPSAKDLRAYMWCVY
+215 TPSAKNLRAYMWRVY
-230 EANDKGDVYF
+230 EANEQGDVYF
-240 MSADGNFFC
+240 KSVDGNYIW
-249 QKDDTYQYSTST
+249 QNGTVQYSTST
-261 KTDRCKYRICDVAD
+261 KSNVCKYRICDVAD
-275 QTDGKYQEAFVLYN
+275 QTDGKYQDAFVLKN
-289 PQTTKYVFP
+289 TEKNQFVFP
-298 YGSGNTDVGNGSSLN
+298 YPSGNPDVGMGSYIN
-313 PAEAMRFI
+313 QAEAMRFI
-321 LSTGPH
+321 LSTAPH

-378 LKQAGDAFTVTTNR
+378 LKQAGNALTVTTNR

-410 VLTLAADASKA
+410 VLALADDASKA
-421 LGVKDGQLAI
+421 VGVKDGQLAI

-446 TAEVKGAVAPKFSD
+446 TNEVKGAVAPKFSD

-483 TGTGYDNPV
+483 TGMDYDNPV

-514 NSKTGDFYLVNQSGE
+514 NSKPGDFYLVNQSGE
-529 YLIYKDGRFNFE
+529 YLIYKEGRFNFE

-579 QAGMTPYTLKACN
+579 QAGNTPYTLKACN
-592 STSKFNALSFKES
+592 STSKYNALSFKES

-615 FSGCGRVVLYDDG
+615 FSGSGRVVLYDDG

-657 GKVNGNNLKNKA
+657 GIVNGFNLKNKA

-693 FDADQ
+693 FVADQ

-835 NYISYNPDTDN
+835 NYISYNPDTD
-846 GKHKVN
+846 GYQHKVN
-852 PTLNDYSLYK
+852 TTTNEYSLYK

-874 EGLWSL
+874 DGLWSL
-880 YNCKNLYFVRPFP
+880 YNCENHYFVRPFP
-893 SENAI
+893 SENSV
-898 GRAEEVGKNTSMTF
+898 GRAEKVGKNTSMTF

-938 DEAKKPRVKA
+938 DEAKNPRVKA

-974 GFYLTYDGK
+974 GFYLTYDEK

-994 DAYTFVYNVN
+994 EAYTFVYNVN

-1009 NNVRYD
+1009 NSVRYD

-1021 QQALSIGEEGALC
+1021 QQALSIGEEGVLC
-1034 WAAPGTRNSV
+1034 WAAPGTRNSA

-1064 DYQLYCIRT
+1064 DYHLYCIRT

-1086 NSISLKPYEEK
+1086 TNTISLKPYEEK

-1105 IRDGQ
+1105 IRDGE

-1160 IELPDVNDSRNLISH
+1160 IELPDVNGSSNLISH

-1194 NGNNFVEIFPVDIT
+1194 NGNNFVEVFPVDIT

-1213 EAGGAFRNLS
+1213 EAGGAFRNINLD
-1223 LNELTPQLELT
+1223 ELTPKLELT
-1234 ADGKALKAKAS
+1234 ADGEALKAKAS
-1245 ASEDDANNSWK
+1245 ASEDGANNSWK

-1270 GQYIGADAEGNV
+1270 GQYIGADAGGNV

-1291 THFYLWLNHGD
+1291 THFYLWLNHG
-1302 EDGTVS
+1302 EKDGTVS

-1322 GKPEKCLGV
+1322 GKPKNCLGV
-1331 SDVTNGTVAM
+1331 SDVANGTVAM
-1341 LSFSTYETDKL
+1341 LPFSTYETDKR
-1352 HTLCFNFGRLT
+1352 HTLCFTFGRLT
-1363 CPELSDAAEGKY
+1363 SPELSDAAEGKY
-1375 YYNFICFDKVASDK
+1375 YYTFMCFDKVGNNKYVSDGNDTSK
-1389 FISEGYDTNKKVKAE
+1389 VVIAEGKKLV
-1404 SQQLINDQMWALVG
+1404 NDQMWALVG
-1418 QSKDDVVLMSKDKY
+1418 VSKDGFVLMSKDRY
-1432 YMCLNGYKLCVTHDL
+1432 YLYLNGGIFNVTHDL
-1447 KKAAH
+1447 AKATH
-1452 FSVDYISD
+1452 FSGTYD
-1460 VDRYVLVLVGGE
+1460 VNKQRYVLTVLSAVGGDSQYN
-1472 GSEGHLKKCLNLSGD
+1472 GWQVLLS
-1487 VDENGVRH
+1487 N
-1495 KDVIV
+1495 
-1500 WNWNKTDK
+1500 NKSNVTVGQKGTSTD
-1508 NEGPRFYLN
+1508 NRYYLN
-1517 FISIPVPEDYSD
+1517 FIPIPVPEDYSD
-1529 YEILPKRS
+1529 YEVLPKRS

-1547 TDPMTGFIQ
+1547 ADLMTGFIQ

-1571 MQKTSTYTVIHY
+1571 MQKTSTYTITHY
-1583 LKAESTRELYV
+1583 LKAESTRKLYV
-1594 PTCMVTND
+1594 PTCMVGSANTR
-1602 NCPTLSRAFQRWYNY
+1602 SRAFQRWYNY

-1627 LNLDLPSSRRYK
+1627 LNLDLPSSRRYR
-1639 NGIVVGDQLKLNGQV
+1639 NGIVVGDQLKLNGQN
-1654 NGNYVK
+1654 NGNYVDHYV
-1660 KKITFQMPEVIPDDW
+1660 TFQMPEVIPDDW
-1675 EYILGADLTPYSD
+1675 EYILGGDLTTYSD

-1695 NGNPI
+1695 NGNPL

-1708 NGAVTNDIILPSK
+1708 NGNVTNDIILPSK

-1748 QCKEGNGNDKWYEEH
+1748 LYKDDGSNDKWYEEH

-1788 WFYNNDSPSEDNLQ
+1788 WFYNGGIASEDNLQ
-1802 NAVNSGEIVIEVD
+1802 NAVNSGAIEVKVED
-1815 SLDSG
+1815 LGSG
-1820 ITSAKFLRSAK
+1820 ITFAGFLNSGA
-1831 TDNVDLGEGL
+1831 GAGA
-1841 DRFIAFDY
+1841 DRAIAFKY
-1849 PGDTDDGK
+1849 PGDDNGNGRGT
-1857 GIGKAKGD
+1857 AKSG

-1892 NFEPIIY
+1892 DFEPIIY
-1899 SEIIGKKDDGSFKSE
+1899 SEIIGKKDDGTFKSA
-1914 RSPEALKKATG
+1914 RSPEALLKTTG

-1935 EQFDAFV
+1935 DQFDAFV
-1942 TPPVGTYTGFLTG
+1942 SPPVGTYTGFTNSGKG
-1955 DKGPG
+1955 DNANQKYS
-1960 TKCGLTY
+1960 LTY

-1980 APIDGDFNSTDGKTP
+1980 APIRGDFNSINGKTD
-1995 ECTWGNYTIAHRFR
+1995 ECTWGNYTVAHRFD
-2009 MGDFGDG
+2009 MGDN
-2016 SSRGNFFAVK
+2016 RGNFFAVK

-2033 GSEKYDASQSG
+2033 GSQNYDASQSG

-2057 ASIDFSGMPCKASR
+2057 ASIDFAGMPCKASR

-2078 SSPSGK
+2078 SSPDRDNES
-2084 DEKPANV
+2084 PANV
-2091 VFSVQGFKN
+2091 VFSIQGFKN

-2114 LGEARDSLAN
+2114 LGQARDSLD
-2124 KLEPK
+2124 K
-2129 TNNGIGIWQQ
+2129 TLKPMDNGGKGIWQQ

-2146 KNADDFDSF
+2146 KNADDFDNF
-2155 RLTIDNACTS
+2155 RLTIDNACTNTS
-2165 TVGGDILIDDV
+2165 GGDILIDDV

-2206 YDQVRT
+2206 YDQVRA

-2246 GTSEGQE
+2246 GKPEGQE

-2289 FKTNF
+2289 FKTKF
-2294 DSLPVFKYRD
+2294 EDLPDFKYRD

-2357 ANAFHSFEINT
+2357 ANAFQSFEINT

-2409 VKQVGEDED
+2409 VKQVGEDVD

-2507 FTLNSA
+2507 FTLNRA

-2616 LRVPLRGIKTV
+2616 LRVPLRGIETV
-2627 TKDAIGLTSVSPE
+2627 TKDAIGLTSVSTD

-2677 TLVADTADREH
+2677 TLVARKADREH
-2688 AYADIVFNSDFQPRE
+2688 AHADIVFNNDFQPRE

-2813 GADDQF
+2813 DPGADDQF

-2877 DYKKAW
+2877 SYEKAW

-2911 NNDACQATP
+2911 NNDACQTTP
-2920 YFKNVTY
+2920 YFKDVKY
-2927 NTTDYHRFAPAVY
+2927 NTAHYHRFAPAVY

-2946 AKSTLY
+2946 ANPKLY
-2952 YLDTYSAENPQTA
+2952 YLEPYSANKPQEA
-2965 NVKTTTENIYQAANW
+2965 RVDTTTENIYQAANW

-3004 IGAQKYNTS
+3004 IGAQKYTKS
-3013 LFRLPKEDTAYGY
+3013 LFRLPKEDTDYGY
-3026 YTELNK
+3026 YTELNETDGK
-3032 TDEQTYPVDRTH
+3032 TYTVDRTY
-3044 HHKLATDQLAKSG
+3044 HHKLATDQLKSG
-3057 TEITVTLTNENRNN
+3057 TKELTVTLKNENANN

-3078 PFACALDLDKFFTVN
+3078 PFACALDLNEFFKENET
-3093 AAQLNGAK
+3093 QLNGAK

-3164 LHASG
+3164 LHTSG

-3314 SERPALEDEQDF
+3314 SERPALEDEKDF

-3383 ARTDEGESVGKVSL
+3383 ARTDEGESVAKVSL

>member
-27 SVFAQGYTYL
+27 SVFAQDTYTYL

-47 FAKDGALTVVS
+47 LAKDGALTVVS

-63 PAGDGYQWALETV
+63 PAGDGYQWTLEIV

-86 EGMYVTPNL
+86 EGMYVTPDLAL
-95 TLTNSQDQAATFTKT
+95 TSHQNAAATFTKT
-110 ENTYSKGR
+110 ENTYSKDT
-118 KSYGEGVEVPT
+118 YGGD
-129 HGGSRYDLV
+129 RWDLV
-138 YGGKALGV
+138 YGGNALGV
-146 KNGQLIWTVE
+146 KNGQFFWAVRN
-156 DSRYGCIRL
+156 SRYGCIRL
-165 ANNVKGAKVN
+165 ANNVKGAKVT

-183 KVHWYYYME
+183 EVHWYYME
-192 LLGNKSAECVMDAG
+192 LLGNGSECVKDAG
-206 AEKKLEKYS
+206 AGNKLQKYP
-215 TPSAKDLRAYMWCVY
+215 TPSAKNLRAYKWSVY
-230 EANDKGDVYF
+230 EANEQGDVYIK
-240 MSADGNFFC
+240 SVDGNYI
-249 QKDDTYQYSTST
+249 YQSGDRQYATSN
-261 KTDRCKYRICDVAD
+261 KSDVCKYRICDVAD
-275 QTDGKYQEAFVLYN
+275 QTDGKCQDAFFLKN
-289 PQTTKYVFP
+289 TQTTKYVFP
-298 YGSGNTDVGNGSSLN
+298 YGSGNSDVGMGSYLDSR
-313 PAEAMRFI
+313 EAMRFI
-321 LSTGPH
+321 STPPPTGPH

-343 TGVTMQP
+343 TSVTMQA
-350 VGSEVA
+350 VGAEVA

-371 KSGRDNY
+371 KSGRNNY
-378 LKQAGDAFTVTTNR
+378 LKQAGDALTVTTSR
-392 DEALRL
+392 DEALKL
-398 FPCGSAYDDRHD
+398 FPSGSEYDDKHD

-421 LGVKDGQLAI
+421 FGVKDGQLAI
-431 VEANSFYSVVRILDS
+431 VEANSFYGVVRILDS
-446 TAEVKGAVAPKFSD
+446 TDEVKGAVAPKFSD
-460 ISNVYYYKL
+460 ISNVYYYKF
-469 QFKANPKGDARLTL
+469 QFKANPEGDNCLTL
-483 TGTGYDNPV
+483 TGTDYDNPV
-492 TRKEFEP
+492 TRMEFQP
-499 TSASQNWKLEAARHA
+499 TSARQNWELRPARHP
-514 NSKTGDFYLVNQSGE
+514 NRKPGDFYLVNQEGE
-529 YLIYKDGRFNFE
+529 YLIYKDGRFNFKP
-541 TLDVNET
+541 LDVNET

-569 SGDDNHRLGL
+569 FGDDNHRLGL
-579 QAGMTPYTLKACN
+579 QDGMTPYTLKACN
-592 STSKFNALSFKES
+592 SASTYNALSFKES

-615 FSGCGRVVLYDDG
+615 FSGSGRVVLYDDG
-628 QNIKAVATTTEQLE
+628 QNVKAVATTTEQLE
-642 GNGYQWTFDPIMDGA
+642 GNGYRWTFDPIMDGA
-657 GKVNGNNLKNKA
+657 GKVNGYNLKNKA
-669 GRFLRYDAADETF
+669 GRFLRYDTAAKTF

-698 NTYYVIPVHDVQGGT
+698 NTYYIVPAHVSGDT
-713 YNINI
+713 YNI

-730 VSEPYNTLGVKNG
+730 VTGTYNTLGVKNG
-743 KLQLVKKNSRYA
+743 QLQLVKKNSRYA

-770 YVSTSANPH
+770 YVSTSDNPR
-779 YYALNFFQNGSE
+779 YYAFNFFQNGSGE
-791 YLQDNTPG
+791 YMQDNTPG
-799 NILLKSPVAPF
+799 DILLKSPVAPF
-810 PLRRYCWI
+810 PLRRFCWI

-826 DVYIRSTAG
+826 DVYIRSSAG
-835 NYISYNPDTDN
+835 NYISYNPATDN
-846 GKHKVN
+846 YQHKVN
-852 PTLNDYSLYK
+852 TTTNAYSRYK

-874 EGLWSL
+874 DGLWSL
-880 YNCKNLYFVRPFP
+880 YNCENHYFVRP
-893 SENAI
+893 SDSDNSI
-898 GRAEEVGKNTSMTF
+898 GQAEEVGKNTSMTF
-912 VDVAANTTSYHFV
+912 VDIAADTTSYHLV

-938 DEAKKPRVKA
+938 DEAKNPRVKA
-948 RDILASDKDA
+948 RGILASDKDA

-974 GFYLTYDGK
+974 GFYLTYDKK
-983 NKQFGVSNQKA
+983 NEQFGVSKQKA
-994 DAYTFVYNVN
+994 DAYTFVYDVN
-1004 NYENN
+1004 TYENN
-1009 NNVRYD
+1009 NCVRYD
-1015 LCSTDD
+1015 FLSSDGR
-1021 QQALSIGEEGALC
+1021 QALSIGAEGVLC

-1044 VDLRPY
+1044 VDLRSH

-1055 LPIPSLGGA
+1055 LPIPSSGGV
-1064 DYQLYCIRT
+1064 DYHLYCIRT

-1081 HMEDA
+1081 HMEEA
-1086 NSISLKPYEEK
+1086 NAISLKPYVEK
-1097 NLCQLWVL
+1097 NLCQLWIL

-1122 RYFLKYDTGSN
+1122 RCFLKYDTGSN
-1133 TFVAVADKKDATRI
+1133 TFVAVADKNDATRI

-1155 YIHWQ
+1155 YDHWQ
-1160 IELPDVNDSRNLISH
+1160 IELPDVGDNNNLISH
-1175 SYSGGG
+1175 SYGG
-1181 NPKTVS
+1181 NPKTVT

-1194 NGNNFVEIFPVDIT
+1194 NADNYVDLIPVDIT

-1223 LNELTPQLELT
+1223 LNELTPELELT
-1234 ADGKALKAKAS
+1234 ADDAALKAKAS

-1256 NIGTKDDFVLRNGH
+1256 NIGTKDDFVLCNGH
-1270 GQYIGADAEGNV
+1270 GQYIGADDDGNV

-1291 THFYLWLNHGD
+1291 THFYLWLNHG
-1302 EDGTVS
+1302 EKDGNVS

-1331 SDVTNGTVAM
+1331 SDVVNGTVAM
-1341 LSFSTYETDKL
+1341 LSFSTYETDKQ
-1352 HTLCFNFGRLT
+1352 HTLCFTFGRLT
-1363 CPELSDAAEGKY
+1363 CPELSDAVAGKY
-1375 YYNFICFDKVASDK
+1375 YYTFMCFDLVGKKYVSDGNDTSKVVIAEDK
-1389 FISEGYDTNKKVKAE
+1389 KLV
-1404 SQQLINDQMWALVG
+1404 NDQMWALVG
-1418 QSKDDVVLMSKDKY
+1418 GSKDGFVLMSKDRY
-1432 YMCLNGYKLCVTHDL
+1432 YLYLNNGIFNVTHDL
-1447 KKAAH
+1447 AKATH
-1452 FSVDYISD
+1452 FSSTYD
-1460 VDRYVLVLVGGE
+1460 VNKQRYVLTVVSAWGSDSRYNGWQMLLSNNYSNVTVGQKNT
-1472 GSEGHLKKCLNLSGD
+1472 S
-1487 VDENGVRH
+1487 
-1495 KDVIV
+1495 
-1500 WNWNKTDK
+1500 TD
-1508 NEGPRFYLN
+1508 NRYYLN

-1529 YEILPKRS
+1529 YEVLPKRS
-1537 WFVKQAHEAT
+1537 WFVKQAQEAT
-1547 TDPMTGFIQ
+1547 ADPMTGFIQ

-1571 MQKTSTYTVIHY
+1571 MQKTSTYTVTHY

-1594 PTCMVTND
+1594 PTCMVGSAATR
-1602 NCPTLSRAFQRWYNY
+1602 SRAFQRWYNY

-1627 LNLDLPSSRRYK
+1627 LNLDISSSRRYK
-1639 NGIVVGDQLKLNGQV
+1639 NGIVVGDQLKLNGQ
-1654 NGNYVK
+1654 NSGYYVTHNV
-1660 KKITFQMPEVIPDDW
+1660 TFQMPEVIPDDW

-1695 NGNPI
+1695 NGNPL
-1700 YNGNVTKY
+1700 YNGTVTS
-1708 NGAVTNDIILPSK
+1708 DIILPSK
-1721 QNIVEPTITGRNLYV
+1721 QSIVEPTITSRNLYV

-1748 QCKEGNGNDKWYEEH
+1748 QCKEDKGKGNDKWYEEH

-1788 WFYNNDSPSEDNLQ
+1788 WFYNNGSASEDNLQ
-1802 NAVNSGEIVIEVD
+1802 NAVNGGAIEVKVED
-1815 SLDSG
+1815 LLGSG
-1820 ITSAKFLRSAK
+1820 ITFAKFLSSGAGGDA
-1831 TDNVDLGEGL
+1831 TD
-1841 DRFIAFDY
+1841 RAIAFNY
-1849 PGDTDDGK
+1849 PGDTADGK
-1857 GIGKAKGD
+1857 GTGTAEAG

-1899 SEIIGKKDDGSFKSE
+1899 SEIIGKKDGSFKSE
-1914 RSPEALKKATG
+1914 RSPEALLKTTG

-1935 EQFDAFV
+1935 DQFDAFV
-1942 TPPVGTYTGFLTG
+1942 SPPVGTYTGFDNVVG
-1955 DKGPG
+1955 AS

-1980 APIDGDFNSTDGKTP
+1980 APIGGDFNSPDGKTA
-1995 ECTWGNYTIAHRFR
+1995 ECTWGNYTVAHRFN
-2009 MGDFGDG
+2009 MGDN
-2016 SSRGNFFAVK
+2016 RGNFFAVK

-2033 GSEKYDASQSG
+2033 GSQNYDASQSG

-2057 ASIDFSGMPCKASR
+2057 ASIDFAGMPCKASR

-2078 SSPSGK
+2078 SSPDRGNES
-2084 DEKPANV
+2084 PANV
-2091 VFSVQGFKN
+2091 VFSIQGFKN

-2114 LGEARDSLAN
+2114 LGEARDANDN
-2124 KLEPK
+2124 KLTPN
-2129 TNNGIGIWQQ
+2129 TNKGKGIWQQ

-2155 RLTIDNACTS
+2155 RLTIDNACTN
-2165 TVGGDILIDDV
+2165 TQGGDILIDDV

-2181 KPEVQIERTIPVCGD
+2181 KPEAQIERTIPVCGD

-2206 YDQVRT
+2206 YDQVRA

-2218 GEVMKD
+2218 DEVMKE

-2246 GTSEGQE
+2246 GTPEGKE

-2270 LLGDPNSQVS
+2270 LLGDPNSQAS

-2289 FKTNF
+2289 FKTKF
-2294 DSLPVFKYRD
+2294 DDLPRFIYRE

-2409 VKQVGEDED
+2409 VKQVGEDAE

-2497 EQSVIDVLHQ
+2497 EQSVINVLHQ

-2513 DKVASL
+2513 DKVALL
-2519 VLLNNTCNIY
+2519 VLLNNTCNVY
-2529 VPAATKQGTILK
+2529 VPAATKQGEILK

-2550 DSSGTQYCYDP
+2550 DGNGTQYCYDP
-2561 QQVGIKVSGE
+2561 QQVGIKVSGQ

-2581 TQYKYPDK
+2581 NQYKYPKK

-2605 RARADG
+2605 RAGADG

-2616 LRVPLRGIKTV
+2616 LRVPLRGIETV
-2627 TKDAIGLTSVSPE
+2627 TDGAIGLTSVSTD

-2647 DPNMKAYETKAA
+2647 DPTMKAYETKAA
-2659 EERAGL
+2659 EERTGL

-2677 TLVADTADREH
+2677 TLEASTTNPENAH
-2688 AYADIVFNSDFQPRE
+2688 ADIVFNSGFQPRE

-2709 RFNYRELF
+2709 RFDYRERF
-2717 NAGNAT
+2717 DAGSTT
-2723 QSTVC
+2723 QTKAC
-2728 DGNVLVDLIIV
+2728 DGNVLVDLVIV

-2759 WQRADLE
+2759 WQRADLA
-2766 DLHFNADTEPGYA
+2766 DLHFKADTETGYA
-2779 ANADNGT
+2779 TNADNGT

-2801 PKKAGPQLYETN
+2801 PDKAGPQLYETN
-2813 GADDQF
+2813 YAGGEDQF
-2819 LNFVG
+2819 LNFVDY
-2824 NEGKRTATPDIE
+2824 EGEQRTATPDIE
-2836 YALLAAPEA
+2836 YALLAAPKAEA
-2845 DKGVNLCGIYTP
+2845 GVNRCDIYRP

-2998 KVNGIG
+2998 KVNGVG
-3004 IGAQKYNTS
+3004 IGAQKYTKS

-3032 TDEQTYPVDRTH
+3032 TDEQTYPVDRTY
-3044 HHKLATDQLAKSG
+3044 HHKLATDQLKSG
-3057 TEITVTLTNENRNN
+3057 TELTVTLTNENANN

-3078 PFACALDLDKFFTVN
+3078 PFACALDLNEFFTKN
-3093 AAQLNGAK
+3093 AAQLEGAK

-3144 EGKEGTNTITLK
+3144 EGKEGTNTINLK

-3164 LHASG
+3164 LHTSG
-3169 TLLRAPAIGRAEAPM
+3169 TLLRAPAIGRAEAPV

-3252 GVLSNSEEPVQLTF
+3252 GVLSDSEAPVQLTF

-3314 SERPALEDEQDF
+3314 SERPSLEEEQDF
-3326 TQPLIQADNGSVT
+3326 VQPLIQADKGCVT
-3339 ISSSAAH
+3339 VTSSAAH
-3346 VLTYVRIVAADG
+3346 VLTYVHIVAADG

>member
-27 SVFAQGYTYL
+27 SVFAQEYTYL
-37 QFSGNGRTVL
+37 QFSGNGRMAL
-47 FAKDGALTVVS
+47 LAKDGALTVVS

-63 PAGDGYQWALETV
+63 PAGDGYQWTLETV

-86 EGMYVTPNL
+86 EGMYVTADL
-95 TLTNSQDQAATFTKT
+95 TLTNSQDQAAVFTKT
-110 ENTYSKGR
+110 ENTYS
-118 KSYGEGVEVPT
+118 STTYGSNT
-129 HGGSRYDLV
+129 KRYDLV
-138 YGGKALGV
+138 YGGKGALGV

-165 ANNVKGAKVN
+165 ANNVKGAKVT
-175 PFVSSEGG
+175 PFVCSEGG
-183 KVHWYYYME
+183 EVHWYYME
-192 LLGNKSAECVMDAG
+192 LLWNGSECVKDAG
-206 AEKKLEKYS
+206 AGKNLEKSS
-215 TPSAKDLRAYMWCVY
+215 TPSAKNLRAYMWSVY
-230 EANDKGDVYF
+230 EANDKGNVYF
-240 MSADGNFFC
+240 KSADGNYFY
-249 QKDDTYQYSTST
+249 QNGSDQYSAST
-261 KTDRCKYRICDVAD
+261 KPGNSEYTICDVSD
-275 QTDGKYQEAFVLYN
+275 QSNDNAFVLRNSGTGEYVLPYN
-289 PQTTKYVFP
+289 NSNK
-298 YGSGNTDVGNGSSLN
+298 VGKAYAFNMI
-313 PAEAMRFI
+313 EAMRFI
-321 LSTGPH
+321 PTTPPPTGPH

-371 KSGRDNY
+371 KSGRNNY
-378 LKQAGDAFTVTTNR
+378 LKQAGATLTVTTNR

-446 TAEVKGAVAPKFSD
+446 TNEVKGAVAPKFSD

-529 YLIYKDGRFNFE
+529 YLIYKEGRFNFE

-579 QAGMTPYTLKACN
+579 QAGMTPYTLQACN
-592 STSKFNALSFKES
+592 STSKYNALSFKES

-615 FSGCGRVVLYDDG
+615 FSGSGRVVLYDDG
-628 QNIKAVATTTEQLE
+628 QNVKAVATTTEPLE

-657 GKVNGNNLKNKA
+657 GIVNGFNLKNKA
-669 GRFLRYDAADETF
+669 DRFLRYDAADKTF

-698 NTYYVIPVHDVQGGT
+698 NTYYVVPAHVQGGT
-713 YNINI
+713 YNI
-718 AGGLRYNAVLRG
+718 AGGLRYNAMLRG
-730 VSEPYNTLGVKNG
+730 VTGTYNTLGVKNG

-835 NYISYNPDTDN
+835 NYISYNPDTD
-846 GKHKVN
+846 GYQHKVN
-852 PTLNDYSLYK
+852 TTTNEYSLYK

-874 EGLWSL
+874 DGLWSL
-880 YNCKNLYFVRPFP
+880 YNCKNHYFVRP
-893 SENAI
+893 SENDKFI
-898 GRAEEVGKNTSMTF
+898 GRAEKVGKNTSMTF

-938 DEAKKPRVKA
+938 DEAKNPRVKA

-974 GFYLTYDGK
+974 GFYLTYSEK

-1009 NNVRYD
+1009 NSVRYD

-1021 QQALSIGEEGALC
+1021 QQALSIGEEGVLC
-1034 WAAPGTRNSV
+1034 WAAPNTRNSA

-1086 NSISLKPYEEK
+1086 TNSISLKPYEEK

-1105 IRDGQ
+1105 IRDGE

-1122 RYFLKYDTGSN
+1122 RHFLKYDTGSN

-1160 IELPDVNDSRNLISH
+1160 IELPDVNGSRNLISH
-1175 SYSGGG
+1175 SYSKDG

-1187 LSLQGPN
+1187 LSLQDPN
-1194 NGNNFVEIFPVDIT
+1194 NGNNFLYIFPVDIT

-1213 EAGGAFRNLS
+1213 EAGGAFRNIN

-1234 ADGKALKAKAS
+1234 TDGMALKAKAS

-1270 GQYIGADAEGNV
+1270 GQYIGADAGGNV

-1291 THFYLWLNHGD
+1291 THFYLWLNHG
-1302 EDGTVS
+1302 EKDGTVS

-1322 GKPEKCLGV
+1322 GKPKNCLGV
-1331 SDVTNGTVAM
+1331 SDVANGTVAM
-1341 LSFSTYETDKL
+1341 LPFSTYETDKQ
-1352 HTLCFNFGRLT
+1352 HTLCFTFGRLT
-1363 CPELSDAAEGKY
+1363 SPELSDAAEGKY
-1375 YYNFICFDKVASDK
+1375 YYNFMCFDLVGNKYVCDGNDTSKVVIA
-1389 FISEGYDTNKKVKAE
+1389 EGKRLV
-1404 SQQLINDQMWALVG
+1404 NDQMWALVG
-1418 QSKDDVVLMSKDKY
+1418 VSKDGFVLMSKDRY
-1432 YMCLNGYKLCVTHDL
+1432 YLYLNGGIFNVTHDL
-1447 KKAAH
+1447 AKATH
-1452 FSVDYISD
+1452 FSGTYD
-1460 VDRYVLVLVGGE
+1460 VNKQRYVLTVLSAVGGDSQYNGWQVLLSNN
-1472 GSEGHLKKCLNLSGD
+1472 GSNVTVGQKGTS
-1487 VDENGVRH
+1487 
-1495 KDVIV
+1495 
-1500 WNWNKTDK
+1500 TD
-1508 NEGPRFYLN
+1508 NRYYLN
-1517 FISIPVPEDYSD
+1517 FIPIPVPEDFSD
-1529 YEILPKRS
+1529 YEVLPKRS

-1547 TDPMTGFIQ
+1547 ADPMTGFIQ

-1571 MQKTSTYTVIHY
+1571 MQKTSTYTITHY
-1583 LKAESTRELYV
+1583 LKAESTRKLYV
-1594 PTCMVTND
+1594 PTCMVGSANTR
-1602 NCPTLSRAFQRWYNY
+1602 SRAFQRWYNY

-1627 LNLDLPSSRRYK
+1627 LNLDLSSSRRYR
-1639 NGIVVGDQLKLNGQV
+1639 NGIVVGEQLNLNGQ
-1654 NGNYVK
+1654 NYGNYVDHYV
-1660 KKITFQMPEVIPDDW
+1660 TFQMPEVIPDDW
-1675 EYILGADLTPYSD
+1675 EYILGGDLTTYSD

-1708 NGAVTNDIILPSK
+1708 NGNVTSDIILPSK

-1748 QCKEGNGNDKWYEEH
+1748 QYKADEGNDKWYEEH

-1788 WFYNNDSPSEDNLQ
+1788 WFYNGGIASEDNLQ
-1802 NAVNSGEIVIEVD
+1802 NAVNSGKIEVKVD
-1815 SLDSG
+1815 DLGSG
-1820 ITSAKFLRSAK
+1820 ITFAGFLNSGA
-1831 TDNVDLGEGL
+1831 GAGA
-1841 DRFIAFDY
+1841 DRAIAFNY
-1849 PGDTDDGK
+1849 PGDNNGK
-1857 GIGKAKGD
+1857 GIGTATAG

-1881 QIAKFNLTFED
+1881 QIAKFNLIFED
-1892 NFEPIIY
+1892 DFEPIIY
-1899 SEIIGKKDDGSFKSE
+1899 SEIIGKKDDGSFKSA
-1914 RSPEALKKATG
+1914 RSPEALLKTTG

-1935 EQFDAFV
+1935 DQFDAFV
-1942 TPPVGTYTGFLTG
+1942 SPPVGTYTGFTNSGKG
-1955 DKGPG
+1955 DNANQKYS
-1960 TKCGLTY
+1960 LTY

-1980 APIDGDFNSTDGKTP
+1980 APIGGDFNSTNGRTS
-1995 ECTWGNYTIAHRFR
+1995 ECTWGNYTVAHRFD
-2009 MGDFGDG
+2009 MGDN
-2016 SSRGNFFAVK
+2016 RGNFFAVK

-2033 GSEKYDASQSG
+2033 DSENYDASQSG

-2049 ASDLPGQI
+2049 ASDLPGKI
-2057 ASIDFSGMPCKASR
+2057 ASIDFAGMPCKASR

-2078 SSPSGK
+2078 SSPDRDNES
-2084 DEKPANV
+2084 PANV
-2091 VFSVQGFKN
+2091 VFSIQGFKN

-2114 LGEARDSLAN
+2114 LGQARDSLSKTLN
-2124 KLEPK
+2124 PK
-2129 TNNGIGIWQQ
+2129 DNGGKGIWQQ

-2146 KNADDFDSF
+2146 KNTDDFDSF
-2155 RLTIDNACTS
+2155 RLTIDNACTNTS
-2165 TVGGDILIDDV
+2165 GGDILIDDV

-2181 KPEVQIERTIPVCGD
+2181 KPDVQIERTIPVCGD

-2206 YDQVRT
+2206 YDQVRA

-2253 RLYRMSDAE
+2253 RLYRMSDVE

-2409 VKQVGEDED
+2409 VKQVGENVD
-2418 GNIGERIVQYDWW
+2418 GVVGERIVQYDWW

-2454 GKNESRLSNEISL
+2454 EKNESRLSNEISL

-2480 ATTVAGAAP
+2480 ATTVVGAAP

-2541 VTVVPIDHE
+2541 LTVVPIDHE

-2561 QQVGIKVSGE
+2561 EQVGIKVSGE

-2581 TQYKYPDK
+2581 DKYKYPDK

-2600 AVEEV
+2600 AVAEV

-2616 LRVPLRGIKTV
+2616 LRVPLRGIQTV

-2647 DPNMKAYETKAA
+2647 DPNMKAYETMAA
-2659 EERAGL
+2659 EERAGI

-2677 TLVADTADREH
+2677 TLVARTADPENAH
-2688 AYADIVFNSDFQPRE
+2688 ADIVFNSDFQPRE

-2717 NAGNAT
+2717 NAGGTA

-2766 DLHFNADTEPGYA
+2766 DLHFNADTEPDYA
-2779 ANADNGT
+2779 TNTDNGT

-2813 GADDQF
+2813 DPGADDQF

-2877 DYKKAW
+2877 SYEKAW

-2920 YFKNVTY
+2920 YFKDVKY
-2927 NTTDYHRFAPAVY
+2927 NTAHYHRFAPAVY

-2946 AKSTLY
+2946 ANPKLY
-2952 YLDTYSAENPQTA
+2952 YLEPYLANNPQEA
-2965 NVKTTTENIYQAANW
+2965 KVDTTTENIYQAANW

-3004 IGAQKYNTS
+3004 IGAQKYTKS

-3026 YTELNK
+3026 YTELNE
-3032 TDEQTYPVDRTH
+3032 TDGKTYPVDRTYH
-3044 HHKLATDQLAKSG
+3044 HQLATDQLKSG
-3057 TEITVTLTNENRNN
+3057 TDLTVTLRNENANN

-3078 PFACALDLDKFFTVN
+3078 PFACALDLSEFFKENET
-3093 AAQLNGAK
+3093 QLNGAK

-3144 EGKEGTNTITLK
+3144 EGKEGKNTITLK

-3164 LHASG
+3164 LHTSG

-3277 LLDSQTGAVTPLRG
+3277 LLDSQTGAVTPLQG
-3291 NGNADCVKVE
+3291 NGKADSVKVE

-3339 ISSSAAH
+3339 VTSSAAH
-3346 VLTYVRIVAADG
+3346 VLTYVRIIAADG

-3383 ARTDEGESVGKVSL
+3383 ARTDEGESVAKVSL

>member
-27 SVFAQGYTYL
+27 SVFAQEYTYL

-47 FAKDGALTVVS
+47 LAKDGALTVVS

-63 PAGDGYQWALETV
+63 PAGDGYQWTLETV

-86 EGMYVTPNL
+86 EGMYVTADL
-95 TLTNSQDQAATFTKT
+95 TLTNSQNQAATFTKT
-110 ENTYSKGR
+110 ENTYS
-118 KSYGEGVEVPT
+118 STTY
-129 HGGSRYDLV
+129 GGSRYDLV

-146 KNGQLIWTVE
+146 KNGQLFWTIE

-165 ANNVKGAKVN
+165 ANNVKGAKVT

-183 KVHWYYYME
+183 EVHWYYME
-192 LLGNKSAECVMDAG
+192 LLWNGSECVKDAG
-206 AEKKLEKYS
+206 AGKNLEKSS
-215 TPSAKDLRAYMWCVY
+215 TPSAKNLRAYMWSVY

-240 MSADGNFFC
+240 KSADGNYFY
-249 QKDDTYQYSTST
+249 QNGNDQYSAST
-261 KTDRCKYRICDVAD
+261 KPGNSEYTICDVSD
-275 QTDGKYQEAFVLYN
+275 QSNDNAFVLRN
-289 PQTTKYVFP
+289 IGTGKYVLP
-298 YGSGNTDVGNGSSLN
+298 YNNSNKVGWASAFNMI
-313 PAEAMRFI
+313 EAMRFI
-321 LSTGPH
+321 STPPPTGPH

-343 TGVTMQP
+343 TSVTMQP

-371 KSGRDNY
+371 KSGRNNY
-378 LKQAGDAFTVTTNR
+378 LKRAGDALTVTTNR

-398 FPCGSAYDDRHD
+398 FPSGSAYDDRHD
-410 VLTLAADASKA
+410 VLALADDASKA
-421 LGVKDGQLAI
+421 VGVKDGQLAI
-431 VEANSFYSVVRILDS
+431 VEANSFYGVVRILNS
-446 TAEVKGAVAPKFSD
+446 TDEVKGAVVPKFSD
-460 ISNVYYYKL
+460 NSNVYYYKL

-483 TGTGYDNPV
+483 TGTDYDNPV
-492 TRKEFEP
+492 TRMEFEP
-499 TSASQNWKLEAARHA
+499 TSASQNWKLEPARHA
-514 NSKTGDFYLVNQSGE
+514 NSKPGDFYLVNQEGE

-541 TLDVNET
+541 WLDVNET

-579 QAGMTPYTLKACN
+579 QAGKTPYTLKACN
-592 STSKFNALSFKES
+592 RTSTYNALSFKES

-615 FSGCGRVVLYDDG
+615 FSGSGRVVLYDDG
-628 QNIKAVATTTEQLE
+628 QNVKAVATTTEQLE

-657 GKVNGNNLKNKA
+657 GIVNGFNLKNKA

-693 FDADQ
+693 FDANQ
-698 NTYYVIPVHDVQGGT
+698 NTYYVVPAVQGGT
-713 YNINI
+713 CYI

-730 VSEPYNTLGVKNG
+730 VTGTYNTLGVKNG

-835 NYISYNPDTDN
+835 NYISYNPDTD
-846 GKHKVN
+846 GYQHKVN
-852 PTLNDYSLYK
+852 TTTNDYSLYK
-862 ICDVADQPDASL
+862 ICDLADQPDASL
-874 EGLWSL
+874 DGLWSL
-880 YNCKNLYFVRPFP
+880 YNCTNHYFVRPSDSDNF
-893 SENAI
+893 I
-898 GRAEEVGKNTSMTF
+898 GRAEKVGKNTSMTF
-912 VDVAANTTSYHFV
+912 VDVAADTTSYHFV

-938 DEAKKPRVKA
+938 DEAKNPRVKA

-974 GFYLTYDGK
+974 GFYLTYDEK

-994 DAYTFVYNVN
+994 EAYTFVYNVN

-1009 NNVRYD
+1009 NSVRYV

-1021 QQALSIGEEGALC
+1021 QQALSIGEEGVLC
-1034 WAAPGTRNSV
+1034 WAAPGTRNSA

-1064 DYQLYCIRT
+1064 DYHLYCIRT

-1086 NSISLKPYEEK
+1086 TNTISLKPYEEK

-1122 RYFLKYDTGSN
+1122 RHFLKYDTGSN
-1133 TFVAVADKKDATRI
+1133 TFVAVADKNDATRL

-1155 YIHWQ
+1155 YVHWQ
-1160 IELPDVNDSRNLISH
+1160 IELPDVNGNRNLISH

-1187 LSLQGPN
+1187 LSLQEPYNVNNGN

-1213 EAGGAFRNLS
+1213 EAGGAFRNIN
-1223 LNELTPQLELT
+1223 LNELTPKLELT
-1234 ADGKALKAKAS
+1234 ADGTALKAKAS

-1270 GQYIGADAEGNV
+1270 GQYIGADAGGNV

-1302 EDGTVS
+1302 KDGTVS

-1331 SDVTNGTVAM
+1331 SDVANGTVAM
-1341 LSFSTYETDKL
+1341 LPFSTYETNKR
-1352 HTLCFNFGRLT
+1352 HTLCFTFGRLT
-1363 CPELSDAAEGKY
+1363 SPELSDAAEGKY
-1375 YYNFICFDKVASDK
+1375 YYNFMCFDLVGNKYVCDGNDTSKVVIA
-1389 FISEGYDTNKKVKAE
+1389 EGKRLV
-1404 SQQLINDQMWALVG
+1404 NDQMWALVG
-1418 QSKDDVVLMSKDKY
+1418 VSKDGFVLMSKDRY
-1432 YMCLNGYKLCVTHDL
+1432 YLYLNGGIFNVTHDL
-1447 KKAAH
+1447 AKATH
-1452 FSVDYISD
+1452 FSGTYD
-1460 VDRYVLVLVGGE
+1460 VNKQRYVLTVLSAVGGDSRFNGWQVLLSNN
-1472 GSEGHLKKCLNLSGD
+1472 GSNVTVGPKGTN
-1487 VDENGVRH
+1487 
-1495 KDVIV
+1495 
-1500 WNWNKTDK
+1500 TD
-1508 NEGPRFYLN
+1508 NRYYLN
-1517 FISIPVPEDYSD
+1517 FIPIPVPEDYSD
-1529 YEILPKRS
+1529 YEVLPKRS

-1547 TDPMTGFIQ
+1547 ADPMTGFIQ

-1571 MQKTSTYTVIHY
+1571 MQKTSTYTITHY
-1583 LKAESTRELYV
+1583 LKAESTRKLYV
-1594 PTCMVTND
+1594 PTCMVGSANTR
-1602 NCPTLSRAFQRWYNY
+1602 SRAFQRWYNY

-1627 LNLDLPSSRRYK
+1627 LNLDLSSSRRYR
-1639 NGIVVGDQLKLNGQV
+1639 NGIVVGEQLNLNGQ
-1654 NGNYVK
+1654 NYGNYVDHYV
-1660 KKITFQMPEVIPDDW
+1660 TFQMPEVIPDDW
-1675 EYILGADLTPYSD
+1675 EYILGGDLTTYSD

-1695 NGNPI
+1695 NGNPL
-1700 YNGNVTKY
+1700 YNGNVTS
-1708 NGAVTNDIILPSK
+1708 DIILPSK
-1721 QNIVEPTITGRNLYV
+1721 QSIVEPTITGRNLYI

-1748 QCKEGNGNDKWYEEH
+1748 LYKDDGSNDKWYEEH

-1788 WFYNNDSPSEDNLQ
+1788 WFYNGGIASEDNLQ
-1802 NAVNSGEIVIEVD
+1802 NAVNSGKIEVKVD
-1815 SLDSG
+1815 DLGSG
-1820 ITSAKFLRSAK
+1820 ITFAGFLNSGA
-1831 TDNVDLGEGL
+1831 GAGA
-1841 DRFIAFDY
+1841 DRAIAFNY
-1849 PGDTDDGK
+1849 PDDANGK
-1857 GIGKAKGD
+1857 GRGTAKSG

-1881 QIAKFNLTFED
+1881 QIAKFNLTFEED
-1892 NFEPIIY
+1892 FEPIIY
-1899 SEIIGKKDDGSFKSE
+1899 SEIIGKKDDGSFKSA
-1914 RSPEALKKATG
+1914 RSPEALLKTTG

-1935 EQFDAFV
+1935 DQFDAFV
-1942 TPPVGTYTGFLTG
+1942 SPPVGTYTGFTNSGKG
-1955 DKGPG
+1955 DNANQKYS
-1960 TKCGLTY
+1960 LTY

-1980 APIDGDFNSTDGKTP
+1980 APIGGDFNSTNGRTS
-1995 ECTWGNYTIAHRFR
+1995 ECTWGNYTVAHRFD
-2009 MGDFGDG
+2009 MGDN
-2016 SSRGNFFAVK
+2016 RGNFFAVK

-2033 GSEKYDASQSG
+2033 GSENYDASQSG

-2057 ASIDFSGMPCKASR
+2057 ASIDFAGMPCKASR

-2078 SSPSGK
+2078 SSPDRDNES
-2084 DEKPANV
+2084 PANV
-2091 VFSVQGFKN
+2091 VFSIQGFKN

-2114 LGEARDSLAN
+2114 LGQARDSLD
-2124 KLEPK
+2124 K
-2129 TNNGIGIWQQ
+2129 TLKPMDNGGKGIWQQ

-2146 KNADDFDSF
+2146 KNADDFDNF
-2155 RLTIDNACTS
+2155 RLTIDNACTNTS
-2165 TVGGDILIDDV
+2165 GGDILIDDV

-2181 KPEVQIERTIPVCGD
+2181 KPDVQIERTIPVCGD

-2206 YDQVRT
+2206 YDQVRA

-2289 FKTNF
+2289 FKTKF
-2294 DSLPVFKYRD
+2294 EDLPRFTYRD

-2409 VKQVGEDED
+2409 VKQVGEDAE

-2507 FTLNSA
+2507 FTLNRA

-2581 TQYKYPDK
+2581 DKYKYPDK

-2616 LRVPLRGIKTV
+2616 LRVPLRGIETV
-2627 TKDAIGLTSVSPE
+2627 TDGAIGLTSVSPE

-2647 DPNMKAYETKAA
+2647 DPKMKAYETKAA

-2677 TLVADTADREH
+2677 TLEARTADPEH
-2688 AYADIVFNSDFQPRE
+2688 AHADIVFNSDFQPRE

-2759 WQRADLE
+2759 WQRADLA
-2766 DLHFNADTEPGYA
+2766 DLHFKADTETDYA
-2779 ANADNGT
+2779 TNANNGT

-2801 PKKAGPQLYETN
+2801 PDKAGPQLYETN
-2813 GADDQF
+2813 DPGADDQF

-2877 DYKKAW
+2877 SYEKAW

-2946 AKSTLY
+2946 ANPKLY
-2952 YLDTYSAENPQTA
+2952 YLEPYSANNPQET
-2965 NVKTTTENIYQAANW
+2965 NVDTTTENIYQAANW

-3004 IGAQKYNTS
+3004 IGAQKYTKS
-3013 LFRLPKEDTAYGY
+3013 LFRLPKEDTDYGY
-3026 YTELNK
+3026 YTELNE
-3032 TDEQTYPVDRTH
+3032 TDRRTYPVDRTY
-3044 HHKLATDQLAKSG
+3044 HHKLATDQLKSG
-3057 TEITVTLTNENRNN
+3057 TDLTVTLRNENTNN

-3078 PFACALDLDKFFTVN
+3078 PFACALDLNEFFKEN
-3093 AAQLNGAK
+3093 EAQLNGAK

-3164 LHASG
+3164 LHTSG

-3314 SERPALEDEQDF
+3314 SERPALEDEQNF

>member
-27 SVFAQGYTYL
+27 SVFAQDTYTYL

-47 FAKDGALTVVS
+47 LAKDGALTVVS

-63 PAGDGYQWALETV
+63 PAGDGYQWTLETV

-86 EGMYVTPNL
+86 EGMYVTSNL
-95 TLTNSQDQAATFTKT
+95 TLTNSQNQAATFTKT
-110 ENTYSKGR
+110 ENTYS
-118 KSYGEGVEVPT
+118 SATY
-129 HGGSRYDLV
+129 GGSRYDLV
-138 YGGKALGV
+138 YGGKGALGV
-146 KNGQLIWTVE
+146 KNGQLFWTVE

-183 KVHWYYYME
+183 EVHWYYME
-192 LLGNKSAECVMDAG
+192 LLLNGSECVKDAG
-206 AEKKLEKYS
+206 AGNKLQKYP
-215 TPSAKDLRAYMWCVY
+215 TPSAKNLRAYMWCVY
-230 EANDKGDVYF
+230 EANEQGDVYIK
-240 MSADGNFFC
+240 SVDGNFFC
-249 QKDDTYQYSTST
+249 QKDGTYQYSTST

-289 PQTTKYVFP
+289 TETKKYVFP
-298 YGSGNTDVGNGSSLN
+298 YGSGNPDVGMGSTLN

-321 LSTGPH
+321 STPLPTGPH

-343 TGVTMQP
+343 TSVTMQP
-350 VGSEVA
+350 VGSEVV

-371 KSGRDNY
+371 KSGRNNY
-378 LKQAGDAFTVTTNR
+378 LKRAGEAFTVTTNR

-398 FPCGSAYDDRHD
+398 FPCGNAYDDRHY

-421 LGVKDGQLAI
+421 VGVKNGQLVI

-446 TAEVKGAVAPKFSD
+446 TDEVKGAVVPKFSD

-469 QFKANPKGDARLTL
+469 QFKANPKGNARLTL
-483 TGTGYDNPV
+483 TSTGYDNPV
-492 TRKEFEP
+492 TRMEFEP
-499 TSASQNWKLEAARHA
+499 TSARQNWKLESARHA
-514 NSKTGDFYLVNQSGE
+514 NSKSGDFYLVNQLGE

-569 SGDDNHRLGL
+569 AGDDNHRLGL
-579 QAGMTPYTLKACN
+579 QAGMTPYTLQVCN
-592 STSKFNALSFKES
+592 RTSKYNALSFKES
-605 ERGSDYDYLQ
+605 KRGSDYDYVQ
-615 FSGCGRVVLYDDG
+615 FSGSGRVVLYDDG
-628 QNIKAVATTTEQLE
+628 QNVKAVATTTEQLE

-657 GKVNGNNLKNKA
+657 GNVDGYNLKNKA
-669 GRFLRYDAADETF
+669 DRFLRYDATAKTF

-693 FDADQ
+693 FDANQ
-698 NTYYVIPVHDVQGGT
+698 NTYYNVGAHVQGGT
-713 YNINI
+713 YNI

-730 VSEPYNTLGVKNG
+730 VTGTYNTLGVKNG

-770 YVSTSANPH
+770 YVSTSDNPH

-799 NILLKSPVAPF
+799 DILLKSPVAPF

-826 DVYIRSTAG
+826 DVYIKSTAG
-835 NYISYNPDTDN
+835 NYISYNPATD
-846 GKHKVN
+846 GYKHKVN
-852 PTLNDYSLYK
+852 TTRDNYSRYK
-862 ICDVADQPDASL
+862 LCDVADQPDASL

-880 YNCKNLYFVRPFP
+880 YNCENHYFVRPFP
-893 SENAI
+893 SENSI

-912 VDVAANTTSYHFV
+912 VDVAANTTSYHLV

-938 DEAKKPRVKA
+938 DEAKNPRVKA
-948 RDILASDKDA
+948 RGILASDKDA

-974 GFYLTYDGK
+974 GFYLTYDKK

-994 DAYTFVYNVN
+994 EAYTFVYDEND
-1004 NYENN
+1004 YQNN
-1009 NNVRYD
+1009 NSVRYD
-1015 LCSTDD
+1015 FLSSDGR
-1021 QQALSIGEEGALC
+1021 QALSIGAEGVLC

-1055 LPIPSLGGA
+1055 LPIPSSGGA
-1064 DYQLYCIRT
+1064 DYHLYCLRT

-1081 HMEDA
+1081 HMEEA
-1086 NSISLKPYEEK
+1086 NAISLKPYVEK
-1097 NLCQLWVL
+1097 NLCQLWIL

-1122 RYFLKYDTGSN
+1122 RYFLKYDTGNN

-1155 YIHWQ
+1155 YDHWQ
-1160 IELPDVNDSRNLISH
+1160 IELPDVGGNNNLISH
-1175 SYSGGG
+1175 SYGG
-1181 NPKTVS
+1181 NPKTVT

-1194 NGNNFVEIFPVDIT
+1194 NADNYVDLIPVDIT

-1223 LNELTPQLELT
+1223 LNELTSELELT
-1234 ADGKALKAKAS
+1234 ADGTALKAKAS

-1270 GQYIGADAEGNV
+1270 GQYISADAGGNV
-1282 FLTTDKAQA
+1282 FLTPDKAQA

-1302 EDGTVS
+1302 KDGSVS

-1322 GKPEKCLGV
+1322 GKPDKCLGV
-1331 SDVTNGTVAM
+1331 SDVANGTVAM
-1341 LSFSTYETDKL
+1341 LSFSTYETQKL
-1352 HTLCFNFGRLT
+1352 HTLCFTFGRLT
-1363 CPELSDAAEGKY
+1363 CPELSDAVAGKY
-1375 YYNFICFDKVASDK
+1375 YYNFICFDKVGNKFVSD
-1389 FISEGYDTNKKVKAE
+1389 GNDTNKVVFAE
-1404 SQQLINDQMWALVG
+1404 NGKKLVNDQMWALVG
-1418 QSKDDVVLMSKDKY
+1418 QNKDDVVLMSKDKY
-1432 YMCLNGYKLCVTHDL
+1432 YVYLDGDRFYVTHDPE
-1447 KKAAH
+1447 KAVH
-1452 FSVDYISD
+1452 FSVKYISSQK
-1460 VDRYVLVLVGGE
+1460 RYALT
-1472 GSEGHLKKCLNLSGD
+1472 
-1487 VDENGVRH
+1487 
-1495 KDVIV
+1495 IV
-1500 WNWNKTDK
+1500 
-1508 NEGPRFYLN
+1508 EGPNDGGKSGYSMNLHGGDHTTILPWKDSSIQTDQNFWLN
-1517 FISIPVPEDYSD
+1517 FIAVPQPEDYSD
-1529 YEILPKRS
+1529 YEVLPKRS
-1537 WFVKQAHEAT
+1537 WFVKQAREAT
-1547 TDPMTGFIQ
+1547 ADPMAGFIQ

-1571 MQKTSTYTVIHY
+1571 MQKTSTYTVTHY
-1583 LKAESTRELYV
+1583 LKAESTRDLYV
-1594 PTCMVTND
+1594 PTCMVGSANTR
-1602 NCPTLSRAFQRWYNY
+1602 SRAFQRWYNY

-1627 LNLDLPSSRRYK
+1627 LNLDISSSRRYK
-1639 NGIVVGDQLKLNGQV
+1639 NGIVVGDQLKLNGQ
-1654 NGNYVK
+1654 NSGYYVTHNV
-1660 KKITFQMPEVIPDDW
+1660 TFQMPEVIPDDW

-1700 YNGNVTKY
+1700 YNGNVTS
-1708 NGAVTNDIILPSK
+1708 DIILPSK
-1721 QNIVEPTITGRNLYV
+1721 QSIVEPTITGRNLYV

-1748 QCKEGNGNDKWYEEH
+1748 QCKKGSGKWYEEH
-1763 TIAFPKKKVTLNY
+1763 TITFPKKKVTLNY

-1788 WFYNNDSPSEDNLQ
+1788 WFYNNGIASEDNLQ
-1802 NAVNSGEIVIEVD
+1802 NAVNSGAIEVEVED
-1815 SLDSG
+1815 SLHSG
-1820 ITSAKFLRSAK
+1820 ITFAKFLSSGAGGAA
-1831 TDNVDLGEGL
+1831 TD
-1841 DRFIAFDY
+1841 RAIAFNY
-1849 PGDTDDGK
+1849 PGDTADGK
-1857 GIGKAKGD
+1857 GTGKAHAG

-1899 SEIIGKKDDGSFKSE
+1899 SEIIGKKDGSFKSE
-1914 RSPEALKKATG
+1914 RSPEALLKTTG

-1935 EQFDAFV
+1935 DQFDAFV
-1942 TPPVGTYTGFLTG
+1942 SPPVGTYTGFDNVVG
-1955 DKGPG
+1955 AS

-1980 APIDGDFNSTDGKTP
+1980 APIGGDFNSISRTP
-1995 ECTWGNYTIAHRFR
+1995 ECTWGNYTVAHRFN
-2009 MGDFGDG
+2009 MGDN
-2016 SSRGNFFAVK
+2016 RGNFFAVK

-2033 GSEKYDASQSG
+2033 GSQNYDASQSG

-2057 ASIDFSGMPCKASR
+2057 ASIDFAGMPCKASR

-2078 SSPSGK
+2078 SSPDRDNES
-2084 DEKPANV
+2084 PANV
-2091 VFSVQGFKN
+2091 VFSIQGFKN

-2114 LGEARDSLAN
+2114 LGEARDSLD
-2124 KLEPK
+2124 K
-2129 TNNGIGIWQQ
+2129 TLKPMDNGGKGIWQQ

-2155 RLTIDNACTS
+2155 RLTIDNACTN
-2165 TVGGDILIDDV
+2165 TQGGDILIDDV

-2206 YDQVRT
+2206 YDQVRA

-2218 GEVMKD
+2218 GEVLTD
-2224 NPKVW
+2224 DPKVW

-2253 RLYRMSDAE
+2253 RLYRMPDIE

-2270 LLGDPNSQVS
+2270 LLGDPNSQAS

-2289 FKTNF
+2289 FKTKF
-2294 DSLPVFKYRD
+2294 EDLPLFKYRD

-2373 CKFRTLSPIR
+2373 CKFRTQSPIR

-2409 VKQVGEDED
+2409 VKQVGENVD
-2418 GNIGERIVQYDWW
+2418 GVIGERIVQYDWW

-2550 DSSGTQYCYDP
+2550 DTSGTQYCYDP
-2561 QQVGIKVSGE
+2561 EQVGIKVSGQ
-2571 APQLFDGLHG
+2571 APQLFDGLRG
-2581 TQYKYPDK
+2581 DKYKYPDK

-2600 AVEEV
+2600 AVAEV
-2605 RARADG
+2605 TAGADG

-2616 LRVPLRGIKTV
+2616 LRVPLRGITTV
-2627 TKDAIGLTSVSPE
+2627 TKGAIGLTSVSPE

-2647 DPNMKAYETKAA
+2647 DSTMKAYETRAA
-2659 EERAGL
+2659 EERTGL

-2677 TLVADTADREH
+2677 TLDASKADSVNAH
-2688 AYADIVFNSDFQPRE
+2688 ADIVFNSGFHPRE

-2709 RFNYRELF
+2709 RFNYRERF
-2717 NAGNAT
+2717 NAGSTAQT
-2723 QSTVC
+2723 TVC

-2759 WQRADLE
+2759 WQRADLA
-2766 DLHFNADTEPGYA
+2766 DLQFKADTETDYA
-2779 ANADNGT
+2779 TNANNGT

-2801 PKKAGPQLYETN
+2801 PDKAGPQLYETDYA
-2813 GADDQF
+2813 GADKF
-2819 LNFVG
+2819 LNFVDH
-2824 NEGKRTATPDIE
+2824 EGKQRTATPDIE
-2836 YALLAAPEA
+2836 YALLAAPKAEA
-2845 DKGVNLCGIYTP
+2845 GVNLCGIYTP

-2877 DYKKAW
+2877 SYEKAW

-2920 YFKNVTY
+2920 YFKDVTY
-2927 NTTDYHRFAPAVY
+2927 DTALHHRFAPAVY

-2946 AKSTLY
+2946 AQPKLY
-2952 YLDTYSAENPQTA
+2952 YLEPYSADNPQEA
-2965 NVKTTTENIYQAANW
+2965 RVDTTTENIYQAANW

-3004 IGAQKYNTS
+3004 IGAQKYTKS

-3026 YTELNK
+3026 YTETNK
-3032 TDEQTYPVDRTH
+3032 TDGSTYSVDRTY
-3044 HHKLATDQLAKSG
+3044 HHKLATDQLKTGS
-3057 TEITVTLTNENRNN
+3057 ELTVTLKNENANN

-3078 PFACALDLDKFFTVN
+3078 PFACALDLNEFFKENET
-3093 AAQLNGAK
+3093 QLNGAK

-3144 EGKEGTNTITLK
+3144 EGKEGTNAITLK
-3156 FTADMQTS
+3156 FTANMQTS
-3164 LHASG
+3164 LHTSG

-3314 SERPALEDEQDF
+3314 SERPALEDEQNF
-3326 TQPLIQADNGSVT
+3326 TQPLIQADNGCVT
-3339 ISSSAAH
+3339 VTSSAAH
-3346 VLTYVRIVAADG
+3346 VLTYVRIIAADG

>member
-27 SVFAQGYTYL
+27 SVFAQEYTYL
-37 QFSGNGRTVL
+37 LFSGNGRTVL
-47 FAKDGALTVVS
+47 LAKDGALTVVS

-63 PAGDGYQWALETV
+63 PAGDGYQWTLETV

-86 EGMYVTPNL
+86 EGMYVTAEL
-95 TLTNSQDQAATFTKT
+95 TLTNRQDQAATFTKT
-110 ENTYSKGR
+110 ENTYS
-118 KSYGEGVEVPT
+118 SATY
-129 HGGSRYDLV
+129 GGSRYDLV
-138 YGGKALGV
+138 YGGKGALGV

-165 ANNVKGAKVN
+165 ANNVKGAKVT

-183 KVHWYYYME
+183 EVHWYYME
-192 LLGNKSAECVMDAG
+192 LLLNGSECIKDAG

-215 TPSAKDLRAYMWCVY
+215 TPSAKNLRAYMWCIY
-230 EANDKGDVYF
+230 EANEEGDVYIK
-240 MSADGNFFC
+240 SVDGNYI
-249 QKDDTYQYSTST
+249 YQNGSYPGSLQYATST
-261 KTDRCKYRICDVAD
+261 KSDVCIYRICDVAD
-275 QTDGKYQEAFVLYN
+275 QTDGKFQDAFVLKN
-289 PQTTKYVFP
+289 TKMNKYVFP
-298 YGSGNTDVGNGSSLN
+298 YGSGNPDVGMGSN
-313 PAEAMRFI
+313 PNPTEAMRFI
-321 LSTGPH
+321 STPPPTGPH

-343 TGVTMQP
+343 TSVTMQP

-378 LKQAGDAFTVTTNR
+378 LKKAGAALTVTTNR

-410 VLTLAADASKA
+410 VLTLAGDASKA

-446 TAEVKGAVAPKFSD
+446 TNEVKGAVAPKFSD

-514 NSKTGDFYLVNQSGE
+514 NSKPGDFYLVNQSGE

-579 QAGMTPYTLKACN
+579 QAGNTPYTLKACN

-657 GKVNGNNLKNKA
+657 GIVNGFNLKNKA
-669 GRFLRYDAADETF
+669 DRFLRYNAADETF

-698 NTYYVIPVHDVQGGT
+698 NTYYVVPAHVQGGT
-713 YNINI
+713 YNI
-718 AGGLRYNAVLRG
+718 AGGLRYNAMLRG
-730 VSEPYNTLGVKNG
+730 VSGTYNTLGVKNG

-835 NYISYNPDTDN
+835 NYISYNPDTD
-846 GKHKVN
+846 GYQHKVN
-852 PTLNDYSLYK
+852 PTLNEYSRYK
-862 ICDVADQPDASL
+862 ICDLADQPDASL
-874 EGLWSL
+874 DGLWSL
-880 YNCKNLYFVRPFP
+880 YNCTNHYFVCP
-893 SENAI
+893 SENDKFI
-898 GRAEEVGKNTSMTF
+898 GCAEKVGKNTSMTF

-938 DEAKKPRVKA
+938 DEAKNPRVKA

-974 GFYLTYDGK
+974 GFYLTYDEK

-1009 NNVRYD
+1009 NSVRYD

-1021 QQALSIGEEGALC
+1021 QQALSIGEEGVLC
-1034 WAAPGTRNSV
+1034 WAAPNTRNSA

-1055 LPIPSLGGA
+1055 LPIPSSGGA

-1122 RYFLKYDTGSN
+1122 RHFLKYDTGSN
-1133 TFVAVADKKDATRI
+1133 TFVAVADKNDATRI

-1160 IELPDVNDSRNLISH
+1160 IELPDVNGSSNLISH

-1213 EAGGAFRNLS
+1213 EAGGAFRNIN
-1223 LNELTPQLELT
+1223 LNELTPKLELT
-1234 ADGKALKAKAS
+1234 ADGTALKAKAS

-1282 FLTTDKAQA
+1282 FLTTEKAQA
-1291 THFYLWLNHGD
+1291 IHFYLWLNHG
-1302 EDGTVS
+1302 EKDGTVS

-1322 GKPEKCLGV
+1322 GKPENCLGV
-1331 SDVTNGTVAM
+1331 SDVDNGTVAM
-1341 LSFSTYETDKL
+1341 LPFSTYETNKQ
-1352 HTLCFNFGRLT
+1352 HTLCFTFGRLT
-1363 CPELSDAAEGKY
+1363 CPELSDAAKGKY
-1375 YYNFICFDKVASDK
+1375 YYYFICFDKAGNKYVSDGNGTSK
-1389 FISEGYDTNKKVKAE
+1389 VVFAENDKKLV
-1404 SQQLINDQMWALVG
+1404 NDQMWALVG
-1418 QSKDDVVLMSKDKY
+1418 QNKDDVVLMSKDKY
-1432 YMCLNGYKLCVTHDL
+1432 YVCLSGNGFNVTHDPER
-1447 KKAAH
+1447 AVH
-1452 FSVDYISD
+1452 FSVKYISSKQ
-1460 VDRYVLVLVGGE
+1460 RYALTIVGGLNAE
-1472 GSEGHLKKCLNLSGD
+1472 GKIGQSMNLSGAD
-1487 VDENGVRH
+1487 ANRNT
-1495 KDVIV
+1495 IIF
-1500 WNWNKTDK
+1500 WNSDIQTDP
-1508 NEGPRFYLN
+1508 NICLN

-1529 YEILPKRS
+1529 YEVLPKRS

-1547 TDPMTGFIQ
+1547 ADPMTGFIQ

-1571 MQKTSTYTVIHY
+1571 MQKTSTYTITHY

-1594 PTCMVTND
+1594 PTCMVGSANTR
-1602 NCPTLSRAFQRWYNY
+1602 SRAFQRWYNY

-1627 LNLDLPSSRRYK
+1627 LNLDLSSSRRYR
-1639 NGIVVGDQLKLNGQV
+1639 NGIVVGEQLNLNGQ
-1654 NGNYVK
+1654 NYGNYVDHYV
-1660 KKITFQMPEVIPDDW
+1660 TFQMPEVIPDDW
-1675 EYILGADLTPYSD
+1675 EYILGGDLTTYSD

-1700 YNGNVTKY
+1700 YNGNVTS
-1708 NGAVTNDIILPSK
+1708 DIILPSK

-1748 QCKEGNGNDKWYEEH
+1748 QYKADEGNDKWYEEH

-1788 WFYNNDSPSEDNLQ
+1788 WFYNGGIASEDNLQ
-1802 NAVNSGEIVIEVD
+1802 NAVNSGAIEVKVD
-1815 SLDSG
+1815 DLGSG
-1820 ITSAKFLRSAK
+1820 ITFAKFLNSGA
-1831 TDNVDLGEGL
+1831 GAGA
-1841 DRFIAFDY
+1841 DRAIAFNY
-1849 PGDTDDGK
+1849 PDDDNGK
-1857 GIGKAKGD
+1857 GTGTAKAG

-1870 VYGVAS
+1870 VYGRAS

-1892 NFEPIIY
+1892 DFEPIIY
-1899 SEIIGKKDDGSFKSE
+1899 SEIIGKKDDGSFKSA
-1914 RSPEALKKATG
+1914 RSPEALLKTTG

-1935 EQFDAFV
+1935 DQFDAFV
-1942 TPPVGTYTGFLTG
+1942 SPPVGTYTGFTNSGKG
-1955 DKGPG
+1955 DNANQKYS
-1960 TKCGLTY
+1960 LTY

-1980 APIDGDFNSTDGKTP
+1980 APIGGDFNSTNGRTS
-1995 ECTWGNYTIAHRFR
+1995 ECTWGNYTVAHRFD
-2009 MGDFGDG
+2009 MGDN
-2016 SSRGNFFAVK
+2016 RGNFFAVK

-2033 GSEKYDASQSG
+2033 GSENYDASQSG

-2049 ASDLPGQI
+2049 ASDLPGKI
-2057 ASIDFSGMPCKASR
+2057 ASIDFAGMPCKASR

-2078 SSPSGK
+2078 SSPDRDNES
-2084 DEKPANV
+2084 PANV
-2091 VFSVQGFKN
+2091 VFSIQGFKN

-2114 LGEARDSLAN
+2114 LGQARDSLD
-2124 KLEPK
+2124 K
-2129 TNNGIGIWQQ
+2129 TLKPMDNGGKGIWQQ

-2146 KNADDFDSF
+2146 KNADDFDNF
-2155 RLTIDNACTS
+2155 RLTIDNACTNTS
-2165 TVGGDILIDDV
+2165 GGDILIDDV

-2206 YDQVRT
+2206 YDQVRA
-2212 QLGLNT
+2212 QLGLST
-2218 GEVMKD
+2218 GQVLTD
-2224 NPKVW
+2224 DPKVW

-2246 GTSEGQE
+2246 GTSEGRE

-2270 LLGDPNSQVS
+2270 LLGDPNSQAS

-2373 CKFRTLSPIR
+2373 CKFRTQSPIR

-2409 VKQVGEDED
+2409 VKQVGEDAE

-2454 GKNESRLSNEISL
+2454 KKNENRLSNEISL

-2489 KNDEGYTL
+2489 KDDEGYTL

-2507 FTLNSA
+2507 FTLNTA

-2561 QQVGIKVSGE
+2561 QQVGIKVSGQ
-2571 APQLFDGLHG
+2571 APQLFDGKPG
-2581 TQYKYPDK
+2581 DQYKYPEK

-2600 AVEEV
+2600 AVAEV

-2616 LRVPLRGIKTV
+2616 LRVPLRGIETV
-2627 TKDAIGLTSVSPE
+2627 TDDAIGLTSVSPE

-2677 TLVADTADREH
+2677 TLNASKADSVNAH
-2688 AYADIVFNSDFQPRE
+2688 ADIVFNSDFQPRE

-2717 NAGNAT
+2717 NAGSTT
-2723 QSTVC
+2723 QTTVC

-2759 WQRADLE
+2759 WQRADLI
-2766 DLHFNADTEPGYA
+2766 DLHFKADTEPGYA

-2801 PKKAGPQLYETN
+2801 PDKAGPQLYETN
-2813 GADDQF
+2813 YAGADDKF

-2824 NEGKRTATPDIE
+2824 HEDEQRTATPDIE
-2836 YALLAAPEA
+2836 YALLAAPNAEN
-2845 DKGVNLCGIYTP
+2845 GVNRCDIYTP

-2877 DYKKAW
+2877 SYENAW
-2883 VEYALTPDR
+2883 MEYALTPDR

-2920 YFKNVTY
+2920 YFKDVTY

-2952 YLDTYSAENPQTA
+2952 YLDTYSAENPQTD

-3004 IGAQKYNTS
+3004 IGAQKYTKS

-3078 PFACALDLDKFFTVN
+3078 PFACALDLNEFFKENET
-3093 AAQLNGAK
+3093 QLNGAK

-3164 LHASG
+3164 LHTSG

-3184 LRIRASRSGQ
+3184 LRIHASRSGQ

-3314 SERPALEDEQDF
+3314 SERPSLEEEQDF
-3326 TQPLIQADNGSVT
+3326 TQPLIQADKGCVT

-3383 ARTDEGESVGKVSL
+3383 ARTDEGESVAKVSL

>member
-27 SVFAQGYTYL
+27 SVFAQEYTYL

-47 FAKDGALTVVS
+47 LAKDGALTVVS

-63 PAGDGYQWALETV
+63 PAGDGYQWTLETV
-76 SGDNVRLKNK
+76 EGKDNTVRLKNK
-86 EGMYVTPNL
+86 GNQYVTASL
-95 TLTNSQDQAATFTKT
+95 ALTNEQSQAAEFTKT
-110 ENTYSKGR
+110 ENTYS
-118 KSYGEGVEVPT
+118 SATY
-129 HGGSRYDLV
+129 GGSRYDLV
-138 YGGKALGV
+138 YGGKGALGV
-146 KNGQLIWTVE
+146 KNGQLIWAVE

-175 PFVSSEGG
+175 PFVSSEEGE
-183 KVHWYYYME
+183 VRWYYME
-192 LLGNKSAECVMDAG
+192 LLWNGSECVKDAG
-206 AEKKLEKYS
+206 AGKNLEKSS
-215 TPSAKDLRAYMWCVY
+215 TPSAKNLRAYMWSVY

-240 MSADGNFFC
+240 KSVDGNYFYRNGS
-249 QKDDTYQYSTST
+249 DQYSAST
-261 KTDRCKYRICDVAD
+261 KPDNSVYTICDVSD
-275 QTDGKYQEAFVLYN
+275 QSNDNAFVLCNSGTSYYVLPYN
-289 PQTTKYVFP
+289 NSNK
-298 YGSGNTDVGNGSSLN
+298 VGWASTFNII
-313 PAEAMRFI
+313 EAMRFI
-321 LSTGPH
+321 PTTPPTGPH

-350 VGSEVA
+350 VGSEVV

-371 KSGRDNY
+371 KSGHNNY
-378 LKQAGDAFTVTTNR
+378 LKQAGNALTVTTNR
-392 DEALRL
+392 DEALKIFL
-398 FPCGSAYDDRHD
+398 SGSAYDNKHH
-410 VLTLAADASKA
+410 VLTLADDASKA
-421 LGVKDGQLAI
+421 VGVKNGQLAI

-446 TAEVKGAVAPKFSD
+446 TDEVKGAVVPKFSD
-460 ISNVYYYKL
+460 ISHVYYYKL
-469 QFKANPKGDARLTL
+469 QFKANPKGNARLTL
-483 TGTGYDNPV
+483 TSTGYDNPV
-492 TRKEFEP
+492 TRMEFEP
-499 TSASQNWKLEAARHA
+499 TSARQNWKLEPARHA
-514 NSKTGDFYLVNQSGE
+514 NSKPGDFYLVNQLGE
-529 YLIYKDGRFNFE
+529 YLIYKDGRFNF
-541 TLDVNET
+541 TTFDVNET

-569 SGDDNHRLGL
+569 AGDDNHRLGL
-579 QAGMTPYTLKACN
+579 QAGMTPYTLQACN
-592 STSKFNALSFKES
+592 STSKYNALSFKES
-605 ERGSDYDYLQ
+605 KRVSDYDYVQ
-615 FSGCGRVVLYDDG
+615 FSGSGRVVLYDDG
-628 QNIKAVATTTEQLE
+628 QNVKAVATTTDQLE
-642 GNGYQWTFDPIMDGA
+642 GNGYQWTFDPIMDGT
-657 GKVNGNNLKNKA
+657 GNVDGYNLKNKA
-669 GRFLRYDAADETF
+669 DRFLRYDATAKTF

-693 FDADQ
+693 FDADP
-698 NTYYVIPVHDVQGGT
+698 NTYYVVPAHVPGGT
-713 YNINI
+713 YNI

-730 VSEPYNTLGVKNG
+730 VTGTYNTLGVKNG
-743 KLQLVKKNSRYA
+743 QLQLVKKNSRYA

-770 YVSTSANPH
+770 YVSTSDNPH

-791 YLQDNTPG
+791 YLQDNTSG
-799 NILLKSPVAPF
+799 DILLKSPVAPF

-826 DVYIRSTAG
+826 DVYIKSTAG
-835 NYISYNPDTDN
+835 NYISYNPATD
-846 GKHKVN
+846 GYKHKVN
-852 PTLNDYSLYK
+852 TTKNDYSLYK
-862 ICDVADQPDASL
+862 ICDVANQPDASL

-898 GRAEEVGKNTSMTF
+898 GRAEEVGNNTSMTF
-912 VDVAANTTSYHFV
+912 VDVAADTTSYHLV

-938 DEAKKPRVKA
+938 DEAKNPRVKA
-948 RDILASDKDA
+948 RGILASDKDA

-974 GFYLTYDGK
+974 GFYLTYDEK

-1021 QQALSIGEEGALC
+1021 QQALSIGEEGVLC

-1050 IIAPE
+1050 IIGPE
-1055 LPIPSLGGA
+1055 LPIPSTGGV
-1064 DYQLYCIRT
+1064 DYHLYCIRT
-1073 AGGDRYAY
+1073 ANGDRYAY

-1105 IRDGQ
+1105 IRDGE

-1133 TFVAVADKKDATRI
+1133 TFVAVADKNDATRI

-1194 NGNNFVEIFPVDIT
+1194 NGNNFVYIFPVNIT

-1213 EAGGAFRNLS
+1213 EAGGAFRNINLD
-1223 LNELTPQLELT
+1223 ELTPKLELT
-1234 ADGKALKAKAS
+1234 ADGTALKAKAS

-1270 GQYIGADAEGNV
+1270 GQYIGADAGGNV
-1282 FLTTDKAQA
+1282 FLTTEKAQA

-1322 GKPEKCLGV
+1322 GKPENCLGV
-1331 SDVTNGTVAM
+1331 SDVANGTVAM
-1341 LSFSTYETDKL
+1341 LPFSTYETDKQ
-1352 HTLCFNFGRLT
+1352 HTLCFTFGRLT

-1375 YYNFICFDKVASDK
+1375 YYNFICFDKAGDKYISD
-1389 FISEGYDTNKKVKAE
+1389 GNDTSKLVFAENDKKLV
-1404 SQQLINDQMWALVG
+1404 NDQMWALVG

-1432 YMCLNGYKLCVTHDL
+1432 YVYLKGEGFNVTHDPE
-1447 KKAAH
+1447 KAVH
-1452 FSVDYISD
+1452 FSVKYISSQQ
-1460 VDRYVLVLVGGE
+1460 RYALTIVGGLNAE
-1472 GSEGHLKKCLNLSGD
+1472 GKIGHSMNLSGAD
-1487 VDENGVRH
+1487 PNRNTIISWDS
-1495 KDVIV
+1495 DIQ
-1500 WNWNKTDK
+1500 TDP
-1508 NEGPRFYLN
+1508 NVCLN

-1529 YEILPKRS
+1529 YEVLPKRS

-1547 TDPMTGFIQ
+1547 ADPMTGFIQ
-1556 RDESGWTKNPYTGKM
+1556 RDESGWTKNPYTGKL
-1571 MQKTSTYTVIHY
+1571 MQKTSTYTVTHY
-1583 LKAESTRELYV
+1583 LKAESTRKLYV
-1594 PTCMVTND
+1594 PTCMVGSAATR
-1602 NCPTLSRAFQRWYNY
+1602 SRAFQRWYNY

-1627 LNLDLPSSRRYK
+1627 LNLDISSSRRYR
-1639 NGIVVGDQLKLNGQV
+1639 NGIVVGDQLNLNGQ
-1654 NGNYVK
+1654 NSGYYVTHNV
-1660 KKITFQMPEVIPDDW
+1660 TFQMPEVIPDDW

-1695 NGNPI
+1695 NGNPL
-1700 YNGNVTKY
+1700 YNGNVTS
-1708 NGAVTNDIILPSK
+1708 DIILPSK

-1748 QCKEGNGNDKWYEEH
+1748 QCKKGSGKWYEEH
-1763 TIAFPKKKVTLNY
+1763 TITFPKKKVTLNY

-1788 WFYNNDSPSEDNLQ
+1788 WFYNNGSASEDNLQ
-1802 NAVNSGEIVIEVD
+1802 NAVNGGAIEVVVENP
-1815 SLDSG
+1815 LGMDSG
-1820 ITSAKFLRSAK
+1820 ITFAKFLDSGAGAG
-1831 TDNVDLGEGL
+1831 TD
-1841 DRFIAFDY
+1841 RAIAFNY
-1849 PGDTDDGK
+1849 PDDDNGK
-1857 GIGKAKGD
+1857 GTGEAKAG

-1899 SEIIGKKDDGSFKSE
+1899 SEIIGKKDDGTFKSE
-1914 RSPEALKKATG
+1914 RSPEALLKATG

-1935 EQFDAFV
+1935 DQFDAFV
-1942 TPPVGTYTGFLTG
+1942 SPPVGTYTGFSG
-1955 DKGPG
+1955 SGKGENANQ
-1960 TKCGLTY
+1960 KNSLTY

-1980 APIDGDFNSTDGKTP
+1980 APIGGDFNSTNGKTP
-1995 ECTWGNYTIAHRFR
+1995 ECTWGNYTVAHRFN
-2009 MGDFGDG
+2009 MGDT
-2016 SSRGNFFAVK
+2016 RGNFFAVK

-2049 ASDLPGQI
+2049 ASDLPGKI
-2057 ASIDFSGMPCKASR
+2057 ASIDFAGMPCKASR

-2078 SSPSGK
+2078 SSPDRDNES
-2084 DEKPANV
+2084 PANV
-2091 VFSVQGFKN
+2091 VFSIQGFKN

-2114 LGEARDSLAN
+2114 LGDARDAQKNILRTR
-2124 KLEPK
+2124 
-2129 TNNGIGIWQQ
+2129 TNGDIGIWQQ

-2146 KNADDFDSF
+2146 KEADDFDSF
-2155 RLTIDNACTS
+2155 RLTIDNACTN
-2165 TVGGDILIDDV
+2165 TQGGDILIDDV

-2206 YDQVRT
+2206 YDQVRA

-2218 GEVMKD
+2218 GEVLTD
-2224 NPKVW
+2224 DPKVW

-2270 LLGDPNSQVS
+2270 LLGDPNSQAS

-2294 DSLPVFKYRD
+2294 DSLPDFIYRK

-2357 ANAFHSFEINT
+2357 ANAFQSFEVNT

-2409 VKQVGEDED
+2409 VKQVGEDEN

-2431 RDYVGGAFTDV
+2431 RDYVGDAFTDV

-2529 VPAATKQGTILK
+2529 VPAATKQGEILK

-2550 DSSGTQYCYDP
+2550 DGNGTQYCYDP
-2561 QQVGIKVSGE
+2561 QQVGVKVSGK

-2581 TQYKYPDK
+2581 YKYPDK

-2600 AVEEV
+2600 AVAEV

-2616 LRVPLRGIKTV
+2616 LRVPLRGIETV
-2627 TKDAIGLTSVSPE
+2627 TDSAIGLTSVSPD

-2647 DPNMKAYETKAA
+2647 DSTMMAYETKAA

-2677 TLVADTADREH
+2677 TLVARKADRGNAH
-2688 AYADIVFNSDFQPRE
+2688 ADIVFNSDFKPRE

-2709 RFNYRELF
+2709 RFNYREFF
-2717 NAGNAT
+2717 NVGSTT

-2759 WQRADLE
+2759 WQRADLA
-2766 DLHFNADTEPGYA
+2766 DLHFNADTETDYA
-2779 ANADNGT
+2779 TNANNGT

-2801 PKKAGPQLYETN
+2801 PDKAGPQLYETN
-2813 GADDQF
+2813 SADGQF
-2819 LNFVG
+2819 LNFVDH
-2824 NEGKRTATPDIE
+2824 ESEQRTATPDIE
-2836 YALLAAPEA
+2836 YALLAAPKAEE
-2845 DKGVNLCGIYTP
+2845 GVNLCDIYKP

-2877 DYKKAW
+2877 SYEKAW

-2920 YFKNVTY
+2920 YFKDVTY
-2927 NTTDYHRFAPAVY
+2927 DTALYHRFAPAVY

-2946 AKSTLY
+2946 AQTKLY
-2952 YLDTYSAENPQTA
+2952 YLEPYLADNPQEA
-2965 NVKTTTENIYQAANW
+2965 KVDTTTENIYQAANW

-2998 KVNGIG
+2998 KVNGTG
-3004 IGAQKYNTS
+3004 IGTKKYNKS
-3013 LFRLPKEDTAYGY
+3013 LFRLPKEDTFYGY
-3026 YTELNK
+3026 YTETNK
-3032 TDEQTYPVDRTH
+3032 TDGKHYTVDRTYH
-3044 HHKLATDQLAKSG
+3044 HNLATDQLKSG
-3057 TEITVTLTNENRNN
+3057 TELTVTLTNENANN

-3078 PFACALDLDKFFTVN
+3078 PFACALDLNEFFKEN
-3093 AAQLNGAK
+3093 ATQLNGAK

-3115 QPNAGEW
+3115 QPNAGKW
-3122 ISVNGTTEAALAS
+3122 ISVNETTEAALAS

-3164 LHASG
+3164 LHTSG
-3169 TLLRAPAIGRAEAPM
+3169 TLLRAPAIGRTEVPM

-3194 GSEALVVKDTTA
+3194 ASEALVVKDTTA

-3252 GVLSNSEEPVQLTF
+3252 GVLSNSEDPVQLTF

-3291 NGNADCVKVE
+3291 NGYADSVKVE

-3314 SERPALEDEQDF
+3314 SERPALEDEQNF

-3363 LTPYVSRLS
+3363 LTPYISCLS

>member
-47 FAKDGALTVVS
+47 LAKDGALTVVS

-63 PAGDGYQWALETV
+63 PAGDGYQWTLETV

-86 EGMYVTPNL
+86 EGMYVTPEL
-95 TLTNSQDQAATFTKT
+95 RLTNSQNQAATFTKT
-110 ENTYSKGR
+110 ENTYSNKDT
-118 KSYGEGVEVPT
+118 YGSNT
-129 HGGSRYDLV
+129 KRYDLV

-146 KNGQLIWTVE
+146 KNGQLFWTVE

-165 ANNVKGAKVN
+165 ANNVKGAKVT
-175 PFVSSEGG
+175 PLVCSEGG
-183 KVHWYYYME
+183 KAYWYYME
-192 LLGNKSAECVMDAG
+192 LLGNGSECIKDAG
-206 AEKKLEKYS
+206 AGNKLQKDP
-215 TPSAKDLRAYMWCVY
+215 TPSAKNLRAYMWRVY
-230 EANDKGDVYF
+230 EANEQGDVYF
-240 MSADGNFFC
+240 KSVDGNYIW
-249 QKDDTYQYSTST
+249 QNGTVQYSTST
-261 KTDRCKYRICDVAD
+261 KSNVCKYRICDVAD
-275 QTDGKYQEAFVLYN
+275 QTDGKYQDAFVLKN
-289 PQTTKYVFP
+289 TEKNQFVFP
-298 YGSGNTDVGNGSSLN
+298 YPSGNPDVGMGSSIY

-321 LSTGPH
+321 PSTAPH

-343 TGVTMQP
+343 TSVTMQP

-378 LKQAGDAFTVTTNR
+378 LKQADDALTVTTNR

-398 FPCGSAYDDRHD
+398 FLCGSAYDDRHY
-410 VLTLAADASKA
+410 VLTLAGDASKA
-421 LGVKDGQLAI
+421 VGVKDGRLAI

-446 TAEVKGAVAPKFSD
+446 TDEVKGAVAPKFSD
-460 ISNVYYYKL
+460 ISNAYYYKL
-469 QFKANPKGDARLTL
+469 QFKANPKGNARLTL
-483 TGTGYDNPV
+483 TGMGYDNPV
-492 TRKEFEP
+492 TRMEFQP
-499 TSASQNWKLEAARHA
+499 TSARQNWELRPAKHP
-514 NSKTGDFYLVNQSGE
+514 NSKTGDFYLVNQLGE
-529 YLIYKDGRFNFE
+529 YLIYKDGRFNFA

-556 DEQPEY
+556 DEEPEY

-569 SGDDNHRLGL
+569 FGDDNHRLGL
-579 QAGMTPYTLKACN
+579 QAGNTPYTLKACN
-592 STSKFNALSFKES
+592 RTSTYNALSFKES

-615 FSGCGRVVLYDDG
+615 FSGSGRVVLYDDG
-628 QNIKAVATTTEQLE
+628 QNVKAVATTTEQLE

-657 GKVNGNNLKNKA
+657 GIVNGFNLKNKA

-693 FDADQ
+693 FDANQ
-698 NTYYVIPVHDVQGGT
+698 NTYYVVPAVQGGT
-713 YNINI
+713 CYI

-730 VSEPYNTLGVKNG
+730 VSGTYNTLGVKNG

-770 YVSTSANPH
+770 YVSTNANPH

-799 NILLKSPVAPF
+799 NNLLKSPVAPF

-852 PTLNDYSLYK
+852 ATRNDYSLYK

-874 EGLWSL
+874 DGLWSL
-880 YNCKNLYFVRPFP
+880 YNCTNHYFVRPFP
-893 SENAI
+893 SENSV

-974 GFYLTYDGK
+974 GFYLTYDKK

-1009 NNVRYD
+1009 NSVRYD

-1021 QQALSIGEEGALC
+1021 QQALSIGEEGVLC
-1034 WAAPGTRNSV
+1034 WAAPGTRNSA

-1064 DYQLYCIRT
+1064 DYHLYCIRT
-1073 AGGDRYAY
+1073 AEGDRYAY

-1086 NSISLKPYEEK
+1086 TNTISLKPYEEK

-1122 RYFLKYDTGSN
+1122 RHFLKYDTGSN
-1133 TFVAVADKKDATRI
+1133 TFVAVADKKDATRL

-1155 YIHWQ
+1155 YVHWQ
-1160 IELPDVNDSRNLISH
+1160 IELPDVNGNNSRNLISH
-1175 SYSGGG
+1175 SYSGDG

-1187 LSLQGPN
+1187 LSLQEPN

-1213 EAGGAFRNLS
+1213 EAGGAFRNINLD
-1223 LNELTPQLELT
+1223 ELTPKLELT
-1234 ADGKALKAKAS
+1234 ADGEALKAKAS

-1256 NIGTKDDFVLRNGH
+1256 NIGTKDDFVLRNSH
-1270 GQYIGADAEGNV
+1270 GQYIGADIDGNV

-1302 EDGTVS
+1302 KDGTVS
-1308 WCFAQLNADGSKPE
+1308 WCFAQLNADGSEPE
-1322 GKPEKCLGV
+1322 GKPDKCLGV

-1341 LSFSTYETDKL
+1341 LPFSTYETDKQ
-1352 HTLCFNFGRLT
+1352 HTLCFTFGRLT
-1363 CPELSDAAEGKY
+1363 CPELSDAVAGKY
-1375 YYNFICFDKVASDK
+1375 YYNFICFDKVGNKFVSD
-1389 FISEGYDTNKKVKAE
+1389 GNDTNKVVFAE
-1404 SQQLINDQMWALVG
+1404 NGKKLVNDQMWALVG
-1418 QSKDDVVLMSKDKY
+1418 QNKDDVVLMSKDKY
-1432 YMCLNGYKLCVTHDL
+1432 YVYLDGDRFYVTHDPER
-1447 KKAAH
+1447 AVH
-1452 FSVDYISD
+1452 FSVKYISSQQ
-1460 VDRYVLVLVGGE
+1460 RYALT
-1472 GSEGHLKKCLNLSGD
+1472 
-1487 VDENGVRH
+1487 
-1495 KDVIV
+1495 IV
-1500 WNWNKTDK
+1500 
-1508 NEGPRFYLN
+1508 EGPNDGGKSGYSMNLHGGDHTTILPWKDSSIQTDQNFWLN
-1517 FISIPVPEDYSD
+1517 FIAVPQPEDYSD
-1529 YEILPKRS
+1529 YEVLPKRS
-1537 WFVKQAHEAT
+1537 WFVKQAREAT
-1547 TDPMTGFIQ
+1547 ADPMTGFIQ

-1594 PTCMVTND
+1594 PTCMVGSAATR
-1602 NCPTLSRAFQRWYNY
+1602 SRAFQRWYNY

-1627 LNLDLPSSRRYK
+1627 LNLSNRLYRNGIVVDELDLPSSRRYR
-1639 NGIVVGDQLKLNGQV
+1639 NGIVVGDQLKLNGQ
-1654 NGNYVK
+1654 NDGNYVDHNV
-1660 KKITFQMPEVIPDDW
+1660 TFQMPEVIPDDW

-1695 NGNPI
+1695 NGNPL

-1708 NGAVTNDIILPSK
+1708 NGAVTSDIILPSK

-1748 QCKEGNGNDKWYEEH
+1748 QCKEGSGKWYEEH

-1788 WFYNNDSPSEDNLQ
+1788 WFYNGGIASEDNLQ
-1802 NAVNSGEIVIEVD
+1802 NAVNSGAIEVKVD
-1815 SLDSG
+1815 DLGSGITFAKFLDSG
-1820 ITSAKFLRSAK
+1820 AGA
-1831 TDNVDLGEGL
+1831 GA
-1841 DRFIAFDY
+1841 DRAIAFNY
-1849 PGDTDDGK
+1849 PGDTDGK
-1857 GIGKAKGD
+1857 GTGTANAG

-1870 VYGVAS
+1870 VYGRAS
-1876 DGTRY
+1876 DGTTRY

-1914 RSPEALKKATG
+1914 RSPEALLKTTG

-1942 TPPVGTYTGFLTG
+1942 SPPVGTYTGFSDSG
-1955 DKGPG
+1955 IGENANQKHS
-1960 TKCGLTY
+1960 LTY

-1980 APIDGDFNSTDGKTP
+1980 APIGDFNNGKTP
-1995 ECTWGNYTIAHRFR
+1995 ECTWGNYTVAHRFN
-2009 MGDFGDG
+2009 MGDN
-2016 SSRGNFFAVK
+2016 RGNFFAVK

-2033 GSEKYDASQSG
+2033 GSQNYDASQSG

-2049 ASDLPGQI
+2049 ASDLPGKI
-2057 ASIDFSGMPCKASR
+2057 ASIDFAGMPCKASR

-2078 SSPSGK
+2078 SSPGRNKESSEKK
-2084 DEKPANV
+2084 DDSPANV
-2091 VFSVQGFKN
+2091 VFSIQGFKN
-2100 GKATTLYSYCPGSI
+2100 GKATTLYSYCPGGI
-2114 LGEARDSLAN
+2114 LGEARDAKGNTL
-2124 KLEPK
+2124 KPK
-2129 TNNGIGIWQQ
+2129 TNNGKGIWQQ

-2155 RLTIDNACTS
+2155 RLTIDNACTN
-2165 TVGGDILIDDV
+2165 TQGGDILIDDV

-2206 YDQVRT
+2206 YDQVRA

-2246 GTSEGQE
+2246 GTPEGKE

-2270 LLGDPNSQVS
+2270 LLGDPNSQAS

-2289 FKTNF
+2289 FKTKF
-2294 DSLPVFKYRD
+2294 DDLPLFKYRA
-2304 AVAATVGMA
+2304 AVEATSGMA

-2409 VKQVGEDED
+2409 VKQVGEDEN

-2489 KNDEGYTL
+2489 KDDEGYTL

-2507 FTLNSA
+2507 FTLNRA

-2581 TQYKYPDK
+2581 DKYKYPDK

-2605 RARADG
+2605 RAGADG

-2616 LRVPLRGIKTV
+2616 LRVPLRGIETV
-2627 TKDAIGLTSVSPE
+2627 TDGAIGLTSVSPE

-2647 DPNMKAYETKAA
+2647 DPNMKAYETMAA
-2659 EERAGL
+2659 EERAGI

-2677 TLVADTADREH
+2677 TLVARTADPENAH
-2688 AYADIVFNSDFQPRE
+2688 ADIVFNSDFQPRE

-2759 WQRADLE
+2759 WQRVDLE
-2766 DLHFNADTEPGYA
+2766 DLHFNADTETGYA
-2779 ANADNGT
+2779 TNANNGT

-2813 GADDQF
+2813 DPGADDQF

-2877 DYKKAW
+2877 SYEKAW

-2920 YFKNVTY
+2920 YFKDVKY
-2927 NTTDYHRFAPAVY
+2927 TTAHYHRFAPAVY

-2946 AKSTLY
+2946 ANPKLY
-2952 YLDTYSAENPQTA
+2952 YLEPYSANNPQEA
-2965 NVKTTTENIYQAANW
+2965 NVNTATENIYQAANW

-2986 VREAYS
+2986 VQEGYS

-2998 KVNGIG
+2998 KVNGVG
-3004 IGAQKYNTS
+3004 IGAQKYTKS
-3013 LFRLPKEDTAYGY
+3013 LFRLPKEDTDYGY
-3026 YTELNK
+3026 YTETNE
-3032 TDEQTYPVDRTH
+3032 TDGKTYPVDRTY
-3044 HHKLATDQLAKSG
+3044 HHKLATDQLKSG
-3057 TEITVTLTNENRNN
+3057 TELTVTLKNENANN

-3078 PFACALDLDKFFTVN
+3078 PFACALDLNAFFKENET
-3093 AAQLNGAK
+3093 QLNGAK

-3144 EGKEGTNTITLK
+3144 EGKEGKNTITLK

-3164 LHASG
+3164 LHTSG

-3301 VPGVTTGRYFILS
+3301 VPGVTTGRYYILS
-3314 SERPALEDEQDF
+3314 SERPSLEEEQDF

-3339 ISSSAAH
+3339 VTSSAAH
-3346 VLTYVRIVAADG
+3346 VLTYVRIIAADG

>member
-27 SVFAQGYTYL
+27 SVFAQEYTYL

-47 FAKDGALTVVS
+47 LAKDGALTVVS

-63 PAGDGYQWALETV
+63 PAGDGYQWTLETV

-86 EGMYVTPNL
+86 EGMYVTADLAL
-95 TLTNSQDQAATFTKT
+95 TVHQDQAATFTKT
-110 ENTYSKGR
+110 ENTYS
-118 KSYGEGVEVPT
+118 SATYGSNT
-129 HGGSRYDLV
+129 KRYDLV
-138 YGGKALGV
+138 YGGKGALGV

-165 ANNVKGAKVN
+165 ANNVKGAKVT

-183 KVHWYYYME
+183 EVHWYYME
-192 LLGNKSAECVMDAG
+192 LLWNGSECVKDAG
-206 AEKKLEKYS
+206 AGKNLEKYS
-215 TPSAKDLRAYMWCVY
+215 TPSAKNLRAYMWSVY

-240 MSADGNFFC
+240 KSADGNYFY
-249 QKDDTYQYSTST
+249 QNGVDQYSAST
-261 KTDRCKYRICDVAD
+261 KPGNSEYTICDVSD
-275 QTDGKYQEAFVLYN
+275 QSNDNAFVLRNSGTGEYVLPYN
-289 PQTTKYVFP
+289 NSNK
-298 YGSGNTDVGNGSSLN
+298 VGKAGKFNMI
-313 PAEAMRFI
+313 EAMRFI
-321 LSTGPH
+321 STTPPTGPH

-343 TGVTMQP
+343 TSVTMQP
-350 VGSEVA
+350 VGSEVV

-371 KSGRDNY
+371 KSGRNNY
-378 LKQAGDAFTVTTNR
+378 LKQAGAALTVTTSR

-410 VLTLAADASKA
+410 VLTLAGDASKA

-446 TAEVKGAVAPKFSD
+446 TNEVKGAVAPKFSD

-514 NSKTGDFYLVNQSGE
+514 NSKPGDFYLVNQSGE
-529 YLIYKDGRFNFE
+529 YLIYKEGRFNFE

-579 QAGMTPYTLKACN
+579 QAGMTPYTLQACN
-592 STSKFNALSFKES
+592 RTSTYNALSFKES

-642 GNGYQWTFDPIMDGA
+642 DNGYQWTFDPIMDGA
-657 GKVNGNNLKNKA
+657 GIVNGFNLKNKA
-669 GRFLRYDAADETF
+669 DRFLRYDAADETF

-698 NTYYVIPVHDVQGGT
+698 NTYYVVPAHVQGGT
-713 YNINI
+713 YNI

-730 VSEPYNTLGVKNG
+730 VTGTYNTLGVKNG
-743 KLQLVKKNSRYA
+743 QLQLVKKNSRYA
-755 VVRLAENIEGGLVNP
+755 VIRLAENIEGGLVNP
-770 YVSTSANPH
+770 YVSTNANPH

-835 NYISYNPDTDN
+835 NYISYNPDTD
-846 GKHKVN
+846 GYKHKVN
-852 PTLNDYSLYK
+852 TTTNEYSRYK
-862 ICDVADQPDASL
+862 ICDLADQPDASL
-874 EGLWSL
+874 DGLWSL
-880 YNCKNLYFVRPFP
+880 YNCTNHYFVRP
-893 SENAI
+893 SENDKFI
-898 GRAEEVGKNTSMTF
+898 GRAEKVGKNTSMTF

-938 DEAKKPRVKA
+938 DEAKNPRVKA

-974 GFYLTYDGK
+974 GFYLTYDEK

-1009 NNVRYD
+1009 NSVRYD

-1021 QQALSIGEEGALC
+1021 QQALSIGEEGVLC
-1034 WAAPGTRNSV
+1034 WAAPNTRNSA

-1064 DYQLYCIRT
+1064 DYHLYCIRT

-1086 NSISLKPYEEK
+1086 NSISLKPYKEK

-1122 RYFLKYDTGSN
+1122 RHFLKYDTGSN

-1181 NPKTVS
+1181 NSKTVS
-1187 LSLQGPN
+1187 LSLQDPN
-1194 NGNNFVEIFPVDIT
+1194 NSNNFVEIFPVDIT

-1213 EAGGAFRNLS
+1213 EAGGAFRNINLD
-1223 LNELTPQLELT
+1223 ELTPKLELT

-1245 ASEDDANNSWK
+1245 ASEDGANNSWK

-1270 GQYIGADAEGNV
+1270 GQYIGADAGGNV

-1322 GKPEKCLGV
+1322 GKPKNCLGV
-1331 SDVTNGTVAM
+1331 SDLANGTVAM
-1341 LSFSTYETDKL
+1341 LSFSTYETDKR
-1352 HTLCFNFGRLT
+1352 HTLCFTFGRLT
-1363 CPELSDAAEGKY
+1363 CPELSDAAKGKY
-1375 YYNFICFDKVASDK
+1375 YYYFICFDKAGNKYVSD
-1389 FISEGYDTNKKVKAE
+1389 GNDTNKVVFAE
-1404 SQQLINDQMWALVG
+1404 GQKLVNDQMWALMG
-1418 QSKDDVVLMSKDKY
+1418 QNKDDVVLMSKDKY
-1432 YMCLNGYKLCVTHDL
+1432 YMYLDGDRFYVTHDPE
-1447 KKAAH
+1447 KAVH
-1452 FSVDYISD
+1452 FSVKYISSQQ
-1460 VDRYVLVLVGGE
+1460 RYALT
-1472 GSEGHLKKCLNLSGD
+1472 
-1487 VDENGVRH
+1487 
-1495 KDVIV
+1495 IV
-1500 WNWNKTDK
+1500 
-1508 NEGPRFYLN
+1508 EGPNDGGKKDYSMNLHGGDNTTILPWKNSSIQTDRNFWLN
-1517 FISIPVPEDYSD
+1517 FIAVPQPEDYSD
-1529 YEILPKRS
+1529 YEVLPKRS

-1547 TDPMTGFIQ
+1547 ADPMTGFIQ

-1583 LKAESTRELYV
+1583 LKAESTRQLFV
-1594 PTCMVTND
+1594 PTCMVGSAATR
-1602 NCPTLSRAFQRWYNY
+1602 SRAFQRWYNY

-1627 LNLDLPSSRRYK
+1627 LNLDLSSSRRYK
-1639 NGIVVGDQLKLNGQV
+1639 NGIVVGDQLKLNGQ
-1654 NGNYVK
+1654 NHGDYVTHTV
-1660 KKITFQMPEVIPDDW
+1660 TFQMPEVIPDDW
-1675 EYILGADLTPYSD
+1675 EYILGGDLTTFSD

-1708 NGAVTNDIILPSK
+1708 NGNVTSDIILPSK

-1748 QCKEGNGNDKWYEEH
+1748 LYKDDGSNDKWYEEH

-1788 WFYNNDSPSEDNLQ
+1788 WFYNGGIASEDNLQ
-1802 NAVNSGEIVIEVD
+1802 NAVNSGAIEVKVD
-1815 SLDSG
+1815 DLGSG
-1820 ITSAKFLRSAK
+1820 ITFAGFLNSGA
-1831 TDNVDLGEGL
+1831 GAGA
-1841 DRFIAFDY
+1841 DRAIAFNY
-1849 PGDTDDGK
+1849 PGDNNGK
-1857 GIGKAKGD
+1857 GTGTAKAG

-1870 VYGVAS
+1870 VYGRAS

-1892 NFEPIIY
+1892 DFEPIIY
-1899 SEIIGKKDDGSFKSE
+1899 SEIIGKKDDGTFKSE
-1914 RSPEALKKATG
+1914 RSPEALLKTTG

-1935 EQFDAFV
+1935 DEFDSFV
-1942 TPPVGTYTGFLTG
+1942 SPPVGTYTGFTNLGKG
-1955 DKGPG
+1955 DNANQKYS
-1960 TKCGLTY
+1960 LTY

-1980 APIDGDFNSTDGKTP
+1980 APIGGDFNSTNGRTS
-1995 ECTWGNYTIAHRFR
+1995 ECTWGNYTVAHRFD
-2009 MGDFGDG
+2009 MGDN
-2016 SSRGNFFAVK
+2016 RGNFFAVK

-2033 GSEKYDASQSG
+2033 GSQNYDASQSG

-2049 ASDLPGQI
+2049 ASDLPGKI
-2057 ASIDFSGMPCKASR
+2057 ASIDFAGMPCKASR

-2078 SSPSGK
+2078 SSPDRDNES
-2084 DEKPANV
+2084 PANV
-2091 VFSVQGFKN
+2091 VFSIQGFKN

-2114 LGEARDSLAN
+2114 LGEARDSLD
-2124 KLEPK
+2124 K
-2129 TNNGIGIWQQ
+2129 TLKPMDNGGKGIWQQ

-2146 KNADDFDSF
+2146 KNADDFDNF
-2155 RLTIDNACTS
+2155 RLTIDNACTNTS
-2165 TVGGDILIDDV
+2165 GGDILIDDV

-2181 KPEVQIERTIPVCGD
+2181 KPDVQIERTIPVCGD

-2206 YDQVRT
+2206 YDQVRA

-2218 GEVMKD
+2218 GEVLTD

-2270 LLGDPNSQVS
+2270 LLGDPNSQAS

-2289 FKTNF
+2289 FKTKF
-2294 DSLPVFKYRD
+2294 DDLPVFKYRA
-2304 AVAATVGMA
+2304 AVEATVGMA

-2409 VKQVGEDED
+2409 VKQVGEDAE

-2454 GKNESRLSNEISL
+2454 KKNESRLSNEISL

-2507 FTLNSA
+2507 FTLNSV

-2561 QQVGIKVSGE
+2561 QQVGIKVSGQ
-2571 APQLFDGLHG
+2571 APQLFDGKPG
-2581 TQYKYPDK
+2581 DQYKYPEK

-2600 AVEEV
+2600 AVAEV

-2611 SAANV
+2611 SVANV

-2627 TKDAIGLTSVSPE
+2627 TAGAIGLTSVSPE

-2659 EERAGL
+2659 EERSGL

-2677 TLVADTADREH
+2677 TLYASTADSVNAH
-2688 AYADIVFNSDFQPRE
+2688 ADIVFNSDFQPRE

-2766 DLHFNADTEPGYA
+2766 DLHFKADTETGYA

-2801 PKKAGPQLYETN
+2801 PDKAGPQLYETN
-2813 GADDQF
+2813 YAGADDKF

-2824 NEGKRTATPDIE
+2824 HEDEQRTATPDIE

-2877 DYKKAW
+2877 SYEKAW

-2920 YFKNVTY
+2920 YFKDVKY
-2927 NTTDYHRFAPAVY
+2927 TTTHYHRFAPAVY

-2946 AKSTLY
+2946 ANPKLY
-2952 YLDTYSAENPQTA
+2952 YLEPYLADKPQEA
-2965 NVKTTTENIYQAANW
+2965 KVDTTTENIYQAANW

-3004 IGAQKYNTS
+3004 IGAQKYTKS

-3026 YTELNK
+3026 YTELNETDRK
-3032 TDEQTYPVDRTH
+3032 TYTVDRTY
-3044 HHKLATDQLAKSG
+3044 HHKLATDQLKSG
-3057 TEITVTLTNENRNN
+3057 TDLTVTLKNENANN

-3078 PFACALDLDKFFTVN
+3078 PFACALDLNEFFKEN
-3093 AAQLNGAK
+3093 EAQLNGAK

-3164 LHASG
+3164 LHTSG
-3169 TLLRAPAIGRAEAPM
+3169 TLLRAPAIGRAEVPV
-3184 LRIRASRSGQ
+3184 LRIHASRSGQ

-3314 SERPALEDEQDF
+3314 SERPALEDEKDF

>member
-47 FAKDGALTVVS
+47 LAKDGALTVVS

-63 PAGDGYQWALETV
+63 PAGDGYQWTLETV
-76 SGDNVRLKNK
+76 SGNNVRLKNK
-86 EGMYVTPNL
+86 EGMYVTPEL

-110 ENTYSKGR
+110 ENTYS
-118 KSYGEGVEVPT
+118 SATY
-129 HGGSRYDLV
+129 GGSRYDLV

-146 KNGQLIWTVE
+146 KNGQFFWAVRN
-156 DSRYGCIRL
+156 SRYGCIRL
-165 ANNVKGAKVN
+165 ANNVRGAKVT
-175 PFVSSEGG
+175 PFVCSEGG
-183 KVHWYYYME
+183 EVHWYYME
-192 LLGNKSAECVMDAG
+192 LLLNGSECIKDAG

-215 TPSAKDLRAYMWCVY
+215 TPSAKNLRAYMWCIY
-230 EANDKGDVYF
+230 EANEEGDVYIK
-240 MSADGNFFC
+240 SVDGNYI
-249 QKDDTYQYSTST
+249 YQNGSYPGSLQYATST
-261 KTDRCKYRICDVAD
+261 KSDVCIYRICDVAD
-275 QTDGKYQEAFVLYN
+275 QTDGKFQDAFVLKN
-289 PQTTKYVFP
+289 TKMNKYVFP
-298 YGSGNTDVGNGSSLN
+298 YGSGNPDVGMGSNPN

-321 LSTGPH
+321 STPPPTGPH

-343 TGVTMQP
+343 TSVTMQP

-378 LKQAGDAFTVTTNR
+378 LKKAGAALTVTTSR

-398 FPCGSAYDDRHD
+398 FPCGSAYDDGHD
-410 VLTLAADASKA
+410 VLTLANDASKA

-446 TAEVKGAVAPKFSD
+446 TNEVKGAVAPKFSD

-469 QFKANPKGDARLTL
+469 QFKANPKSDARLTL

-579 QAGMTPYTLKACN
+579 QAGNTPYTLKACN
-592 STSKFNALSFKES
+592 STSTYNALSFKES

-642 GNGYQWTFDPIMDGA
+642 GNGYQWTFEPIMDGA
-657 GKVNGNNLKNKA
+657 GIVNGFNLKNKA

-698 NTYYVIPVHDVQGGT
+698 NTYYVVPAHVQGGT
-713 YNINI
+713 YNI

-730 VSEPYNTLGVKNG
+730 VSGTYTTLGVKNG
-743 KLQLVKKNSRYA
+743 QLQLVKKNSRYA

-770 YVSTSANPH
+770 YVSTSDNPR
-779 YYALNFFQNGSE
+779 YYAFNFFQNGSGE
-791 YLQDNTPG
+791 YMQDNTPG
-799 NILLKSPVAPF
+799 DILLKSPVAPF

-835 NYISYNPDTDN
+835 NYISYNPDTD
-846 GKHKVN
+846 GYQHKVN
-852 PTLNDYSLYK
+852 TTTNEYSRYK

-874 EGLWSL
+874 DGLWSL
-880 YNCKNLYFVRPFP
+880 YNCKNHYFVRP
-893 SENAI
+893 SDSDNSI

-912 VDVAANTTSYHFV
+912 VDIAADTTSYHLV

-938 DEAKKPRVKA
+938 DEAKNPRVKA
-948 RDILASDKDA
+948 RAILASDKDA

-974 GFYLTYDGK
+974 GFYLTYDKK
-983 NKQFGVSNQKA
+983 NEQFGVSNQKA
-994 DAYTFVYNVN
+994 EAYTFVYDENT
-1004 NYENN
+1004 YQNN
-1009 NNVRYD
+1009 NSVRYD
-1015 LCSTDD
+1015 VLSSDGR
-1021 QQALSIGEEGALC
+1021 QALSIGEEGTLC

-1044 VDLRPY
+1044 VDLRSH

-1055 LPIPSLGGA
+1055 LPIPSSGGA

-1073 AGGDRYAY
+1073 AGGDPYAY
-1081 HMEDA
+1081 HMEEA
-1086 NSISLKPYEEK
+1086 NSISLKPYVEK
-1097 NLCQLWVL
+1097 NLCQLWIL

-1122 RYFLKYDTGSN
+1122 RCFLKYDTGSN
-1133 TFVAVADKKDATRI
+1133 TFVAVADRNDATRI

-1155 YIHWQ
+1155 YDHWQ
-1160 IELPDVNDSRNLISH
+1160 IELPDVADNNNLISH
-1175 SYSGGG
+1175 SYGG
-1181 NPKTVS
+1181 NPKTVT

-1194 NGNNFVEIFPVDIT
+1194 NADNYVDLIPVDIT

-1223 LNELTPQLELT
+1223 LNELTPELKLT
-1234 ADGKALKAKAS
+1234 ADGTALKAKAS
-1245 ASEDDANNSWK
+1245 ASEDGANNSWK

-1270 GQYIGADAEGNV
+1270 GQYIGADVDGNV

-1291 THFYLWLNHGD
+1291 THFYLWLNHG
-1302 EDGTVS
+1302 EKDGNVS

-1331 SDVTNGTVAM
+1331 SDVANGTVAM
-1341 LSFSTYETDKL
+1341 LSFATYETNKL
-1352 HTLCFNFGRLT
+1352 HTLCFTFGRLT
-1363 CPELSDAAEGKY
+1363 CPELSDAVAGKY
-1375 YYNFICFDKVASDK
+1375 YYNFICFDKVGNKFVSD
-1389 FISEGYDTNKKVKAE
+1389 GNDTNKRVFAE
-1404 SQQLINDQMWALVG
+1404 NGKKLVNDQMWALVG
-1418 QSKDDVVLMSKDKY
+1418 QNKDDVVLMSKDKY
-1432 YMCLNGYKLCVTHDL
+1432 YVYLDGDRFYVTHDPE
-1447 KKAAH
+1447 KAVH
-1452 FSVDYISD
+1452 FSVKYISSQQ
-1460 VDRYVLVLVGGE
+1460 RYALT
-1472 GSEGHLKKCLNLSGD
+1472 
-1487 VDENGVRH
+1487 
-1495 KDVIV
+1495 IV
-1500 WNWNKTDK
+1500 
-1508 NEGPRFYLN
+1508 EGPNDGGKSGYSMNLHGGDNTTILPWKNSSIQTDRNFWLN
-1517 FISIPVPEDYSD
+1517 FIAVPQPEDYSD
-1529 YEILPKRS
+1529 YEVLPKRS
-1537 WFVKQAHEAT
+1537 WFVKQAREAT
-1547 TDPMTGFIQ
+1547 ADPMTGFIQ

-1571 MQKTSTYTVIHY
+1571 MQKTSTYYVTHY
-1583 LKAESTRELYV
+1583 LKAESTRMLYV
-1594 PTCMVTND
+1594 PTCMVGSAATR
-1602 NCPTLSRAFQRWYNY
+1602 SRAFQRWYNY
-1617 KTDEAVSDSV
+1617 KTDEAVSDTL
-1627 LNLDLPSSRRYK
+1627 LNLDLSSNRRYK
-1639 NGIVVGDQLKLNGQV
+1639 NGIVVGDQLKLNGQ
-1654 NGNYVK
+1654 NHGDYV
-1660 KKITFQMPEVIPDDW
+1660 THSVAFQMPEVIPDDW
-1675 EYILGADLTPYSD
+1675 EYILGADLTTYSD

-1695 NGNPI
+1695 NGNPL
-1700 YNGNVTKY
+1700 YNGNVTS
-1708 NGAVTNDIILPSK
+1708 DIILPSK

-1748 QCKEGNGNDKWYEEH
+1748 LYKDDGSNDKWYEEH

-1788 WFYNNDSPSEDNLQ
+1788 WFYNGGIASEDNLQ
-1802 NAVNSGEIVIEVD
+1802 NAVNSGAIEVKVD
-1815 SLDSG
+1815 DLGSG
-1820 ITSAKFLRSAK
+1820 ITFAKFINSGA
-1831 TDNVDLGEGL
+1831 GAGA
-1841 DRFIAFDY
+1841 DRAIAFNY
-1849 PGDTDDGK
+1849 PDDDNGK
-1857 GIGKAKGD
+1857 GTGTATAG

-1881 QIAKFNLTFED
+1881 QIAKFNLIFED
-1892 NFEPIIY
+1892 DFEPIIY
-1899 SEIIGKKDDGSFKSE
+1899 SEIIGKKDDGTFKSA
-1914 RSPEALKKATG
+1914 RSPEALLKTTG

-1935 EQFDAFV
+1935 DEFDSFV
-1942 TPPVGTYTGFLTG
+1942 SPPVGTYTGFTNLGKG
-1955 DKGPG
+1955 DNANQKYS
-1960 TKCGLTY
+1960 LTY

-1980 APIDGDFNSTDGKTP
+1980 APIGGDFNSTNGRTS
-1995 ECTWGNYTIAHRFR
+1995 ECTWGNYTVAHRFD
-2009 MGDFGDG
+2009 MGDN
-2016 SSRGNFFAVK
+2016 RGNFFAVK

-2033 GSEKYDASQSG
+2033 GSQNYDASQSG

-2049 ASDLPGQI
+2049 ASDLPGKI
-2057 ASIDFSGMPCKASR
+2057 ASIDFAGMPCKASR

-2078 SSPSGK
+2078 SSPDRDNES
-2084 DEKPANV
+2084 PANV
-2091 VFSVQGFKN
+2091 VFSIQGFKN

-2114 LGEARDSLAN
+2114 LGEARDSLD
-2124 KLEPK
+2124 K
-2129 TNNGIGIWQQ
+2129 TLKPMDNGGKGIWQQ

-2146 KNADDFDSF
+2146 KNADDFDNF
-2155 RLTIDNACTS
+2155 RLTIDNACTNTS
-2165 TVGGDILIDDV
+2165 GGDILIDDV

-2181 KPEVQIERTIPVCGD
+2181 KPDVQIERTIPVCGD

-2206 YDQVRT
+2206 YDQVRA

-2289 FKTNF
+2289 FKTKF
-2294 DSLPVFKYRD
+2294 EDLPRFIYRD

-2409 VKQVGEDED
+2409 VKQVGEDAE
-2418 GNIGERIVQYDWW
+2418 GVIGERIVQYDWW

-2454 GKNESRLSNEISL
+2454 KKNESRLSNEISL

-2507 FTLNSA
+2507 FTLNRA

-2561 QQVGIKVSGE
+2561 QQVGIKVSGQ
-2571 APQLFDGLHG
+2571 APQLFDGKPG
-2581 TQYKYPDK
+2581 NQYKYPEK

-2600 AVEEV
+2600 AVAEV
-2605 RARADG
+2605 RAGADG
-2611 SAANV
+2611 SVANV

-2627 TKDAIGLTSVSPE
+2627 TDGAIGLTSVSPE

-2647 DPNMKAYETKAA
+2647 DPKMKAYETKAA

-2665 SVQNFRI
+2665 SVKNFRI

-2677 TLVADTADREH
+2677 TLNASKADSVNAH
-2688 AYADIVFNSDFQPRE
+2688 ADIVFNNDFQPRE

-2709 RFNYRELF
+2709 RFNYRESF
-2717 NAGNAT
+2717 DAGSTT
-2723 QSTVC
+2723 QTTVC

-2739 PKYQKWTGAAG
+2739 PKYEKWTGAAG

-2759 WQRADLE
+2759 WQRADLA

-2801 PKKAGPQLYETN
+2801 PDKAGPQLYETN
-2813 GADDQF
+2813 YAGADDQF
-2819 LNFVG
+2819 LNFVDH
-2824 NEGKRTATPDIE
+2824 EDEQRTATPDIE

-2877 DYKKAW
+2877 SYEKAW

-2911 NNDACQATP
+2911 NKDACQATP
-2920 YFKNVTY
+2920 YFKAVTY

-2998 KVNGIG
+2998 KVNGVG
-3004 IGAQKYNTS
+3004 IGAQKYTKS

-3057 TEITVTLTNENRNN
+3057 TELTVTLRNENANN

-3078 PFACALDLDKFFTVN
+3078 PFACALNLNEFFKENETQLD
-3093 AAQLNGAK
+3093 GAK

-3122 ISVNGTTEAALAS
+3122 ISVNGTTDAALAS

-3164 LHASG
+3164 LHTSG

-3194 GSEALVVKDTTA
+3194 ASEALVVKDTTA

-3291 NGNADCVKVE
+3291 NGNADSVKVE

-3314 SERPALEDEQDF
+3314 SERPALEDEKDF
-3326 TQPLIQADNGSVT
+3326 TQPLIQADNGCVT
-3339 ISSSAAH
+3339 VTSSAAH
-3346 VLTYVRIVAADG
+3346 VLTYVHIIAADG

-3363 LTPYVSRLS
+3363 LTPFTSRLS

>member
-27 SVFAQGYTYL
+27 SVFAQEYTYL

-47 FAKDGALTVVS
+47 LAKDGALTVVS

-63 PAGDGYQWALETV
+63 PAGDGYQWTLETV
-76 SGDNVRLKNK
+76 SDNNVRLKNK
-86 EGMYVTPNL
+86 EGMYVTADLAL
-95 TLTNSQDQAATFTKT
+95 TSHQNQAATFTKE
-110 ENTYSKGR
+110 ENTYSKNT
-118 KSYGEGVEVPT
+118 YGGA
-129 HGGSRYDLV
+129 RYDLV
-138 YGGKALGV
+138 YGDNALGV
-146 KNGQLIWTVE
+146 KNGQFFWAVRN
-156 DSRYGCIRL
+156 SRYGCIRL
-165 ANNVKGAKVN
+165 ANNVRGAKVT
-175 PFVSSEGG
+175 PFISSEGG
-183 KVHWYYYME
+183 EVHWYYME
-192 LLGNKSAECVMDAG
+192 LLWNGSECVMDAG
-206 AEKKLEKYS
+206 AGKNLEKSS
-215 TPSAKDLRAYMWCVY
+215 TPSAKNLRAYMWSVY
-230 EANDKGDVYF
+230 EANDKGDVYIK
-240 MSADGNFFC
+240 SVDGNYFYRNGS
-249 QKDDTYQYSTST
+249 YQCSAST
-261 KTDRCKYRICDVAD
+261 KPGNSVYTICDVSD
-275 QTDGKYQEAFVLYN
+275 QSNDNAFVLCNSGTSYYVLPYN
-289 PQTTKYVFP
+289 SSSK
-298 YGSGNTDVGNGSSLN
+298 VGWASRFDMI
-313 PAEAMRFI
+313 EAMRFI
-321 LSTGPH
+321 STPPPTGPH

-350 VGSEVA
+350 VGSEVV

-371 KSGRDNY
+371 KSGRNNY
-378 LKQAGDAFTVTTNR
+378 LKQAGDALTVTTSR
-392 DEALRL
+392 DEALKL
-398 FPCGSAYDDRHD
+398 FPSGSEYDDKHD

-421 LGVKDGQLAI
+421 LGIKDGQLAI

-446 TAEVKGAVAPKFSD
+446 TDEVKGAVTPKFSD
-460 ISNVYYYKL
+460 ISNAYYYKL
-469 QFKANPKGDARLTL
+469 QFKANPEGDNRLTL
-483 TGTGYDNPV
+483 TGTDYDNPV
-492 TRKEFEP
+492 TRMEFQP
-499 TSASQNWKLEAARHA
+499 TSARQNWELRPARHP
-514 NSKTGDFYLVNQSGE
+514 NSKPGDFYLVNQEGE
-529 YLIYKDGRFNFE
+529 YLIYKNGSFNFKP
-541 TLDVNET
+541 LDVNET

-562 WTIDMAL
+562 WAIDMVI
-569 SGDDNHRLGL
+569 SGNDNHRLGL
-579 QAGMTPYTLKACN
+579 QAGMTPYTLKVCN
-592 STSKFNALSFKES
+592 SASKYNALSFKES

-628 QNIKAVATTTEQLE
+628 QNVKAVATTTEQLE
-642 GNGYQWTFDPIMDGA
+642 GDGYRWTFDPIMDGA
-657 GKVNGNNLKNKA
+657 GKVNGYNLKNKA
-669 GRFLRYDAADETF
+669 GRFLRYDTAAKTF

-698 NTYYVIPVHDVQGGT
+698 NTYYVVPAHVTGGT
-713 YNINI
+713 CNI

-730 VSEPYNTLGVKNG
+730 VSGTYTTLGVKNG
-743 KLQLVKKNSRYA
+743 QLQLVKKNSRYA

-770 YVSTSANPH
+770 YVSTSDNPR
-779 YYALNFFQNGSE
+779 YYAFNFFQNGSGE
-791 YLQDNTPG
+791 YMQDNTPG
-799 NILLKSPVAPF
+799 DILLKSPVAPF

-826 DVYIRSTAG
+826 DVFIKSTAG
-835 NYISYNPDTDN
+835 NYISYNPASD
-846 GKHKVN
+846 GYQHKVN
-852 PTLNDYSLYK
+852 TTPNAYSRYK

-874 EGLWSL
+874 DGLWSL
-880 YNCKNLYFVRPFP
+880 YNCENHYFVRP
-893 SENAI
+893 SDSDNSI

-912 VDVAANTTSYHFV
+912 VDIAADTTSYHLV

-938 DEAKKPRVKA
+938 DEAKNPRVKA
-948 RDILASDKDA
+948 RAILASDKDA

-974 GFYLTYDGK
+974 GFYLTYDKK
-983 NKQFGVSNQKA
+983 NEQFGVSNQKA
-994 DAYTFVYNVN
+994 EAYTFVYDKNT
-1004 NYENN
+1004 YQNN

-1015 LCSTDD
+1015 FLSSDGK
-1021 QQALSIGEEGALC
+1021 QALSIGEEGTLC

-1044 VDLRPY
+1044 VDLRSY

-1055 LPIPSLGGA
+1055 LPIPSSGGV
-1064 DYQLYCIRT
+1064 DYHLYCIRT

-1081 HMEDA
+1081 HMEEA
-1086 NSISLKPYEEK
+1086 NAISLKPYVEK
-1097 NLCQLWVL
+1097 NLCQLWIL

-1122 RYFLKYDTGSN
+1122 RCFLKYDTGNN
-1133 TFVAVADKKDATRI
+1133 TFVAVADKNDATRI

-1155 YIHWQ
+1155 YDHWQ
-1160 IELPDVNDSRNLISH
+1160 IELPDVGGNNNLISH
-1175 SYSGGG
+1175 SYSG
-1181 NPKTVS
+1181 NPKTVT

-1194 NGNNFVEIFPVDIT
+1194 NADNYVDLIPVDIT

-1223 LNELTPQLELT
+1223 LNELTPELELT
-1234 ADGKALKAKAS
+1234 ADDTALKAKAS

-1270 GQYIGADAEGNV
+1270 GQYIGADAGGNV

-1291 THFYLWLNHGD
+1291 THFYLWLNLG
-1302 EDGTVS
+1302 EKNGNVS

-1331 SDVTNGTVAM
+1331 SDVVNGTVAM
-1341 LSFSTYETDKL
+1341 LSFSTYETDKQ
-1352 HTLCFNFGRLT
+1352 HTLCFTFGRLT
-1363 CPELSDAAEGKY
+1363 CPELSDAVAGKY
-1375 YYNFICFDKVASDK
+1375 YYTFMCFDLVGKKYVSDGNDTSKVVIAEDK
-1389 FISEGYDTNKKVKAE
+1389 KLV
-1404 SQQLINDQMWALVG
+1404 NDQMWALVG
-1418 QSKDDVVLMSKDKY
+1418 GSKDGFVLMSKDRY
-1432 YMCLNGYKLCVTHDL
+1432 YLYLNNGIFNVTHDL
-1447 KKAAH
+1447 AKATH
-1452 FSVDYISD
+1452 FSSTYD
-1460 VDRYVLVLVGGE
+1460 VNKQRYVLTVVSAWGSDSQYNGWQMLLSNNYSNVTVGQKNT
-1472 GSEGHLKKCLNLSGD
+1472 S
-1487 VDENGVRH
+1487 
-1495 KDVIV
+1495 
-1500 WNWNKTDK
+1500 TD
-1508 NEGPRFYLN
+1508 NRYYLN
-1517 FISIPVPEDYSD
+1517 FIPIPVPEDYSD
-1529 YEILPKRS
+1529 YEVLPKRS
-1537 WFVKQAHEAT
+1537 WFVKQAREAT
-1547 TDPMTGFIQ
+1547 ADPMTGFIQ

-1571 MQKTSTYTVIHY
+1571 MQKTSTYTVTHY
-1583 LKAESTRELYV
+1583 LKAESTRMLYV
-1594 PTCMVTND
+1594 PTCMVGSAATR
-1602 NCPTLSRAFQRWYNY
+1602 SRAFQRWYNY

-1627 LNLDLPSSRRYK
+1627 LNLDISSSRRYR
-1639 NGIVVGDQLKLNGQV
+1639 NGIVVGDQLKLNGQNEGYNV
-1654 NGNYVK
+1654 THSV
-1660 KKITFQMPEVIPDDW
+1660 TFQMPEVIPDDW

-1695 NGNPI
+1695 NGNPL
-1700 YNGNVTKY
+1700 YNGT
-1708 NGAVTNDIILPSK
+1708 VTNDIILPSK
-1721 QNIVEPTITGRNLYV
+1721 QNIVEPTITGRNLFV

-1748 QCKEGNGNDKWYEEH
+1748 QCKEDKGKGNDKWYEEH

-1788 WFYNNDSPSEDNLQ
+1788 WFYNNGSASEDNLQ
-1802 NAVNSGEIVIEVD
+1802 NAVNSGAIVVEVED
-1815 SLDSG
+1815 PLGSGITFAKFLDSG
-1820 ITSAKFLRSAK
+1820 VGAGA
-1831 TDNVDLGEGL
+1831 
-1841 DRFIAFDY
+1841 DRAIAFNY
-1849 PGDTDDGK
+1849 PRDTDGK
-1857 GIGKAKGD
+1857 GIGKANAG

-1876 DGTRY
+1876 DGTTRY

-1914 RSPEALKKATG
+1914 RSPEALLKTTG

-1935 EQFDAFV
+1935 DQFDAFV
-1942 TPPVGTYTGFLTG
+1942 SPPVGTYTGFSNLGKG
-1955 DKGPG
+1955 DNANQKYS
-1960 TKCGLTY
+1960 LTY

-1980 APIDGDFNSTDGKTP
+1980 APIGGDFNSISGKTS
-1995 ECTWGNYTIAHRFR
+1995 ECTWGNYTVAHRFN
-2009 MGDFGDG
+2009 MGDT
-2016 SSRGNFFAVK
+2016 RGNFFAVK
-2026 KYYENEY
+2026 KYYENKY
-2033 GSEKYDASQSG
+2033 GSQNYDASQSG

-2049 ASDLPGQI
+2049 ASDLPGKI
-2057 ASIDFSGMPCKASR
+2057 ASIDFAGMLCKASR

-2078 SSPSGK
+2078 SSPDRG
-2084 DEKPANV
+2084 DESPANV
-2091 VFSVQGFKN
+2091 VFSILGFKN

-2114 LGEARDSLAN
+2114 LGDARDSIGN
-2124 KLEPK
+2124 KLETK
-2129 TNNGIGIWQQ
+2129 TNGDVGIWQQ

-2155 RLTIDNACTS
+2155 RLTIDNACTN
-2165 TVGGDILIDDV
+2165 TKGGDILIDDV

-2206 YDQVRT
+2206 YDQVRA

-2218 GEVMKD
+2218 GEVMKE

-2246 GTSEGQE
+2246 GTPEGKE

-2270 LLGDPNSQVS
+2270 LLGDPNSQAS

-2289 FKTNF
+2289 FKTKF
-2294 DSLPVFKYRD
+2294 DDLPLFKYRA
-2304 AVAATVGMA
+2304 AVEATVGMA

-2368 RCSVR
+2368 RCSVC

-2409 VKQVGEDED
+2409 VKQVGEDAE

-2519 VLLNNTCNIY
+2519 VLLNNTCNVY
-2529 VPAATKQGTILK
+2529 VPAATKQGEILK

-2550 DSSGTQYCYDP
+2550 DGNGTQYCYDP
-2561 QQVGIKVSGE
+2561 QQVGIKVSGQ

-2581 TQYKYPDK
+2581 NQYKYPDK

-2605 RARADG
+2605 RAGADG

-2616 LRVPLRGIKTV
+2616 LRVPLRGIETV
-2627 TKDAIGLTSVSPE
+2627 TKDAIGLTSVSPD

-2647 DPNMKAYETKAA
+2647 DPTMKAYETKAA
-2659 EERAGL
+2659 EERTGL

-2677 TLVADTADREH
+2677 TLNAIEADPEN
-2688 AYADIVFNSDFQPRE
+2688 AYADIVFNSNFQPRE

-2709 RFNYRELF
+2709 RFDYRERF
-2717 NAGNAT
+2717 NAGSTT
-2723 QSTVC
+2723 QTTAC

-2759 WQRADLE
+2759 WQRADLA
-2766 DLHFNADTEPGYA
+2766 DLHFNADTETGYA
-2779 ANADNGT
+2779 TNADNGT

-2801 PKKAGPQLYETN
+2801 PDKAGPQLYETN
-2813 GADDQF
+2813 YAGGEDAF
-2819 LNFVG
+2819 LHFVDH
-2824 NEGKRTATPDIE
+2824 EGEQRTATPDIE
-2836 YALLAAPEA
+2836 YALLAAPKAEA
-2845 DKGVNLCGIYTP
+2845 GVNRCDIYRP

-2877 DYKKAW
+2877 TYEKAW

-2998 KVNGIG
+2998 KVNGVG
-3004 IGAQKYNTS
+3004 IGAQKYTKS

-3032 TDEQTYPVDRTH
+3032 TDEQTYPVDRTY

-3057 TEITVTLTNENRNN
+3057 TEMTVTLTNENRNN

-3078 PFACALDLDKFFTVN
+3078 PFACALDLNEFFTVN

-3144 EGKEGTNTITLK
+3144 EGKEGTNTINLK

-3164 LHASG
+3164 LHTSG

-3252 GVLSNSEEPVQLTF
+3252 GVLSDSEAPVQLTF

-3314 SERPALEDEQDF
+3314 SERPTLEDEQNF
-3326 TQPLIQADNGSVT
+3326 TQPLIQADKGCVT
-3339 ISSSAAH
+3339 VTSSAAH
-3346 VLTYVRIVAADG
+3346 VLTYVHIVAADG

-3363 LTPYVSRLS
+3363 LTPFTSRLS
-3372 LKLPTGVYVVE
+3372 LKLPSGVYVVE

>member
-47 FAKDGALTVVS
+47 LAKDGVLTVVS

-63 PAGDGYQWALETV
+63 PAGDGYQWTLETV

-86 EGMYVTPNL
+86 EGMYVTPEL
-95 TLTNSQDQAATFTKT
+95 TLTNSHDQAATFTKT
-110 ENTYSKGR
+110 ENTYSKGT
-118 KSYGEGVEVPT
+118 Y
-129 HGGSRYDLV
+129 GGSRYDLV
-138 YGGKALGV
+138 YGGKGVLGV
-146 KNGQLIWTVE
+146 KNGQFIWTVE

-165 ANNVKGAKVN
+165 ANNVKGAKVT

-183 KVHWYYYME
+183 EVHWYYME
-192 LLGNKSAECVMDAG
+192 LLGNGSECVKDAG
-206 AEKKLEKYS
+206 AGNKLQKYP
-215 TPSAKDLRAYMWCVY
+215 TPSAKNLRAYMWCVY
-230 EANDKGDVYF
+230 EANDKGDVYIK
-240 MSADGNFFC
+240 SADGNFFY
-249 QKDDTYQYSTST
+249 QNGNIQYSTST
-261 KTDRCKYRICDVAD
+261 ESSKHIYRICDVAD

-289 PQTTKYVFP
+289 TQMTKYVYP
-298 YGSGNTDVGNGSSLN
+298 YGSGNPDVGMGSYIN

-321 LSTGPH
+321 STPPPTGPH

-343 TGVTMQP
+343 TSVTMQP

-378 LKQAGDAFTVTTNR
+378 LKQAGDALTVTTNR

-398 FPCGSAYDDRHD
+398 FPCGSAYDDKHD
-410 VLTLAADASKA
+410 VLTLANDASKA

-446 TAEVKGAVAPKFSD
+446 TDEVKGAVAPKFSD

-469 QFKANPKGDARLTL
+469 QFKANPRGNARLTL
-483 TGTGYDNPV
+483 TSTGYDNPV
-492 TRKEFEP
+492 TRMEIEP
-499 TSASQNWKLEAARHA
+499 TSASQNWKLEPAKHA
-514 NSKTGDFYLVNQSGE
+514 NSKSGDFYLVNQLGE
-529 YLIYKDGRFNFE
+529 YLIYKDGRFNFT

-569 SGDDNHRLGL
+569 AGDDNHRLGL
-579 QAGMTPYTLKACN
+579 QAGMTPYTLQACN
-592 STSKFNALSFKES
+592 RTSKYNALSFKES
-605 ERGSDYDYLQ
+605 KRGSDYDYLQ
-615 FSGCGRVVLYDDG
+615 FSGSGRVVLYDDG
-628 QNIKAVATTTEQLE
+628 QNVKAVATTTEQLE

-657 GKVNGNNLKNKA
+657 GIVNGYNLKNKA
-669 GRFLRYDAADETF
+669 DRFLRYDATAKTF

-693 FDADQ
+693 FDATP
-698 NTYYVIPVHDVQGGT
+698 NTYYVVPAHVPGGT
-713 YNINI
+713 YNI

-730 VSEPYNTLGVKNG
+730 VTGTYNTLGVKNG
-743 KLQLVKKNSRYA
+743 QLQLVKENSRYA

-770 YVSTSANPH
+770 YVSTSDNPH

-826 DVYIRSTAG
+826 DVYIKSTAG
-835 NYISYNPDTDN
+835 NYISYNPATDYYY
-846 GKHKVN
+846 KHKVN
-852 PTLNDYSLYK
+852 TTKNDYSLYK

-880 YNCKNLYFVRPFP
+880 YNCNNHYFVRPFP

-912 VDVAANTTSYHFV
+912 VDVAANTTSYHLV

-938 DEAKKPRVKA
+938 DEAKNPRVKA
-948 RDILASDKDA
+948 RGILASDKDA

-974 GFYLTYDGK
+974 GFYLTYDEK

-1015 LCSTDD
+1015 LCSTDSK
-1021 QQALSIGEEGALC
+1021 QALSIGAEGVLC

-1055 LPIPSLGGA
+1055 LPLPSTGGV
-1064 DYQLYCIRT
+1064 DYHLYCIRT
-1073 AGGDRYAY
+1073 AKGDRYAY

-1086 NSISLKPYEEK
+1086 NSISLKPYVEK

-1105 IRDGQ
+1105 IRDGE

-1122 RYFLKYDTGSN
+1122 HCFLKYDTGSN
-1133 TFVAVADKKDATRI
+1133 TFVAVADKNDATRI

-1155 YIHWQ
+1155 YDHWQ
-1160 IELPDVNDSRNLISH
+1160 IELPDVADNNNLISH
-1175 SYSGGG
+1175 SYSG
-1181 NPKTVS
+1181 NPKTVT

-1194 NGNNFVEIFPVDIT
+1194 NADNYVDLIPVDIT

-1223 LNELTPQLELT
+1223 LNELTPELELT
-1234 ADGKALKAKAS
+1234 ADGTALKAKAS

-1270 GQYIGADAEGNV
+1270 GQYIGADKDGNV
-1282 FLTTDKAQA
+1282 FLTEDKKQA

-1302 EDGTVS
+1302 KDGTVS
-1308 WCFAQLNADGSKPE
+1308 WCFAQLNADGSKQE

-1331 SDVTNGTVAM
+1331 SDVDNGTVAM
-1341 LSFSTYETDKL
+1341 LPFSTYETDKL
-1352 HTLCFNFGRLT
+1352 HTLCFTFGRLT

-1375 YYNFICFDKVASDK
+1375 YYNFICFDKAGDKYISD
-1389 FISEGYDTNKKVKAE
+1389 GNDTSKLVFAENNKKLV
-1404 SQQLINDQMWALVG
+1404 NDQMWALVG
-1418 QSKDDVVLMSKDKY
+1418 QNKDDVVLMSKDKY
-1432 YMCLNGYKLCVTHDL
+1432 YVYLDDDRFYVTHDPER
-1447 KKAAH
+1447 AVH
-1452 FSVDYISD
+1452 FSVKYISSQQC
-1460 VDRYVLVLVGGE
+1460 YALT
-1472 GSEGHLKKCLNLSGD
+1472 
-1487 VDENGVRH
+1487 
-1495 KDVIV
+1495 IV
-1500 WNWNKTDK
+1500 
-1508 NEGPRFYLN
+1508 EGPNDGGKSGYSMNLHGGDHTTILPWKNSSIQTDQNFWLN
-1517 FISIPVPEDYSD
+1517 FIAVPQPEDYSD
-1529 YEILPKRS
+1529 YEVLPKRS
-1537 WFVKQAHEAT
+1537 WFVKQAREAT
-1547 TDPMTGFIQ
+1547 ADPMTGFIQ
-1556 RDESGWTKNPYTGKM
+1556 RDESGWTKNPYTGKL
-1571 MQKTSTYTVIHY
+1571 MQKTSTYTVTHY
-1583 LKAESTRELYV
+1583 LKAESTRDLYV
-1594 PTCMVTND
+1594 PTCMVGSANTR
-1602 NCPTLSRAFQRWYNY
+1602 SRAFQRWYNY

-1627 LNLDLPSSRRYK
+1627 LNLDISSSRRYK
-1639 NGIVVGDQLKLNGQV
+1639 NGIVVGDQLKLNGQ
-1654 NGNYVK
+1654 NSGYYVTHNV
-1660 KKITFQMPEVIPDDW
+1660 TFQMPEVIPDDW

-1700 YNGNVTKY
+1700 YNGNVTS
-1708 NGAVTNDIILPSK
+1708 DIILPSK

-1748 QCKEGNGNDKWYEEH
+1748 QCKKGSDKWYEEH
-1763 TIAFPKKKVTLNY
+1763 TITFPKKKVTLNY

-1788 WFYNNDSPSEDNLQ
+1788 WFYNNGIASEDNLQ
-1802 NAVNSGEIVIEVD
+1802 NAVNSGAIEVEVED
-1815 SLDSG
+1815 SLHSG
-1820 ITSAKFLRSAK
+1820 ITFAHFLSSGDGGDA
-1831 TDNVDLGEGL
+1831 TD
-1841 DRFIAFDY
+1841 RAIAFNY
-1849 PGDTDDGK
+1849 PRDSNGK
-1857 GIGKAKGD
+1857 GTGEANAG

-1870 VYGVAS
+1870 VYGKAS

-1881 QIAKFNLTFED
+1881 QIAKFNLTFEAD
-1892 NFEPIIY
+1892 FEPIIY
-1899 SEIIGKKDDGSFKSE
+1899 SEIIGKNADGSFKSE
-1914 RSPEALKKATG
+1914 RSPEALLKATG

-1935 EQFDAFV
+1935 DEFDAFV
-1942 TPPVGTYTGFLTG
+1942 SPPVGTYTGFEKVAG
-1955 DKGPG
+1955 AG

-1980 APIDGDFNSTDGKTP
+1980 APIGGNFNSTDGKTP
-1995 ECTWGNYTIAHRFR
+1995 ECTWGNYTVAHRFN
-2009 MGDFGDG
+2009 MGDN
-2016 SSRGNFFAVK
+2016 RGNFFAVK

-2049 ASDLPGQI
+2049 ASDLPGKI
-2057 ASIDFSGMPCKASR
+2057 ASIDFAGMPCKASR

-2078 SSPSGK
+2078 SSPDRGNES
-2084 DEKPANV
+2084 PANV
-2091 VFSVQGFKN
+2091 VFSIQGFKN

-2114 LGEARDSLAN
+2114 LGEARDSLRN
-2124 KLEPK
+2124 KLEPN
-2129 TNNGIGIWQQ
+2129 TNNGKGIWQQ

-2155 RLTIDNACTS
+2155 RLTIDNACTN
-2165 TVGGDILIDDV
+2165 TQGGDILIDDV

-2206 YDQVRT
+2206 YDQVRA

-2224 NPKVW
+2224 DPKVW

-2246 GTSEGQE
+2246 GTPEGQE

-2270 LLGDPNSQVS
+2270 LLGDPNSQAS

-2313 SREVTSAG
+2313 SREITSAG
-2321 VRHFVISDKVKEP
+2321 VRHFIISDKVKEP

-2357 ANAFHSFEINT
+2357 ANAFHSFEVNT

-2409 VKQVGEDED
+2409 VKQVGEDAE

-2519 VLLNNTCNIY
+2519 VLLNNTCNVY
-2529 VPAATKQGTILK
+2529 VPAATKQGEILK

-2550 DSSGTQYCYDP
+2550 DGNGTQYCYDP
-2561 QQVGIKVSGE
+2561 QQVGIKVSGQ

-2581 TQYKYPDK
+2581 NQYKYPKK

-2605 RARADG
+2605 RAGADG

-2616 LRVPLRGIKTV
+2616 LRVPLRGIETV
-2627 TKDAIGLTSVSPE
+2627 TKDAIGLTSVSPD

-2647 DPNMKAYETKAA
+2647 DPTMKAYETKAA
-2659 EERAGL
+2659 EERTGL

-2677 TLVADTADREH
+2677 TLEASTTNPENAH
-2688 AYADIVFNSDFQPRE
+2688 ADIVFNSGFQPRE

-2709 RFNYRELF
+2709 RFDYRERF
-2717 NAGNAT
+2717 NAGSTT
-2723 QSTVC
+2723 QTKAC
-2728 DGNVLVDLIIV
+2728 DGNVLVDLVIV

-2759 WQRADLE
+2759 WQRADLA
-2766 DLHFNADTEPGYA
+2766 DLHFNADTETGYA

-2801 PKKAGPQLYETN
+2801 PDKAGPQLYETN
-2813 GADDQF
+2813 NAGGEDQF

-2824 NEGKRTATPDIE
+2824 HEDEQRTATPDIE
-2836 YALLAAPEA
+2836 YALLAAPKA
-2845 DKGVNLCGIYTP
+2845 VAGINRCDIYRP

-2877 DYKKAW
+2877 SYEKAW

-2920 YFKNVTY
+2920 YFKDVTY
-2927 NTTDYHRFAPAVY
+2927 NTALHHRFAPAVY

-2946 AKSTLY
+2946 ANPKLY
-2952 YLDTYSAENPQTA
+2952 YLEPYLADNPQEA
-2965 NVKTTTENIYQAANW
+2965 KVDTTTENIYQAANW

-2986 VREAYS
+2986 VQEAYS

-3004 IGAQKYNTS
+3004 IGAQKYTKS

-3026 YTELNK
+3026 YTETNV
-3032 TDEQTYPVDRTH
+3032 TDGSTYSVDRTY
-3044 HHKLATDQLAKSG
+3044 HHKLATDQLKSG
-3057 TEITVTLTNENRNN
+3057 TELTVTLRNENANN

-3078 PFACALDLDKFFTVN
+3078 PFACALDLNEFFTKN
-3093 AAQLNGAK
+3093 ADQLNGAK

-3164 LHASG
+3164 LHTSG

-3252 GVLSNSEEPVQLTF
+3252 GVLSNSEDPVQLTF

-3291 NGNADCVKVE
+3291 NGNADCVEVE

-3314 SERPALEDEQDF
+3314 SERPSLEDEQNF

-3346 VLTYVRIVAADG
+3346 VLTYVRIIAADG

-3383 ARTDEGESVGKVSL
+3383 ARTDEGESVAKVSL

>member
-27 SVFAQGYTYL
+27 SVFAQEYTYL

-47 FAKDGALTVVS
+47 LAKDGALTVVS

-63 PAGDGYQWALETV
+63 PAGDGYQWTLEAV

-86 EGMYVTPNL
+86 EGMYVTAEL
-95 TLTNSQDQAATFTKT
+95 TLTNSQDQAAEFTKT
-110 ENTYSKGR
+110 ENTYS
-118 KSYGEGVEVPT
+118 SATYGGLK
-129 HGGSRYDLV
+129 RYDLV
-138 YGGKALGV
+138 YGGKGALGV
-146 KNGQLIWTVE
+146 KNGQLIWAVE

-165 ANNVKGAKVN
+165 ANNVKGAKVT
-175 PFVSSEGG
+175 PFVCSEGG
-183 KVHWYYYME
+183 EVHWYYME
-192 LLGNKSAECVMDAG
+192 LLLNGSECVKDAG
-206 AEKKLEKYS
+206 AGNKLQKYP
-215 TPSAKDLRAYMWCVY
+215 TPSAKNLRAYMWCVY
-230 EANDKGDVYF
+230 EANEQGDVYIK
-240 MSADGNFFC
+240 SVDGNYM
-249 QKDDTYQYSTST
+249 YQSGDRQYATSN
-261 KTDRCKYRICDVAD
+261 KSDVCKYRICDVAD

-289 PQTTKYVFP
+289 TETKKYVFP
-298 YGSGNTDVGNGSSLN
+298 YGSGNPDVGMGSN
-313 PAEAMRFI
+313 IHPAEAMRFI
-321 LSTGPH
+321 PTTPPPTGPH

-343 TGVTMQP
+343 TSVTMQP
-350 VGSEVA
+350 VGSEVV

-378 LKQAGDAFTVTTNR
+378 LKRAGDAFTVTTNR

-398 FPCGSAYDDRHD
+398 FPCGNAYDDRHH
-410 VLTLAADASKA
+410 VLTLADDASKA
-421 LGVKDGQLAI
+421 VGVKDGQLVI

-446 TAEVKGAVAPKFSD
+446 TNEVKGAVAPKFSD

-469 QFKANPKGDARLTL
+469 QFKANPKGNARLTL
-483 TGTGYDNPV
+483 TSTGYDNPV
-492 TRKEFEP
+492 TRMEFEP
-499 TSASQNWKLEAARHA
+499 TSASQNWKLESARHA
-514 NSKTGDFYLVNQSGE
+514 NSKSGDFYLVNQSGE

-579 QAGMTPYTLKACN
+579 QAGMTPYTLQACN
-592 STSKFNALSFKES
+592 RTSTYNALSFKES

-628 QNIKAVATTTEQLE
+628 QNVKAVATTTEQLE
-642 GNGYQWTFDPIMDGA
+642 GNGYQWTFEPIMDGA
-657 GKVNGNNLKNKA
+657 GNVDGFNLKNKA
-669 GRFLRYDAADETF
+669 DRFLRYDAADKTF

-698 NTYYVIPVHDVQGGT
+698 NTYYVVPAHVTGGT
-713 YNINI
+713 CNI

-730 VSEPYNTLGVKNG
+730 VTGTYNTLGVKNG
-743 KLQLVKKNSRYA
+743 QLQLVKKNSRYA

-826 DVYIRSTAG
+826 DVYIKSTAG
-835 NYISYNPDTDN
+835 NYISYNPASD
-846 GKHKVN
+846 GYQHKVN
-852 PTLNDYSLYK
+852 TTTNAYSLYK

-874 EGLWSL
+874 DGLWSL
-880 YNCKNLYFVRPFP
+880 YNCTNHYFVRP
-893 SENAI
+893 SDSDNSI
-898 GRAEEVGKNTSMTF
+898 GRAEKVGKNTSMTF
-912 VDVAANTTSYHFV
+912 VDVAADTTSYHLV

-938 DEAKKPRVKA
+938 DEAKNPRVKA
-948 RDILASDKDA
+948 RGILASDKDA

-964 VEGQHIRNRA
+964 IEGQHIRNRA
-974 GFYLTYDGK
+974 GFYLTYDEK

-1009 NNVRYD
+1009 NSVRYD

-1021 QQALSIGEEGALC
+1021 QQALSIGAEGVLC

-1050 IIAPE
+1050 IIGPE
-1055 LPIPSLGGA
+1055 LPIPSTGGV
-1064 DYQLYCIRT
+1064 DYHLYCICT

-1086 NSISLKPYEEK
+1086 NSISLKSYEEK

-1105 IRDGQ
+1105 IRDGE

-1122 RYFLKYDTGSN
+1122 RCFLKYDTDNN
-1133 TFVAVADKKDATRI
+1133 TFVAVADKNDATRI

-1155 YIHWQ
+1155 YDHWQ
-1160 IELPDVNDSRNLISH
+1160 IELPDVNGNNNLISH
-1175 SYSGGG
+1175 SYSGEGSS
-1181 NPKTVS
+1181 KTVS

-1194 NGNNFVEIFPVDIT
+1194 NGNNFVDIFPVDIT

-1213 EAGGAFRNLS
+1213 EAGGAFRNINLD
-1223 LNELTPQLELT
+1223 ELTPKLELT
-1234 ADGKALKAKAS
+1234 ADGTALKAKAS

-1270 GQYIGADAEGNV
+1270 GQYIGADIDGNV

-1302 EDGTVS
+1302 KDGTVS

-1331 SDVTNGTVAM
+1331 SDVDNGTVAM
-1341 LSFSTYETDKL
+1341 LPFSTYETDKQ
-1352 HTLCFNFGRLT
+1352 HTLCFTFGRLT

-1389 FISEGYDTNKKVKAE
+1389 FISDGYDTNKKVKAE
-1404 SQQLINDQMWALVG
+1404 SKQLINDQMWALVG

-1432 YMCLNGYKLCVTHDL
+1432 YMCLDGYKLCVTHDL

-1472 GSEGHLKKCLNLSGD
+1472 GSEGHLQKCLNLSGAP
-1487 VDENGVRH
+1487 DENGVRH

-1529 YEILPKRS
+1529 YEVLPKRS
-1537 WFVKQAHEAT
+1537 WFVKQAYEAT
-1547 TDPMTGFIQ
+1547 ADPMTGFIQ
-1556 RDESGWTKNPYTGKM
+1556 RDESGWTKNPYTGKL
-1571 MQKTSTYTVIHY
+1571 MQKTSTYTVTHY
-1583 LKAESTRELYV
+1583 LKAESTRVLYV
-1594 PTCMVTND
+1594 PTCMVGSAATR
-1602 NCPTLSRAFQRWYNY
+1602 SRAFQRWYNY

-1627 LNLDLPSSRRYK
+1627 LNLDISSSRRYR
-1639 NGIVVGDQLKLNGQV
+1639 NGIVVGDQLKLNGQ
-1654 NGNYVK
+1654 NSGYYVTHNV
-1660 KKITFQMPEVIPDDW
+1660 TFQMPEVIPDDW

-1695 NGNPI
+1695 NGNPL
-1700 YNGNVTKY
+1700 YNGTVTS
-1708 NGAVTNDIILPSK
+1708 DIILPSK
-1721 QNIVEPTITGRNLYV
+1721 QSIVEPTITGRNLYV

-1748 QCKEGNGNDKWYEEH
+1748 QYKDDGSNDKWYEEH

-1788 WFYNNDSPSEDNLQ
+1788 WFYNNGIASEDNLQ
-1802 NAVNSGEIVIEVD
+1802 NAVNNGAIEVKVD
-1815 SLDSG
+1815 DLGSG
-1820 ITSAKFLRSAK
+1820 ITFAKFLSSGAGGAA
-1831 TDNVDLGEGL
+1831 TD
-1841 DRFIAFDY
+1841 RAIAFNY
-1849 PGDTDDGK
+1849 PGDTADGK
-1857 GIGKAKGD
+1857 GTGKANAG

-1892 NFEPIIY
+1892 DFEPIIY
-1899 SEIIGKKDDGSFKSE
+1899 SEIIGKKDGSFKSE
-1914 RSPEALKKATG
+1914 RSPEALQKTTG

-1935 EQFDAFV
+1935 DQFDAFV
-1942 TPPVGTYTGFLTG
+1942 SPPVGTYTGFSNSGKG
-1955 DKGPG
+1955 DNANQKYS
-1960 TKCGLTY
+1960 LTY
-1967 RYPFNYDNTSYCF
+1967 RYPFNFDNTSYCF
-1980 APIDGDFNSTDGKTP
+1980 APIGGDFNSTNGRTS
-1995 ECTWGNYTIAHRFR
+1995 ECTWGNYTVAHRFD
-2009 MGDFGDG
+2009 MGDN
-2016 SSRGNFFAVK
+2016 RGNFFAVK

-2033 GSEKYDASQSG
+2033 GSENYDASQSG

-2049 ASDLPGQI
+2049 ASDLPGKI
-2057 ASIDFSGMPCKASR
+2057 ASIDFAGMPCKASR

-2078 SSPSGK
+2078 SSPDRGNES
-2084 DEKPANV
+2084 PANV
-2091 VFSVQGFKN
+2091 VFSIQGFKN

-2114 LGEARDSLAN
+2114 LGEARDSLTN
-2124 KLEPK
+2124 KLEPN
-2129 TNNGIGIWQQ
+2129 TNNGKGIWQQ

-2155 RLTIDNACTS
+2155 RLTIDNACTN
-2165 TVGGDILIDDV
+2165 TQGGDILIDDV

-2206 YDQVRT
+2206 YDQVRA

-2218 GEVMKD
+2218 GEVMKV

-2235 EMFDAELGFDT
+2235 EMFDAELGFNT

-2270 LLGDPNSQVS
+2270 LLGDPNSQAS

-2289 FKTNF
+2289 FKTKF
-2294 DSLPVFKYRD
+2294 EDLPDFKYRD

-2313 SREVTSAG
+2313 SREITSAG
-2321 VRHFVISDKVKEP
+2321 VRQFIISDKVKEP

-2346 VPRFSDDPVTL
+2346 VPRFSNDPVTL

-2373 CKFRTLSPIR
+2373 CKFRTQSPIR

-2409 VKQVGEDED
+2409 VKQVGEDGD
-2418 GNIGERIVQYDWW
+2418 GNIDERIVQYDWW
-2431 RDYVGGAFTDV
+2431 RDYVVGGAFTDV

-2489 KNDEGYTL
+2489 KDDEGYTL

-2529 VPAATKQGTILK
+2529 VPAATPQGEILR

-2550 DSSGTQYCYDP
+2550 DTSGTQYCYDP
-2561 QQVGIKVSGE
+2561 EQVGIKVSGQ
-2571 APQLFDGLHG
+2571 APQLFDGLRG
-2581 TQYKYPDK
+2581 DKYKYPKK

-2600 AVEEV
+2600 AVAEV
-2605 RARADG
+2605 TAGADG
-2611 SAANV
+2611 SAVNV

-2627 TKDAIGLTSVSPE
+2627 TTDAIGLTSVSPE

-2647 DPNMKAYETKAA
+2647 DPNMKAYETRTA
-2659 EERAGL
+2659 EERTGL

-2677 TLVADTADREH
+2677 TLVADTADSVNAH
-2688 AYADIVFNSDFQPRE
+2688 ADIVFNSDFHPRE

-2709 RFNYRELF
+2709 RFNYRERF
-2717 NAGNAT
+2717 NAGSTAQT
-2723 QSTVC
+2723 TVC

-2759 WQRADLE
+2759 WQRADLA
-2766 DLHFNADTEPGYA
+2766 DLHFKADTETDYA
-2779 ANADNGT
+2779 TNANNGT

-2801 PKKAGPQLYETN
+2801 PDKAGPQLYETDYA
-2813 GADDQF
+2813 GADKF
-2819 LNFVG
+2819 LNFVDH
-2824 NEGKRTATPDIE
+2824 EGKQRTATPDIE
-2836 YALLAAPEA
+2836 YALLAAPKA
-2845 DKGVNLCGIYTP
+2845 VAGVNLCDIYKP

-2877 DYKKAW
+2877 SYEKAW

-2911 NNDACQATP
+2911 NSDACQATP

-2946 AKSTLY
+2946 AQPKLY
-2952 YLDTYSAENPQTA
+2952 YLEPYSADNPQEA
-2965 NVKTTTENIYQAANW
+2965 NVTTTTENIYQAANW

-2998 KVNGIG
+2998 KVNGVG
-3004 IGAQKYNTS
+3004 IGAQKYTKS
-3013 LFRLPKEDTAYGY
+3013 LFRLPKEDTDYGY
-3026 YTELNK
+3026 YTEMNE
-3032 TDEQTYPVDRTH
+3032 TDGRTYPVDRTYH
-3044 HHKLATDQLAKSG
+3044 HMLATDQLKSG
-3057 TEITVTLTNENRNN
+3057 TELTVTLRNENANN

-3078 PFACALDLDKFFTVN
+3078 PFACALDLNQFFTKN
-3093 AAQLNGAK
+3093 ADQLNGAK

-3144 EGKEGTNTITLK
+3144 EGKEGTNTINLK

-3164 LHASG
+3164 LHTNG
-3169 TLLRAPAIGRAEAPM
+3169 TLLRVPAIGRAEAPM

-3206 VNGYEAAEDM
+3206 VNGYETAEDM

-3252 GVLSNSEEPVQLTF
+3252 GVLSNSEDPVQLTF

-3314 SERPALEDEQDF
+3314 SERPALEDEQNF

-3339 ISSSAAH
+3339 VTSSAAH
-3346 VLTYVRIVAADG
+3346 VLTYVHIIAADG

>member
-27 SVFAQGYTYL
+27 SVFAQEYTYL

-47 FAKDGALTVVS
+47 LAKDGALTVVS

-63 PAGDGYQWALETV
+63 PAGDGYQWTLETV
-76 SGDNVRLKNK
+76 EGKDNTVRLKNK
-86 EGMYVTPNL
+86 GNQYVTASL
-95 TLTNSQDQAATFTKT
+95 TLTNEQSQAAEFTKT

-138 YGGKALGV
+138 YDGKALGV
-146 KNGQLIWTVE
+146 KNGQLIWAVE

-175 PFVSSEGG
+175 PFVSSEGDE
-183 KVHWYYYME
+183 VHWYYYME
-192 LLGNKSAECVMDAG
+192 LLGNNSECVMDAG

-215 TPSAKDLRAYMWCVY
+215 TPSAKNLRAYMWCVY
-230 EANDKGDVYF
+230 EANEQGDVYF
-240 MSADGNFFC
+240 KSADGNFFC
-249 QKDDTYQYSTST
+249 QKDDNLQYSTTT
-261 KTDRCKYRICDVAD
+261 KTDNCKYRICDVAD

-289 PQTTKYVFP
+289 TQKARYVFP
-298 YGSGNTDVGNGSSLN
+298 YGSGNSDIGMGSNLN
-313 PAEAMRFI
+313 PAETMRFI
-321 LSTGPH
+321 PTTLPH

-343 TGVTMQP
+343 TDVTMQA

-356 GYQWTLEQVGGAYVL
+356 GYQWTLEEVSGAYVL
-371 KSGRDNY
+371 KSGHNNY
-378 LKQAGDAFTVTTNR
+378 LKQAGNALTVTTNR
-392 DEALRL
+392 DEALKIFLR
-398 FPCGSAYDDRHD
+398 GSAYDNRHH
-410 VLTLAADASKA
+410 VLTLADDASKA
-421 LGVKDGQLAI
+421 VGVKNGQLAI

-446 TAEVKGAVAPKFSD
+446 TDEVKGAVVPKFSD

-469 QFKANPKGDARLTL
+469 QFKANPKGNARLTL
-483 TGTGYDNPV
+483 TSTGYDNPV
-492 TRKEFEP
+492 TRMEFEP
-499 TSASQNWKLEAARHA
+499 TSARQNWKLEPATHT
-514 NSKTGDFYLVNQSGE
+514 NSKPGDFYLVNQLGE
-529 YLIYKDGRFNFE
+529 YLIYKDGRFNFK
-541 TLDVNET
+541 TFDVNET

-569 SGDDNHRLGL
+569 AGDDNHRLGL
-579 QAGMTPYTLKACN
+579 QAGMTPYTLQACN
-592 STSKFNALSFKES
+592 RTSKYTALSFKES
-605 ERGSDYDYLQ
+605 KRGSDYDYVQ
-615 FSGCGRVVLYDDG
+615 FSGSGRVVLYDDG
-628 QNIKAVATTTEQLE
+628 QNVKAVATTTEQLE

-657 GKVNGNNLKNKA
+657 GNVDGYNLKNKA
-669 GRFLRYDAADETF
+669 DRFLRYDAADETF

-693 FDADQ
+693 FDADP
-698 NTYYVIPVHDVQGGT
+698 NTYYNVGAHVQGGT
-713 YNINI
+713 YNI

-730 VSEPYNTLGVKNG
+730 VTGTYNTLGVKNG
-743 KLQLVKKNSRYA
+743 QLQLVKKNSRYA
-755 VVRLAENIEGGLVNP
+755 VVRLAENIKGGLVNP
-770 YVSTSANPH
+770 YVSTSDKPH

-799 NILLKSPVAPF
+799 DILLKSPVAPF

-826 DVYIRSTAG
+826 DVYIKSTAG
-835 NYISYNPDTDN
+835 NYISYNPALNAD
-846 GKHKVN
+846 GYRHKVN
-852 PTLNDYSLYK
+852 ATLNDYSLYK

-912 VDVAANTTSYHFV
+912 VDVAADTTSYHLV

-948 RDILASDKDA
+948 RGILASDKDA

-974 GFYLTYDGK
+974 GFYLTYDKK

-994 DAYTFVYNVN
+994 NAYTFVYDVN
-1004 NYENN
+1004 GYENN

-1015 LCSTDD
+1015 LLSTDSK
-1021 QQALSIGEEGALC
+1021 QALSIGAEGVLC

-1050 IIAPE
+1050 IIGPE
-1055 LPIPSLGGA
+1055 LPIPSTGGV
-1064 DYQLYCIRT
+1064 DYHLYCIRT
-1073 AGGDRYAY
+1073 AKGDRYAY

-1086 NSISLKPYEEK
+1086 NAISLKPYEEK

-1105 IRDGQ
+1105 IRDGE

-1122 RYFLKYDTGSN
+1122 RSFLKYDTDNN
-1133 TFVAVADKKDATRI
+1133 TFVAVADKNDATRI

-1155 YIHWQ
+1155 YDHWQ
-1160 IELPDVNDSRNLISH
+1160 IELPDVNGNSNLISH
-1175 SYSGGG
+1175 SYSGDG

-1194 NGNNFVEIFPVDIT
+1194 NGNNFVDIFPVDIT
-1208 PDFYE
+1208 PVFYE
-1213 EAGGAFRNLS
+1213 EAGGAFRNINLD
-1223 LNELTPQLELT
+1223 ELTPKLELT
-1234 ADGKALKAKAS
+1234 ADGTALKAKAS

-1270 GQYIGADAEGNV
+1270 GQYIGADDDGNV

-1302 EDGTVS
+1302 KDGTVS

-1352 HTLCFNFGRLT
+1352 HTLCFTFGRLT

-1375 YYNFICFDKVASDK
+1375 YYNFICFDQAGNKYISD
-1389 FISEGYDTNKKVKAE
+1389 GNDTSKLVFAENDKKLV
-1404 SQQLINDQMWALVG
+1404 NDQMWALVG
-1418 QSKDDVVLMSKDKY
+1418 QSKDDVILMSKDKY
-1432 YMCLNGYKLCVTHDL
+1432 YVYLNGDRFYVTHDPE
-1447 KKAAH
+1447 KAVH
-1452 FSVDYISD
+1452 FSVKYISSKQ
-1460 VDRYVLVLVGGE
+1460 RYALTIVGGLNAE
-1472 GSEGHLKKCLNLSGD
+1472 GKIGHSMNLSGAD
-1487 VDENGVRH
+1487 ANRNT
-1495 KDVIV
+1495 IIS
-1500 WNWNKTDK
+1500 WNSDQTDP
-1508 NEGPRFYLN
+1508 NICLN
-1517 FISIPVPEDYSD
+1517 FIPIPVPEDYSD
-1529 YEILPKRS
+1529 YEVLPKRS

-1547 TDPMTGFIQ
+1547 ADPMTGFIQ

-1571 MQKTSTYTVIHY
+1571 MQKTSTYTVTHY
-1583 LKAESTRELYV
+1583 LKAESTRKLYV
-1594 PTCMVTND
+1594 PTCMVGSAATR
-1602 NCPTLSRAFQRWYNY
+1602 SRAFQRWYNY

-1627 LNLDLPSSRRYK
+1627 LNLDISSSRRYR
-1639 NGIVVGDQLKLNGQV
+1639 NGIVVGDQLNLNGQ
-1654 NGNYVK
+1654 NSGYYVTHD
-1660 KKITFQMPEVIPDDW
+1660 ITFQMPEVIPDDW
-1675 EYILGADLTPYSD
+1675 EYILGGDLTTYSD

-1695 NGNPI
+1695 NGNPL
-1700 YNGNVTKY
+1700 YNGNVTS
-1708 NGAVTNDIILPSK
+1708 DIILPSK

-1748 QCKEGNGNDKWYEEH
+1748 QCKEGSGKWYEEH
-1763 TIAFPKKKVTLNY
+1763 TITFPKKKVTLNY

-1788 WFYNNDSPSEDNLQ
+1788 WFYNNGIASEDNLQ
-1802 NAVNSGEIVIEVD
+1802 NAVNSGAIEVEVD
-1815 SLDSG
+1815 DPLGSG
-1820 ITSAKFLRSAK
+1820 ITFVKFLSSGDGGDA
-1831 TDNVDLGEGL
+1831 TD
-1841 DRFIAFDY
+1841 RAIAFKY
-1849 PGDTDDGK
+1849 PRDTDDGK
-1857 GIGKAKGD
+1857 GTGEAQAG

-1870 VYGVAS
+1870 VYGKAS
-1876 DGTRY
+1876 DGTTRY
-1881 QIAKFNLTFED
+1881 QIAKFNLTFEEK
-1892 NFEPIIY
+1892 FEPIIY
-1899 SEIIGKKDDGSFKSE
+1899 SEIIGKNADGSFKSE
-1914 RSPEALKKATG
+1914 RSPEALQKTTG

-1935 EQFDAFV
+1935 DQFDAFV
-1942 TPPVGTYTGFLTG
+1942 SPPVGTYTGFSNSGKG
-1955 DKGPG
+1955 DNANQKYS
-1960 TKCGLTY
+1960 LTY

-1980 APIDGDFNSTDGKTP
+1980 APIGGDFNSTNGRTS
-1995 ECTWGNYTIAHRFR
+1995 ECTWGNYTVAHRFN
-2009 MGDFGDG
+2009 MGDT
-2016 SSRGNFFAVK
+2016 RGNFFAVK

-2049 ASDLPGQI
+2049 ASDLPGKI
-2057 ASIDFSGMPCKASR
+2057 ASIDFAGMPCKASR

-2078 SSPSGK
+2078 SSPDRDNES
-2084 DEKPANV
+2084 PANV
-2091 VFSVQGFKN
+2091 VFSIQGFKN

-2114 LGEARDSLAN
+2114 LGDARNAKGT
-2124 KLEPK
+2124 KLT
-2129 TNNGIGIWQQ
+2129 TNTNGDIGIWQQ

-2155 RLTIDNACTS
+2155 RLTIDNACTN
-2165 TVGGDILIDDV
+2165 TQGGDILIDDV

-2196 QLTLCKMTVD
+2196 QLTLCKMTAD

-2246 GTSEGQE
+2246 GTPEGQE

-2270 LLGDPNSQVS
+2270 LLGDPNSQAS

-2289 FKTNF
+2289 FKTKF
-2294 DSLPVFKYRD
+2294 EDLPDFKYRD

-2313 SREVTSAG
+2313 SREITSAG
-2321 VRHFVISDKVKEP
+2321 VRQFIISDKVKEP

-2346 VPRFSDDPVTL
+2346 VPRFSNDPVTL
-2357 ANAFHSFEINT
+2357 ANAFQSFEINT

-2373 CKFRTLSPIR
+2373 CKFRTQSPIR

-2409 VKQVGEDED
+2409 VKQVGEDGN
-2418 GNIGERIVQYDWW
+2418 GNIDERIVQYDWW
-2431 RDYVGGAFTDV
+2431 RDYVGDAFTDV

-2519 VLLNNTCNIY
+2519 VLLNNTCNVY

-2541 VTVVPIDHE
+2541 LTVVPIDHE
-2550 DSSGTQYCYDP
+2550 DGNGTQYCYDP
-2561 QQVGIKVSGE
+2561 EQVGIKVSGE

-2581 TQYKYPDK
+2581 AQYKYPDK

-2600 AVEEV
+2600 AVAEV

-2616 LRVPLRGIKTV
+2616 LRVPLRGIETV
-2627 TKDAIGLTSVSPE
+2627 TDSAIGLTSVSPD

-2647 DPNMKAYETKAA
+2647 DSTMMAYETKAA

-2677 TLVADTADREH
+2677 TLVARKADRGNAH
-2688 AYADIVFNSDFQPRE
+2688 ADIVFNSDFKPRE

-2709 RFNYRELF
+2709 RFNYREFF
-2717 NAGNAT
+2717 NVGSTT

-2759 WQRADLE
+2759 WQRADLA
-2766 DLHFNADTEPGYA
+2766 DLHFKADTETDYA
-2779 ANADNGT
+2779 TNANNGT

-2801 PKKAGPQLYETN
+2801 PDKAGPQLYETDN
-2813 GADDQF
+2813 AGPDDQF

-2824 NEGKRTATPDIE
+2824 HEGKQRTATPDIE
-2836 YALLAAPEA
+2836 YALLAAPKAVE
-2845 DKGVNLCGIYTP
+2845 GVDSCGIYTP

-2877 DYKKAW
+2877 SYEKAW
-2883 VEYALTPDR
+2883 VEYALTPDL

-2911 NNDACQATP
+2911 NNDAYQATP
-2920 YFKNVTY
+2920 YFKDVTY
-2927 NTTDYHRFAPAVY
+2927 DTALYHRFAPAVY

-2946 AKSTLY
+2946 AQPKLY
-2952 YLDTYSAENPQTA
+2952 YLEPYSADNPQEAKVNTA
-2965 NVKTTTENIYQAANW
+2965 TENIYQAANW

-2986 VREAYS
+2986 VQEAYS

-3004 IGAQKYNTS
+3004 IGAQKKYTKS
-3013 LFRLPKEDTAYGY
+3013 LFRLPKEDTFYGY
-3026 YTELNK
+3026 YTETNK
-3032 TDEQTYPVDRTH
+3032 TDGKTYTVDRTY
-3044 HHKLATDQLAKSG
+3044 HHKLATDQLKSG
-3057 TEITVTLTNENRNN
+3057 TELTVTLTNENANN

-3078 PFACALDLDKFFTVN
+3078 PFACALNLNEFFKEN
-3093 AAQLNGAK
+3093 ADQLNGAK

-3115 QPNAGEW
+3115 QPNAGKW
-3122 ISVNGTTEAALAS
+3122 ISVNGTPEAALAS

-3144 EGKEGTNTITLK
+3144 EGKEGTKAITLK
-3156 FTADMQTS
+3156 FTANMQTS
-3164 LHASG
+3164 LHTSG
-3169 TLLRAPAIGRAEAPM
+3169 TLLRAPAIGRTEAPM

-3194 GSEALVVKDTTA
+3194 ASEALVVKDTTA
-3206 VNGYEAAEDM
+3206 ANGYEAAEDM

-3252 GVLSNSEEPVQLTF
+3252 GVLSNSEDPVQLTF

-3291 NGNADCVKVE
+3291 NGNADSVKVE

-3314 SERPALEDEQDF
+3314 SERPALEDEQNF

-3383 ARTDEGESVGKVSL
+3383 ARTNEGESVAKVSL

>member
-27 SVFAQGYTYL
+27 SVFAQEYTYL

-47 FAKDGALTVVS
+47 LAKDGVLTVVS

-63 PAGDGYQWALETV
+63 PAGDGYQWTLETV

-86 EGMYVTPNL
+86 EGMYVTPDLAL
-95 TLTNSQDQAATFTKT
+95 TSHQNQAATFTKT
-110 ENTYSKGR
+110 ENTYS
-118 KSYGEGVEVPT
+118 SATY
-129 HGGSRYDLV
+129 GGSRYALV
-138 YGGKALGV
+138 YGGKGALGV
-146 KNGQLIWTVE
+146 KNGQLFWTIE

-165 ANNVKGAKVN
+165 ANNVKGAKVT

-183 KVHWYYYME
+183 EVHWYYME
-192 LLGNKSAECVMDAG
+192 LLWNGSECVKDAG
-206 AEKKLEKYS
+206 AGKNLEKYS
-215 TPSAKDLRAYMWCVY
+215 TPSAKNLRAYMWSVY

-240 MSADGNFFC
+240 KSADGNYFY
-249 QKDDTYQYSTST
+249 QNGNDQYSAST
-261 KTDRCKYRICDVAD
+261 KPGNSEYTICDVSD
-275 QTDGKYQEAFVLYN
+275 QSNDNAFVLRN
-289 PQTTKYVFP
+289 IGTGKYVLP
-298 YGSGNTDVGNGSSLN
+298 YNNSNKVGWASAFNMI
-313 PAEAMRFI
+313 EAMRFI
-321 LSTGPH
+321 STPPPTGPH

-343 TGVTMQP
+343 TGVTMQA
-350 VGSEVA
+350 VGAEVA

-371 KSGRDNY
+371 KSGRNNY
-378 LKQAGDAFTVTTNR
+378 LKQAGEALTVTTSR
-392 DEALRL
+392 DEALKL
-398 FPCGSAYDDRHD
+398 FPSGSEYDDKHE
-410 VLTLAADASKA
+410 VLTLADDASKA

-431 VEANSFYSVVRILDS
+431 VETNSFYSVVRILDS
-446 TAEVKGAVAPKFSD
+446 TDEVKGAVAPKFSD
-460 ISNVYYYKL
+460 ISNAYYYKL
-469 QFKANPKGDARLTL
+469 QFKANPEGDNRLTL
-483 TGTGYDNPV
+483 TGTDYDNPV
-492 TRKEFEP
+492 TRMEFQP
-499 TSASQNWKLEAARHA
+499 TSARQNWELRLARHP
-514 NSKTGDFYLVNQSGE
+514 NSKPGDFYLVNQEGE
-529 YLIYKDGRFNFE
+529 YLIYKDGRFNFKP
-541 TLDVNET
+541 LDVNET

-579 QAGMTPYTLKACN
+579 QAGMTPYTLKVCN
-592 STSKFNALSFKES
+592 STSKYNALSFKES

-615 FSGCGRVVLYDDG
+615 FSGSGRVVLYDDG
-628 QNIKAVATTTEQLE
+628 QNVKAVATTTEQLE
-642 GNGYQWTFDPIMDGA
+642 GNGYRWTFEPIMDGA
-657 GKVNGNNLKNKA
+657 GKVNGCNLKNKA
-669 GRFLRYDAADETF
+669 GRFLRYDTAAKTF

-698 NTYYVIPVHDVQGGT
+698 NTYYVVPAHVSGGT
-713 YNINI
+713 CNI

-770 YVSTSANPH
+770 YVSTSDNPR
-779 YYALNFFQNGSE
+779 YYAFNFFQNGSGE
-791 YLQDNTPG
+791 YMQDNTPG
-799 NILLKSPVAPF
+799 DILLKSPVAPF

-826 DVYIRSTAG
+826 DVFIKSTAG
-835 NYISYNPDTDN
+835 NYISYNPASD
-846 GKHKVN
+846 GYQHKVN
-852 PTLNDYSLYK
+852 TTTNAYSRYK

-874 EGLWSL
+874 DGLWSL
-880 YNCKNLYFVRPFP
+880 YNCENHYFVRP
-893 SENAI
+893 SDSDNSI

-912 VDVAANTTSYHFV
+912 VDIAADTTSYHLV

-938 DEAKKPRVKA
+938 DEAKNPRVKA
-948 RDILASDKDA
+948 RGILASDKDA

-974 GFYLTYDGK
+974 GFYLTYDKK

-994 DAYTFVYNVN
+994 EAYTFVYDKNT
-1004 NYENN
+1004 YQNN

-1015 LCSTDD
+1015 FLSSDGR
-1021 QQALSIGEEGALC
+1021 QALSIGEEGTLC

-1044 VDLRPY
+1044 VDLRSY

-1055 LPIPSLGGA
+1055 LPIPSSGGV
-1064 DYQLYCIRT
+1064 DYHLYCIRT

-1081 HMEDA
+1081 HMEEA
-1086 NSISLKPYEEK
+1086 NAISLKPYVEK
-1097 NLCQLWVL
+1097 NLCQLWIL

-1122 RYFLKYDTGSN
+1122 RCFLKYDTGSN
-1133 TFVAVADKKDATRI
+1133 TFVAVADRNDATRI

-1155 YIHWQ
+1155 YDHWQ
-1160 IELPDVNDSRNLISH
+1160 IELPDVDGNNNLISH
-1175 SYSGGG
+1175 SYGG
-1181 NPKTVS
+1181 NPKTVT

-1194 NGNNFVEIFPVDIT
+1194 NADNYVDLIPVDIT

-1223 LNELTPQLELT
+1223 LNELTPELELT
-1234 ADGKALKAKAS
+1234 ADGTALKAKNV

-1270 GQYIGADAEGNV
+1270 GQYIGADDDGNV
-1282 FLTTDKAQA
+1282 FLTEDKAQA
-1291 THFYLWLNHGD
+1291 THFYLWLNHG
-1302 EDGTVS
+1302 EKDGNVS

-1322 GKPEKCLGV
+1322 GKPDKCLGV
-1331 SDVTNGTVAM
+1331 SDVANGTVAM
-1341 LSFSTYETDKL
+1341 LPFSTYETAKL
-1352 HTLCFNFGRLT
+1352 HTLCFTFGRLT
-1363 CPELSDAAEGKY
+1363 CPELSDAVEGKY
-1375 YYNFICFDKVASDK
+1375 YYHFICFDKVGNKFVSD
-1389 FISEGYDTNKKVKAE
+1389 GNDTNKVVFAE
-1404 SQQLINDQMWALVG
+1404 NGKKLVNDQMWALVG
-1418 QSKDDVVLMSKDKY
+1418 QNKDDVVLMSKDKY
-1432 YMCLNGYKLCVTHDL
+1432 YVYLDGDRFYVTHDPER
-1447 KKAAH
+1447 AVH
-1452 FSVDYISD
+1452 FSVKYISSQQ
-1460 VDRYVLVLVGGE
+1460 RYALT
-1472 GSEGHLKKCLNLSGD
+1472 
-1487 VDENGVRH
+1487 
-1495 KDVIV
+1495 IV
-1500 WNWNKTDK
+1500 
-1508 NEGPRFYLN
+1508 EGPNDGGKSGYSMNLHGGDNTTILPWKNSSIQTDRNFWLN
-1517 FISIPVPEDYSD
+1517 FIAVPQPEDYSD
-1529 YEILPKRS
+1529 YEVLPKRS
-1537 WFVKQAHEAT
+1537 WFVKQAREAT
-1547 TDPMTGFIQ
+1547 ADPMTGFIQ

-1571 MQKTSTYTVIHY
+1571 MQKTSTYTVTHY
-1583 LKAESTRELYV
+1583 LKAESTRDLYV
-1594 PTCMVTND
+1594 PTCMVGSAATR
-1602 NCPTLSRAFQRWYNY
+1602 SRAFQRWYNY

-1627 LNLDLPSSRRYK
+1627 LNLDISSSRRYR
-1639 NGIVVGDQLKLNGQV
+1639 NGIVVGEQLKLNGQ
-1654 NGNYVK
+1654 NKGYYVTHNV
-1660 KKITFQMPEVIPDDW
+1660 TFQMPEVIPDDW

-1695 NGNPI
+1695 NGNPL
-1700 YNGNVTKY
+1700 YNGT
-1708 NGAVTNDIILPSK
+1708 VTNDIILPSK

-1748 QCKEGNGNDKWYEEH
+1748 QCKEDKVKGNDKWYEEH

-1788 WFYNNDSPSEDNLQ
+1788 WFYNNGSASEDNLQ
-1802 NAVNSGEIVIEVD
+1802 NAVNGGAIEVVVENP
-1815 SLDSG
+1815 LGMDSG
-1820 ITSAKFLRSAK
+1820 ITFAKFLDSGAGAG
-1831 TDNVDLGEGL
+1831 TD
-1841 DRFIAFDY
+1841 RAIAFNY
-1849 PGDTDDGK
+1849 PDDDNGK
-1857 GIGKAKGD
+1857 GTGEAKAG

-1914 RSPEALKKATG
+1914 RSPEALLKTTG

-1935 EQFDAFV
+1935 DQFDAFV
-1942 TPPVGTYTGFLTG
+1942 SPPVGTYTGFSNSGKG
-1955 DKGPG
+1955 DNANQKYS
-1960 TKCGLTY
+1960 LTY

-1980 APIDGDFNSTDGKTP
+1980 APIGGDFNSTNGRTS
-1995 ECTWGNYTIAHRFR
+1995 ECTWGNYTVAHRFN
-2009 MGDFGDG
+2009 MGDT
-2016 SSRGNFFAVK
+2016 RGNFFAVK

-2049 ASDLPGQI
+2049 ASDLPGKI
-2057 ASIDFSGMPCKASR
+2057 ASIDFAGMPCKASR

-2078 SSPSGK
+2078 SSPDRG
-2084 DEKPANV
+2084 DESPANV
-2091 VFSVQGFKN
+2091 VFSIQGFKN

-2114 LGEARDSLAN
+2114 LGDARDSIGN
-2124 KLEPK
+2124 KLETK
-2129 TNNGIGIWQQ
+2129 TNGDVGIWQQ

-2155 RLTIDNACTS
+2155 RLTIDNACTN
-2165 TVGGDILIDDV
+2165 TKGGDILIDDV

-2206 YDQVRT
+2206 YDQVRA

-2218 GEVMKD
+2218 GEVMKE

-2246 GTSEGQE
+2246 GTPEGQE

-2270 LLGDPNSQVS
+2270 LLGDPNSQAP

-2289 FKTNF
+2289 FKTKF
-2294 DSLPVFKYRD
+2294 DDLPLFKYRN
-2304 AVAATVGMA
+2304 AVEATVGMA

-2409 VKQVGEDED
+2409 VKQVGEDAE

-2454 GKNESRLSNEISL
+2454 RKNESRLSNEISL

-2519 VLLNNTCNIY
+2519 VLLNNTCNVY
-2529 VPAATKQGTILK
+2529 VPAATKQGEILK

-2550 DSSGTQYCYDP
+2550 DGNGTQYCYDP
-2561 QQVGIKVSGE
+2561 QQVGIKVSGQ

-2581 TQYKYPDK
+2581 DKYKYPDK

-2605 RARADG
+2605 RAGADG

-2616 LRVPLRGIKTV
+2616 LRVPLRGIETV
-2627 TKDAIGLTSVSPE
+2627 TDGAIGLTSVSPD

-2647 DPNMKAYETKAA
+2647 DPTMKAYETKAA
-2659 EERAGL
+2659 EERTGL

-2677 TLVADTADREH
+2677 TLEASTTSPENAH
-2688 AYADIVFNSDFQPRE
+2688 ADIVFNSGFQPRE

-2709 RFNYRELF
+2709 RFDYRERF
-2717 NAGNAT
+2717 NAGSTT
-2723 QSTVC
+2723 QTKAC
-2728 DGNVLVDLIIV
+2728 DGNVLVDLVIV

-2759 WQRADLE
+2759 WQRADLA
-2766 DLHFNADTEPGYA
+2766 DLHFNADTETGYA
-2779 ANADNGT
+2779 TNADNGT

-2801 PKKAGPQLYETN
+2801 PDKAGPQLYETN
-2813 GADDQF
+2813 YAGGEDQF

-2824 NEGKRTATPDIE
+2824 HEDEQRTATPDIE
-2836 YALLAAPEA
+2836 YALLAAPKAE
-2845 DKGVNLCGIYTP
+2845 KGVNRCDIYKP

-2920 YFKNVTY
+2920 YFKDVKY
-2927 NTTDYHRFAPAVY
+2927 NTDHYHRFAPAVY

-2998 KVNGIG
+2998 KVNGVG
-3004 IGAQKYNTS
+3004 IGAQKYTKS

-3057 TEITVTLTNENRNN
+3057 TEITVTLINENRNN

-3078 PFACALDLDKFFTVN
+3078 PFACALDLNEFFTKN
-3093 AAQLNGAK
+3093 ADQLEGAK

-3144 EGKEGTNTITLK
+3144 EGKEGTNTINLK

-3164 LHASG
+3164 LHTSG

-3252 GVLSNSEEPVQLTF
+3252 GVLSNSEAPVQLTF

-3314 SERPALEDEQDF
+3314 SERPSLEEEQDF
-3326 TQPLIQADNGSVT
+3326 VQPLIQADKGCVT
-3339 ISSSAAH
+3339 VTSSAAH
-3346 VLTYVRIVAADG
+3346 VLTYVHIVAADG

-3363 LTPYVSRLS
+3363 LTPFTSRLS

>member
-47 FAKDGALTVVS
+47 LAKDGALTVVS

-63 PAGDGYQWALETV
+63 PAGDGYQWTLEAV
-76 SGDNVRLKNK
+76 EGKDNTVRLKNK
-86 EGMYVTPNL
+86 GNQYVTASL
-95 TLTNSQDQAATFTKT
+95 TLTNEQSQAAEFTKT

-118 KSYGEGVEVPT
+118 KSSGEGVEVPT

-138 YGGKALGV
+138 YKGNALGV
-146 KNGQLIWTVE
+146 KNGQLFWTVE

-165 ANNVKGAKVN
+165 TNNVRGAKVT
-175 PFVSSEGG
+175 PFVCSEGG
-183 KVHWYYYME
+183 EVHWYYME
-192 LLGNKSAECVMDAG
+192 LLGNGSECVKDAG
-206 AEKKLEKYS
+206 AGNKLQKYP
-215 TPSAKDLRAYMWCVY
+215 TPSAKNLRAYKWSVY
-230 EANDKGDVYF
+230 EANEQGDIYIKSV
-240 MSADGNFFC
+240 DGNYM
-249 QKDDTYQYSTST
+249 YQSGDRQYATSN
-261 KTDRCKYRICDVAD
+261 KSDVCKYRICDVAD
-275 QTDGKYQEAFVLYN
+275 QTDGKYQDAFVLYN
-289 PQTTKYVFP
+289 TQMTKYVFP
-298 YGSGNTDVGNGSSLN
+298 YGSGNPDVGMGSSLN
-313 PAEAMRFI
+313 SAEAMRFI
-321 LSTGPH
+321 PTTPPTGPH

-343 TGVTMQP
+343 TSVTMQA

-371 KSGRDNY
+371 KSGRNNY
-378 LKQAGDAFTVTTNR
+378 LKRAGDALTVTINR

-398 FPCGSAYDDRHD
+398 FPCGSAYDDKHD

-421 LGVKDGQLAI
+421 LGIKDGQLAI
-431 VEANSFYSVVRILDS
+431 VETNSFYSVVRILDS
-446 TAEVKGAVAPKFSD
+446 TDEVKGAVVPKFSD

-483 TGTGYDNPV
+483 TGTDYDNPV
-492 TRKEFEP
+492 TRMEFQP
-499 TSASQNWKLEAARHA
+499 TSARQNWELRPAKHP
-514 NSKTGDFYLVNQSGE
+514 NSKPGDFYLVNQEGE
-529 YLIYKDGRFNFE
+529 YLIYKDGRFNFKP
-541 TLDVNET
+541 LDVNET

-562 WTIDMAL
+562 WAIDMAL

-579 QAGMTPYTLKACN
+579 QDGMAPYTLKVCN
-592 STSKFNALSFKES
+592 RTSKYNALSFKES

-642 GNGYQWTFDPIMDGA
+642 GNGYRWTFDPIMDGA
-657 GKVNGNNLKNKA
+657 GIVNGYNLKNKA
-669 GRFLRYDAADETF
+669 GRFLRYDATAKTF

-718 AGGLRYNAVLRG
+718 AGGLRYNAMLRG
-730 VSEPYNTLGVKNG
+730 VSGTYNTLGVKNG

-770 YVSTSANPH
+770 YVSTSDNPR
-779 YYALNFFQNGSE
+779 YYAFNFFQNGSGE
-791 YLQDNTPG
+791 YMQDNTPG
-799 NILLKSPVAPF
+799 DILLKSPVAPF
-810 PLRRYCWI
+810 PLRRFCWI

-835 NYISYNPDTDN
+835 NYISYNPASD
-846 GKHKVN
+846 GYQHKVN
-852 PTLNDYSLYK
+852 TTTNEYSLYK

-874 EGLWSL
+874 DGLWSL
-880 YNCKNLYFVRPFP
+880 YNCTNHYFVRP
-893 SENAI
+893 SDRENSI
-898 GRAEEVGKNTSMTF
+898 GCAEEVGKNTSMTF
-912 VDVAANTTSYHFV
+912 VDIAADTTSYHLV

-938 DEAKKPRVKA
+938 DEAKNPRVKA
-948 RDILASDKDA
+948 RGILASDKDA

-964 VEGQHIRNRA
+964 IEGQHIRNRA
-974 GFYLTYDGK
+974 GFYLTYDKK

-994 DAYTFVYNVN
+994 EAYTFVYDEN

-1009 NNVRYD
+1009 NCVRYD
-1015 LCSTDD
+1015 FLSSDGR
-1021 QQALSIGEEGALC
+1021 QALSIGAEGVLC
-1034 WAAPGTRNSV
+1034 WAAPNTRNSV
-1044 VDLRPY
+1044 VDLRSH

-1055 LPIPSLGGA
+1055 LPTPSSGGA

-1081 HMEDA
+1081 HMEEA
-1086 NSISLKPYEEK
+1086 NAISLKTYDEK
-1097 NLCQLWVL
+1097 NLCQLWIL

-1122 RYFLKYDTGSN
+1122 RYFLKYDTGNN

-1155 YIHWQ
+1155 YDHWQ
-1160 IELPDVNDSRNLISH
+1160 IELPDVGGNNNLISH
-1175 SYSGGG
+1175 SYSG
-1181 NPKTVS
+1181 NPKTVT

-1194 NGNNFVEIFPVDIT
+1194 NADNYVDLIPVDIT

-1213 EAGGAFRNLS
+1213 EAGGAFRNIS
-1223 LNELTPQLELT
+1223 LNELTPELELT
-1234 ADGKALKAKAS
+1234 ADGTALKAKAS

-1270 GQYIGADAEGNV
+1270 GQYIGADDDGNV

-1291 THFYLWLNHGD
+1291 THFYLWLNHG
-1302 EDGTVS
+1302 EKDGNVS

-1322 GKPEKCLGV
+1322 GKPDKCLGV

-1341 LSFSTYETDKL
+1341 LPFSTYETDKQ
-1352 HTLCFNFGRLT
+1352 HTLCFTFGRLT
-1363 CPELSDAAEGKY
+1363 CPELSDAVAGKY
-1375 YYNFICFDKVASDK
+1375 YYNFICFDKVGNKFVSD
-1389 FISEGYDTNKKVKAE
+1389 GNDTNKVVFAE
-1404 SQQLINDQMWALVG
+1404 NGKKLVNDQMWALVG
-1418 QSKDDVVLMSKDKY
+1418 QNKDDVVLMSKDKY
-1432 YMCLNGYKLCVTHDL
+1432 YVYLDGDRFYVTHDPE
-1447 KKAAH
+1447 KAVH
-1452 FSVDYISD
+1452 FSVKYISSQK
-1460 VDRYVLVLVGGE
+1460 RYALT
-1472 GSEGHLKKCLNLSGD
+1472 
-1487 VDENGVRH
+1487 
-1495 KDVIV
+1495 IV
-1500 WNWNKTDK
+1500 
-1508 NEGPRFYLN
+1508 EGPNDGGKSGYSMNLHGGDHTTILPWKDSSIQTDQNFWLN
-1517 FISIPVPEDYSD
+1517 FIAVPQPEDYSD
-1529 YEILPKRS
+1529 YEVLPKRS
-1537 WFVKQAHEAT
+1537 WFVKQAREAT
-1547 TDPMTGFIQ
+1547 ADPMTGFIQ

-1571 MQKTSTYTVIHY
+1571 MQKTSTYTVTHY
-1583 LKAESTRELYV
+1583 LKAESTRDLYV
-1594 PTCMVTND
+1594 PTCMVGSAATR
-1602 NCPTLSRAFQRWYNY
+1602 SRAFQRWYNY

-1627 LNLDLPSSRRYK
+1627 LNLDISSSRRYK
-1639 NGIVVGDQLKLNGQV
+1639 NGIVVGDQLKLNGQ
-1654 NGNYVK
+1654 NKGYYVTHNV
-1660 KKITFQMPEVIPDDW
+1660 TFQMPEVIPDDW

-1695 NGNPI
+1695 NGNPL
-1700 YNGNVTKY
+1700 YNGNVTS
-1708 NGAVTNDIILPSK
+1708 DIILPSK

-1748 QCKEGNGNDKWYEEH
+1748 QCKVSEGNDKWYEEH

-1788 WFYNNDSPSEDNLQ
+1788 WFYNGGIASEDNLQ
-1802 NAVNSGEIVIEVD
+1802 NAVNSGAIEVKVD
-1815 SLDSG
+1815 DLGSG
-1820 ITSAKFLRSAK
+1820 ITFAKFLSSGAGGDA
-1831 TDNVDLGEGL
+1831 TD
-1841 DRFIAFDY
+1841 RAIAFNY
-1849 PGDTDDGK
+1849 PGDTADGK
-1857 GIGKAKGD
+1857 GTGKAHAG

-1899 SEIIGKKDDGSFKSE
+1899 SEIIGKKDGSFKSE
-1914 RSPEALKKATG
+1914 RSPEALLKTTG

-1935 EQFDAFV
+1935 DQFDAFV
-1942 TPPVGTYTGFLTG
+1942 SPPVGTYTGFDNVVG
-1955 DKGPG
+1955 AS

-1980 APIDGDFNSTDGKTP
+1980 APIGGDFNSISRTP
-1995 ECTWGNYTIAHRFR
+1995 ECTWGNYTVAHRFN
-2009 MGDFGDG
+2009 MGDN
-2016 SSRGNFFAVK
+2016 RGNFFAVK

-2033 GSEKYDASQSG
+2033 GSQNYDASQSG

-2049 ASDLPGQI
+2049 ASDLPGKI
-2057 ASIDFSGMPCKASR
+2057 ASIDFAGMPCKASR

-2078 SSPSGK
+2078 SSPDRGNES
-2084 DEKPANV
+2084 PANV
-2091 VFSVQGFKN
+2091 VFSIQGFKN

-2114 LGEARDSLAN
+2114 LGEARDSLR
-2124 KLEPK
+2124 K
-2129 TNNGIGIWQQ
+2129 TLNPMDNGGKGIWQQ

-2155 RLTIDNACTS
+2155 RLTIDNACTN
-2165 TVGGDILIDDV
+2165 TQGGDILIDDV

-2206 YDQVRT
+2206 YDQVRA
-2212 QLGLNT
+2212 QLGLNI
-2218 GEVMKD
+2218 GEVMKV

-2253 RLYRMSDAE
+2253 RLYRMSDVE

-2270 LLGDPNSQVS
+2270 LLGDPNSQAS

-2289 FKTNF
+2289 FKTKF
-2294 DSLPVFKYRD
+2294 EDLPVFKYRD

-2409 VKQVGEDED
+2409 VKQVGENVD
-2418 GNIGERIVQYDWW
+2418 GDIGERIVQYDWW

-2519 VLLNNTCNIY
+2519 VLLNNTCNVY

-2541 VTVVPIDHE
+2541 VTVVPIDRQ
-2550 DSSGTQYCYDP
+2550 DPTNGTQYCYDP
-2561 QQVGIKVSGE
+2561 EQVGIKVSGQ
-2571 APQLFDGLHG
+2571 APQLFDGLRG
-2581 TQYKYPDK
+2581 DKYKYPDK

-2600 AVEEV
+2600 AVAEV
-2605 RARADG
+2605 TAGADG

-2616 LRVPLRGIKTV
+2616 LRVPLRGITTV

-2647 DPNMKAYETKAA
+2647 DPTMKAYETRAA
-2659 EERAGL
+2659 EERTGL

-2677 TLVADTADREH
+2677 TLDASKADSVNAH
-2688 AYADIVFNSDFQPRE
+2688 ADIVFNSDFQPRE

-2709 RFNYRELF
+2709 RFNYRERF
-2717 NAGNAT
+2717 NAGSTAQT
-2723 QSTVC
+2723 TVC

-2759 WQRADLE
+2759 WQRADFA
-2766 DLHFNADTEPGYA
+2766 DLQFNADTETDYA
-2779 ANADNGT
+2779 NNAANGT

-2801 PKKAGPQLYETN
+2801 PDKAGPQLYETN
-2813 GADDQF
+2813 YAGADQF

-2824 NEGKRTATPDIE
+2824 HESEERTATPDIE
-2836 YALLAAPEA
+2836 YALLAAPKA
-2845 DKGVNLCGIYTP
+2845 KAGVNLCDIYKP

-2877 DYKKAW
+2877 SYEKAW

-2911 NNDACQATP
+2911 NSDACQTTP
-2920 YFKNVTY
+2920 YFKDVTY
-2927 NTTDYHRFAPAVY
+2927 DTALHHRFAPAVY

-2946 AKSTLY
+2946 ANPKLY
-2952 YLDTYSAENPQTA
+2952 YLEPYSANKPQEA
-2965 NVKTTTENIYQAANW
+2965 RVDTTTENIYQAANW

-3004 IGAQKYNTS
+3004 IGAQKYTKS

-3026 YTELNK
+3026 YTETNK
-3032 TDEQTYPVDRTH
+3032 TDGGTYSVDRTYH
-3044 HHKLATDQLAKSG
+3044 HMLATDQLKSG
-3057 TEITVTLTNENRNN
+3057 TELTVTLRNENAKN

-3078 PFACALDLDKFFTVN
+3078 PFACALDLNQFFTKN
-3093 AAQLNGAK
+3093 EAQLNGAK

-3144 EGKEGTNTITLK
+3144 EGKEGTNTINLK

-3164 LHASG
+3164 LHTSG

-3314 SERPALEDEQDF
+3314 SERPALEDEKDF

-3346 VLTYVRIVAADG
+3346 VLTYVRIIAADG

>member
-47 FAKDGALTVVS
+47 LAKDGALTVVS

-86 EGMYVTPNL
+86 EGMYVTADL
-95 TLTNSQDQAATFTKT
+95 RLTNNQNQAATFTKT
-110 ENTYSKGR
+110 ENTYS
-118 KSYGEGVEVPT
+118 SAT

-146 KNGQLIWTVE
+146 KNGQLFWTVE
-156 DSRYGCIRL
+156 DTRYGCIRL
-165 ANNVKGAKVN
+165 ANNVKGAKVT

-183 KVHWYYYME
+183 EVHWFYME
-192 LLGNKSAECVMDAG
+192 LLGNGSECVKDAG
-206 AEKKLEKYS
+206 AENKLQKYP
-215 TPSAKDLRAYMWCVY
+215 TPSAKNLRAYMWCVY
-230 EANDKGDVYF
+230 EANEQGDVYIK
-240 MSADGNFFC
+240 SVDGNFFC
-249 QKDDTYQYSTST
+249 QKDGTYQYSTST

-275 QTDGKYQEAFVLYN
+275 KTEGKYQEAFVLYN
-289 PQTTKYVFP
+289 TQTTKYVFP
-298 YGSGNTDVGNGSSLN
+298 YGSGNPDVGMGSNIN

-321 LSTGPH
+321 PTTPPPTGPH

-343 TGVTMQP
+343 TSVTMQP

-378 LKQAGDAFTVTTNR
+378 LKQAGEALTVTTNR

-398 FPCGSAYDDRHD
+398 FPSGSAYDDRHD
-410 VLTLAADASKA
+410 VLALADDASKA
-421 LGVKDGQLAI
+421 VGVKDGQLAI

-446 TAEVKGAVAPKFSD
+446 TDEVKGAVAPKFSD

-483 TGTGYDNPV
+483 TGTDYDNPV
-492 TRKEFEP
+492 TRMEFEP
-499 TSASQNWKLEAARHA
+499 TSASQNWKLEPAKHA
-514 NSKTGDFYLVNQSGE
+514 NSKPGDFYLVNQEGE

-541 TLDVNET
+541 WLDVNET

-569 SGDDNHRLGL
+569 SGDENHRLGL

-615 FSGCGRVVLYDDG
+615 FSGSGRVVLYDDG
-628 QNIKAVATTTEQLE
+628 QNVKAVATTTEQLE

-657 GKVNGNNLKNKA
+657 GIVNGFNLKNKA
-669 GRFLRYDAADETF
+669 DRFLRYNAADKTF

-693 FDADQ
+693 FDTDQ

-730 VSEPYNTLGVKNG
+730 VTGTYNTLGVKNG

-835 NYISYNPDTDN
+835 NYISYNPDTD
-846 GKHKVN
+846 GYQHKVN
-852 PTLNDYSLYK
+852 TTTNEYSRYK

-880 YNCKNLYFVRPFP
+880 YNCTNHYFVRP
-893 SENAI
+893 SENDKFI
-898 GRAEEVGKNTSMTF
+898 GRAEKVGKNTSMTF
-912 VDVAANTTSYHFV
+912 VDVAADTTSYHFV

-938 DEAKKPRVKA
+938 DEAKKTRVKA

-1009 NNVRYD
+1009 NSVRYD

-1021 QQALSIGEEGALC
+1021 QQALSIGEEGVLC
-1034 WAAPGTRNSV
+1034 WAARGTRNSV

-1064 DYQLYCIRT
+1064 DYHLYCIRT

-1086 NSISLKPYEEK
+1086 TNTISLKPYEEK

-1105 IRDGQ
+1105 IRDGE

-1122 RYFLKYDTGSN
+1122 RHFLKYDTGSN
-1133 TFVAVADKKDATRI
+1133 TFVAVADKKDATRL

-1160 IELPDVNDSRNLISH
+1160 IELPDVNDNRNLISH

-1194 NGNNFVEIFPVDIT
+1194 NGNNFVYIFPVDIN
-1208 PDFYE
+1208 PDFDE
-1213 EAGGAFRNLS
+1213 EAGGAFRNINLD
-1223 LNELTPQLELT
+1223 ELTPKLELT
-1234 ADGKALKAKAS
+1234 TDGTALKAKAS

-1270 GQYIGADAEGNV
+1270 GQYIGTDAEGNV
-1282 FLTTDKAQA
+1282 CLTTDKEQA
-1291 THFYLWLNHGD
+1291 THFYLWLNHG
-1302 EDGTVS
+1302 EKDGTVS

-1331 SDVTNGTVAM
+1331 SDVANGTVAM

-1352 HTLCFNFGRLT
+1352 HTLCFTFGRLT

-1375 YYNFICFDKVASDK
+1375 YYNFICFDKAGNKYISDGNGTSK
-1389 FISEGYDTNKKVKAE
+1389 VVFAENDKKLV
-1404 SQQLINDQMWALVG
+1404 NDQMWALVG
-1418 QSKDDVVLMSKDKY
+1418 QNKDDVVLMSKDKY
-1432 YMCLNGYKLCVTHDL
+1432 YVCLSGNGFNVTHDPER
-1447 KKAAH
+1447 AVH
-1452 FSVDYISD
+1452 FSVKYISSKQ
-1460 VDRYVLVLVGGE
+1460 RYALTIVGGLNAE
-1472 GSEGHLKKCLNLSGD
+1472 GKIGYSMNLSGAD
-1487 VDENGVRH
+1487 ANRNT
-1495 KDVIV
+1495 IIF
-1500 WNWNKTDK
+1500 WNSNIQTDP
-1508 NEGPRFYLN
+1508 NICLN
-1517 FISIPVPEDYSD
+1517 FEPIPVPEDYSD
-1529 YEILPKRS
+1529 YEVLPKRS
-1537 WFVKQAHEAT
+1537 WFVKQAQEAT
-1547 TDPMTGFIQ
+1547 ADPMTGFIQ

-1571 MQKTSTYTVIHY
+1571 MQKTSTYTITHY
-1583 LKAESTRELYV
+1583 LKAESTRKLYV
-1594 PTCMVTND
+1594 PTCMVGSANTR
-1602 NCPTLSRAFQRWYNY
+1602 SRAFQRWYNY

-1627 LNLDLPSSRRYK
+1627 LNLDLSSSRRYR
-1639 NGIVVGDQLKLNGQV
+1639 NGIVVGEQLNLNGQ
-1654 NGNYVK
+1654 NYGNYVDHYV
-1660 KKITFQMPEVIPDDW
+1660 TFQMPEVIPDDW
-1675 EYILGADLTPYSD
+1675 EYILGGDLTTYSD

-1700 YNGNVTKY
+1700 YNGNITKY
-1708 NGAVTNDIILPSK
+1708 NGNVTSDIILPSK

-1748 QCKEGNGNDKWYEEH
+1748 LYKDDGSNVKWYEEH

-1788 WFYNNDSPSEDNLQ
+1788 WFYNGGIASEDNLQ
-1802 NAVNSGEIVIEVD
+1802 NAVNSGAIEVKVD
-1815 SLDSG
+1815 DLDSG
-1820 ITSAKFLRSAK
+1820 ITFAGFLNSGA
-1831 TDNVDLGEGL
+1831 GAGA
-1841 DRFIAFDY
+1841 DRAIAFNY
-1849 PGDTDDGK
+1849 PGDNNGK
-1857 GIGKAKGD
+1857 GRGEANAG

-1881 QIAKFNLTFED
+1881 QIAKFNLIFED
-1892 NFEPIIY
+1892 DFEPIIY
-1899 SEIIGKKDDGSFKSE
+1899 SEIIGKKDDGTFKSA
-1914 RSPEALKKATG
+1914 RSPEALLKTTG

-1935 EQFDAFV
+1935 DQFDAFV
-1942 TPPVGTYTGFLTG
+1942 SPPVGTYTGFTNSGKG
-1955 DKGPG
+1955 DNANQKYS
-1960 TKCGLTY
+1960 LTY

-1980 APIDGDFNSTDGKTP
+1980 APIGGDFNSTNGRTS
-1995 ECTWGNYTIAHRFR
+1995 ECTWGNYTVAHRFD
-2009 MGDFGDG
+2009 MGDN
-2016 SSRGNFFAVK
+2016 RGNFFAVK

-2033 GSEKYDASQSG
+2033 GSQNYDASQSG

-2049 ASDLPGQI
+2049 ASDLPGKI
-2057 ASIDFSGMPCKASR
+2057 ASIDFAGMPCKASR

-2078 SSPSGK
+2078 SSPDRDNES
-2084 DEKPANV
+2084 PANV
-2091 VFSVQGFKN
+2091 VFSIQGFKN

-2114 LGEARDSLAN
+2114 LGQARDSLD
-2124 KLEPK
+2124 K
-2129 TNNGIGIWQQ
+2129 TLKPMDNGGKGIWQQ

-2146 KNADDFDSF
+2146 KNADDFDNF
-2155 RLTIDNACTS
+2155 RLTIDNACTNTS
-2165 TVGGDILIDDV
+2165 GGDILIDDV

-2181 KPEVQIERTIPVCGD
+2181 KPDVQIERTIPVCGD

-2206 YDQVRT
+2206 YDQVRA

-2246 GTSEGQE
+2246 GKPEGQE

-2289 FKTNF
+2289 FKTKF
-2294 DSLPVFKYRD
+2294 EDLPDFKYRD

-2313 SREVTSAG
+2313 SREITSAG

-2409 VKQVGEDED
+2409 VKQVGEDAE

-2454 GKNESRLSNEISL
+2454 EKNESRLSNEISL

-2581 TQYKYPDK
+2581 DKYKYPDK

-2600 AVEEV
+2600 AVAEV

-2616 LRVPLRGIKTV
+2616 LRVPLRGIETV
-2627 TKDAIGLTSVSPE
+2627 TKDAIGLTSVSTD

-2677 TLVADTADREH
+2677 TLVALKADREH
-2688 AYADIVFNSDFQPRE
+2688 AHADIVFNNDFQPRE

-2813 GADDQF
+2813 DPGADDQF

-2877 DYKKAW
+2877 SYEKAW

-2920 YFKNVTY
+2920 YFKDVKY
-2927 NTTDYHRFAPAVY
+2927 NTAHYHRFAPAVY

-2952 YLDTYSAENPQTA
+2952 YLEPYSANNPQEA
-2965 NVKTTTENIYQAANW
+2965 RVDTTTENIYQAANW

-3004 IGAQKYNTS
+3004 IGAQKYNKS
-3013 LFRLPKEDTAYGY
+3013 LFRLPKEDTDYGY
-3026 YTELNK
+3026 YTELNETDGK
-3032 TDEQTYPVDRTH
+3032 TYTVDRTY
-3044 HHKLATDQLAKSG
+3044 HHKLATDQLKSS
-3057 TEITVTLTNENRNN
+3057 TDLTVTLRNENANN
-3071 RFFLVGN
+3071 KFFLVGN
-3078 PFACALDLDKFFTVN
+3078 PFACALDLNEFFKENET
-3093 AAQLNGAK
+3093 QLNGAK

-3164 LHASG
+3164 LHTSG

-3194 GSEALVVKDTTA
+3194 ASEALVVKDTTA
-3206 VNGYEAAEDM
+3206 VNSYEAAEDM

-3314 SERPALEDEQDF
+3314 SERPAPEDEQNF

-3339 ISSSAAH
+3339 VTSSAAH
-3346 VLTYVRIVAADG
+3346 VLTYVRVVAADG

>member
-27 SVFAQGYTYL
+27 SVFAQEYTYL
-37 QFSGNGRTVL
+37 QFSGNGRTIL
-47 FAKDGALTVVS
+47 LAKDGALTVVS

-63 PAGDGYQWALETV
+63 PAGDGYQWMLETV
-76 SGDNVRLKNK
+76 SGD
-86 EGMYVTPNL
+86 
-95 TLTNSQDQAATFTKT
+95 TK
-110 ENTYSKGR
+110 
-118 KSYGEGVEVPT
+118 
-129 HGGSRYDLV
+129 RYDLV
-138 YGGKALGV
+138 YGGKGALGV
-146 KNGQLIWTVE
+146 KNGQLFWTVE

-165 ANNVKGAKVN
+165 ANNVKGAKVT

-183 KVHWYYYME
+183 EVHWYYME
-192 LLGNKSAECVMDAG
+192 LLGNGSECVKDAG
-206 AEKKLEKYS
+206 AGNKLQKYP
-215 TPSAKDLRAYMWCVY
+215 TPSAKNLRAYKWSVY
-230 EANDKGDVYF
+230 EANEQGDIYIKSV
-240 MSADGNFFC
+240 DGNYM
-249 QKDDTYQYSTST
+249 YQSGDRQYATSN
-261 KTDRCKYRICDVAD
+261 KSDVCKYRICDVAD

-289 PQTTKYVFP
+289 TQTTKYVFP
-298 YGSGNTDVGNGSSLN
+298 YGSGNPDVGMGSSLN

-321 LSTGPH
+321 STPPPTGPH

-343 TGVTMQP
+343 TSVTMQP

-371 KSGRDNY
+371 KSGRNNY
-378 LKQAGDAFTVTTNR
+378 LKQAGAALTVTTNR

-410 VLTLAADASKA
+410 VLTLAGDASKA

-446 TAEVKGAVAPKFSD
+446 TNEVKGAVAPKFSD

-529 YLIYKDGRFNFE
+529 YLIYKEGRFNFE

-579 QAGMTPYTLKACN
+579 QAGNTPYTLKACN
-592 STSKFNALSFKES
+592 STSKYNALSFKES

-628 QNIKAVATTTEQLE
+628 QNVKAVATTTEQLE

-657 GKVNGNNLKNKA
+657 GIVNGFNLKNKE

-693 FDADQ
+693 FDANQ
-698 NTYYVIPVHDVQGGT
+698 NTYYVVPAHVQGGT
-713 YNINI
+713 YNI

-730 VSEPYNTLGVKNG
+730 VTGTYNTLGVKNG

-835 NYISYNPDTDN
+835 NYISYNPDTD
-846 GKHKVN
+846 GYQHKVN
-852 PTLNDYSLYK
+852 TTTNEYSRYK
-862 ICDVADQPDASL
+862 ICDLADQPDASL
-874 EGLWSL
+874 DGLWSL
-880 YNCKNLYFVRPFP
+880 YNCTNHYFVRP
-893 SENAI
+893 SENDKFI
-898 GRAEEVGKNTSMTF
+898 GRAEKVGKNTSMTF

-938 DEAKKPRVKA
+938 DEAKNPRVKA

-974 GFYLTYDGK
+974 GFYLTYDEK

-1009 NNVRYD
+1009 NSVRYD

-1021 QQALSIGEEGALC
+1021 QQALSIGEEGVLC
-1034 WAAPGTRNSV
+1034 WAKPGIRNSA

-1064 DYQLYCIRT
+1064 DYHLYCIHT
-1073 AGGDRYAY
+1073 AEGDRYAY

-1086 NSISLKPYEEK
+1086 TNTISLKAYDEK

-1105 IRDGQ
+1105 IRDEQ

-1122 RYFLKYDTGSN
+1122 RHFLKYDTGSN

-1160 IELPDVNDSRNLISH
+1160 IELPDVNGSSNLISH

-1194 NGNNFVEIFPVDIT
+1194 NGNNFLYIFPVDIT

-1213 EAGGAFRNLS
+1213 EAGGAFRNINLD
-1223 LNELTPQLELT
+1223 ELTPKLELT

-1270 GQYIGADAEGNV
+1270 GQYIGADAKGNV

-1322 GKPEKCLGV
+1322 GKPKNCLGV

-1352 HTLCFNFGRLT
+1352 HTLCFTFGRLT

-1375 YYNFICFDKVASDK
+1375 YYNFICFDKAGNKYISDGNGTSK
-1389 FISEGYDTNKKVKAE
+1389 VVFAENDKKLV
-1404 SQQLINDQMWALVG
+1404 NDQMWALVG
-1418 QSKDDVVLMSKDKY
+1418 QNKDDVVLMSKDKY
-1432 YMCLNGYKLCVTHDL
+1432 YVCLSGNGFNVTHDPER
-1447 KKAAH
+1447 AVH
-1452 FSVDYISD
+1452 FSVKYISSKQ
-1460 VDRYVLVLVGGE
+1460 RYALTIVGGLNAE
-1472 GSEGHLKKCLNLSGD
+1472 GKIGQSMNLSGAD
-1487 VDENGVRH
+1487 ANRNT
-1495 KDVIV
+1495 IIF
-1500 WNWNKTDK
+1500 WNSDIQTDP
-1508 NEGPRFYLN
+1508 NICLN

-1529 YEILPKRS
+1529 YEVLPKRS

-1547 TDPMTGFIQ
+1547 ADPMTGFIQ

-1571 MQKTSTYTVIHY
+1571 MQKTSTYTITHY
-1583 LKAESTRELYV
+1583 LKAESTRVLYV
-1594 PTCMVTND
+1594 PTCMVGSANTR
-1602 NCPTLSRAFQRWYNY
+1602 SRAFQRWYNY

-1627 LNLDLPSSRRYK
+1627 LNLDLSSSRRYR
-1639 NGIVVGDQLKLNGQV
+1639 NGIVVGDQLKLNGQ
-1654 NGNYVK
+1654 NKGDYVDHYV
-1660 KKITFQMPEVIPDDW
+1660 TFQMPEVIPDDW
-1675 EYILGADLTPYSD
+1675 EYILGGDLTTYSD

-1708 NGAVTNDIILPSK
+1708 NGNVTSDIILPSK

-1748 QCKEGNGNDKWYEEH
+1748 QYKDDGSNDKWYEEH

-1788 WFYNNDSPSEDNLQ
+1788 WFYNGGIASEDNLQ
-1802 NAVNSGEIVIEVD
+1802 NAVNNGAIEVKVED
-1815 SLDSG
+1815 LGSGITFAKFLDSG
-1820 ITSAKFLRSAK
+1820 AGAG
-1831 TDNVDLGEGL
+1831 TD
-1841 DRFIAFDY
+1841 RAIAFNY
-1849 PGDTDDGK
+1849 PGDNNGK
-1857 GIGKAKGD
+1857 GTGTATAG

-1892 NFEPIIY
+1892 DFEPIIY
-1899 SEIIGKKDDGSFKSE
+1899 SEIIGKKGDGSFKSE
-1914 RSPEALKKATG
+1914 RSPEALLKTTG

-1935 EQFDAFV
+1935 DQFDAFV
-1942 TPPVGTYTGFLTG
+1942 SPPVGTYTGF
-1955 DKGPG
+1955 DKVAGAS
-1960 TKCGLTY
+1960 TECGLTY

-1980 APIDGDFNSTDGKTP
+1980 APIGGDFNSADGKTA
-1995 ECTWGNYTIAHRFR
+1995 ECTWGNYTVAHRFN
-2009 MGDFGDG
+2009 MGDN
-2016 SSRGNFFAVK
+2016 RGNFFAVK

-2033 GSEKYDASQSG
+2033 GSQNYDASQSG

-2057 ASIDFSGMPCKASR
+2057 ASIDFAGMPCKASR

-2078 SSPSGK
+2078 SSPDRDNES
-2084 DEKPANV
+2084 PANV
-2091 VFSVQGFKN
+2091 VFSIQGFKN

-2114 LGEARDSLAN
+2114 LGEARDSLD
-2124 KLEPK
+2124 K
-2129 TNNGIGIWQQ
+2129 TLKPMDNGGKGIWQQ

-2155 RLTIDNACTS
+2155 RLTIDNACTN
-2165 TVGGDILIDDV
+2165 TKGGDILIDDV

-2206 YDQVRT
+2206 YDQVRA

-2409 VKQVGEDED
+2409 VKQVGEDVD

-2550 DSSGTQYCYDP
+2550 DTSGTQYCYDP
-2561 QQVGIKVSGE
+2561 QQVGIKVSGQ

-2581 TQYKYPDK
+2581 DQYKYPDK

-2600 AVEEV
+2600 AVAEV

-2616 LRVPLRGIKTV
+2616 LRVPLRGITTV
-2627 TKDAIGLTSVSPE
+2627 TEGAIGLTSVSPE

-2647 DPNMKAYETKAA
+2647 DPNMKAYETMAA
-2659 EERAGL
+2659 EERAGI

-2677 TLVADTADREH
+2677 TLVARTADPENAH
-2688 AYADIVFNSDFQPRE
+2688 ADIVFNSDFQPRE

-2759 WQRADLE
+2759 WQRADLA
-2766 DLHFNADTEPGYA
+2766 DLHFKADTETDYA
-2779 ANADNGT
+2779 TNANNGT

-2813 GADDQF
+2813 DPGADDQF

-2877 DYKKAW
+2877 SYEKAW

-2920 YFKNVTY
+2920 YFKDVKY
-2927 NTTDYHRFAPAVY
+2927 NTAHYHRFAPAVY

-2946 AKSTLY
+2946 ATPKLY
-2952 YLDTYSAENPQTA
+2952 YLEPYLADKPQEA
-2965 NVKTTTENIYQAANW
+2965 KVDTTTENIYQAANW

-3004 IGAQKYNTS
+3004 IGAQKYTKS

-3026 YTELNK
+3026 YTELNE
-3032 TDEQTYPVDRTH
+3032 TDRKTYPVDRTY
-3044 HHKLATDQLAKSG
+3044 HHKLATDQLKSG
-3057 TEITVTLTNENRNN
+3057 TELTVTLRNENANN

-3078 PFACALDLDKFFTVN
+3078 PFACALDLNEFFKKN
-3093 AAQLNGAK
+3093 EAQLNGAK

-3156 FTADMQTS
+3156 FTTDMQTS
-3164 LHASG
+3164 LHTSG

-3184 LRIRASRSGQ
+3184 LRIHASRSGQ

-3252 GVLSNSEEPVQLTF
+3252 GVLSNSEDPVQLTF

-3314 SERPALEDEQDF
+3314 SERPALEDEKNF

>member
-27 SVFAQGYTYL
+27 SVFAQEYTYL

-47 FAKDGALTVVS
+47 LAKDGVLTVVS

-63 PAGDGYQWALETV
+63 PAGDGYQWTLETV

-86 EGMYVTPNL
+86 EGMYVTSEL
-95 TLTNSQDQAATFTKT
+95 TLTNRQDQAATFTKT
-110 ENTYSKGR
+110 ENTYS
-118 KSYGEGVEVPT
+118 SATY
-129 HGGSRYDLV
+129 GGSRYDLV

-146 KNGQLIWTVE
+146 KNGQLIWAVE

-165 ANNVKGAKVN
+165 ANNVKGAKVT
-175 PFVSSEGG
+175 PFVSTEGG
-183 KVHWYYYME
+183 EVRWYYME
-192 LLGNKSAECVMDAG
+192 LLWNGSECVKDAG
-206 AEKKLEKYS
+206 AGNKLQKYP
-215 TPSAKDLRAYMWCVY
+215 TPSAKNLRAYMWSVY
-230 EANDKGDVYF
+230 EANEQGDVYIK
-240 MSADGNFFC
+240 SVDGNYIW
-249 QKDDTYQYSTST
+249 QNGNIQYSTST
-261 KTDRCKYRICDVAD
+261 ESSKHIYRICDVAD

-289 PQTTKYVFP
+289 TQTTNYVFP
-298 YGSGNTDVGNGSSLN
+298 YGSGNPDVGMGSTLN

-321 LSTGPH
+321 PTTPPTGPH

-343 TGVTMQP
+343 TSVTMQP
-350 VGSEVA
+350 VGSEVV

-378 LKQAGDAFTVTTNR
+378 LKRAGDALTVTTNR
-392 DEALRL
+392 DEALKIFLR
-398 FPCGSAYDDRHD
+398 GSAYDNRHH
-410 VLTLAADASKA
+410 VLTLADDASKA
-421 LGVKDGQLAI
+421 VGVKNGQLAI

-446 TAEVKGAVAPKFSD
+446 TDEVKGAVVPKFSD

-469 QFKANPKGDARLTL
+469 QFKANPKGNARLTL
-483 TGTGYDNPV
+483 TSTGYDNPV
-492 TRKEFEP
+492 TRMEFEP
-499 TSASQNWKLEAARHA
+499 TSARQNWKLEPARHA
-514 NSKTGDFYLVNQSGE
+514 NSKPGDFYLVNQLGE
-529 YLIYKDGRFNFE
+529 YLIYNKDGRFNFK
-541 TLDVNET
+541 TFDVNET

-569 SGDDNHRLGL
+569 AGDDNHRLGL
-579 QAGMTPYTLKACN
+579 QAGMTPYTLQACN
-592 STSKFNALSFKES
+592 RTSTYNALSFKES

-615 FSGCGRVVLYDDG
+615 FSGSGRVVLYDDG

-657 GKVNGNNLKNKA
+657 GNVDGYNLKNKA
-669 GRFLRYDAADETF
+669 DRFLRYDATAKTF

-693 FDADQ
+693 FDANQ
-698 NTYYVIPVHDVQGGT
+698 NTYYNVGAHVQGGT
-713 YNINI
+713 YNI
-718 AGGLRYNAVLRG
+718 AGGLRYNAMLRG
-730 VSEPYNTLGVKNG
+730 VSGTYNTLGVKNG
-743 KLQLVKKNSRYA
+743 QLQLVKKNSRYA

-770 YVSTSANPH
+770 YVSTSDNPR
-779 YYALNFFQNGSE
+779 YYAFNFFQNGSGE
-791 YLQDNTPG
+791 YMQDNTPG
-799 NILLKSPVAPF
+799 DILLKSPVAPF
-810 PLRRYCWI
+810 PLRRFCWI

-826 DVYIRSTAG
+826 DVYIKSTAG
-835 NYISYNPDTDN
+835 NYISYNPASD
-846 GKHKVN
+846 GYQHKVN
-852 PTLNDYSLYK
+852 TTKNEYSLYK

-874 EGLWSL
+874 DGLWSL
-880 YNCKNLYFVRPFP
+880 YNCTNHYFVRPSDSDNF
-893 SENAI
+893 I
-898 GRAEEVGKNTSMTF
+898 GRAEKVGKNTSMTF
-912 VDVAANTTSYHFV
+912 VDVAADTTSYHLV

-938 DEAKKPRVKA
+938 DEAKNPRVKA
-948 RDILASDKDA
+948 RGILASDKDA

-974 GFYLTYDGK
+974 GFYLTYDEK

-1021 QQALSIGEEGALC
+1021 QQALSIGAEGVLC

-1050 IIAPE
+1050 IIGPE
-1055 LPIPSLGGA
+1055 LPIPSSGGV
-1064 DYQLYCIRT
+1064 DYHLYCIRT
-1073 AGGDRYAY
+1073 ANGDRDGNRYAY

-1086 NSISLKPYEEK
+1086 NAISLKPYEEK

-1122 RYFLKYDTGSN
+1122 RCFLKYDTDNN
-1133 TFVAVADKKDATRI
+1133 TFVAVADKNDATRI

-1155 YIHWQ
+1155 YDHWQ
-1160 IELPDVNDSRNLISH
+1160 IELPDVDGSSNLISH
-1175 SYSGGG
+1175 SYSGEGSS
-1181 NPKTVS
+1181 KTVS
-1187 LSLQGPN
+1187 LSLQDPYNDN
-1194 NGNNFVEIFPVDIT
+1194 NGNNSNNFVDIFPVDIT
-1208 PDFYE
+1208 PVFYE
-1213 EAGGAFRNLS
+1213 EAGGAFRNINLD
-1223 LNELTPQLELT
+1223 ELTPKLELT
-1234 ADGKALKAKAS
+1234 ADGTALKAKAS

-1270 GQYIGADAEGNV
+1270 GQYIGADIDGNV

-1302 EDGTVS
+1302 EDGSVS

-1331 SDVTNGTVAM
+1331 SDVANGTVAM

-1352 HTLCFNFGRLT
+1352 HTLCFTFGRLT

-1375 YYNFICFDKVASDK
+1375 YYNFICFDKAGNKYVSDGNGTSK
-1389 FISEGYDTNKKVKAE
+1389 VVFAENDKKLV
-1404 SQQLINDQMWALVG
+1404 NDQMWALVG
-1418 QSKDDVVLMSKDKY
+1418 QNKDDVVLMSKDKY
-1432 YMCLNGYKLCVTHDL
+1432 YVCLSGNGFNVTHDPER
-1447 KKAAH
+1447 AVH
-1452 FSVDYISD
+1452 FSVKYISTQQ
-1460 VDRYVLVLVGGE
+1460 RYALTIVGGLNAE
-1472 GSEGHLKKCLNLSGD
+1472 GKIGQSMNLSGAD
-1487 VDENGVRH
+1487 ANRNT
-1495 KDVIV
+1495 IIF
-1500 WNWNKTDK
+1500 WNSNIQTDP
-1508 NEGPRFYLN
+1508 NICLN
-1517 FISIPVPEDYSD
+1517 FIPIPVPEDYSD
-1529 YEILPKRS
+1529 YEVLPKRS
-1537 WFVKQAHEAT
+1537 WFVKQAYEAT
-1547 TDPMTGFIQ
+1547 ADPMTGFIQ
-1556 RDESGWTKNPYTGKM
+1556 RDESGWTKNPYTGKL
-1571 MQKTSTYTVIHY
+1571 MQKTSTYTVTHY
-1583 LKAESTRELYV
+1583 LKAESTRVLYV
-1594 PTCMVTND
+1594 PTCMVGSAATR
-1602 NCPTLSRAFQRWYNY
+1602 SRAFQRWYNY

-1627 LNLDLPSSRRYK
+1627 LNLDISSSRRYR
-1639 NGIVVGDQLKLNGQV
+1639 NGIVVGDQLNLNGQ
-1654 NGNYVK
+1654 NSGYYVTHNV
-1660 KKITFQMPEVIPDDW
+1660 TFQMPEVIPDDW
-1675 EYILGADLTPYSD
+1675 EYILGGDLTTYSD

-1695 NGNPI
+1695 NGNPL
-1700 YNGNVTKY
+1700 YNGNVTS
-1708 NGAVTNDIILPSK
+1708 DIILPSK

-1748 QCKEGNGNDKWYEEH
+1748 QCKKGSGKWYEEH
-1763 TIAFPKKKVTLNY
+1763 TITFPKKKVTLNY

-1788 WFYNNDSPSEDNLQ
+1788 WFYNNGIASEDNLQ
-1802 NAVNSGEIVIEVD
+1802 NAVNSGAIEVEVED
-1815 SLDSG
+1815 SLHSG
-1820 ITSAKFLRSAK
+1820 ITFAHFLSSGDGGDA
-1831 TDNVDLGEGL
+1831 TD
-1841 DRFIAFDY
+1841 RAIAFNY
-1849 PGDTDDGK
+1849 PRDDNGK
-1857 GIGKAKGD
+1857 GRGEAKAG

-1870 VYGVAS
+1870 VYGKAS

-1881 QIAKFNLTFED
+1881 QIAKFNLTFEAD
-1892 NFEPIIY
+1892 FEPIIY
-1899 SEIIGKKDDGSFKSE
+1899 SEIIGKNADGSFKSE
-1914 RSPEALKKATG
+1914 RSPEALQKTTG

-1935 EQFDAFV
+1935 DEFDSFV
-1942 TPPVGTYTGFLTG
+1942 SPPVGTYTGFSGSGKG
-1955 DKGPG
+1955 DNANQKYS
-1960 TKCGLTY
+1960 LTY
-1967 RYPFNYDNTSYCF
+1967 RYPLNYDNTSYCF
-1980 APIDGDFNSTDGKTP
+1980 APIGGDFNSTNGKTS
-1995 ECTWGNYTIAHRFR
+1995 ECTWGNYTVAHRFD
-2009 MGDFGDG
+2009 MGDN
-2016 SSRGNFFAVK
+2016 RGNFFAVK

-2033 GSEKYDASQSG
+2033 GSQNYDASQSG

-2057 ASIDFSGMPCKASR
+2057 ASIDFAGMPCKASR

-2078 SSPSGK
+2078 SSPDRDNES
-2084 DEKPANV
+2084 PANV
-2091 VFSVQGFKN
+2091 VFSIQGFKN

-2114 LGEARDSLAN
+2114 LGQARDSLS
-2124 KLEPK
+2124 K
-2129 TNNGIGIWQQ
+2129 TLNPNDNGGKGIWQQ

-2155 RLTIDNACTS
+2155 RLTIDNACTN
-2165 TVGGDILIDDV
+2165 TQGGDILIDDV

-2206 YDQVRT
+2206 YDQVRA

-2218 GEVMKD
+2218 GEVMKV

-2246 GTSEGQE
+2246 GTPEGQE
-2253 RLYRMSDAE
+2253 RLYRMSDVE

-2270 LLGDPNSQVS
+2270 LLGDPNSQAS

-2289 FKTNF
+2289 FKTKF
-2294 DSLPVFKYRD
+2294 EDLPVFKYRD

-2346 VPRFSDDPVTL
+2346 VPRFSNDPVTL

-2409 VKQVGEDED
+2409 VKQVGEDVD
-2418 GNIGERIVQYDWW
+2418 GVIGERIVQYDWW

-2541 VTVVPIDHE
+2541 LTVVPIDRE
-2550 DSSGTQYCYDP
+2550 DPISGTQYCYDP
-2561 QQVGIKVSGE
+2561 EQVGVKVSGE

-2581 TQYKYPDK
+2581 DKYKYPDK

-2616 LRVPLRGIKTV
+2616 LRVPLRDIKTV
-2627 TKDAIGLTSVSPE
+2627 TDGAIGLTSVSTD

-2647 DPNMKAYETKAA
+2647 DPKMEAYETKAA

-2677 TLVADTADREH
+2677 TLVARNANPANAH
-2688 AYADIVFNSDFQPRE
+2688 ADIVFNSDFQPRE

-2813 GADDQF
+2813 DPGADDQF

-2877 DYKKAW
+2877 SYEKAW

-2946 AKSTLY
+2946 ANPKLY
-2952 YLDTYSAENPQTA
+2952 YLEPYLADKPQEA
-2965 NVKTTTENIYQAANW
+2965 KVDTTTENIYQAANW

-3004 IGAQKYNTS
+3004 IGAQKYTKS

-3026 YTELNK
+3026 YTELNE
-3032 TDEQTYPVDRTH
+3032 TDRKTYPVDRTY
-3044 HHKLATDQLAKSG
+3044 HHKLATDQLKTGA
-3057 TEITVTLTNENRNN
+3057 ELTVTLKNENRNN

-3078 PFACALDLDKFFTVN
+3078 PFACALDLNEFFTKN
-3093 AAQLNGAK
+3093 ADQLNGAK

-3115 QPNAGEW
+3115 QSNAGEW

-3164 LHASG
+3164 LHTSG

-3277 LLDSQTGAVTPLRG
+3277 LLDAQTGAVTPLRG
-3291 NGNADCVKVE
+3291 NGNADSVKVE

-3314 SERPALEDEQDF
+3314 SERPALEDEKDF

>member
-27 SVFAQGYTYL
+27 SVFAQEYTYL

-47 FAKDGALTVVS
+47 LAKDGALAVVS

-63 PAGDGYQWALETV
+63 PAGDGYQWTLETV

-86 EGMYVTPNL
+86 EGMYVTPEL
-95 TLTNSQDQAATFTKT
+95 TLTNRQDQAATFTKT
-110 ENTYSKGR
+110 ENTYS
-118 KSYGEGVEVPT
+118 STTYGSNT
-129 HGGSRYDLV
+129 KRYDLV
-138 YGGKALGV
+138 YGGKGALGV
-146 KNGQLIWTVE
+146 KNGQLIWAVE

-183 KVHWYYYME
+183 EVRWYYME
-192 LLGNKSAECVMDAG
+192 LLWNGSECVKDAG
-206 AEKKLEKYS
+206 AGNKLQKYP
-215 TPSAKDLRAYMWCVY
+215 TPSAKNLRAYMWCVY
-230 EANDKGDVYF
+230 EANEQGDVYIK
-240 MSADGNFFC
+240 SVDGNYM
-249 QKDDTYQYSTST
+249 YQSGDRQYATSN
-261 KTDRCKYRICDVAD
+261 KSDVCKYRICDVAD

-289 PQTTKYVFP
+289 TETKKYVFP
-298 YGSGNTDVGNGSSLN
+298 YGSGNPDVGMGSN
-313 PAEAMRFI
+313 IHPAEAMRFI
-321 LSTGPH
+321 STPPPTGPH

-343 TGVTMQP
+343 TSVTMQP

-371 KSGRDNY
+371 KSGRNNY
-378 LKQAGDAFTVTTNR
+378 LKQAGAAFTVTTNR
-392 DEALRL
+392 DEALKL
-398 FPCGSAYDDRHD
+398 FPCGSAYDDKHD
-410 VLTLAADASKA
+410 VLTLAGDASNA

-446 TAEVKGAVAPKFSD
+446 TNEVKGAVAPKFSD

-492 TRKEFEP
+492 TRKEFEH
-499 TSASQNWKLEAARHA
+499 TSASQNWKLESARHA
-514 NSKTGDFYLVNQSGE
+514 NSKPGDFYLVNQSGE

-579 QAGMTPYTLKACN
+579 KAGMTPYTLQACN
-592 STSKFNALSFKES
+592 RTSTYNALSFKES

-657 GKVNGNNLKNKA
+657 GIVNGFNLKNKA
-669 GRFLRYDAADETF
+669 DRFLRYDAADKTF

-698 NTYYVIPVHDVQGGT
+698 NTYYVVPAHVTGGT
-713 YNINI
+713 CNI

-730 VSEPYNTLGVKNG
+730 VTEPYNTLGVKNG
-743 KLQLVKKNSRYA
+743 QLQLVKKNSRYA

-835 NYISYNPDTDN
+835 NYISYNPASD
-846 GKHKVN
+846 GYQHKVN
-852 PTLNDYSLYK
+852 TTTNEYSLYK

-874 EGLWSL
+874 DGLWSL
-880 YNCKNLYFVRPFP
+880 YNCTNHYFVRPSDSDNF
-893 SENAI
+893 I
-898 GRAEEVGKNTSMTF
+898 GRAEKVGKKTSMTF
-912 VDVAANTTSYHFV
+912 VDVAADATSYHLV

-938 DEAKKPRVKA
+938 DEAKNPRVKA
-948 RDILASDKDA
+948 RAILASDKDA

-1009 NNVRYD
+1009 NSVRYD

-1021 QQALSIGEEGALC
+1021 QQALSIGAEGVLC
-1034 WAAPGTRNSV
+1034 WAAPNTRNSV

-1055 LPIPSLGGA
+1055 LPIPSSGGA

-1081 HMEDA
+1081 HMEEA
-1086 NSISLKPYEEK
+1086 NAISLKPYVEK
-1097 NLCQLWVL
+1097 NLCQLWIL

-1122 RYFLKYDTGSN
+1122 RSFLKYDTGSN
-1133 TFVAVADKKDATRI
+1133 TFVAVADKNDATRI

-1155 YIHWQ
+1155 YDHWQ
-1160 IELPDVNDSRNLISH
+1160 IELPDVADNNNLISH
-1175 SYSGGG
+1175 SYGG

-1213 EAGGAFRNLS
+1213 EAGGAFRNINLD
-1223 LNELTPQLELT
+1223 ELTPKLELT
-1234 ADGKALKAKAS
+1234 TDGKALKAKAS

-1291 THFYLWLNHGD
+1291 THFYLWLNHG
-1302 EDGTVS
+1302 EKDGNVS

-1322 GKPEKCLGV
+1322 GKPKNCLGV
-1331 SDVTNGTVAM
+1331 SDVANGTVAM
-1341 LSFSTYETDKL
+1341 LPFSTYETAKL
-1352 HTLCFNFGRLT
+1352 HTLCFTFGRLT
-1363 CPELSDAAEGKY
+1363 CPELSDAVEGKY
-1375 YYNFICFDKVASDK
+1375 YYHFICFDKVGNKFVSD
-1389 FISEGYDTNKKVKAE
+1389 GNDTNKVVFAE
-1404 SQQLINDQMWALVG
+1404 NGKKLVNDQMWALVG
-1418 QSKDDVVLMSKDKY
+1418 QNKDDVVLMSKDKY
-1432 YMCLNGYKLCVTHDL
+1432 YVYLDGDRFYVTHDPE
-1447 KKAAH
+1447 KAVH
-1452 FSVDYISD
+1452 FSVKYISSQK
-1460 VDRYVLVLVGGE
+1460 RYALT
-1472 GSEGHLKKCLNLSGD
+1472 
-1487 VDENGVRH
+1487 
-1495 KDVIV
+1495 IV
-1500 WNWNKTDK
+1500 
-1508 NEGPRFYLN
+1508 EGPNDGGKSGYSMNLHGGDHTTILPYNGASIQTDRNFWLN
-1517 FISIPVPEDYSD
+1517 FIAVPQPEDYSD
-1529 YEILPKRS
+1529 YEVLPKRS
-1537 WFVKQAHEAT
+1537 WFVKQAYEAT
-1547 TDPMTGFIQ
+1547 ADLMTGFIQ

-1571 MQKTSTYTVIHY
+1571 MQKTSTYTITHY
-1583 LKAESTRELYV
+1583 LKAESTRKLYV
-1594 PTCMVTND
+1594 PTCMVGSANTR
-1602 NCPTLSRAFQRWYNY
+1602 SRAFQRWYNY

-1627 LNLDLPSSRRYK
+1627 LNLDISSSRRYK
-1639 NGIVVGDQLKLNGQV
+1639 NGIVVGDQLKLNGQ
-1654 NGNYVK
+1654 NSGYYVTHNV
-1660 KKITFQMPEVIPDDW
+1660 TFQMPEVIPDDW

-1700 YNGNVTKY
+1700 YYNGNVTS
-1708 NGAVTNDIILPSK
+1708 DIILPSK
-1721 QNIVEPTITGRNLYV
+1721 QSIVEPTITGRNLYV

-1748 QCKEGNGNDKWYEEH
+1748 QYKDDGSNDKWYEEH

-1788 WFYNNDSPSEDNLQ
+1788 WFYNGGIASEDNLQ
-1802 NAVNSGEIVIEVD
+1802 NAVNSGAIEVKVD
-1815 SLDSG
+1815 GLGSG
-1820 ITSAKFLRSAK
+1820 ITFAKFLNSGA
-1831 TDNVDLGEGL
+1831 GAGA
-1841 DRFIAFDY
+1841 DRAIAFNY
-1849 PGDTDDGK
+1849 PDDDNGK
-1857 GIGKAKGD
+1857 GRGEAKAG

-1881 QIAKFNLTFED
+1881 QIAKFNLIFED
-1892 NFEPIIY
+1892 DFEPIIY
-1899 SEIIGKKDDGSFKSE
+1899 SEIIGKKDDGTFKSA
-1914 RSPEALKKATG
+1914 RSPEALLKTTG

-1935 EQFDAFV
+1935 DEFDSFV
-1942 TPPVGTYTGFLTG
+1942 SPPVGTYTGFTNSGKG
-1955 DKGPG
+1955 DNANQKYS
-1960 TKCGLTY
+1960 LTY

-1980 APIDGDFNSTDGKTP
+1980 APIGGDFNSTNGRTS
-1995 ECTWGNYTIAHRFR
+1995 ECTWGNYTVAHRFD
-2009 MGDFGDG
+2009 MGDN
-2016 SSRGNFFAVK
+2016 RGNFFAVK

-2033 GSEKYDASQSG
+2033 GSQNYDASQSG

-2057 ASIDFSGMPCKASR
+2057 ASIDFAGMPCKASR

-2078 SSPSGK
+2078 SSPDRGNES
-2084 DEKPANV
+2084 PANV
-2091 VFSVQGFKN
+2091 VFSIQGFKN

-2114 LGEARDSLAN
+2114 LGEARDSLD
-2124 KLEPK
+2124 K
-2129 TNNGIGIWQQ
+2129 TLKPMDNGGKGIWQQ

-2146 KNADDFDSF
+2146 KNADDFDNF
-2155 RLTIDNACTS
+2155 RLTIDNACTNTS
-2165 TVGGDILIDDV
+2165 GGDILIDDV

-2181 KPEVQIERTIPVCGD
+2181 KPDVQIERTIPVCGD

-2206 YDQVRT
+2206 YDQVRA

-2246 GTSEGQE
+2246 GKPEGQE

-2409 VKQVGEDED
+2409 VKQVGEDVD

-2454 GKNESRLSNEISL
+2454 EKNESRLSNEISL

-2541 VTVVPIDHE
+2541 LTVVPIDHE

-2561 QQVGIKVSGE
+2561 EQVGVKVSGE

-2600 AVEEV
+2600 AVAEV

-2616 LRVPLRGIKTV
+2616 LRVPLRGIETV

-2677 TLVADTADREH
+2677 TLVARKADREH
-2688 AYADIVFNSDFQPRE
+2688 AHADIVFNSDFQPRE

-2759 WQRADLE
+2759 WQRADLA
-2766 DLHFNADTEPGYA
+2766 DLHFKADTETDYA
-2779 ANADNGT
+2779 TNANNGT

-2813 GADDQF
+2813 DPGADDQF

-2845 DKGVNLCGIYTP
+2845 DKGVNRCDIYTP

-2883 VEYALTPDR
+2883 VEYALTLDR

-2920 YFKNVTY
+2920 YFKDVTY

-2946 AKSTLY
+2946 ANPKLY
-2952 YLDTYSAENPQTA
+2952 YLEPYSANKPQEARVDTA
-2965 NVKTTTENIYQAANW
+2965 TENIYQAANW

-2998 KVNGIG
+2998 KVNSVG
-3004 IGAQKYNTS
+3004 IGAQKYTKS

-3026 YTELNK
+3026 YTEMNETDGK
-3032 TDEQTYPVDRTH
+3032 TYTVDRTH
-3044 HHKLATDQLAKSG
+3044 HHKLATDQLKSG
-3057 TEITVTLTNENRNN
+3057 TELTVTLRNENANN
-3071 RFFLVGN
+3071 RYFLVGN
-3078 PFACALDLDKFFTVN
+3078 PFACALNLNEFFKEN
-3093 AAQLNGAK
+3093 ADQLNGAK

-3164 LHASG
+3164 LHTSG
-3169 TLLRAPAIGRAEAPM
+3169 TLLRAPAIGRTEAPM

-3252 GVLSNSEEPVQLTF
+3252 GVLSNSEDPVQLTF

>member
-27 SVFAQGYTYL
+27 SVFAQEYTYL

-47 FAKDGALTVVS
+47 LAKDGALTVVS

-63 PAGDGYQWALETV
+63 PAGDGYQWTLETV

-86 EGMYVTPNL
+86 EGMYVTPEL
-95 TLTNSQDQAATFTKT
+95 RLTNSQDQAATFTKT

-118 KSYGEGVEVPT
+118 KSYGEGVEVST

-146 KNGQLIWTVE
+146 KNGQLIWAVE

-183 KVHWYYYME
+183 EVHWYYME
-192 LLGNKSAECVMDAG
+192 LLGNGSECVKDAG
-206 AEKKLEKYS
+206 AGNKLQKYP
-215 TPSAKDLRAYMWCVY
+215 TPSAKNLRAYKWSVY
-230 EANDKGDVYF
+230 EANEQGDIYIKSV
-240 MSADGNFFC
+240 DGNYM
-249 QKDDTYQYSTST
+249 YQSGDRQYATSN
-261 KTDRCKYRICDVAD
+261 KSDVCKYRICDVAD

-289 PQTTKYVFP
+289 TQTTKYVFP

-321 LSTGPH
+321 STPPPTGPH

-343 TGVTMQP
+343 TSVTMQP

-378 LKQAGDAFTVTTNR
+378 LKQAGAALTVTTNR

-398 FPCGSAYDDRHD
+398 FPCGSAYDDRHY
-410 VLTLAADASKA
+410 VLTLADDASKA

-446 TAEVKGAVAPKFSD
+446 TNEVKGAVAPKFSD

-483 TGTGYDNPV
+483 TGTDYDNPV
-492 TRKEFEP
+492 TRMEFQP
-499 TSASQNWKLEAARHA
+499 TSARQNWELRPAKHP
-514 NSKTGDFYLVNQSGE
+514 NSKPGDFYLVNQEGE
-529 YLIYKDGRFNFE
+529 YLIYKNGSFNFKP
-541 TLDVNET
+541 LDVNET

-569 SGDDNHRLGL
+569 SGDDNRRLGL
-579 QAGMTPYTLKACN
+579 QDGMTPYTLKVCN
-592 STSKFNALSFKES
+592 STSKYNALSFKES

-615 FSGCGRVVLYDDG
+615 FSGSGRVVLYDDG
-628 QNIKAVATTTEQLE
+628 QNVKAVATTTEQLE
-642 GNGYQWTFDPIMDGA
+642 GDGYRWTFDPIMDGA
-657 GKVNGNNLKNKA
+657 GKVNGYNLKNKA
-669 GRFLRYDAADETF
+669 GRYLHYDTAAKTF

-698 NTYYVIPVHDVQGGT
+698 NTYYIVPAHVSGGT
-713 YNINI
+713 CNI

-730 VSEPYNTLGVKNG
+730 VSKPYNTLGVKNG
-743 KLQLVKKNSRYA
+743 QLQLVKKNSRYA

-770 YVSTSANPH
+770 YVSTSDNPR
-779 YYALNFFQNGSE
+779 YYAFNFFQNGSGE
-791 YLQDNTPG
+791 YMQDNTPG
-799 NILLKSPVAPF
+799 DILLKSPVAPF
-810 PLRRYCWI
+810 PLRRFCWI

-835 NYISYNPDTDN
+835 NYISYNPASD
-846 GKHKVN
+846 GYQHKVN
-852 PTLNDYSLYK
+852 TTKNEYSRYK

-874 EGLWSL
+874 DGLWSL
-880 YNCKNLYFVRPFP
+880 YNCENHYFVRP
-893 SENAI
+893 SDRDNSI

-912 VDVAANTTSYHFV
+912 VDIAADTTSYHLV

-938 DEAKKPRVKA
+938 DEAKNPRVKA
-948 RDILASDKDA
+948 RAILASDKDA

-974 GFYLTYDGK
+974 GFYLTYDKK

-994 DAYTFVYNVN
+994 EAYTFVYDEND
-1004 NYENN
+1004 YENN

-1015 LCSTDD
+1015 FLSSDGR
-1021 QQALSIGEEGALC
+1021 QALSIGAEGVLC

-1055 LPIPSLGGA
+1055 LPIPSSGGV
-1064 DYQLYCIRT
+1064 DYHLYCIRT

-1081 HMEDA
+1081 HMEEA

-1122 RYFLKYDTGSN
+1122 RSFLKYDTGSN

-1155 YIHWQ
+1155 YDHWQ
-1160 IELPDVNDSRNLISH
+1160 IELPDVNGNNNLISH
-1175 SYSGGG
+1175 SYSGEGSS
-1181 NPKTVS
+1181 KTVS

-1194 NGNNFVEIFPVDIT
+1194 NGNNFVDIFPVDIT
-1208 PDFYE
+1208 PVFYE
-1213 EAGGAFRNLS
+1213 EAGGAFRNINLD
-1223 LNELTPQLELT
+1223 ELTPKLELT
-1234 ADGKALKAKAS
+1234 TDGTALKAKAS

-1256 NIGTKDDFVLRNGH
+1256 NIGTKDNFVLRNGH
-1270 GQYIGADAEGNV
+1270 GQYIGADIDGNV
-1282 FLTTDKAQA
+1282 FLTPDKAQA

-1302 EDGTVS
+1302 KDGSVS

-1331 SDVTNGTVAM
+1331 SDVDNGTVAM
-1341 LSFSTYETDKL
+1341 LPFSTYETQKL
-1352 HTLCFNFGRLT
+1352 HTLCFTFGRLT
-1363 CPELSDAAEGKY
+1363 SPELSDAVEGKY
-1375 YYNFICFDKVASDK
+1375 YYHFICFDKVGNKFVSD
-1389 FISEGYDTNKKVKAE
+1389 GNDTNKVVFAE
-1404 SQQLINDQMWALVG
+1404 NGKKLVNDQMWALVG
-1418 QSKDDVVLMSKDKY
+1418 QNKDDVVLMSKDKY
-1432 YMCLNGYKLCVTHDL
+1432 YVYLDGDRFYVTHDPE
-1447 KKAAH
+1447 KAVH
-1452 FSVDYISD
+1452 FSVKYISSQQ
-1460 VDRYVLVLVGGE
+1460 RYALT
-1472 GSEGHLKKCLNLSGD
+1472 
-1487 VDENGVRH
+1487 
-1495 KDVIV
+1495 IV
-1500 WNWNKTDK
+1500 
-1508 NEGPRFYLN
+1508 EGPNDGGKSGYSMNLHGGDHTTILPYNGASIQTDRNFWLN
-1517 FISIPVPEDYSD
+1517 FIAVPQPEDYSD
-1529 YEILPKRS
+1529 YEVLPKRS
-1537 WFVKQAHEAT
+1537 WFVKQAREAT
-1547 TDPMTGFIQ
+1547 ADPMTGFIQ

-1571 MQKTSTYTVIHY
+1571 MQKTSTYTVTHY
-1583 LKAESTRELYV
+1583 LKAESTRNLYV
-1594 PTCMVTND
+1594 PTCMVGSAATR
-1602 NCPTLSRAFQRWYNY
+1602 SRAFQRWYNY

-1627 LNLDLPSSRRYK
+1627 LNLDISSSRRYK
-1639 NGIVVGDQLKLNGQV
+1639 NGIVVGDQLKLNGQ
-1654 NGNYVK
+1654 NSGYYVTHNV
-1660 KKITFQMPEVIPDDW
+1660 TFQMPEVIPDDW

-1700 YNGNVTKY
+1700 YNGNVTS
-1708 NGAVTNDIILPSK
+1708 DIILPSK
-1721 QNIVEPTITGRNLYV
+1721 QSIVEPTITGRNLYV

-1748 QCKEGNGNDKWYEEH
+1748 QYKDDGSNDKWYEEH

-1788 WFYNNDSPSEDNLQ
+1788 WFYNNGIASEDNLQ
-1802 NAVNSGEIVIEVD
+1802 NAVNNGAIEVKVD
-1815 SLDSG
+1815 DLGSG
-1820 ITSAKFLRSAK
+1820 ITFAKFLSSGAGGDA
-1831 TDNVDLGEGL
+1831 TD
-1841 DRFIAFDY
+1841 RAIAFNY
-1849 PGDTDDGK
+1849 PGDTADGK
-1857 GIGKAKGD
+1857 GTGKANAG

-1899 SEIIGKKDDGSFKSE
+1899 SEIIGKKDGSFKSE
-1914 RSPEALKKATG
+1914 RSPEALLKTTG

-1935 EQFDAFV
+1935 DQFDAFV
-1942 TPPVGTYTGFLTG
+1942 SPPVGTYTGFDNVVG
-1955 DKGPG
+1955 AS

-1980 APIDGDFNSTDGKTP
+1980 APIGGDFNSPDGRTP
-1995 ECTWGNYTIAHRFR
+1995 ECTWGNYTVAHRFN
-2009 MGDFGDG
+2009 MGDN
-2016 SSRGNFFAVK
+2016 RGNFFAVK

-2033 GSEKYDASQSG
+2033 GSQNYDASQSG

-2049 ASDLPGQI
+2049 ASDLPGKI
-2057 ASIDFSGMPCKASR
+2057 ASIDFAGMPCKASR

-2078 SSPSGK
+2078 SSPDRGNES
-2084 DEKPANV
+2084 PANV
-2091 VFSVQGFKN
+2091 VFSIQGFKN

-2114 LGEARDSLAN
+2114 LGEARDANDN
-2124 KLEPK
+2124 KLTPN
-2129 TNNGIGIWQQ
+2129 TNKGKGIWQQ

-2155 RLTIDNACTS
+2155 RLTIDNACTN
-2165 TVGGDILIDDV
+2165 TQGGDILIDDV

-2206 YDQVRT
+2206 YDQVRA

-2218 GEVMKD
+2218 GEVLTD
-2224 NPKVW
+2224 DPKVW

-2246 GTSEGQE
+2246 GTPEGQE
-2253 RLYRMSDAE
+2253 RLYRMSDAK

-2294 DSLPVFKYRD
+2294 EALPVFKYRD

-2409 VKQVGEDED
+2409 VKQVGENVD
-2418 GNIGERIVQYDWW
+2418 GVIGERIVQYDWW

-2454 GKNESRLSNEISL
+2454 RKNESRLSNEISL

-2550 DSSGTQYCYDP
+2550 DTSGTQYCYDP
-2561 QQVGIKVSGE
+2561 EQVGIKVSGQ
-2571 APQLFDGLHG
+2571 APQLFDGLRG
-2581 TQYKYPDK
+2581 DKYKYPDK

-2600 AVEEV
+2600 AVAEV
-2605 RARADG
+2605 TAGADG

-2647 DPNMKAYETKAA
+2647 DPNMKAYETRAA
-2659 EERAGL
+2659 EERTGL

-2677 TLVADTADREH
+2677 TLDASKADSVNAH
-2688 AYADIVFNSDFQPRE
+2688 ADIVFNSDFHPRE

-2813 GADDQF
+2813 DPGADDQF

-2845 DKGVNLCGIYTP
+2845 EAGVNHCDIYAP

-2877 DYKKAW
+2877 SYEKAW

-2952 YLDTYSAENPQTA
+2952 YLEPYSANKPQEA
-2965 NVKTTTENIYQAANW
+2965 RVDTTTENIYQAANW

-3004 IGAQKYNTS
+3004 IGAQKYTKS

-3026 YTELNK
+3026 YTELNE
-3032 TDEQTYPVDRTH
+3032 TDRKTYPVDRTYH
-3044 HHKLATDQLAKSG
+3044 HMLATDQLKSG
-3057 TEITVTLTNENRNN
+3057 TELTVTLRNENANN

-3078 PFACALDLDKFFTVN
+3078 PFACALDLNEFFKENET
-3093 AAQLNGAK
+3093 QLNGAK

-3144 EGKEGTNTITLK
+3144 EGKEGTNTINLK

-3164 LHASG
+3164 LHTSG
-3169 TLLRAPAIGRAEAPM
+3169 TLLRAPAIGRAEAPV

-3314 SERPALEDEQDF
+3314 SERPALEDEQNF

>member
-27 SVFAQGYTYL
+27 SVFAQDNYTYL

-47 FAKDGALTVVS
+47 LAKDGALTVVS

-63 PAGDGYQWALETV
+63 PAGDGYQWTLETV

-86 EGMYVTPNL
+86 EGMYVTPEL
-95 TLTNSQDQAATFTKT
+95 TLTNRQNLAAVFTQE

-118 KSYGEGVEVPT
+118 KSYGDGVEVST

-146 KNGQLIWTVE
+146 KNGQLIWTIE
-156 DSRYGCIRL
+156 DSRYGCIRM
-165 ANNVKGAKVN
+165 ANNVKGAKVT
-175 PFVSSEGG
+175 PLVCSEGG
-183 KVHWYYYME
+183 EVHWYYME
-192 LLGNKSAECVMDAG
+192 LLGSGSECVKDAG
-206 AEKKLEKYS
+206 AENKLQKDP
-215 TPSAKDLRAYMWCVY
+215 TPSAKNLRAYMWCVY
-230 EANDKGDVYF
+230 EANEQGDVYF
-240 MSADGNFFC
+240 KSVDGNFFY
-249 QKDDTYQYSTST
+249 QNGNIQYSTST
-261 KTDRCKYRICDVAD
+261 ESSKHIYRICDVAD
-275 QTDGKYQEAFVLYN
+275 QTNEKYQDAFVLYN
-289 PQTTKYVFP
+289 TNTTRYVYP
-298 YGSGNTDVGNGSSLN
+298 YGSGNPDVGIASQLD

-321 LSTGPH
+321 STTPPTGPH

-343 TGVTMQP
+343 TSVTMQP

-378 LKQAGDAFTVTTNR
+378 LKRAGDALTVTTNR
-392 DEALRL
+392 DEALKVFL
-398 FPCGSAYDDRHD
+398 SGSAYDNRHY

-421 LGVKDGQLAI
+421 LGIKDGQLAI
-431 VEANSFYSVVRILDS
+431 VEANSFYGVVRILDS
-446 TAEVKGAVAPKFSD
+446 TDEVKGAVAPKFSD
-460 ISNVYYYKL
+460 ISNAYYYKL
-469 QFKANPKGDARLTL
+469 QFKANPEGDNRLTL
-483 TGTGYDNPV
+483 TGTDYDNPV
-492 TRKEFEP
+492 TRMEFQP
-499 TSASQNWKLEAARHA
+499 TSARQNWELRPAKHP
-514 NSKTGDFYLVNQSGE
+514 NSKPGDFYLVNQEGE
-529 YLIYKDGRFNFE
+529 YLIYKNGSFNFKP
-541 TLDVNET
+541 LDVNET

-579 QAGMTPYTLKACN
+579 QAGTTPYTLKVCS
-592 STSKFNALSFKES
+592 STSTYNALSFKES

-615 FSGCGRVVLYDDG
+615 FSGSGRVVLYDDG
-628 QNIKAVATTTEQLE
+628 QNVKAVATTTEQLE
-642 GNGYQWTFDPIMDGA
+642 GDGYRWTFDPIMDGA
-657 GKVNGNNLKNKA
+657 GKVNGYNLKNKA
-669 GRFLRYDAADETF
+669 GRFLRYDTAAKTF

-698 NTYYVIPVHDVQGGT
+698 NTYYVVPAHVSGGT
-713 YNINI
+713 CNI

-730 VSEPYNTLGVKNG
+730 VTEPYNTLGVKNG

-770 YVSTSANPH
+770 YVSTSDNPR
-779 YYALNFFQNGSE
+779 YYAFNFFQNGSGE
-791 YLQDNTPG
+791 YMQDNTPG
-799 NILLKSPVAPF
+799 DILLKSPVAPF

-835 NYISYNPDTDN
+835 NYISYNPATDN
-846 GKHKVN
+846 YQHKVN
-852 PTLNDYSLYK
+852 TTTNAYSRYK

-874 EGLWSL
+874 DGLWSL
-880 YNCKNLYFVRPFP
+880 YNCENHYFVRP
-893 SENAI
+893 SDSDNSI

-912 VDVAANTTSYHFV
+912 VDIAADTTSYHLV

-938 DEAKKPRVKA
+938 DEAKNPRVKA
-948 RDILASDKDA
+948 RAILASDKDA

-974 GFYLTYDGK
+974 GFYLTYDKK

-994 DAYTFVYNVN
+994 DAYTFVYDKNT
-1004 NYENN
+1004 YQNN
-1009 NNVRYD
+1009 NSVRYD
-1015 LCSTDD
+1015 FLSSDGK
-1021 QQALSIGEEGALC
+1021 QALSIGEEGTLC

-1044 VDLRPY
+1044 VDLRSH

-1055 LPIPSLGGA
+1055 LPIPSSGGV
-1064 DYQLYCIRT
+1064 DYHLYCIRT

-1081 HMEDA
+1081 HMEEA
-1086 NSISLKPYEEK
+1086 NSISLKSYAEK
-1097 NLCQLWVL
+1097 NLCQLWIL

-1122 RYFLKYDTGSN
+1122 RCFLKYDTGSN
-1133 TFVAVADKKDATRI
+1133 TFVAVADRNDATRI

-1155 YIHWQ
+1155 YDHWQ
-1160 IELPDVNDSRNLISH
+1160 IELPDVGGNNNLISH
-1175 SYSGGG
+1175 SYGG
-1181 NPKTVS
+1181 NPKTVT

-1194 NGNNFVEIFPVDIT
+1194 NADNYVDLIPVDIT

-1223 LNELTPQLELT
+1223 LNELTPELELT
-1234 ADGKALKAKAS
+1234 ADGTALKAKAS

-1270 GQYIGADAEGNV
+1270 GQYIGADDDGNV

-1291 THFYLWLNHGD
+1291 THFYLWLNHG
-1302 EDGTVS
+1302 EKDGNVS

-1322 GKPEKCLGV
+1322 GKPDKCLGV
-1331 SDVTNGTVAM
+1331 SDVANGTVAM
-1341 LSFSTYETDKL
+1341 LPFSTYETAKL
-1352 HTLCFNFGRLT
+1352 HTLCFTFGRLT
-1363 CPELSDAAEGKY
+1363 CPELSDAVEGKY
-1375 YYNFICFDKVASDK
+1375 YYHFICFDKVGNKFVSD
-1389 FISEGYDTNKKVKAE
+1389 GNDTNKVVFAE
-1404 SQQLINDQMWALVG
+1404 NGKKLVNDQMWALVG
-1418 QSKDDVVLMSKDKY
+1418 QNKDDVVLMSKDKY
-1432 YMCLNGYKLCVTHDL
+1432 YVYLDGDRFYVTHDPER
-1447 KKAAH
+1447 AVH
-1452 FSVDYISD
+1452 FSVKYISSQQ
-1460 VDRYVLVLVGGE
+1460 RYALT
-1472 GSEGHLKKCLNLSGD
+1472 
-1487 VDENGVRH
+1487 
-1495 KDVIV
+1495 IV
-1500 WNWNKTDK
+1500 
-1508 NEGPRFYLN
+1508 EGPNDGGKSGYSMNLHGGDNTTILPWKNSSIQTDRNFWLN
-1517 FISIPVPEDYSD
+1517 FIAVPQPEDYSD
-1529 YEILPKRS
+1529 YEVLPKRS
-1537 WFVKQAHEAT
+1537 WFVKQAQEAT
-1547 TDPMTGFIQ
+1547 ADPMTGFIQ

-1571 MQKTSTYTVIHY
+1571 MQKTSTYTITHY
-1583 LKAESTRELYV
+1583 LKAESTRDLYV
-1594 PTCMVTND
+1594 PTCMVGSAATR
-1602 NCPTLSRAFQRWYNY
+1602 SRAFQRWYNY

-1627 LNLDLPSSRRYK
+1627 LNLDISSSRRYK
-1639 NGIVVGDQLKLNGQV
+1639 NGIVVGDQLKLNGQ
-1654 NGNYVK
+1654 NSGYYVTHNV
-1660 KKITFQMPEVIPDDW
+1660 TFQMPEVIPDDW

-1695 NGNPI
+1695 NGNPL
-1700 YNGNVTKY
+1700 YNGTVTS
-1708 NGAVTNDIILPSK
+1708 DIILPSK

-1748 QCKEGNGNDKWYEEH
+1748 QCKEDKGKGNDKWYEEH

-1788 WFYNNDSPSEDNLQ
+1788 WFYNNGSASEDNLQ
-1802 NAVNSGEIVIEVD
+1802 NAVNGGAIEVKVED
-1815 SLDSG
+1815 PLGSG
-1820 ITSAKFLRSAK
+1820 ITFAKFLSSGAGGAA
-1831 TDNVDLGEGL
+1831 TD
-1841 DRFIAFDY
+1841 RAIAFNY
-1849 PGDTDDGK
+1849 PGDTADGK
-1857 GIGKAKGD
+1857 GTGTAEAG

-1892 NFEPIIY
+1892 NSEPIIY
-1899 SEIIGKKDDGSFKSE
+1899 SEIIGKKDGSFKSE
-1914 RSPEALKKATG
+1914 RSPEALLKTTG

-1935 EQFDAFV
+1935 DQFDAFV
-1942 TPPVGTYTGFLTG
+1942 SPPVGTYTGFSSSG
-1955 DKGPG
+1955 KGENANQ
-1960 TKCGLTY
+1960 KHSLTY
-1967 RYPFNYDNTSYCF
+1967 RYPFNYDNTSYRF
-1980 APIDGDFNSTDGKTP
+1980 APIDGDFNSPDGKTN
-1995 ECTWGNYTIAHRFR
+1995 ECTWGNYTIAHRFN
-2009 MGDFGDG
+2009 MGDN
-2016 SSRGNFFAVK
+2016 RGNFFAVK

-2033 GSEKYDASQSG
+2033 GSQNYDASQSG

-2049 ASDLPGQI
+2049 ASDLPGKI
-2057 ASIDFSGMPCKASR
+2057 VSIDFAGMPCKASR

-2078 SSPSGK
+2078 SSPDRGNES
-2084 DEKPANV
+2084 PANV
-2091 VFSVQGFKN
+2091 VFSIQGFKN

-2114 LGEARDSLAN
+2114 LGEARDANDN
-2124 KLEPK
+2124 KLTPN
-2129 TNNGIGIWQQ
+2129 TNKGKGIWQQ

-2155 RLTIDNACTS
+2155 RLTIDNACTN
-2165 TVGGDILIDDV
+2165 TQGGDILVDDV

-2206 YDQVRT
+2206 YDQVRA

-2218 GEVMKD
+2218 GEVMKE

-2246 GTSEGQE
+2246 GTPEGKE

-2270 LLGDPNSQVS
+2270 LLGDPNSQAS

-2289 FKTNF
+2289 FKTKF
-2294 DSLPVFKYRD
+2294 DDLPVFKYRA
-2304 AVAATVGMA
+2304 AVEATVGMA

-2409 VKQVGEDED
+2409 VKQVGEDAE

-2454 GKNESRLSNEISL
+2454 RKNESRLSNEISL

-2519 VLLNNTCNIY
+2519 VLLNNTCNVY
-2529 VPAATKQGTILK
+2529 VPAATKQGEILK

-2550 DSSGTQYCYDP
+2550 DGNGTQYCYDP
-2561 QQVGIKVSGE
+2561 QQVGIKVSGQ

-2581 TQYKYPDK
+2581 NQYKYPKK

-2605 RARADG
+2605 RAGADG

-2616 LRVPLRGIKTV
+2616 LRVPLRDIKTV
-2627 TKDAIGLTSVSPE
+2627 TDGAIGLTSVSTD

-2647 DPNMKAYETKAA
+2647 DPTMKAYETKAA
-2659 EERAGL
+2659 EERTGL

-2677 TLVADTADREH
+2677 TLEASTTNPENAH
-2688 AYADIVFNSDFQPRE
+2688 ADIVFNSGFQPRE

-2709 RFNYRELF
+2709 RFDYRECF
-2717 NAGNAT
+2717 DAGSTT
-2723 QSTVC
+2723 QTKAC
-2728 DGNVLVDLIIV
+2728 DGNVLVDLVIV

-2759 WQRADLE
+2759 WQRADLA
-2766 DLHFNADTEPGYA
+2766 DLHFKADTETGYA
-2779 ANADNGT
+2779 TNADNGT

-2801 PKKAGPQLYETN
+2801 PDKAGPQLYETN
-2813 GADDQF
+2813 NAGGEDQF

-2824 NEGKRTATPDIE
+2824 HEGKQRTATPDIE
-2836 YALLAAPEA
+2836 YALLAAPKA
-2845 DKGVNLCGIYTP
+2845 VAGINRCDIYRP

-2920 YFKNVTY
+2920 YFKDVTY

-3032 TDEQTYPVDRTH
+3032 TDEQTYPVDRTD

-3057 TEITVTLTNENRNN
+3057 TEMTVTLTNENRNN

-3078 PFACALDLDKFFTVN
+3078 PFACALDLNEFFTKN
-3093 AAQLNGAK
+3093 ADQLEGAK

-3164 LHASG
+3164 LHTSG

-3314 SERPALEDEQDF
+3314 SERPSLEEEQDF

>member
-27 SVFAQGYTYL
+27 SVFAQDNYTYL
-37 QFSGNGRTVL
+37 QFSGNGRMVL
-47 FAKDGALTVVS
+47 LAKDGALTVVS

-63 PAGDGYQWALETV
+63 PAGDGYQWTLETV

-86 EGMYVTPNL
+86 EGMYVTAEL

-110 ENTYSKGR
+110 ENTYS
-118 KSYGEGVEVPT
+118 STTY
-129 HGGSRYDLV
+129 GGSRYDLV
-138 YGGKALGV
+138 YDGKALGV

-165 ANNVKGAKVN
+165 ANNVKGAKVT
-175 PFVSSEGG
+175 PFVSIEGG
-183 KVHWYYYME
+183 EVHWYYME
-192 LLGNKSAECVMDAG
+192 LLWNGSECVKDAG
-206 AEKKLEKYS
+206 AGKNLEKYS
-215 TPSAKDLRAYMWCVY
+215 TPSAKNLRAYMWSVY

-240 MSADGNFFC
+240 KSADGNYFY
-249 QKDDTYQYSTST
+249 QNGNDQYSAST
-261 KTDRCKYRICDVAD
+261 KPGNSEYTICDVSD
-275 QTDGKYQEAFVLYN
+275 QSNDNAFVLRN
-289 PQTTKYVFP
+289 IGTGKYVLP
-298 YGSGNTDVGNGSSLN
+298 YNNSNKVGWASAFNMI
-313 PAEAMRFI
+313 EAMRFI
-321 LSTGPH
+321 STPPPTGPH

-343 TGVTMQP
+343 TGVTMQA
-350 VGSEVA
+350 VGAEVA

-371 KSGRDNY
+371 KSGRNNY
-378 LKQAGDAFTVTTNR
+378 LKQAGEALTVTTSR
-392 DEALRL
+392 DEALKL
-398 FPCGSAYDDRHD
+398 FPSGSEYDDKHE
-410 VLTLAADASKA
+410 VLTLADDASKA

-431 VEANSFYSVVRILDS
+431 VETNSFYSVVRILDS
-446 TAEVKGAVAPKFSD
+446 TDEVKGAVAPKFSD

-469 QFKANPKGDARLTL
+469 QFKANPEGDNRLTL
-483 TGTGYDNPV
+483 TGTDYDNPV
-492 TRKEFEP
+492 TRMEFQP
-499 TSASQNWKLEAARHA
+499 TSARQNWELRLAKHP
-514 NSKTGDFYLVNQSGE
+514 NSKPGDFYLVNQEGE
-529 YLIYKDGRFNFE
+529 YLIYKNGSFNFKP
-541 TLDVNET
+541 LDVNET

-579 QAGMTPYTLKACN
+579 QAGTTPYTLKVCS
-592 STSKFNALSFKES
+592 STSKYNALSFKES

-615 FSGCGRVVLYDDG
+615 FSGSGRVVLYDDG
-628 QNIKAVATTTEQLE
+628 QNVKAVATTTEQLE
-642 GNGYQWTFDPIMDGA
+642 GDGYRWTFDPIMDGA
-657 GKVNGNNLKNKA
+657 GKVNGYNLKNKA
-669 GRFLRYDAADETF
+669 GRYLHYDTAAKTF

-698 NTYYVIPVHDVQGGT
+698 NTYYVVPAHVSGGT
-713 YNINI
+713 CNI

-743 KLQLVKKNSRYA
+743 QLQLVKKNSRYA

-770 YVSTSANPH
+770 YVSTSDNPR
-779 YYALNFFQNGSE
+779 YYAFNFFQNGSGE
-791 YLQDNTPG
+791 YMQDNTPG
-799 NILLKSPVAPF
+799 DILLKSPVAPF

-835 NYISYNPDTDN
+835 NYISYNPATDN
-846 GKHKVN
+846 YQHKVN
-852 PTLNDYSLYK
+852 TTTNAYSLYK

-874 EGLWSL
+874 DGLWSL
-880 YNCKNLYFVRPFP
+880 YNCTNHYFVRP
-893 SENAI
+893 SDSDNSI

-912 VDVAANTTSYHFV
+912 VDIAADTTSYHLV

-938 DEAKKPRVKA
+938 DEAKNPRVRA
-948 RDILASDKDA
+948 RGILASDKDA

-964 VEGQHIRNRA
+964 IEGQHIRNRA
-974 GFYLTYDGK
+974 GFYLTYDKK
-983 NKQFGVSNQKA
+983 NEQFGVSNQKA
-994 DAYTFVYNVN
+994 DAYTFVYDKNT
-1004 NYENN
+1004 YQNN
-1009 NNVRYD
+1009 NSVRYD
-1015 LCSTDD
+1015 FLSSDGK
-1021 QQALSIGEEGALC
+1021 QALSIGAEGVLC
-1034 WAAPGTRNSV
+1034 WAAPNTRNSV
-1044 VDLRPY
+1044 VDLRSH

-1055 LPIPSLGGA
+1055 LPIPSSGGA

-1081 HMEDA
+1081 HMEEA
-1086 NSISLKPYEEK
+1086 NSISLKPYVEK
-1097 NLCQLWVL
+1097 NLCQLWIL

-1122 RYFLKYDTGSN
+1122 RCFLKYDTGSN
-1133 TFVAVADKKDATRI
+1133 TFVAVADKNDATRI

-1155 YIHWQ
+1155 YDHWQ
-1160 IELPDVNDSRNLISH
+1160 IELPDVGDNNNLISH
-1175 SYSGGG
+1175 SYGG
-1181 NPKTVS
+1181 NPKTVT

-1194 NGNNFVEIFPVDIT
+1194 NADNYVDLIPVDIT

-1223 LNELTPQLELT
+1223 LNELTPELELT
-1234 ADGKALKAKAS
+1234 ADGTALKAKAS

-1270 GQYIGADAEGNV
+1270 GQYIGADADGNV
-1282 FLTTDKAQA
+1282 CLTTDKAQA

-1302 EDGTVS
+1302 KDGSVS

-1322 GKPEKCLGV
+1322 GKPDKCLGV
-1331 SDVTNGTVAM
+1331 SDLANGTVAM
-1341 LSFSTYETDKL
+1341 LPFSTYETDKQ
-1352 HTLCFNFGRLT
+1352 HTLCFTFGRLT
-1363 CPELSDAAEGKY
+1363 CPELSDAVAGKHY
-1375 YYNFICFDKVASDK
+1375 YHFICFDKAGNKYVSD
-1389 FISEGYDTNKKVKAE
+1389 GNDTNKVVFAE
-1404 SQQLINDQMWALVG
+1404 NGKKLVNDQMWALVG
-1418 QSKDDVVLMSKDKY
+1418 QNKDDVVLMSKDKY
-1432 YMCLNGYKLCVTHDL
+1432 YVYLDGDRFYVTHDPER
-1447 KKAAH
+1447 AVH
-1452 FSVDYISD
+1452 FSVKYISSQQ
-1460 VDRYVLVLVGGE
+1460 RYALT
-1472 GSEGHLKKCLNLSGD
+1472 
-1487 VDENGVRH
+1487 
-1495 KDVIV
+1495 IV
-1500 WNWNKTDK
+1500 
-1508 NEGPRFYLN
+1508 EGPNDGGKSGYSMNLHGGDHTTILPWKNSSIQTDQNFWLN
-1517 FISIPVPEDYSD
+1517 FIAVPQPEDYSD
-1529 YEILPKRS
+1529 YEVLPKRS
-1537 WFVKQAHEAT
+1537 WFVKQAREAT
-1547 TDPMTGFIQ
+1547 ADPMTGFIQ

-1571 MQKTSTYTVIHY
+1571 MQKTSTYTVTHY

-1594 PTCMVTND
+1594 PTCMVGSAATR
-1602 NCPTLSRAFQRWYNY
+1602 SRAFQRWYNY

-1627 LNLDLPSSRRYK
+1627 LNLDISSSRRYK
-1639 NGIVVGDQLKLNGQV
+1639 NGIVVGDQLKLNGQ
-1654 NGNYVK
+1654 NSGYYVTHNV
-1660 KKITFQMPEVIPDDW
+1660 TFQMPEVIPDDW

-1700 YNGNVTKY
+1700 YNGT
-1708 NGAVTNDIILPSK
+1708 VTNDIILPSK
-1721 QNIVEPTITGRNLYV
+1721 QSIVEPTITGRNLYV

-1748 QCKEGNGNDKWYEEH
+1748 LYKDDGSNDKWYEEH

-1788 WFYNNDSPSEDNLQ
+1788 WFYNNGIASEDNLQ
-1802 NAVNSGEIVIEVD
+1802 NAVNSGAIEVKVD
-1815 SLDSG
+1815 DLGSG
-1820 ITSAKFLRSAK
+1820 ITFANFLSSGAGGAA
-1831 TDNVDLGEGL
+1831 TD
-1841 DRFIAFDY
+1841 RAIAFNY
-1849 PGDTDDGK
+1849 PGDDNGK
-1857 GIGKAKGD
+1857 GTGTATAG

-1892 NFEPIIY
+1892 DFEPIIY
-1899 SEIIGKKDDGSFKSE
+1899 SEIIGKKDGSFKSE
-1914 RSPEALKKATG
+1914 RSPEALLKTTG

-1935 EQFDAFV
+1935 DKFDAFV
-1942 TPPVGTYTGFLTG
+1942 SPPVGTYTGFDNVVG
-1955 DKGPG
+1955 AS

-1980 APIDGDFNSTDGKTP
+1980 APIGGDFNSISGRTP
-1995 ECTWGNYTIAHRFR
+1995 ECTWGNYTVAHRFN
-2009 MGDFGDG
+2009 MGDN
-2016 SSRGNFFAVK
+2016 RGNFFAVK

-2033 GSEKYDASQSG
+2033 GSQNYDASQSG

-2049 ASDLPGQI
+2049 ASDLPGKI
-2057 ASIDFSGMPCKASR
+2057 ASIDFAGMPCKASR

-2078 SSPSGK
+2078 SSPDRGNES
-2084 DEKPANV
+2084 PANV
-2091 VFSVQGFKN
+2091 VFSIQGFKN

-2114 LGEARDSLAN
+2114 LGEARDSLSKTLN
-2124 KLEPK
+2124 PK
-2129 TNNGIGIWQQ
+2129 DNGGKGIWQQ

-2155 RLTIDNACTS
+2155 RLTIDNACTN
-2165 TVGGDILIDDV
+2165 TQGGDILIDDV

-2206 YDQVRT
+2206 YDQVRA

-2246 GTSEGQE
+2246 GTPEGQE

-2270 LLGDPNSQVS
+2270 LLGDPNSQAP

-2289 FKTNF
+2289 FKTKF
-2294 DSLPVFKYRD
+2294 DDLPLFKYRN
-2304 AVAATVGMA
+2304 AVEATVGMA

-2409 VKQVGEDED
+2409 VKQVGENVD
-2418 GNIGERIVQYDWW
+2418 GVIGERIVQYDWW

-2442 CINVDNATWRVL
+2442 CINVNNATWRVL

-2519 VLLNNTCNIY
+2519 VLLNNTCNVY
-2529 VPAATKQGTILK
+2529 VPAATTQGTILK

-2550 DSSGTQYCYDP
+2550 DGNGTQYCYDP
-2561 QQVGIKVSGE
+2561 QQVGIKVSGQ

-2581 TQYKYPDK
+2581 DKYKYPDK

-2616 LRVPLRGIKTV
+2616 LRVPLRGIKIV
-2627 TKDAIGLTSVSPE
+2627 TDGAIGLTSVSPD

-2647 DPNMKAYETKAA
+2647 DPTMKAYETKAA
-2659 EERAGL
+2659 EERTGL

-2677 TLVADTADREH
+2677 TLEASTENPENAH
-2688 AYADIVFNSDFQPRE
+2688 ADIVFNSKFQPRE

-2709 RFNYRELF
+2709 RFDYRECF
-2717 NAGNAT
+2717 NAGSTT
-2723 QSTVC
+2723 QTKAC

-2759 WQRADLE
+2759 WQRADLA
-2766 DLHFNADTEPGYA
+2766 DLHFKADTETGYA
-2779 ANADNGT
+2779 TNADNGT

-2801 PKKAGPQLYETN
+2801 PDKAGPQLYETN
-2813 GADDQF
+2813 NAGGEDQF

-2824 NEGKRTATPDIE
+2824 HEVEQRTATPDIE
-2836 YALLAAPEA
+2836 YALLAAPKAEA
-2845 DKGVNLCGIYTP
+2845 GVNRCDIYKP

-2920 YFKNVTY
+2920 YFKDVTY

-2998 KVNGIG
+2998 KVNGVG
-3004 IGAQKYNTS
+3004 IGAQKYTKS

-3144 EGKEGTNTITLK
+3144 EGKEGTNTINLK

-3164 LHASG
+3164 LHTSG

-3252 GVLSNSEEPVQLTF
+3252 GVLSNSEDPVQLTF

-3314 SERPALEDEQDF
+3314 SERPALEDEQNF
-3326 TQPLIQADNGSVT
+3326 TQPLIQAGNGSVT